1 MPITNRFSTT
11 TNGAL
16 AITGNT
22 LGLSKI
28 SNQNRAGTIGAIGA
42 FITTNTA
49 LQVPTFPAGTTL
61 TYTQNSSTA
70 ILNIPAGSTILYAE
84 LVWGGNYLS
93 RDQNITSVLGNPVS
107 FTTPVSTY
115 SITPSAVTASN
126 QTFVSNSIT
135 FGFYTRS
142 ADVTTLI
149 QAGGSGS
156 YTTGAVPGLVDPLDA
171 SNGSINSA
179 GWTLIVAYQNGT
191 LPARNLTIY
200 VAGNRVS
207 AETGSADV
215 SVSGFLT
222 PSGGPVSGRLF
233 LSSTEGDADLTGD
246 QALFGPNFS
255 SLNALSG
262 PNNAINNFFGS
273 QVNNAA
279 GNLDT
284 TGTFGTRNQSA
295 STSTNIS
302 AGRQGWD
309 ITSIDI
315 SPYLTNS
322 QVSAAIR
329 LTTNGDAYM
338 LNTVGLQINI
348 NSPNIQ
354 ATKSVNKSVAAIGD
368 ILTYTVTIPNTGLLP
383 ANNAIFIDSLPS
395 GTSFIPGTVTVD
407 NVPQTNANPAA
418 GISLGTINNGASRTV
433 TFQATVVSLPS
444 QNPISNTANITFQY
458 TPIAGGTTFNGLATS
473 NSAGTQINLADIN
486 GTKSVNKL
494 FTDIG
499 ETLTYSIALANIGNI
514 AATNVIFTDPIPSG
528 TTFIPGSVTVNGV
541 TQAGA
546 NPANGISIGSI
557 AANSTTTISFQVL
570 VPSIPQTNPILN
582 SGTTTYQYIP
592 VPNQPAVS
600 GTDKTNIVSTQV
612 NNATVTMTKA
622 VDKNFADIGDTLTYT
637 VSFTG
642 TGNTN
647 ANNVIFTDVIPTG
660 TTFVLNSLT
669 IDGTTQVGANP
680 ANGVNIGSIPSG
692 TTKNVAFQVVVNTIP
707 ASNVVSNGSSAS
719 YQYTVNPSQS
729 PVTKNISS
737 NLVSTQIN
745 NANVTLTKSTNK
757 QFATI
762 GETISYTILITNSG
776 NTAANNVQ
784 LTDPLPNGTILT
796 PGTVTLNGVLQNVDS
811 LVALPI
817 GTIPGGATFT
827 LSFQVTVINI
837 TTPNPIINNAFA
849 SYLYTVNPNL
859 PPTSKTA
866 NSNSV
871 TSTIRLANLH
881 ANKSVDK
888 TFAEVGDVLTYTFSL
903 TNDGNVAANNVLLS
917 DSIANGTAFV
927 PNSVIVN
934 GVTQPGATPA
944 SINIGSINANTTIT
958 ASFQVVI
965 TSIPNP
971 NPISNSASIS
981 YNFIVDPNASPV
993 SKNTTSTT
1001 TFTQVNDANVIS
1013 AKTVNRAF
1021 ATVGDTLTYTVTLT
1035 NAGSVSADSPT
1046 FVDTNPDGTT
1056 FIPNTFLINGVLQNN
1071 ADPNIGVPLPSIAA
1085 NGSLTVS
1092 YQVTVTSLPTQ
1103 NPTLNSS
1110 STQYS
1115 FILNP
1120 GDPPTVET
1128 SVSNTVSTQI
1138 NLANVVIVKEVDLT
1152 IADVGQPITYTIS
1165 LANLGNTIANNVIV
1179 TDIIP
1184 NGTTIVPNS
1193 IFIGG
1198 ALQLGADPSTGLPVG
1213 SIPSGGFTTIV
1224 FQIST
1229 NGLPSPNPIQNSAS
1243 LQYSFIAD
1251 PNLPALVRNAASN
1264 IVTTQINTANIVA
1277 TKLTST
1283 NFADVGDVILYATI
1297 LTNNGNIPAAN
1308 VTFTDIIPAGTL
1320 FIPNTVTINNVPVAN
1335 ANPAT
1340 SISIG
1345 TIGANSSRT
1354 VAFQVFVPTIP
1365 AVNPITNQ
1373 SGTTFQYTYD
1383 PSKPAVM
1390 QMVASNTVQT
1400 TINNASI
1407 AATKSA
1413 DKQFANVNDIIT
1425 YTTTLT
1431 NNGNTLAS
1439 NVIFTDV
1446 IPNGTSFIANSVTV
1460 NGNTLP
1466 NVNPASGIAIDPINP
1481 NANTLISFQVQVNS
1495 IPNPNPIP
1503 NQSNTTYQYVVD
1515 PNLPPAS
1522 ANTLSNVIT
1531 TQINNA
1537 TIVATKSVNTPTAAI
1552 GDIVT
1557 YTIAVTNTGNTPAS
1571 ATVLTDGLGAG
1582 ASFIQN
1588 SVTINN
1594 VPQPGLDP
1602 SLGIHLADIS
1612 PGDTVFITFQ
1622 AQILAIPPSG
1632 TLTNNALVNYEYTVN
1647 PNQSPA
1653 VNSTITNTTVTPI
1666 IDATLSINK
1675 TVNSTFATIGD
1686 TLTFTSTITNSG
1698 NTTANNVIFTDVI
1711 PNGTTFIPNSFTV
1724 NGTTITNANPQNGIN
1739 IGNLNSN
1746 ASATLSFQVNITTLP
1761 NPNPIPNKSSL
1772 QYSFIVDINE
1782 PPVSR
1787 TVQSNKTFTQV
1798 NTASVIATKTASS
1811 AFAAVGDTITYTT
1824 ILTNS
1829 GNTSAN
1835 TPVFID
1841 ILPPELSFVPD
1852 SVQINTIP
1860 QLGFRPD
1867 SEISLDSIPVGGTT
1881 TISFQAIVGSI
1892 PATNPT
1898 LNQSSTTYS
1907 IIIDPTQP
1915 PVIETATSNPT
1926 LVQIN
1931 EAIIQA
1937 TKSVDRLFSD
1947 VAPGNSFL
1955 TYTVLLD
1962 NIGNATATNIIFTDP
1977 IPNNTVFIEDSVR
1990 VGGVLLPGVNPAN
2003 GIPIGDII
2011 AEDFINVT
2019 FRVQVVSI
2027 PNPIFTIGPGGPN
2040 SPVVN
2045 SASINYQFMTGPNL
2059 PLVSRSTTSNPVSTQ
2074 INSGEIVA
2082 IKSVNKTFATIGD
2095 TISYTIT
2102 LSNPGNV
2109 TSQNIIFTDTLP
2121 DGTTFISGTLTND
2134 LSGTLTNDSGTQQIG
2149 NPANGIQ
2156 IGNINPNGTAV
2167 ITLNVLVTNIPS
2179 INPISNSSSVQF
2191 AHVVDPSQP
2200 AVSQTNVSNTVS
2212 TTINSAI
2219 LTTKK
2224 SADKSIISVGDTITY
2239 TTTIRNTGN
2248 TAATNITFT
2257 SAIPANTT
2265 FIPNSVTINSVQQSG
2280 AQPALGVNIPN
2291 IAPGET
2297 VTVTFQVNVISVS
2310 PSSSIMGNDTIL
2322 YSYTVDPNSAPAT
2335 TSTSTNIAT
2344 NPVLDAMITMVKSVD
2359 QTLVT
2364 LGDTITYTTIL
2375 TNNGNTNATN
2385 ITFTDLI
2392 PNGTTFITDSVTI
2405 NGLTQ
2410 IGLNPNTGI
2419 TIGSIAPNSSISIAF
2434 QVTATSTPV
2443 QNPIANSATASYT
2456 FIADPNAPI
2465 VSRNVTSN
2473 TVFTTINTANILSLK
2488 QVDKSFSRIG
2498 DTLTYT
2504 VVLTNNGNS
2513 SAQNVIFTDTVPSVT
2528 TFIANTFSING
2539 VPQSGADPS
2548 NGVNIGTI
2556 TAGTTVTVSF
2566 QVTVTSLPTA
2576 NPIVNFSSTS
2586 YQLVSPPD
2594 SETSISNPV
2603 STQINEAILS
2613 MTKNESVSFADIGQ
2627 TAFYTTSITNV
2638 GNTDATNIVFTDA
2651 LPSGLTF
2658 VPNTLT
2664 VDGVLQ
2670 PNADPN
2676 TGVLLATL
2684 PPNEIYSIVFQVTVN
2699 NIPPSNPAPN
2709 TASTTYEFT
2718 VDPVNPP
2725 VSSAATSN
2733 TTLLQINNA
2742 TIISTKTANLT
2753 FADVGNT
2760 ITFTLNLPNTGNVT
2774 ATDVTIIDILDSN
2787 LSFVPNSFTANGQT
2801 IPNADLSTGV
2811 NIGSINGG
2819 NTAIV
2824 TFQATVITLPTL
2836 NPISNSASITYHY
2849 VVDPSQPPITT
2860 SNQSNT
2866 TTTQINSAIL
2876 TAQKNSNVS
2885 TVDIGQDITYTVT
2898 ITNSG
2903 NVSATN
2909 VIFTDLIPDGT
2920 SFEPNSFT
2928 LNGTSIPNADII
2940 TGVPIGDI
2948 APNESVIVAFH
2959 IIANEIPPINPITN
2973 QASVSFQHIVNPAN
2987 PPVSKNII
2995 SNNVTTKIESA
3006 ILNTIKIGDK
3016 TFATIGDTITY
3027 TTTITNTGNIP
3038 ANNAIFSDPLP
3049 SWTQFVAGSV
3059 IVDGTPLPSA
3069 SIINGVGIN
3078 TINPNQT
3085 VTIIFQVQIVS
3096 NPTTFTPELQNLGF
3110 VNFQYNVGNVLLA
3123 QPGNVETNVFVTSIN
3138 TAILSAVKTAN
3149 TAFANIG
3156 DTITYTVSIQNNGN
3170 TNATNVNFSDPVPTG
3185 TTFVENSF
3193 AVNGSTIPG
3202 ANPNN
3207 GVNIGTVSAGSSLTV
3222 TFQVIVTSTPPS
3234 NPITN
3239 VASIQYAFI
3248 VDPASPPVT
3257 GTINSNS
3264 ASTQINNATVTTVL
3278 QANRSI
3284 VSIGDVITYT
3294 ATLTNTGNFP
3304 ANSVLLIN
3312 GVPEGALFVPNSVT
3326 LNGISLPD
3334 ASPTLGI
3341 PVGIIAPG
3349 DSATITFQ
3357 FLASSIPPQGA
3368 IINQALTSYTYIVDP
3383 SQPPVTA
3390 TSSSNTVNTAVVDA
3404 SLSVIKSTDS
3414 LVQSTDGIITY
3425 TVVVQNNGNTTA
3437 NTVTLTDLVPEGTAF
3452 IPNSVTINSVSV
3464 PGADPNVGIPLNSIT
3479 PSEIVTVT
3487 FQVIVQSIPSV
3498 NPISNT
3504 ARIDYTFIAD
3514 PTAPII
3520 SRTITSNPAFTQI
3533 SDATILS
3540 LKAVNAPQTTTGD
3553 ILTYTITLENTG
3565 NIPATNLIFSD
3576 TIPQDTTFVENS
3588 FTLNGTAIL
3597 GANPNVGVTLPT
3609 LAANATHLISFQI
3622 LIKDSFSRESIT
3634 NQSNTTYT
3642 IQPDPGQPPITETST
3657 SNIVITNFVQAQL
3670 TITKTSNPTTVDI
3683 GGTILYIS
3691 EVKNIGNVDAINI
3704 VFTDSIPA
3712 GTTFVPD
3719 SVTINGVL
3727 QPGLNPENGIPIGT
3741 IPANSSKTILFQVQ
3755 TNNPPTE
3762 TEIVNQS
3769 SATYQYVSIPTA
3781 PPVNRSA
3788 NSNIVTTS
3796 LQNANIISVKSADVT
3811 FASIGQIITY
3821 TNTLQNIGTVP
3832 ANNTVFIDNI
3842 PEGTIFI
3849 EDSLAINNV
3858 IQPGANPENGVT
3870 LGTIQPNETV
3880 TISFQVQLTNI
3891 PVGNVVINISDTS
3904 YEYQID
3910 PSSQIIQRRSLS
3922 NAVNTE
3928 VRTANVSA
3936 IKSANRSITRIGQII
3951 TYTVAVTNAGTIPI
3965 TNTLL
3970 LDAIASGTTFVPNS
3984 ILVDGVPRLNENP
3997 ITGIN
4002 LDIILPNNTIIV
4014 TFQVSVVSIPPQNN
4028 INNIA
4033 VIHYEYRPDPS
4044 TPPISET
4051 TSSNATNIQ
4060 FIDAILIATKST
4072 NTVLAN
4078 IDETIEYT
4086 VFIQNNGSATTNSIF
4101 FTDTIADGTV
4111 FIPGS
4116 VVVNNTVLPAAD
4128 PNIGFSIPNV
4138 AAGQMATITFQVSVT
4153 NLPAVNPTPNTA
4165 NVVYDFIFNPDFAPI
4180 QKSTT
4185 SNTTFVQINDADIV
4199 SLKTVDL
4206 TSVTIGDILTYTTTL
4221 TNTGN
4226 TDATAVVFTDNIPN
4240 GTTFIDGSVLVNNIP
4255 QLNANPSAGIL
4266 VGTIAPNISIPV
4278 TFSVTVVALPASGHV
4293 QNQSTSRYT
4302 INVEEQISTSNI
4314 TFTEVISANVIA
4326 TKTTPIQYADLQTII
4341 PYTISI
4347 TNNGNIQVENII
4359 VTDIIPA
4366 NTSFIENSVIVNGNA
4381 RPNDN
4386 PLNGIQIDNIPP
4398 NTTAT
4403 ILFQVRVTS
4412 IPQTNPISNTST
4424 IEYEYT
4430 VPNRPPITET
4440 IISSAALT
4448 EINHANLNSN
4458 KAVDLAFATV
4468 GDTLTYTITLN
4479 QTGNVA
4485 VNDVIIQDIIPQGTT
4500 FIENSV
4506 IVNGETLP
4514 GVNPVSGI
4522 PIGTITIGGDAIV
4535 SFQVTVTSIPTPN
4548 ELNNNAIT
4556 TFNYIVNPNNVP
4568 VTNTTTTNTVK
4579 TTVQN
4584 DNVIAFKSADVTNAL
4599 PGQTLTY
4606 TITITNS
4613 GNVTIEDLL
4622 AIDAVPIDTTFV
4634 AGSVTINGIN
4644 QPNENPE
4651 NGITLGNLAPN
4662 EFVIIT
4668 FQVTISSSTLQSTIN
4683 NDASVSYTVI
4693 IDPTKPP
4700 ITITKQTNTV
4710 TTTVIDP
4717 MVRIEKTADKSIVVI
4732 GDIITFT
4739 LAVFNHSPIPTI
4751 STSVIDTIPAGTTFI
4766 ENSVTINGTP
4776 VPNVRPDTGINIG
4789 SLSAGTVATITFQVL
4804 ATSIPSNST
4813 IINSATVT
4821 AAFQLTPQD
4830 PIITFIVNSNIV
4842 RIPVQFITAT
4852 VTKNASVSSA
4862 YLNQYFDYTV
4872 RITNTSEISLSNISL
4887 QDTIPAGLQ
4896 FINGTVFINGER
4908 SPLANPNI
4916 GFLVA
4921 TNLEPNETI
4930 IVLFTVQVISPPVN
4944 NPFKNT
4950 ANISLQLQV
4959 SPTDPPI
4966 TVTVTSNE
4974 NIVTFVPENPDEALP
4989 NLNCF
4994 FDGERF
5000 IRITPRNVRNYL
5012 WTWIWWK

>member
-42 FITTNTA
+42 FATTNTA

-61 TYTQNSSTA
+61 NYTQNSSTA

-156 YTTGAVPGLVDPLDA
+156 YTTGAVPGLVDPIDA
-171 SNGSINSA
+171 SNGTINSA

-262 PNNAINNFFGS
+262 PNNAVNNFFGS

-295 STSTNIS
+295 STGTNIS

-368 ILTYTVTIPNTGLLP
+368 VVTYTVTIPNTGLLP
-383 ANNAIFIDSLPS
+383 ANNVIFIDNLPT

-418 GISLGTINNGASRTV
+418 GISLGTINNSASRTV
-433 TFQATVVSLPS
+433 TFQATVVSLPNP
-444 QNPISNTANITFQY
+444 NPISNTANITFQY

-514 AATNVIFTDPIPSG
+514 AATNVIYTDPIPSG

-557 AANSTTTISFQVL
+557 AANSTTTISFQVF

-600 GTDKTNIVSTQV
+600 GTDTTNIVSTQV

-680 ANGVNIGSIPSG
+680 ANGVNIGSIPTG
-692 TTKNVAFQVVVNTIP
+692 TTKNVSFQVVVNTIP
-707 ASNVVSNGSSAS
+707 ASNGVSNGSSAS
-719 YQYTVNPSQS
+719 YQYIVNPSQS

-776 NTAANNVQ
+776 NTTATNVQ

-837 TTPNPIINNAFA
+837 TTQNPIINNALA
-849 SYLYTVNPNL
+849 SYLYTVNPSL

-871 TSTIRLANLH
+871 TSTIRLANLQ
-881 ANKSVDK
+881 ATKSVDK
-888 TFAEVGDVLTYTFSL
+888 TFAEVGDVLTYTFAL
-903 TNDGNVAANNVLLS
+903 TNNGNVTANNVLLS
-917 DSIANGTAFV
+917 DSIANGTSFV

-958 ASFQVVI
+958 ASFQVLI

-1013 AKTVNRAF
+1013 AKTVDKGF
-1021 ATVGDTLTYTVTLT
+1021 ATVGDVLTYTVVLT

-1046 FVDTNPDGTT
+1046 FVDPNPDGTT
-1056 FIPNTFLINGVLQNN
+1056 FIQNTFLINGVLQNN
-1071 ADPNIGVPLPSIAA
+1071 ADPNVGVPLPSIPA
-1085 NGSLTVS
+1085 NSSLTVS

-1120 GDPPTVET
+1120 GDPPTIET
-1128 SVSNTVSTQI
+1128 SLSNTVSTQI
-1138 NLANVVIVKEVDLT
+1138 NLANVVIVKQVDLT

-1165 LANLGNTIANNVIV
+1165 LANPGNTPANNVVV
-1179 TDIIP
+1179 TDILP
-1184 NGTTIVPNS
+1184 PGTTLIPNS

-1198 ALQLGADPSTGLPVG
+1198 TLQLGADPSVGLQIG
-1213 SIPSGGFTTIV
+1213 TIPAGGITTIV

-1229 NGLPSPNPIQNSAS
+1229 NGIPSPNPVQNSAA

-1251 PNLPALVRNAASN
+1251 PNSPAVVRNATSN

-1283 NFADVGDVILYATI
+1283 NFADVGDIITYATI
-1297 LTNNGNIPAAN
+1297 LTNNGNIPTSN
-1308 VTFTDIIPAGTL
+1308 VTFTDIIPAGTIFL
-1320 FIPNTVTINNVPVAN
+1320 PNTVTINGVPIAN
-1335 ANPAT
+1335 ANPANG
-1340 SISIG
+1340 ILIG

-1354 VAFQVFVPTIP
+1354 VSFQVSVPTIP
-1365 AVNPITNQ
+1365 RANPLTNQ
-1373 SGTTFQYTYD
+1373 SSTTFQYTYD
-1383 PSKPAVM
+1383 PSKPVVT

-1400 TINNASI
+1400 TIDNATI
-1407 AATKSA
+1407 ASVKSA

-1446 IPNGTSFIANSVTV
+1446 IPNGTSFIPNSVTV

-1466 NVNPASGIAIDPINP
+1466 NTNPASGIAIDPINP
-1481 NANTLISFQVQVNS
+1481 NTSATISFQVIVNS
-1495 IPNPNPIP
+1495 IPSPNPIP
-1503 NQSNTTYQYVVD
+1503 NQSNTTYQYIVN

-1522 ANTLSNVIT
+1522 ANAQSNLIT

-1557 YTIAVTNTGNTPAS
+1557 YTIAVTNTGNIPAS

-1582 ASFIQN
+1582 ASFVPN
-1588 SVTINN
+1588 SVTIDNI
-1594 VPQPGLDP
+1594 PQPGLDP
-1602 SLGIHLADIS
+1602 SLGIHLADIP

-1666 IDATLSINK
+1666 IDATLVLNK
-1675 TVNSTFATIGD
+1675 NASTTFATIGD
-1686 TLTFTSTITNSG
+1686 TITFTSSVTNTG
-1698 NTTANNVIFTDVI
+1698 NTTANNIVFTDTI
-1711 PNGTTFIPNSFTV
+1711 PNGTAFVPNSFNI
-1724 NGTTITNANPQNGIN
+1724 NGVTIPNANPQNGIN
-1739 IGNLNSN
+1739 IGNLNAN
-1746 ASATLSFQVNITTLP
+1746 ASSTLSFQVNITTLP
-1761 NPNPIPNKSSL
+1761 APNPIPNKSSL

-1824 ILTNS
+1824 TLTNS
-1829 GNTSAN
+1829 GNTTAN

-1852 SVQINTIP
+1852 SVQINSIP

-1867 SEISLDSIPVGGTT
+1867 SGISLDSIPVGGTT

-1907 IIIDPTQP
+1907 IIVDPTQP
-1915 PVIETATSNPT
+1915 PVTETATSNPT

-1947 VAPGNSFL
+1947 IAPGNSFL
-1955 TYTVLLD
+1955 TYTVLLE
-1962 NIGNATATNIIFTDP
+1962 NVGNTTATNIIFTDP
-1977 IPNNTVFIEDSVR
+1977 IPNNVVFIEDSVR

-2011 AEDFINVT
+2011 AGDFINVT

-2045 SASINYQFMTGPNL
+2045 GASIDYQFMTGPNL
-2059 PLVSRSTTSNPVSTQ
+2059 PLVSRNTTSNSVSTQ

-2082 IKSVNKTFATIGD
+2082 IKSVDKTFATIGD

-2109 TSQNIIFTDTLP
+2109 TSQKIIFTDTLP

-2134 LSGTLTNDSGTQQIG
+2134 SGTQQIG
-2149 NPANGIQ
+2149 NPSNGIQ

-2179 INPISNSSSVQF
+2179 INPISNFSSVQF
-2191 AHVVDPSQP
+2191 QHIVDPSQP
-2200 AVSQTNVSNTVS
+2200 VITQTASSNTVT

-2219 LTTKK
+2219 LTTTKN
-2224 SADKSIISVGDTITY
+2224 ADKSIISVGDTITY
-2239 TTTIRNTGN
+2239 TSTITNTGN
-2248 TAATNITFT
+2248 TTATNITFT

-2265 FIPNSVTINSVQQSG
+2265 FIPNSFTINGMQQFG
-2280 AQPALGVNIPN
+2280 ARPALGVTIPN
-2291 IAPGET
+2291 IAPGAT
-2297 VTVTFQVNVISVS
+2297 VTVTFQVNVISVP

-2322 YSYTVDPNSAPAT
+2322 YSYTVDPSAAPIT
-2335 TSTSTNIAT
+2335 TSTSTNIVT

-2359 QTLVT
+2359 QTIVT

-2375 TNNGNTNATN
+2375 TNTGNTNATN

-2392 PNGTTFITDSVTI
+2392 PDGTTFIPNSVTI
-2405 NGLTQ
+2405 NGSTH
-2410 IGLNPNTGI
+2410 IGLDPNTGI
-2419 TIGSIAPNSSISIAF
+2419 TIGSIAPNNSISIAF

-2443 QNPIANSATASYT
+2443 QNPIANAATASYS
-2456 FIADPNAPI
+2456 FIADPNTPI
-2465 VSRNVTSN
+2465 VSRTATSN
-2473 TVFTTINTANILSLK
+2473 TVFTTINTATILSSK
-2488 QVDKSFSRIG
+2488 QVDKTYSQIG
-2498 DTLTYT
+2498 DTITYT
-2504 VVLTNNGNS
+2504 VALTNNGNS
-2513 SAQNVIFTDTVPSVT
+2513 SAQNVIFTDTAPSGT
-2528 TFIANTFSING
+2528 TFIANSFSING
-2539 VPQSGADPS
+2539 IPQIGANPT
-2548 NGVNIGTI
+2548 NGVNIGPI
-2556 TAGTTVTVSF
+2556 TAGSTVNISF
-2566 QVTVTSLPTA
+2566 QVNVSSFPTE
-2576 NPIVNFSSTS
+2576 NTIVNFSSTS

-2594 SETSISNPV
+2594 TETSISNPV
-2603 STQINEAILS
+2603 STQVTEAILS
-2613 MTKNESVSFADIGQ
+2613 MTKNESVSYVDIGQ

-2638 GNTDATNIVFTDA
+2638 GNTDATNIIFTDV

-2670 PNADPN
+2670 PNANPN
-2676 TGVLLATL
+2676 TGVLLAAL
-2684 PPNEIYSIVFQVTVN
+2684 PPNEIYSIVFQVTVSS
-2699 NIPPSNPAPN
+2699 IPPINPAPN

-2725 VSSAATSN
+2725 VSSSATSN

-2742 TIISTKTANLT
+2742 NIISTKTADLT

-2774 ATDVTIIDILDSN
+2774 ATDVTVIDILDSN
-2787 LSFVPNSFTANGQT
+2787 LSFVPNSFTVNGQT

-2819 NTAIV
+2819 NAAIV
-2824 TFQATVITLPTL
+2824 TFQATVTTLPTL

-2849 VVDPSQPPITT
+2849 VVDPSQPSITT

-2885 TVDIGQDITYTVT
+2885 TVDIGQDIVYSVT

-2928 LNGTSIPNADII
+2928 LNGTSIPTADIV

-2948 APNESVIVAFH
+2948 APNQSVIVAFN
-2959 IIANEIPPINPITN
+2959 IIADEIPPINPITN
-2973 QASVSFQHIVNPAN
+2973 QASVNFQHIVNPAN
-2987 PPVSKNII
+2987 PSVSKNIT
-2995 SNNVTTKIESA
+2995 STTVSTKIESA

-3016 TFATIGDTITY
+3016 AFATIGDTITY
-3027 TTTITNTGNIP
+3027 TTTITNTGNIL
-3038 ANNAIFSDPLP
+3038 ANNVIFSDPLP

-3059 IVDGTPLPSA
+3059 VVDGTSLPSA
-3069 SIINGVGIN
+3069 SIIDGVGIN

-3110 VNFQYNVGNVLLA
+3110 VNFQYNVGNALQA

-3138 TAILSAVKTAN
+3138 SAILSAVKTAS

-3156 DTITYTVSIQNNGN
+3156 DTITYTVLIQNSGN
-3170 TNATNVNFSDPVPTG
+3170 TNATNVNFSDLIPAG

-3193 AVNGSTIPG
+3193 AVNGNTIPG

-3207 GVNIGTVSAGSSLTV
+3207 GVNIGTVSAGSSLAV

-3248 VDPASPPVT
+3248 VDPAAPPVT

-3278 QANRSI
+3278 EANRTI
-3284 VSIGDVITYT
+3284 VSTLDIITYT
-3294 ATLTNTGNFP
+3294 AILTNTGNFP

-3357 FLASSIPPQGA
+3357 FLASSIPSQGA

-3390 TSSSNTVNTAVVDA
+3390 TSSSNTVSTAVVDA
-3404 SLSVIKSTDS
+3404 SLSAIKNTDS
-3414 LVQSTDGIITY
+3414 LVQSTNGTITY
-3425 TVVVQNNGNTTA
+3425 TVVIQNKGNTTA

-3452 IPNSVTINSVSV
+3452 IPNSVTINGVSA
-3464 PGADPNVGIPLNSIT
+3464 PGTDPNVGIPLNSIV
-3479 PSEIVTVT
+3479 PSDIITIT

-3498 NPISNT
+3498 NPISNI
-3504 ARIDYTFIAD
+3504 ARIAYTFIAD

-3533 SDATILS
+3533 SDANVLS
-3540 LKAVNAPQTTTGD
+3540 LKAVNAQQATIGD

-3565 NIPATNLIFSD
+3565 NIQATNLIFSD
-3576 TIPQDTTFVENS
+3576 TISEGTTFVDNS

-3597 GANPNVGVTLPT
+3597 GANPNAGVTLPN

-3622 LIKDSFSRESIT
+3622 LINDPFSQQSIT

-3683 GGTILYIS
+3683 GGTIHYIS

-3704 VFTDSIPA
+3704 IFTDSIPA

-3727 QPGLNPENGIPIGT
+3727 QPGANPENGISIGT
-3741 IPANSSKTILFQVQ
+3741 IPPNSSKTILFQVQ

-3788 NSNIVTTS
+3788 TSNIVTTS
-3796 LQNANIISVKSADVT
+3796 LQNANIISVKQGDVT
-3811 FASIGQIITY
+3811 FVSIGQNITY

-3849 EDSLAINNV
+3849 EDSLSINNV
-3858 IQPGANPENGVT
+3858 IQPGANPENGIA
-3870 LGTIQPNETV
+3870 LGTIQPDETV
-3880 TISFQVQLTNI
+3880 TISFQVQLTSI
-3891 PVGNVVINISDTS
+3891 PPGNTVINISDTS
-3904 YEYQID
+3904 YEYQIE
-3910 PSSQIIQRRSLS
+3910 PSSPIIQRRSLS

-3951 TYTVAVTNAGTIPI
+3951 TYTVAVTNAGTVPI

-3970 LDAIASGTTFVPNS
+3970 IDAIAAGTTFIPNS
-3984 ILVDGVPRLNENP
+3984 ILVDGIPRPNENP
-3997 ITGIN
+3997 ITGITLN
-4002 LDIILPNNTIIV
+4002 IILPNNTIIV
-4014 TFQVSVVSIPPQNN
+4014 TFQVNVVSIPPQNN

-4044 TPPISET
+4044 TPAISET

-4060 FIDAILIATKST
+4060 FIDAILIATKSA

-4086 VFIQNNGSATTNSIF
+4086 VLIQNNGSTTTNSIF
-4101 FTDTIADGTV
+4101 FTDTIEDGTV

-4116 VVVNNTVLPAAD
+4116 VIVNNTAFPAAD
-4128 PNIGFSIPNV
+4128 PNIGFSIPNI
-4138 AAGQMATITFQVSVT
+4138 ASGQVATITFQVSVT

-4165 NVVYDFIFNPDFAPI
+4165 NIAYDFIFNPDFAPI

-4226 TDATAVVFTDNIPN
+4226 TDATAVVFTDNIPG
-4240 GTTFIDGSVLVNNIP
+4240 GTTFIDGSVLVNNTP
-4255 QLNANPSAGIL
+4255 QLNANPSTGIL

-4278 TFSVTVVALPASGHV
+4278 TFSVTVIALPASGHV

-4302 INVEEQISTSNI
+4302 INGEEQISTSNI
-4314 TFTEVISANVIA
+4314 TFTEVITATIVA

-4386 PLNGIQIDNIPP
+4386 PLSGIQIDNIPP

-4424 IEYEYT
+4424 IEFQYT
-4430 VPNRPPITET
+4430 LPDRPPITET
-4440 IISSAALT
+4440 IISSAAVT
-4448 EINHANLNSN
+4448 EINHTTLNSN

-4485 VNDVIIQDIIPQGTT
+4485 ANDVVIQDIIP
-4500 FIENSV
+4500 E
-4506 IVNGETLP
+4506 
-4514 GVNPVSGI
+4514 
-4522 PIGTITIGGDAIV
+4522 
-4535 SFQVTVTSIPTPN
+4535 
-4548 ELNNNAIT
+4548 
-4556 TFNYIVNPNNVP
+4556 
-4568 VTNTTTTNTVK
+4568 
-4579 TTVQN
+4579 
-4584 DNVIAFKSADVTNAL
+4584 
-4599 PGQTLTY
+4599 
-4606 TITITNS
+4606 
-4613 GNVTIEDLL
+4613 
-4622 AIDAVPIDTTFV
+4622 
-4634 AGSVTINGIN
+4634 
-4644 QPNENPE
+4644 
-4651 NGITLGNLAPN
+4651 
-4662 EFVIIT
+4662 
-4668 FQVTISSSTLQSTIN
+4668 
-4683 NDASVSYTVI
+4683 
-4693 IDPTKPP
+4693 
-4700 ITITKQTNTV
+4700 
-4710 TTTVIDP
+4710 
-4717 MVRIEKTADKSIVVI
+4717 
-4732 GDIITFT
+4732 
-4739 LAVFNHSPIPTI
+4739 
-4751 STSVIDTIPAGTTFI
+4751 GTTFI

-4776 VPNVRPDTGINIG
+4776 VPNIRPDTGMNIG
-4789 SLSAGTVATITFQVL
+4789 ALPADTVATITFQVL
-4804 ATSIPSNST
+4804 VTSIPSNST

-4821 AAFQLTPQD
+4821 AAFQLTPQA

-4852 VTKNASVSSA
+4852 VVKNASVSSA

-4872 RITNTSEISLSNISL
+4872 RITNTSEVSLSNVSL

-4896 FINGTVFINGER
+4896 FMNGTVSINGER

-4921 TNLEPNETI
+4921 TNLEPSETI
-4930 IVLFTVQVISPPVN
+4930 IVLFTVQVISTPVN
-4944 NPFKNT
+4944 NQFKNT
-4950 ANISLQLQV
+4950 ANISLQLQA

-4966 TVTVTSNE
+4966 TVTITSNE
-4974 NIVTFVPENPDEALP
+4974 NIVTFVPENPNEAFP
-4989 NLNCF
+4989 NFNCF

-5000 IRITPRNVRNYL
+5000 IRITPRNVGNYL
-5012 WTWIWWK
+5012 WTWIWWD

>member
-1 MPITNRFSTT
+1 P
-11 TNGAL
+11 
-16 AITGNT
+16 
-22 LGLSKI
+22 
-28 SNQNRAGTIGAIGA
+28 
-42 FITTNTA
+42 
-49 LQVPTFPAGTTL
+49 
-61 TYTQNSSTA
+61 
-70 ILNIPAGSTILYAE
+70 
-84 LVWGGNYLS
+84 
-93 RDQNITSVLGNPVS
+93 
-107 FTTPVSTY
+107 
-115 SITPSAVTASN
+115 
-126 QTFVSNSIT
+126 
-135 FGFYTRS
+135 
-142 ADVTTLI
+142 
-149 QAGGSGS
+149 
-156 YTTGAVPGLVDPLDA
+156 
-171 SNGSINSA
+171 
-179 GWTLIVAYQNGT
+179 
-191 LPARNLTIY
+191 
-200 VAGNRVS
+200 
-207 AETGSADV
+207 
-215 SVSGFLT
+215 
-222 PSGGPVSGRLF
+222 
-233 LSSTEGDADLTGD
+233 
-246 QALFGPNFS
+246 
-255 SLNALSG
+255 
-262 PNNAINNFFGS
+262 
-273 QVNNAA
+273 
-279 GNLDT
+279 
-284 TGTFGTRNQSA
+284 
-295 STSTNIS
+295 
-302 AGRQGWD
+302 
-309 ITSIDI
+309 
-315 SPYLTNS
+315 
-322 QVSAAIR
+322 
-329 LTTNGDAYM
+329 
-338 LNTVGLQINI
+338 
-348 NSPNIQ
+348 
-354 ATKSVNKSVAAIGD
+354 
-368 ILTYTVTIPNTGLLP
+368 
-383 ANNAIFIDSLPS
+383 
-395 GTSFIPGTVTVD
+395 
-407 NVPQTNANPAA
+407 
-418 GISLGTINNGASRTV
+418 
-433 TFQATVVSLPS
+433 
-444 QNPISNTANITFQY
+444 
-458 TPIAGGTTFNGLATS
+458 
-473 NSAGTQINLADIN
+473 
-486 GTKSVNKL
+486 
-494 FTDIG
+494 
-499 ETLTYSIALANIGNI
+499 
-514 AATNVIFTDPIPSG
+514 
-528 TTFIPGSVTVNGV
+528 
-541 TQAGA
+541 
-546 NPANGISIGSI
+546 
-557 AANSTTTISFQVL
+557 
-570 VPSIPQTNPILN
+570 
-582 SGTTTYQYIP
+582 
-592 VPNQPAVS
+592 
-600 GTDKTNIVSTQV
+600 
-612 NNATVTMTKA
+612 
-622 VDKNFADIGDTLTYT
+622 
-637 VSFTG
+637 
-642 TGNTN
+642 
-647 ANNVIFTDVIPTG
+647 
-660 TTFVLNSLT
+660 
-669 IDGTTQVGANP
+669 
-680 ANGVNIGSIPSG
+680 
-692 TTKNVAFQVVVNTIP
+692 
-707 ASNVVSNGSSAS
+707 
-719 YQYTVNPSQS
+719 
-729 PVTKNISS
+729 
-737 NLVSTQIN
+737 
-745 NANVTLTKSTNK
+745 
-757 QFATI
+757 
-762 GETISYTILITNSG
+762 
-776 NTAANNVQ
+776 
-784 LTDPLPNGTILT
+784 
-796 PGTVTLNGVLQNVDS
+796 
-811 LVALPI
+811 
-817 GTIPGGATFT
+817 
-827 LSFQVTVINI
+827 
-837 TTPNPIINNAFA
+837 
-849 SYLYTVNPNL
+849 
-859 PPTSKTA
+859 
-866 NSNSV
+866 
-871 TSTIRLANLH
+871 
-881 ANKSVDK
+881 
-888 TFAEVGDVLTYTFSL
+888 
-903 TNDGNVAANNVLLS
+903 
-917 DSIANGTAFV
+917 
-927 PNSVIVN
+927 
-934 GVTQPGATPA
+934 
-944 SINIGSINANTTIT
+944 
-958 ASFQVVI
+958 
-965 TSIPNP
+965 
-971 NPISNSASIS
+971 
-981 YNFIVDPNASPV
+981 
-993 SKNTTSTT
+993 
-1001 TFTQVNDANVIS
+1001 
-1013 AKTVNRAF
+1013 
-1021 ATVGDTLTYTVTLT
+1021 
-1035 NAGSVSADSPT
+1035 
-1046 FVDTNPDGTT
+1046 
-1056 FIPNTFLINGVLQNN
+1056 
-1071 ADPNIGVPLPSIAA
+1071 
-1085 NGSLTVS
+1085 
-1092 YQVTVTSLPTQ
+1092 
-1103 NPTLNSS
+1103 
-1110 STQYS
+1110 
-1115 FILNP
+1115 
-1120 GDPPTVET
+1120 
-1128 SVSNTVSTQI
+1128 
-1138 NLANVVIVKEVDLT
+1138 
-1152 IADVGQPITYTIS
+1152 
-1165 LANLGNTIANNVIV
+1165 
-1179 TDIIP
+1179 
-1184 NGTTIVPNS
+1184 
-1193 IFIGG
+1193 
-1198 ALQLGADPSTGLPVG
+1198 
-1213 SIPSGGFTTIV
+1213 
-1224 FQIST
+1224 
-1229 NGLPSPNPIQNSAS
+1229 
-1243 LQYSFIAD
+1243 
-1251 PNLPALVRNAASN
+1251 
-1264 IVTTQINTANIVA
+1264 
-1277 TKLTST
+1277 
-1283 NFADVGDVILYATI
+1283 
-1297 LTNNGNIPAAN
+1297 
-1308 VTFTDIIPAGTL
+1308 
-1320 FIPNTVTINNVPVAN
+1320 
-1335 ANPAT
+1335 
-1340 SISIG
+1340 
-1345 TIGANSSRT
+1345 
-1354 VAFQVFVPTIP
+1354 
-1365 AVNPITNQ
+1365 NPITNQ
-1373 SGTTFQYTYD
+1373 SSTTFQYMYD
-1383 PSKPAVM
+1383 ASKPIVT

-1446 IPNGTSFIANSVTV
+1446 IPNGTSFIPNSVTV

-1481 NANTLISFQVQVNS
+1481 NANTTISFQVQVNS

-1515 PNLPPAS
+1515 PNLPPVS
-1522 ANTLSNVIT
+1522 TNTLSNVIII
-1531 TQINNA
+1531 QINNA

-1557 YTIAVTNTGNTPAS
+1557 YTIAVTNTGNIPAS
-1571 ATVLTDGLGAG
+1571 ATVLTDGFGAG

-1602 SLGIHLADIS
+1602 SLGVHLADIS
-1612 PGDTVFITFQ
+1612 PGDTIFITFQ

-1653 VNSTITNTTVTPI
+1653 VGSTVTNTTVTPI

-1686 TLTFTSTITNSG
+1686 TLTFTAIITNSG

-1711 PNGTTFIPNSFTV
+1711 PNGTSFIPNSFTV
-1724 NGTTITNANPQNGIN
+1724 NGTTIPNANPQNGIN
-1739 IGNLNSN
+1739 IGNLNAN
-1746 ASATLSFQVNITTLP
+1746 ASATLSFQVNITSLP
-1761 NPNPIPNKSSL
+1761 NPNPIPNQSSL
-1772 QYSFIVDINE
+1772 QYSFIVGINE

-1824 ILTNS
+1824 TLTNS
-1829 GNTSAN
+1829 GNTTAN

-1867 SEISLDSIPVGGTT
+1867 SGISLDSIPVGGTT

-1892 PATNPT
+1892 PVTNPT

-1907 IIIDPTQP
+1907 IIVDPTQP
-1915 PVIETATSNPT
+1915 PVTETATSNPT

-1955 TYTVLLD
+1955 TYTVLLE
-1962 NIGNATATNIIFTDP
+1962 NIGNTTATNIIFTDP
-1977 IPNNTVFIEDSVR
+1977 IPNNTVFIADSVR

-2003 GIPIGDII
+2003 GVPIGDII
-2011 AEDFINVT
+2011 AGDFTNIT

-2045 SASINYQFMTGPNL
+2045 GASIDYQFMTGPNL

-2074 INSGEIVA
+2074 INSGEITLV
-2082 IKSVNKTFATIGD
+2082 KSVDKTFATIGD

-2109 TSQNIIFTDTLP
+2109 TSQNIIFTDILP
-2121 DGTTFISGTLTND
+2121 DGTTFI
-2134 LSGTLTNDSGTQQIG
+2134 SGTLTNDSGTQQIG

-2191 AHVVDPSQP
+2191 SYVVDPSQP
-2200 AVSQTNVSNTVS
+2200 SVSQMNVSNAVS

-2219 LTTKK
+2219 LTTQK
-2224 SADKSIISVGDTITY
+2224 SADKSIVSVGDTITY
-2239 TTTIRNTGN
+2239 TTTITNTGN

-2257 SAIPANTT
+2257 SAIPASIT
-2265 FIPNSVTINSVQQSG
+2265 FIPNSFTINGVQQSG
-2280 AQPALGVNIPN
+2280 AQPALGVTIPN

-2297 VTVTFQVNVISVS
+2297 VTGTFQVNVISVP
-2310 PSSSIMGNDTIL
+2310 PSNSIMGNDTIL
-2322 YSYTVDPNSAPAT
+2322 YSYTVDPNGTPIT
-2335 TSTSTNIAT
+2335 TSISTNIVT

-2375 TNNGNTNATN
+2375 TNSGNTNATN

-2392 PNGTTFITDSVTI
+2392 PDGTTFITDSVTI
-2405 NGLTQ
+2405 DGITQ

-2419 TIGSIAPNSSISIAF
+2419 TIGLIAPNSSISIAF

-2465 VSRNVTSN
+2465 VSRNATSN

-2488 QVDKSFSRIG
+2488 QVDKSFSHIG

-2566 QVTVTSLPTA
+2566 QVTVTSLPNQ

-2594 SETSISNPV
+2594 AETSISNPV

-2638 GNTDATNIVFTDA
+2638 GNTDATNIVFTDT

-2670 PNADPN
+2670 PNANPN

-2699 NIPPSNPAPN
+2699 SIPPINPAPN
-2709 TASTTYEFT
+2709 TAATTYEFI

-2742 TIISTKTANLT
+2742 TIISTKTADLT
-2753 FADVGNT
+2753 FADIGNT
-2760 ITFTLNLPNTGNVT
+2760 ITFTLNLPNTGNT
-2774 ATDVTIIDILDSN
+2774 AATDVTIIDILDSN
-2787 LSFVPNSFTANGQT
+2787 LSFVPNSFTVNGQT

-2811 NIGSINGG
+2811 NIGAINGG
-2819 NTAIV
+2819 NAAIV
-2824 TFQATVITLPTL
+2824 TFQATVTTLPTL

-2849 VVDPSQPPITT
+2849 VVDPSQPSITT

-2866 TTTQINSAIL
+2866 TTIQINSAIL

-2928 LNGTSIPNADII
+2928 LNGTTIPNANII

-2959 IIANEIPPINPITN
+2959 IIANEIPAINPITN

-2987 PPVSKNII
+2987 PPVSKNIT

-3038 ANNAIFSDPLP
+3038 ANNVIFSDPLP
-3049 SWTQFVAGSV
+3049 SWTQFVTGSV
-3059 IVDGTPLPSA
+3059 VVDGTPLPSA
-3069 SIINGVGIN
+3069 SITSGIGIN
-3078 TINPNQT
+3078 TVNPDQT

-3096 NPTTFTPELQNLGF
+3096 NPTTFTPQLQNLGF
-3110 VNFQYNVGNVLLA
+3110 VNFQYNVGNALLA
-3123 QPGNVETNVFVTSIN
+3123 QPGNVETNVFVTSIHS
-3138 TAILSAVKTAN
+3138 AILSAVKTAS

-3156 DTITYTVSIQNNGN
+3156 DTITYTVLIQNSGN
-3170 TNATNVNFSDPVPTG
+3170 TNATNLNFSDLIPAG

-3207 GVNIGTVSAGSSLTV
+3207 GVNIGTVNASSSLTV

-3248 VDPASPPVT
+3248 VDPAAPPII
-3257 GTINSNS
+3257 GTITSNS

-3278 QANRSI
+3278 EANRTI
-3284 VSIGDVITYT
+3284 VSTLDIITYT

-3404 SLSVIKSTDS
+3404 SLSVIKNTDS
-3414 LVQSTDGIITY
+3414 LVQSTDGTITY

-3452 IPNSVTINSVSV
+3452 IPDSVTINGVSA
-3464 PGADPNVGIPLNSIT
+3464 PGTDPNVGISLNSIA

-3498 NPISNT
+3498 NPISNI

-3533 SDATILS
+3533 SDANVLS
-3540 LKAVNAPQTTTGD
+3540 LKAVNAQQATTGD

-3576 TIPQDTTFVENS
+3576 TLPEGTTFVDNS
-3588 FTLNGTAIL
+3588 FTLNGTTIL
-3597 GANPNVGVTLPT
+3597 GANPNVGVTLPN

-3622 LIKDSFSRESIT
+3622 LINDPFSQQLIT

-3670 TITKTSNPTTVDI
+3670 TVTKTSNPITVDI

-3691 EVKNIGNVDAINI
+3691 EVKNTGNVDAINI
-3704 VFTDSIPA
+3704 TFTDSIPA

-3727 QPGLNPENGIPIGT
+3727 QPDANPENGIPIGT
-3741 IPANSSKTILFQVQ
+3741 IPPNSSKTILFQVQ

-3769 SATYQYVSIPTA
+3769 SVNYQYVSIPTA

-3796 LQNANIISVKSADVT
+3796 LQNANIISVKQADVT
-3811 FASIGQIITY
+3811 FVSIGQNITY

-3849 EDSLAINNV
+3849 EDSLSINNV
-3858 IQPGANPENGVT
+3858 IQPGVNPENGVT

-3891 PVGNVVINISDTS
+3891 PEGNTVINISDTS

-3910 PSSQIIQRRSLS
+3910 PSSPIIQRRSLS

-3951 TYTVAVTNAGTIPI
+3951 TYTVAVTNAGTVPI

-3970 LDAIASGTTFVPNS
+3970 IDAIAAGTTFVPNS
-3984 ILVDGVPRLNENP
+3984 ILVDGIPRPNENP
-3997 ITGIN
+3997 ITGIT

-4014 TFQVSVVSIPPQNN
+4014 TFQVNVVSAPSQNN

-4033 VIHYEYRPDPS
+4033 VIHYEYQPDPS
-4044 TPPISET
+4044 LPPISET
-4051 TSSNATNIQ
+4051 TSSNTTNIQ
-4060 FIDAILIATKST
+4060 FIDAILIATKSA
-4072 NTVLAN
+4072 NTVLAT

-4086 VFIQNNGSATTNSIF
+4086 VLIQNNGSTTTNSIF
-4101 FTDTIADGTV
+4101 FTDIIEDGTV

-4116 VVVNNTVLPAAD
+4116 VTVNNTVLPAAD
-4128 PNIGFSIPNV
+4128 PNIGFSIPNI
-4138 AAGQMATITFQVSVT
+4138 ASGQLTTITFQVSVT

-4165 NVVYDFIFNPDFAPI
+4165 NIVYDFIFNPDFAPI

-4226 TDATAVVFTDNIPN
+4226 TDATAVVFTDNIPI

-4255 QLNANPSAGIL
+4255 QLNANPSTGIL
-4266 VGTIAPNISIPV
+4266 VGTIAPNTSIPV
-4278 TFSVTVVALPASGHV
+4278 TFSVTVVSLPAASGRI

-4302 INVEEQISTSNI
+4302 INSEEQISTSNI
-4314 TFTEVISANVIA
+4314 TFTEVISANIIA

-4366 NTSFIENSVIVNGNA
+4366 NTSFIENSVIVNGSA

-4386 PLNGIQIDNIPP
+4386 PLSGIQLDNIPP

-4424 IEYEYT
+4424 IEYQYT
-4430 VPNRPPITET
+4430 LPNQPPITET
-4440 IISSAALT
+4440 IISLAAVT
-4448 EINHANLNSN
+4448 TINHATLNSN
-4458 KAVDLAFATV
+4458 KTVDLAFATV
-4468 GDTLTYTITLN
+4468 GDALTYTITLN

-4485 VNDVIIQDIIPQGTT
+4485 VNDVIIQDMIPQGTT

-4522 PIGTITIGGDAIV
+4522 PIGTIIVDGDAIV
-4535 SFQVTVTSIPTPN
+4535 SFQVTVTTIPTPN

-4568 VTNTTTTNTVK
+4568 VTNTTTTNTVT

-4584 DNVIAFKSADVTNAL
+4584 DNVIAIKSVDVTNAL
-4599 PGQTLTY
+4599 PAQTLTY
-4606 TITITNS
+4606 TITIMNS

-4622 AIDAVPIDTTFV
+4622 VIDTIPIDTTFV

-4662 EFVIIT
+4662 DSVIIT
-4668 FQVTISSSTLQSTIN
+4668 FQVTISSSTLQPTIN
-4683 NDASVSYTVI
+4683 NDATVSYTVI
-4693 IDPTKPP
+4693 IDPDEPP

-4710 TTTVIDP
+4710 TTTLIEP
-4717 MVRIEKTADKSIVVI
+4717 IINIEKTADKSIVVI
-4732 GDIITFT
+4732 GDVITFI
-4739 LAVFNHSPIPTI
+4739 LEVFNDSTIPTI

-4766 ENSVTINGTP
+4766 ENSVTINGTS

-4804 ATSIPSNST
+4804 VTSIPSNST

-4842 RIPVQFITAT
+4842 RIPVQFITTT

-4872 RITNTSEISLSNISL
+4872 RITNTSKISLSNISL

-4930 IVLFTVQVISPPVN
+4930 IVLFTVQVISPPVTN
-4944 NPFKNT
+4944 EFKNT

-4974 NIVTFVPENPDEALP
+4974 NIVTFVPENPDETLP

-5000 IRITPRNVRNYL
+5000 IRITPRNIRNYL
-5012 WTWIWWK
+5012 WAWIWWQ

>member
-42 FITTNTA
+42 FVTTNTA
-49 LQVPTFPAGTTL
+49 LQVTTFPAGTTL
-61 TYTQNSSTA
+61 NYTQNSSTA

-126 QTFVSNSIT
+126 QTFVSGSVT

-142 ADVTTLI
+142 ADVTSLV
-149 QAGGSGS
+149 QAA
-156 YTTGAVPGLVDPLDA
+156 YTTGSVPGLVDPLDA
-171 SNGSINSA
+171 SNGAINSS
-179 GWTLIVAYQNGT
+179 GWTLIVAYQNGS

-207 AETGSADV
+207 VETGSADV

-222 PSGGPVSGRLF
+222 PAGGPVSGRLF
-233 LSSTEGDADLTGD
+233 ISSTEGDADLTGD
-246 QALFGPNFS
+246 QALFGQNFS

-262 PNNAINNFFGS
+262 PNNAVNNFFGS
-273 QVNNAA
+273 QINNAA

-368 ILTYTVTIPNTGLLP
+368 VLTYTVTVPNTGLLP
-383 ANNAIFIDSLPS
+383 ANNVTFIDILPN
-395 GTSFIPGTVTVD
+395 GTSFIPGSVTID
-407 NVPQTNANPAA
+407 NVPQTNANPIA
-418 GISLGTINNGASRTV
+418 GISLGTINNNASRTI

-444 QNPISNTANITFQY
+444 QNPISNTATITFQY
-458 TPIAGGTTFNGLATS
+458 TPIAGGTTFNGIATS

-499 ETLTYSIALANIGNI
+499 ETLTYSISLANVGNI
-514 AATNVIFTDPIPSG
+514 AATNVIYTDPIPSG

-541 TQAGA
+541 TQTGV
-546 NPANGISIGSI
+546 NPANGISVGTI
-557 AANSTTTISFQVL
+557 AANSTATIAFQVT
-570 VPSIPQTNPILN
+570 VPTIPQTNPILN
-582 SGTTTYQYIP
+582 SGTTTYQYVPI
-592 VPNQPAVS
+592 PNQPVVNGS
-600 GTDKTNIVSTQV
+600 DTTNTVSTQV
-612 NNATVTMTKA
+612 NNATVTMAKA

-637 VSFTG
+637 VSFVG
-642 TGNTN
+642 TGNTT
-647 ANNVIFTDVIPTG
+647 ANNVIFTDIIPTG

-680 ANGVNIGSIPSG
+680 ANGVNIGSIPTG
-692 TTKNVAFQVVVNTIP
+692 TTKNISFQVVVNTIP

-745 NANVTLTKSTNK
+745 NANLTLTKSTNK

-796 PGTVTLNGVLQNVDS
+796 LGSVTLNGVLQNVDS

-837 TTPNPIINNAFA
+837 TAQNPIINNAFA
-849 SYLYTVNPNL
+849 SYIYTVNPSL
-859 PPTSKTA
+859 PPTSKTT

-881 ANKSVDK
+881 AIKSVDK
-888 TFAEVGDVLTYTFSL
+888 TFAEVGDVLTYTFAL

-917 DSIANGTAFV
+917 DSIANGTSFV
-927 PNSVIVN
+927 PNSVMIN
-934 GVTQPGATPA
+934 GVTQPGVTPA
-944 SINIGSINANTTIT
+944 SINIGSINAGTTIT
-958 ASFQVVI
+958 ASFQVLI

-993 SKNTTSTT
+993 SANTTSTT

-1013 AKTVNRAF
+1013 AKTVDRAF
-1021 ATVGDTLTYTVTLT
+1021 ATVGDILTYTVILT

-1046 FVDTNPDGTT
+1046 FVDTNPDGTI
-1056 FIPNTFLINGVLQNN
+1056 FIPNTFLINGVFQNN
-1071 ADPNIGVPLPSIAA
+1071 ADPNIGVPLPSIPA

-1103 NPTLNSS
+1103 NPTINSS

-1120 GDPPTVET
+1120 GDPPTIEI
-1128 SVSNTVSTQI
+1128 SLSNTVSTQI

-1165 LANLGNTIANNVIV
+1165 LANLGNTTANTVVV
-1179 TDIIP
+1179 TDILP
-1184 NGTTIVPNS
+1184 PGTTLVPNS

-1198 ALQLGADPSTGLPVG
+1198 ALQLGADPSAGLQVG
-1213 SIPSGGFTTIV
+1213 TIPAGGITTIV
-1224 FQIST
+1224 FQISA
-1229 NGLPSPNPIQNSAS
+1229 NGIPSPNPIQNSAS

-1251 PNLPALVRNAASN
+1251 PSLPAVVQNASSN
-1264 IVTTQINTANIVA
+1264 IVTTQINTATIVA
-1277 TKLTST
+1277 NKLTST
-1283 NFADVGDVILYATI
+1283 NFADVGDSITYATV
-1297 LTNNGNIPAAN
+1297 LTNNGNIPATN
-1308 VTFTDIIPAGTL
+1308 VIFTDVIPSGTL
-1320 FIPNTVTINNVPVAN
+1320 FIPDSVAIDNVPVAN
-1335 ANPAT
+1335 VNPANG
-1340 SISIG
+1340 ISLG

-1354 VAFQVFVPTIP
+1354 VSFQVNVPAIP
-1365 AVNPITNQ
+1365 SINPITNQ

-1390 QMVASNTVQT
+1390 QMTSSNTVQT
-1400 TINNASI
+1400 TINNATV

-1431 NNGNTLAS
+1431 NNGNILAS

-1446 IPNGTSFIANSVTV
+1446 IPNGTSFIPNSVTV
-1460 NGNTLP
+1460 NGNILP
-1466 NVNPASGIAIDPINP
+1466 NTNPANGIAIDPINP
-1481 NANTLISFQVQVNS
+1481 NANTIISFQIKVNS

-1503 NQSNTTYQYVVD
+1503 NQSNTTYQYVVN
-1515 PNLPPAS
+1515 PSLPPAS
-1522 ANTLSNVIT
+1522 ANALSNLIT

-1537 TIVATKSVNTPTAAI
+1537 TIVATKSVNIPTAAI

-1557 YTIAVTNTGNTPAS
+1557 YTIAVTNTGNIPAS

-1582 ASFIQN
+1582 ASFVQN

-1594 VPQPGLDP
+1594 IPQPGLDP
-1602 SLGIHLADIS
+1602 SLGVHLADIP
-1612 PGDTVFITFQ
+1612 PGNTVFIGFQ
-1622 AQILAIPPSG
+1622 AKILAIPPSG

-1647 PNQSPA
+1647 PNQSSA
-1653 VNSTITNTTVTPI
+1653 VGSTITNTTVTPI

-1686 TLTFTSTITNSG
+1686 TLTFTSTVTNSG
-1698 NTTANNVIFTDVI
+1698 NTTANNVIFTDLI
-1711 PNGTTFIPNSFTV
+1711 PNGTTFIPNSFMV
-1724 NGTTITNANPQNGIN
+1724 NGTTIPNANPQNGIN
-1739 IGNLNSN
+1739 IGNITTNSIV
-1746 ASATLSFQVNITTLP
+1746 TLSFQVNITAIP
-1761 NPNPIPNKSSL
+1761 NPNPIPNQSSL

-1798 NTASVIATKTASS
+1798 NSASVIASKIASS
-1811 AFAAVGDTITYTT
+1811 AFAAIGDTITYTT
-1824 ILTNS
+1824 TLTNS
-1829 GNTSAN
+1829 GNTTAN

-1867 SEISLDSIPVGGTT
+1867 SGVPLDPIPVGGLT

-1892 PATNPT
+1892 PSSNPT

-1907 IIIDPTQP
+1907 IIVDPTEP
-1915 PVIETATSNPT
+1915 PITETATSNPV

-1955 TYTVLLD
+1955 TYTVLLE
-1962 NIGNATATNIIFTDP
+1962 NIGNTTATNIIFTDL

-2045 SASINYQFMTGPNL
+2045 GASINYQFMTGPNL
-2059 PLVSRSTTSNPVSTQ
+2059 PLVSRSTTSNSVSTQ
-2074 INSGEIVA
+2074 INSGEIALV
-2082 IKSVNKTFATIGD
+2082 KSVDKTFATIGD

-2121 DGTTFISGTLTND
+2121 DGTTFISGTLT
-2134 LSGTLTNDSGTQQIG
+2134 SDSGTQQIG
-2149 NPANGIQ
+2149 NPASRIQ
-2156 IGNINPNGTAV
+2156 IGNINPGGTAT
-2167 ITLNVLVTNIPS
+2167 ITINVLVTNIPS
-2179 INPISNSSSVQF
+2179 INPISNSSSIQF
-2191 AHVVDPSQP
+2191 QHIVDPSQP
-2200 AVSQTNVSNTVS
+2200 AITQTASSNTVT

-2219 LTTKK
+2219 LTTTK
-2224 SADKSIISVGDTITY
+2224 SVDKSIISVGDTVTY
-2239 TTTIRNTGN
+2239 TTTITNTGN
-2248 TAATNITFT
+2248 TPATNVTFT
-2257 SAIPANTT
+2257 SAIPASTT
-2265 FIPNSVTINSVQQSG
+2265 FIPNSVTINGIQQPG

-2297 VTVTFQVNVISVS
+2297 VTVTFQVNVISVP
-2310 PSSSIMGNDTIL
+2310 PSNSIMGNDTIL
-2322 YSYTVDPNSAPAT
+2322 YSYTVDPNGTPVT

-2364 LGDTITYTTIL
+2364 LGDTITYTTVL
-2375 TNNGNTNATN
+2375 TNSGNTNATN

-2392 PNGTTFITDSVTI
+2392 PDGTTFITDSVTI
-2405 NGLTQ
+2405 DGITQ

-2419 TIGSIAPNSSISIAF
+2419 TIGAIAPNNSISIAF

-2443 QNPIANSATASYT
+2443 QNPIANSASASYT

-2465 VSRNVTSN
+2465 VSRTVISN
-2473 TVFTTINTANILSLK
+2473 TVFTTINTATILSSK

-2504 VVLTNNGNS
+2504 VTLTNNGNS
-2513 SAQNVIFTDTVPSVT
+2513 SAQNVIFTDTMPSGT
-2528 TFIANTFSING
+2528 TFITNTFSING
-2539 VPQSGADPS
+2539 IPQSGANPT
-2548 NGVNIGTI
+2548 NGVNIGPI

-2566 QVTVTSLPTA
+2566 QVNVTSLPTV
-2576 NPIVNFSSTS
+2576 NPVVNFSSTS

-2594 SETSISNPV
+2594 AETSISNPV
-2603 STQINEAILS
+2603 STQIREAILS

-2638 GNTDATNIVFTDA
+2638 GNTDATNIVFTDV

-2664 VDGVLQ
+2664 VDGILQ
-2670 PNADPN
+2670 PGANPN
-2676 TGVLLATL
+2676 TGVVLAAL

-2699 NIPPSNPAPN
+2699 SIPPINPAPN
-2709 TASTTYEFT
+2709 TASTNYEFT
-2718 VDPVNPP
+2718 VDPNNPP
-2725 VSSAATSN
+2725 VSSTANSN
-2733 TTLLQINNA
+2733 STLLQINNA

-2753 FADVGNT
+2753 FADVGDT
-2760 ITFTLNLPNTGNVT
+2760 ITFTLNLPNTGNVA

-2787 LSFVPNSFTANGQT
+2787 LTFVPNSFTVNGQT
-2801 IPNADLSTGV
+2801 IQNADLSTGV

-2819 NTAIV
+2819 NAAIV
-2824 TFQATVITLPTL
+2824 TFQATVTTLPTL
-2836 NPISNSASITYHY
+2836 NPITNSASSTYHY
-2849 VVDPSQPPITT
+2849 VVDPNQPPTIT

-2866 TTTQINSAIL
+2866 TTTQINTAIL
-2876 TAQKNSNVS
+2876 TAQKSTNVS
-2885 TVDIGQDITYTVT
+2885 TVDIGQDIVYTVT

-2928 LNGTSIPNADII
+2928 LNGTSIPNANII

-2948 APNESVIVAFH
+2948 APNQSVIVAFH
-2959 IIANEIPPINPITN
+2959 INANEIPPINPITN

-2987 PPVSKNII
+2987 PPVSKNIT

-3006 ILNTIKIGDK
+3006 ILTTIKIGDK

-3038 ANNAIFSDPLP
+3038 ANNVIFSDPLP
-3049 SWTQFVAGSV
+3049 TWTQFVAGSV
-3059 IVDGTPLPSA
+3059 IVDGTSLPSV
-3069 SIINGVGIN
+3069 SIIDGVGIN
-3078 TINPNQT
+3078 TINPNQI
-3085 VTIIFQVQIVS
+3085 VTIVFQVQIVS

-3110 VNFQYNVGNVLLA
+3110 VNFQYNVGNSLQA

-3138 TAILSAVKTAN
+3138 SVILSAVKTAN

-3156 DTITYTVSIQNNGN
+3156 DTITYTVLIQNSGN
-3170 TNATNVNFSDPVPTG
+3170 TNATNLNFSDIIPAG

-3193 AVNGSTIPG
+3193 SVNGSTIPG

-3207 GVNIGTVSAGSSLTV
+3207 GVNIGTVNADSSLTV

-3248 VDPASPPVT
+3248 VDPTAPPVT
-3257 GTINSNS
+3257 GTISSNS

-3278 QANRSI
+3278 EANRTI

-3312 GVPEGALFVPNSVT
+3312 GVPVGAVFVPNSVT
-3326 LNGISLPD
+3326 LNGIPLPD

-3368 IINQALTSYTYIVDP
+3368 IINQAITSYTYIVDP

-3404 SLSVIKSTDS
+3404 SLSATKNTDS
-3414 LVQSTDGIITY
+3414 LVQSTNGTITY
-3425 TVVVQNNGNTTA
+3425 TVVVRNNGNTTT
-3437 NTVTLTDLVPEGTAF
+3437 NTVILTDLVPEGTAL
-3452 IPNSVTINSVSV
+3452 IPNSVTINTVSV
-3464 PGADPNVGIPLNSIT
+3464 PGADPNVGIPLNAIA

-3487 FQVIVQSIPSV
+3487 FQVIVQFIPSV

-3514 PTAPII
+3514 PTTPII
-3520 SRTITSNPAFTQI
+3520 SRTIMSNPAFTQI

-3540 LKAVNAPQTTTGD
+3540 LKAVNVQQATTGD
-3553 ILTYTITLENTG
+3553 ILTYTITLENNG
-3565 NIPATNLIFSD
+3565 NISATNLSFLDSTPD
-3576 TIPQDTTFVENS
+3576 GTTFVENS
-3588 FTLNGTAIL
+3588 FTLNGTAIP
-3597 GANPNVGVTLPT
+3597 GANPNVGVTLPN

-3622 LIKDSFSRESIT
+3622 LINDPFSQESIT

-3670 TITKTSNPTTVDI
+3670 TITKTSNPITVDI

-3704 VFTDSIPA
+3704 IFTDSIPA

-3727 QPGLNPENGIPIGT
+3727 QPGVNPENGIPIET
-3741 IPANSSKTILFQVQ
+3741 IPSNSSKTILFQVH

-3769 SATYQYVSIPTA
+3769 SANYQYASIPTA

-3788 NSNIVTTS
+3788 NSNVVTTS

-3811 FASIGQIITY
+3811 FISIGQNITY

-3849 EDSLAINNV
+3849 EDSLSINNV
-3858 IQPGANPENGVT
+3858 IQPGTNPENGVT

-3880 TISFQVQLTNI
+3880 TISFQVQLTSI
-3891 PVGNVVINISDTS
+3891 PSGNTVINISDTS

-3910 PSSQIIQRRSLS
+3910 PSSPIIQRRSLS

-3951 TYTVAVTNAGTIPI
+3951 TYTVAVTNSGTVPI

-3970 LDAIASGTTFVPNS
+3970 IDAIAAGTTFVPNS
-3984 ILVDGVPRLNENP
+3984 ILVDGIPRPDENP
-3997 ITGIN
+3997 ITGIA

-4014 TFQVSVVSIPPQNN
+4014 TFQVNVVSIPSQNN

-4033 VIHYEYRPDPS
+4033 VIHYEYKPDPS
-4044 TPPISET
+4044 LPPISET
-4051 TSSNATNIQ
+4051 TSSNSTNIQ
-4060 FIDAILIATKST
+4060 FIDAILIATKSA
-4072 NTVLAN
+4072 NKVLAN

-4086 VFIQNNGSATTNSIF
+4086 VFIQNNGSTTTNSIF

-4116 VVVNNTVLPAAD
+4116 VIVNNTVLPAAD
-4128 PNIGFSIPNV
+4128 PNIGFSIPNI
-4138 AAGQMATITFQVSVT
+4138 ASGQSTTITFQVSVT

-4165 NVVYDFIFNPDFAPI
+4165 NIVYDFIFNPDFAPI

-4226 TDATAVVFTDNIPN
+4226 TDATAVVFTDNIPD

-4266 VGTIAPNISIPV
+4266 VGTIAPDISIPV
-4278 TFSVTVVALPASGHV
+4278 TFSVTVVALPASGHI

-4302 INVEEQISTSNI
+4302 INGEEKISTSNI

-4341 PYTISI
+4341 PYTIPI
-4347 TNNGNIQVENII
+4347 INNGNIQVENII

-4386 PLNGIQIDNIPP
+4386 PLSGIQIDNIPP

-4412 IPQTNPISNTST
+4412 IPQINPISNTST

-4430 VPNRPPITET
+4430 LPNRPPITET
-4440 IISSAALT
+4440 IISAAAVT
-4448 EINHANLNSN
+4448 EINHANLTSN

-4479 QTGNVA
+4479 QTGNVSA
-4485 VNDVIIQDIIPQGTT
+4485 NDVIIQDIIPQGTT

-4514 GVNPVSGI
+4514 GVNPISGI
-4522 PIGTITIGGDAIV
+4522 PIGTIIVGESAIA

-4548 ELNNNAIT
+4548 ELNNQAIT
-4556 TFNYIVNPNNVP
+4556 TFKYIVNPNNLP
-4568 VTNTTTTNTVK
+4568 VTNMTTTNTAT

-4584 DNVIAFKSADVTNAL
+4584 DNVVAIKSVNTTNAL
-4599 PGQTLTY
+4599 PSQTLTY
-4606 TITITNS
+4606 TITISNS

-4622 AIDAVPIDTTFV
+4622 AIDTVPVDTTFV
-4634 AGSVTINGIN
+4634 TNSVTINGIN
-4644 QPNENPE
+4644 QPNANPE

-4662 EFVIIT
+4662 ESVIIT
-4668 FQVTISSSTLQSTIN
+4668 FQITISSLTLQSAIN
-4683 NDASVSYTVI
+4683 NDASVSYTVT
-4693 IDPTKPP
+4693 IDPNEPP

-4710 TTTVIDP
+4710 TTALIDP
-4717 MVRIEKTADKSIVVI
+4717 MVRIEKNADKSIFVI

-4739 LAVFNHSPIPTI
+4739 LEIFNHSPIPTVN
-4751 STSVIDTIPAGTTFI
+4751 TSVLDMIPAGTTFI
-4766 ENSVTINGTP
+4766 ENSVTINGTQI
-4776 VPNVRPDTGINIG
+4776 PNIRPDTGINIG
-4789 SLSAGTVATITFQVL
+4789 ALPADGVATITFKVL
-4804 ATSIPSNST
+4804 VTSIPSNST

-4852 VTKNASVSSA
+4852 VLKNASVSSA

-4872 RITNTSEISLSNISL
+4872 HITNTSEFSITNISL
-4887 QDTIPAGLQ
+4887 QDTIPAGLR
-4896 FINGTVFINGER
+4896 FIGR
-4908 SPLANPNI
+4908 SVIVDGISLPLADPNF

-4921 TNLEPNETI
+4921 TNFEPNEVI
-4930 IVLFTVQVISPPVN
+4930 IVSFTVQVMDQPVN
-4944 NPFKNT
+4944 NKFINT
-4950 ANISLQLQV
+4950 ANISLQLQT
-4959 SPTDPPI
+4959 SPAEPPI
-4966 TVTVTSNE
+4966 TITIVSNE
-4974 NIVTFVPENPDEALP
+4974 NIVSFLPPNIERVLP
-4989 NLNCF
+4989 NLSCF

-5000 IRITPRNVRNYL
+5000 IRITPRNIRKYFGP
-5012 WTWIWWK
+5012 WIWWN

>member
-28 SNQNRAGTIGAIGA
+28 SNLNRAGTIGAIGA
-42 FITTNTA
+42 FVTTNTA
-49 LQVPTFPAGTTL
+49 LQVTTFPAGTTL
-61 TYTQNSSTA
+61 NYTQNSSTA

-126 QTFVSNSIT
+126 QTFVSGSVT

-142 ADVTTLI
+142 ADVTSLV
-149 QAGGSGS
+149 QAAGSGS
-156 YTTGAVPGLVDPLDA
+156 YTTGSVPGLVDPLDA
-171 SNGSINSA
+171 SNGAINSA
-179 GWTLIVAYQNGT
+179 GWTLIVAYQNGS

-207 AETGSADV
+207 VETGSADV

-222 PSGGPVSGRLF
+222 PAGGPVSGRLF

-262 PNNAINNFFGS
+262 PNNAVNNFFGS
-273 QVNNAA
+273 QINNAA

-368 ILTYTVTIPNTGLLP
+368 ILTYTVTVPNTGLLP
-383 ANNAIFIDSLPS
+383 ANNVIFTDILPN
-395 GTSFIPGTVTVD
+395 GTSFIPGTVTID
-407 NVPQTNANPAA
+407 NVAQTNANPAA
-418 GISLGTINNGASRTV
+418 GISLGTINNNASRTV
-433 TFQATVVSLPS
+433 TFQATVVSLPN

-473 NSAGTQINLADIN
+473 NSAGTQINLVDIN
-486 GTKSVNKL
+486 GTKSVNKI

-499 ETLTYSIALANIGNI
+499 ETLTYSISLANIGNI
-514 AATNVIFTDPIPSG
+514 AATSAVYTDPIPSG
-528 TTFIPGSVTVNGV
+528 TTFIPGSVTVNGI

-557 AANSTTTISFQVL
+557 AANSTTTISFQVF

-592 VPNQPAVS
+592 VPNQPAVN
-600 GTDKTNIVSTQV
+600 GTDTTNIVSTQV
-612 NNATVTMTKA
+612 NNATVTMTKT
-622 VDKNFADIGDTLTYT
+622 VDKNYADIGDTLTYT
-637 VSFTG
+637 VAFTG

-647 ANNVIFTDVIPTG
+647 ANNVIFTDAIPTG

-680 ANGVNIGSIPSG
+680 ANSVNIGSIATG
-692 TTKNVAFQVVVNTIP
+692 TTKNVSFQVVVNTIP
-707 ASNVVSNGSSAS
+707 VSNVVSNGSSAS

-729 PVTKNISS
+729 PVTKNIAS
-737 NLVSTQIN
+737 NVVTTQIN
-745 NANVTLTKSTNK
+745 NANLTLTKSTNK

-762 GETISYTILITNSG
+762 GDTISYTVLITNSG
-776 NTAANNVQ
+776 NTAATNVQ

-796 PGTVTLNGVLQNVDS
+796 PGTVTLNGVLQNVNS
-811 LVALPI
+811 LIALPI

-837 TTPNPIINNAFA
+837 TSQNPIINNAFA
-849 SYLYTVNPNL
+849 SYIYTVNPSL

-871 TSTIRLANLH
+871 TSTIRLANVH
-881 ANKSVDK
+881 ANKSVSQ
-888 TFAEVGDVLTYTFSL
+888 TFAEVGDVLTYTFAL
-903 TNDGNVAANNVLLS
+903 TNDGNVAANHVLLS
-917 DSIANGTAFV
+917 DSIANGTSFV

-944 SINIGSINANTTIT
+944 SINIGSINANTTIA
-958 ASFQVVI
+958 ASFQVLI

-1013 AKTVNRAF
+1013 AKTVDRAF
-1021 ATVGDTLTYTVTLT
+1021 ATVGDILTYTVILT

-1071 ADPNIGVPLPSIAA
+1071 ADPNIGVPLPSIPA

-1103 NPTLNSS
+1103 NPTINSS

-1120 GDPPTVET
+1120 GDPPIIET
-1128 SVSNTVSTQI
+1128 SLSNTVSTQI
-1138 NLANVVIVKEVDLT
+1138 NLANVVIVKEADLT

-1165 LANLGNTIANNVIV
+1165 LANLGNTTANNVVV
-1179 TDIIP
+1179 TDILP
-1184 NGTTIVPNS
+1184 AGTTLVPNS

-1198 ALQLGADPSTGLPVG
+1198 ASQLGADPSTGLQVG
-1213 SIPSGGFTTIV
+1213 SIPAGGFTTIV
-1224 FQIST
+1224 FQISA
-1229 NGLPSPNPIQNSAS
+1229 NGIPSPNPVQNSAS

-1251 PNLPALVRNAASN
+1251 PNLPAVVKNATSN

-1283 NFADVGDVILYATI
+1283 NFADVGDSITYTTT
-1297 LTNNGNIPAAN
+1297 LTNNGNISASN
-1308 VTFTDIIPAGTL
+1308 VTFTDIIPTGTI
-1320 FIPNTVTINNVPVAN
+1320 FIPNTVTINNVPIAN
-1335 ANPAT
+1335 ANPANG
-1340 SISIG
+1340 IFIG

-1354 VAFQVFVPTIP
+1354 IAFQVFVPNIP

-1373 SGTTFQYTYD
+1373 SNTSFQYTYD

-1407 AATKSA
+1407 AAIKSA

-1446 IPNGTSFIANSVTV
+1446 IPNGTSFIPNSVTV
-1460 NGNTLP
+1460 NGNMLP
-1466 NVNPASGIAIDPINP
+1466 NVNPANGIAIAPINP
-1481 NANTLISFQVQVNS
+1481 NANTTISFQVIVNS

-1503 NQSNTTYQYVVD
+1503 NQSNTAYQYVVN
-1515 PNLPPAS
+1515 PNLPLTS
-1522 ANTLSNVIT
+1522 SNTLSNVIT

-1557 YTIAVTNTGNTPAS
+1557 YTIAVTNTGNIPAS
-1571 ATVLTDGLGAG
+1571 ANVLTDGLGAG

-1602 SLGIHLADIS
+1602 SLGIHLADIP
-1612 PGDTVFITFQ
+1612 PGNTVFIAFQ

-1653 VNSTITNTTVTPI
+1653 VGSTITNTTVTPI

-1686 TLTFTSTITNSG
+1686 ALTFTSTITNSG
-1698 NTTANNVIFTDVI
+1698 NTTANNVIFTDLI
-1711 PNGTTFIPNSFTV
+1711 PDGTTFIPNSFTV
-1724 NGTTITNANPQNGIN
+1724 NGTTIPNANPQNGIN
-1739 IGNLNSN
+1739 IGNINSN
-1746 ASATLSFQVNITTLP
+1746 ASVVLSFQVNITTIP

-1787 TVQSNKTFTQV
+1787 TVKSNKTFTQV

-1824 ILTNS
+1824 TLTNN
-1829 GNTSAN
+1829 GNTTAN

-1841 ILPPELSFVPD
+1841 ILPPELSSVPD

-1867 SEISLDSIPVGGTT
+1867 NGVPLDPIPVGGTT

-1892 PATNPT
+1892 PASNPT
-1898 LNQSSTTYS
+1898 MNQSSTTYS
-1907 IIIDPTQP
+1907 IIVDPTEP
-1915 PVIETATSNPT
+1915 PVTETATSNPV

-1937 TKSVDRLFSD
+1937 TKSVDRIFSD

-1955 TYTVLLD
+1955 TYTVLLE
-1962 NIGNATATNIIFTDP
+1962 NIGNTTATNIIFTDP

-2011 AEDFINVT
+2011 AGDFINVT

-2045 SASINYQFMTGPNL
+2045 GSSINYQFMTGPNL
-2059 PLVSRSTTSNPVSTQ
+2059 PLVSRSTTSNSVSTQ

-2082 IKSVNKTFATIGD
+2082 VKSADKNFATIGD

-2102 LSNPGNV
+2102 LNNPGNV
-2109 TSQNIIFTDTLP
+2109 TSQNIIFTDILP
-2121 DGTTFISGTLTND
+2121 NGTTFISGTLI
-2134 LSGTLTNDSGTQQIG
+2134 NDSGTQQIG
-2149 NPANGIQ
+2149 NPASGIQ
-2156 IGNINPNGTAV
+2156 IGNINPGSTAT
-2167 ITLNVLVTNIPS
+2167 ITINVLVTNIPS
-2179 INPISNSSSVQF
+2179 INPISNSSSIQF
-2191 AHVVDPSQP
+2191 QHIVDPSQP
-2200 AVSQTNVSNTVS
+2200 AITQTTSSNTVT

-2219 LTTKK
+2219 LTTTK
-2224 SADKSIISVGDTITY
+2224 SADKSIVSVGDTITY
-2239 TTTIRNTGN
+2239 TTTITNTGN
-2248 TAATNITFT
+2248 TPATNITFT
-2257 SAIPANTT
+2257 SAIPASTT
-2265 FIPNSVTINSVQQSG
+2265 FIPNSVTINGVQQLG

-2297 VTVTFQVNVISVS
+2297 VTVTFQVNVISVPS
-2310 PSSSIMGNDTIL
+2310 SSSIMGNDTIL
-2322 YSYTVDPNSAPAT
+2322 YSYTVNPNGAPAT
-2335 TSTSTNIAT
+2335 TSTSTNIVT
-2344 NPVLDAMITMVKSVD
+2344 TPVLDAMITMVKSVD

-2364 LGDTITYTTIL
+2364 LGDPITYTTIL
-2375 TNNGNTNATN
+2375 TNSGNTTATN

-2392 PNGTTFITDSVTI
+2392 PDGTTFITDSVTI
-2405 NGLTQ
+2405 NGITQ

-2419 TIGSIAPNSSISIAF
+2419 TIGSITPNSSISIAF

-2443 QNPIANSATASYT
+2443 QNPIANSATASYS

-2473 TVFTTINTANILSLK
+2473 TTFTTINTATILSSK
-2488 QVDKSFSRIG
+2488 QVDKVFSHIG

-2504 VVLTNNGNS
+2504 VALTNNGNS
-2513 SAQNVIFTDTVPSVT
+2513 SAQNVIFTDTTPSGT

-2539 VPQSGADPS
+2539 IPQSGANPT
-2548 NGVNIGTI
+2548 NGVNIGPI
-2556 TAGTTVTVSF
+2556 TAGSTVNVSF
-2566 QVTVTSLPTA
+2566 QVNVTSLLTE

-2594 SETSISNPV
+2594 AETSISNPV
-2603 STQINEAILS
+2603 STQIREAILS

-2638 GNTDATNIVFTDA
+2638 GNTDATNIVFTDV
-2651 LPSGLTF
+2651 LPSGLTI

-2670 PNADPN
+2670 PNANPN
-2676 TGVLLATL
+2676 TGVSLAAL

-2699 NIPPSNPAPN
+2699 SIPPINPAPN

-2718 VDPVNPP
+2718 VDPGNPP
-2725 VSSAATSN
+2725 VSNTASSN

-2742 TIISTKTANLT
+2742 NIISTKTANLT

-2760 ITFTLNLPNTGNVT
+2760 ITFTLNLPNTGNVA

-2787 LSFVPNSFTANGQT
+2787 LSFIPNSFTVNGQT

-2824 TFQATVITLPTL
+2824 TFQATVTTLPTL
-2836 NPISNSASITYHY
+2836 NPISNFASTIYHY
-2849 VVDPSQPPITT
+2849 VVDPSQSPITT

-2876 TAQKNSNVS
+2876 TAQKNSNAE
-2885 TVDIGQDITYTVT
+2885 TVDIGQDIVYSVT

-2909 VIFTDLIPDGT
+2909 VIFTDLIPAGT

-2928 LNGTSIPNADII
+2928 LNGISIPNANII

-2948 APNESVIVAFH
+2948 APNQSVIVAFH
-2959 IIANEIPPINPITN
+2959 INANEIPPINPISN

-2987 PPVSKNII
+2987 PPVSKNIT

-3006 ILNTIKIGDK
+3006 ILNTIKIGNK
-3016 TFATIGDTITY
+3016 AFATIGDTITY

-3038 ANNAIFSDPLP
+3038 ANNVIFSDPLP
-3049 SWTQFVAGSV
+3049 TWTQFVAGSV
-3059 IVDGTPLPSA
+3059 VVDGTPLPSA
-3069 SIINGVGIN
+3069 SIISGVGIN
-3078 TINPNQT
+3078 TITPNQI
-3085 VTIIFQVQIVS
+3085 VTIMFQVQIVS

-3110 VNFQYNVGNVLLA
+3110 VNFQYNVGNSLQA

-3138 TAILSAVKTAN
+3138 SAILSAVKTAN

-3156 DTITYTVSIQNNGN
+3156 DTITYTVLIQNSGN
-3170 TNATNVNFSDPVPTG
+3170 TNATNLNFSDLIPAG

-3193 AVNGSTIPG
+3193 SVNGSIIPG

-3207 GVNIGTVSAGSSLTV
+3207 GVNIGTVSTNSSLTV

-3239 VASIQYAFI
+3239 VASIPFTFI
-3248 VDPASPPVT
+3248 VDPAAPPVT
-3257 GTINSNS
+3257 STINSNG

-3278 QANRSI
+3278 EANRSI
-3284 VSIGDVITYT
+3284 VSIGDIITYT
-3294 ATLTNTGNFP
+3294 AALTNTGNFP

-3312 GVPEGALFVPNSVT
+3312 GVPVGAVFVPNSVT
-3326 LNGISLPD
+3326 LNGTSLPD
-3334 ASPTLGI
+3334 VSPALGI

-3349 DSATITFQ
+3349 DFATITFQ

-3368 IINQALTSYTYIVDP
+3368 IINQAITNYTYIVDP

-3404 SLSVIKSTDS
+3404 SLSVIKNTDS
-3414 LVQSTDGIITY
+3414 LVQSTNGTITY
-3425 TVVVQNNGNTTA
+3425 TIVVQNNGNTTA

-3452 IPNSVTINSVSV
+3452 IQNSVTINNISV
-3464 PGADPNVGIPLNSIT
+3464 PGTDPNVGIPLNPIA

-3487 FQVIVQSIPSV
+3487 FQVIVQSIPNV

-3533 SDATILS
+3533 SDANILS
-3540 LKAVNAPQTTTGD
+3540 LKAVNAQQATTGD
-3553 ILTYTITLENTG
+3553 ILTYTITLENSG
-3565 NIPATNLIFSD
+3565 NIPTTNLSFLDSTSD
-3576 TIPQDTTFVENS
+3576 GTTFVENS
-3588 FTLNGTAIL
+3588 FTLNGTTIP
-3597 GANPNVGVTLPT
+3597 GANPNVGVTLPN
-3609 LAANATHLISFQI
+3609 LAANGTHLISFQI
-3622 LIKDSFSRESIT
+3622 LINNSFSQDSIT

-3642 IQPDPGQPPITETST
+3642 IQPDPSQPPITETST

-3670 TITKTSNPTTVDI
+3670 TITKTSNPITVDI
-3683 GGTILYIS
+3683 GGIILYIS

-3704 VFTDSIPA
+3704 MFTDSIPA

-3727 QPGLNPENGIPIGT
+3727 QPGVNPENGIPIGI

-3811 FASIGQIITY
+3811 FVSIGQIITY
-3821 TNTLQNIGTVP
+3821 TNTLQNIGTIP

-3849 EDSLAINNV
+3849 EDSLSINNV

-3891 PVGNVVINISDTS
+3891 PSGNTVINISDTS

-3910 PSSQIIQRRSLS
+3910 PSSPIIQRRSLS

-3951 TYTVAVTNAGTIPI
+3951 TYTVAVTNSGTLPI
-3965 TNTLL
+3965 TDTLL
-3970 LDAIASGTTFVPNS
+3970 IDALAAGTTFLPNS
-3984 ILVDGVPRLNENP
+3984 ILVDGIPRPNENP

-4002 LDIILPNNTIIV
+4002 LGIILPNNTIIV
-4014 TFQVSVVSIPPQNN
+4014 TFQVNVVSIPSQNN

-4033 VIHYEYRPDPS
+4033 VIHYEYQPDPS
-4044 TPPISET
+4044 LPPISET
-4051 TSSNATNIQ
+4051 TSSNSTNIQ
-4060 FIDAILIATKST
+4060 FIDAILIATKSA
-4072 NTVLAN
+4072 NKVLAN
-4078 IDETIEYT
+4078 INETIEYT
-4086 VFIQNNGSATTNSIF
+4086 ALIQNNGSTTTNSIF
-4101 FTDTIADGTV
+4101 FTDIIEDGTV

-4116 VVVNNTVLPAAD
+4116 VIVNNIVLPAAN
-4128 PNIGFSIPNV
+4128 PNIGFSIPNI
-4138 AAGQMATITFQVSVT
+4138 ASGQSTTITLQVTVT

-4165 NVVYDFIFNPDFAPI
+4165 NIVYDFIFNPDFAPI

-4206 TSVTIGDILTYTTTL
+4206 ISVTIGDILTYTTTL

-4226 TDATAVVFTDNIPN
+4226 TDATAVVFTDNIPD
-4240 GTTFIDGSVLVNNIP
+4240 GTTFIDGSVSVNNIP
-4255 QLNANPSAGIL
+4255 HLNANPSTGIL
-4266 VGTIAPNISIPV
+4266 VGTIAPDISIPV

-4293 QNQSTSRYT
+4293 QNQSASRYT
-4302 INVEEQISTSNI
+4302 INGEEQISTSNI

-4347 TNNGNIQVENII
+4347 INNGNIQVENII

-4386 PLNGIQIDNIPP
+4386 PLSGIPINNIPP

-4403 ILFQVRVTS
+4403 ILFQVRVIS
-4412 IPQTNPISNTST
+4412 MPQTNPISNTSA

-4430 VPNRPPITET
+4430 VPDQPPITET
-4440 IISSAALT
+4440 IISSAAVT

-4479 QTGNVA
+4479 QIGNVA
-4485 VNDVIIQDIIPQGTT
+4485 ANHVIIQDIIPQGTT

-4522 PIGTITIGGDAIV
+4522 PIGTIIVGGNTIA

-4548 ELNNNAIT
+4548 ELSNKAIT
-4556 TFNYIVNPNNVP
+4556 TFNYIVNPNNLP
-4568 VTNTTTTNTVK
+4568 VANTTTTNTVT

-4584 DNVIAFKSADVTNAL
+4584 DNVVAIKSVNATNAL
-4599 PGQTLTY
+4599 PSQTLTY

-4622 AIDAVPIDTTFV
+4622 AIDTVPVDTTFV
-4634 AGSVTINGIN
+4634 IGSVMINGIN
-4644 QPNENPE
+4644 QPNANPE
-4651 NGITLGNLAPN
+4651 NGITLGSLAPN
-4662 EFVIIT
+4662 ESAIIT
-4668 FQVTISSSTLQSTIN
+4668 FQVTISSSTLQPTIN
-4683 NDASVSYTVI
+4683 NNASVSYTVI
-4693 IDPTKPP
+4693 IDPNEPP

-4710 TTTVIDP
+4710 TTTLIDP

-4739 LAVFNHSPIPTI
+4739 LEVFNNSPIPTL
-4751 STSVIDTIPAGTTFI
+4751 STSVLDMIPAGTTFI
-4766 ENSVTINGTP
+4766 ENSVTINGTS
-4776 VPNVRPDTGINIG
+4776 VPNIRPDTGINIG
-4789 SLSAGTVATITFQVL
+4789 ALPADGVATITFKVL
-4804 ATSIPSNST
+4804 VTSIPSNSA

-4830 PIITFIVNSNIV
+4830 PIIIFIVNSNIV
-4842 RIPVQFITAT
+4842 RIPVQFITAA
-4852 VTKNASVSSA
+4852 VIKNASVSSA
-4862 YLNQYFDYTV
+4862 YLNQHFDYTV

-4896 FINGTVFINGER
+4896 FMNGTVFINGER

-4930 IVLFTVQVISPPVN
+4930 IVLFTVQVISPPIN
-4944 NPFKNT
+4944 NEFKNT
-4950 ANISLQLQV
+4950 ANVSLQLQV

-4966 TVTVTSNE
+4966 TVTITSNE
-4974 NIVTFVPENPDEALP
+4974 NIVTFIPETPNETLP

-4994 FDGERF
+4994 FDGEHF
-5000 IRITPRNVRNYL
+5000 IRITPRNIRNYF
-5012 WTWIWWK
+5012 WTWIWWR

>member
-207 AETGSADV
+207 ADTGSADV
-215 SVSGFLT
+215 AVSGFLT
-222 PSGGPVSGRLF
+222 PAGGPVSGRLF
-233 LSSTEGDADLTGD
+233 LSSTEGDADLIGD

-262 PNNAINNFFGS
+262 PNNAVNNFFGS
-273 QVNNAA
+273 QINNAA

-295 STSTNIS
+295 STGTNIS

-383 ANNAIFIDSLPS
+383 ANNAIFIDSLPN

-433 TFQATVVSLPS
+433 TFQATVVSLPN

-514 AATNVIFTDPIPSG
+514 AATNVIYTDPIPSG

-546 NPANGISIGSI
+546 NPANGIPIGSI
-557 AANSTTTISFQVL
+557 AANSTTTVSFQVL

-600 GTDKTNIVSTQV
+600 GTDTTNIVSTQV

-669 IDGTTQVGANP
+669 IDGTIQVGANP

-707 ASNVVSNGSSAS
+707 AANVVSNGSSAS

-776 NTAANNVQ
+776 NAAANNVQ

-796 PGTVTLNGVLQNVDS
+796 LGTVTLNGVLQNVDS

-837 TTPNPIINNAFA
+837 TAQNPIINNAFA
-849 SYLYTVNPNL
+849 SYIYTVNPSL

-881 ANKSVDK
+881 VNKSVDK
-888 TFAEVGDVLTYTFSL
+888 TFAEVGDVLTYTFAL

-934 GVTQPGATPA
+934 SVTQPGVTPA
-944 SINIGSINANTTIT
+944 SINIGNINANTTIT

-971 NPISNSASIS
+971 NPISNSASTS
-981 YNFIVDPNASPV
+981 YNFIVDPNTSPV

-1013 AKTVNRAF
+1013 AKTVDREF
-1021 ATVGDTLTYTVTLT
+1021 ATVGDILTYTVTLT

-1092 YQVTVTSLPTQ
+1092 YQVTVNSLPTQ

-1120 GDPPTVET
+1120 GDPPTIET

-1165 LANLGNTIANNVIV
+1165 LANLGNTTANNVIV

-1198 ALQLGADPSTGLPVG
+1198 TLQLGADPSAGLQVG

-1224 FQIST
+1224 FQISA
-1229 NGLPSPNPIQNSAS
+1229 NGLPSPNPIQNSAA

-1251 PNLPALVRNAASN
+1251 PNLPALVRNTASN

-1320 FIPNTVTINNVPVAN
+1320 FIPNTVTINNVPIAN

-1340 SISIG
+1340 GISIG

-1431 NNGNTLAS
+1431 NNGNTPAS
-1439 NVIFTDV
+1439 NIVFTDA
-1446 IPNGTSFIANSVTV
+1446 IPSGTSFIPNSVTV
-1460 NGNTLP
+1460 NGNILP

-1481 NANTLISFQVQVNS
+1481 NANTIISFQVQVNS

-1557 YTIAVTNTGNTPAS
+1557 YTIAVTNTGNIPAS

-1602 SLGIHLADIS
+1602 SLGVHLADIS

-1653 VNSTITNTTVTPI
+1653 VGSTVTNTTVTPI
-1666 IDATLSINK
+1666 IDATLVINK
-1675 TVNSTFATIGD
+1675 SASTTFATIGD
-1686 TLTFTSTITNSG
+1686 TITFTSSITNTG
-1698 NTTANNVIFTDVI
+1698 NTIANNIIFTDTI
-1711 PNGTTFIPNSFTV
+1711 PNGTTFIPNSFKINGVTV
-1724 NGTTITNANPQNGIN
+1724 PNANPQNGIN

-1782 PPVSR
+1782 P

-1824 ILTNS
+1824 TLTNS
-1829 GNTSAN
+1829 GNTTAN

-1867 SEISLDSIPVGGTT
+1867 SGISLDSIPVGGTT

-1898 LNQSSTTYS
+1898 LNQSSTTYL
-1907 IIIDPTQP
+1907 IIVDPTQP
-1915 PVIETATSNPT
+1915 PVTETATSNPT

-1955 TYTVLLD
+1955 TYTVLLE
-1962 NIGNATATNIIFTDP
+1962 NIGNTTATNIIFTDP

-2011 AEDFINVT
+2011 AGDFTNVT

-2045 SASINYQFMTGPNL
+2045 GASIDYQFMTGPNL
-2059 PLVSRSTTSNPVSTQ
+2059 PLVSRNTTSNPVSTQ

-2082 IKSVNKTFATIGD
+2082 IKSVDKTFATIGD

-2102 LSNPGNV
+2102 LNNPGNV
-2109 TSQNIIFTDTLP
+2109 TSQNIIFTDILP
-2121 DGTTFISGTLTND
+2121 DGTTFI
-2134 LSGTLTNDSGTQQIG
+2134 SGTLTNDSGTQQIG

-2191 AHVVDPSQP
+2191 SHVVDPSQP
-2200 AVSQTNVSNTVS
+2200 AVSQTNVSNTIS

-2219 LTTKK
+2219 LTTQK
-2224 SADKSIISVGDTITY
+2224 SVDKSIISVGDTLTY
-2239 TTTIRNTGN
+2239 TTTITNTGN
-2248 TAATNITFT
+2248 TPATNITFT
-2257 SAIPANTT
+2257 SAIPPSTT
-2265 FIPNSVTINSVQQSG
+2265 FIPDSVTINVIQQLG

-2297 VTVTFQVNVISVS
+2297 VTVTFQVNVISVP

-2322 YSYTVDPNSAPAT
+2322 YSYTVDPNGTPAT
-2335 TSTSTNIAT
+2335 TSTSTNIVT
-2344 NPVLDAMITMVKSVD
+2344 NPVLDAMITMIKSVD

-2392 PNGTTFITDSVTI
+2392 PDGTTFITDSVTI
-2405 NGLTQ
+2405 NGITQ

-2443 QNPIANSATASYT
+2443 QNPIANSASASYT

-2473 TVFTTINTANILSLK
+2473 TTFTTINTATILSSK
-2488 QVDKSFSRIG
+2488 QVDKAFSHIG

-2504 VVLTNNGNS
+2504 VTLTNNGNS
-2513 SAQNVIFTDTVPSVT
+2513 SAQNVIFTDAMSSGT
-2528 TFIANTFSING
+2528 TFITNSFSING
-2539 VPQSGADPS
+2539 IPQSGADPT
-2548 NGVNIGTI
+2548 NGVNIGPI
-2556 TAGTTVTVSF
+2556 TAGATVTVSF
-2566 QVTVTSLPTA
+2566 QVNVTSLPTQ

-2594 SETSISNPV
+2594 AETSISNPV
-2603 STQINEAILS
+2603 STQIKEAILS

-2638 GNTDATNIVFTDA
+2638 GNSDATNIVFTDA

-2709 TASTTYEFT
+2709 TAATTYEFT

-2725 VSSAATSN
+2725 ISSAATSN

-2742 TIISTKTANLT
+2742 TIISTKTADLT
-2753 FADVGNT
+2753 FADIGNT

-2774 ATDVTIIDILDSN
+2774 ATDVTIIDILNSN
-2787 LSFVPNSFTANGQT
+2787 LSFVPNSFTVNGQT
-2801 IPNADLSTGV
+2801 ILNADLSTGV

-2836 NPISNSASITYHY
+2836 NPISNSASTTYHY
-2849 VVDPSQPPITT
+2849 VVDPNQPPITT

-2928 LNGTSIPNADII
+2928 LNGTSIPNADVI

-2959 IIANEIPPINPITN
+2959 IFANGIPPINPITN

-3069 SIINGVGIN
+3069 SIIDGVGIN

-3110 VNFQYNVGNVLLA
+3110 VNFQYNVGNALQA

-3138 TAILSAVKTAN
+3138 SAILSAVKTAN

-3156 DTITYTVSIQNNGN
+3156 DTITYTVLIQNSGN
-3170 TNATNVNFSDPVPTG
+3170 TNATNVNFSDMVPAG

-3207 GVNIGTVSAGSSLTV
+3207 GVNVGTVSAGSSLTV

-3278 QANRSI
+3278 QANRTI

-3414 LVQSTDGIITY
+3414 LVQSTDGTITY

-3464 PGADPNVGIPLNSIT
+3464 PGANPNVGIPLNSIA
-3479 PSEIVTVT
+3479 PSENVTVT

-3540 LKAVNAPQTTTGD
+3540 LKGVNSQQATTGD

-3576 TIPQDTTFVENS
+3576 TISQNTTFVENS
-3588 FTLNGTAIL
+3588 FTLNGTTIL

-3622 LIKDSFSRESIT
+3622 LINDSFSQESIT

-3704 VFTDSIPA
+3704 NFTDFIPA

-3727 QPGLNPENGIPIGT
+3727 QPGVNPENGIPIGT

-3762 TEIVNQS
+3762 TEIANQS

-3796 LQNANIISVKSADVT
+3796 LQNANIISVKSADVN
-3811 FASIGQIITY
+3811 FISIGQIITY

-3858 IQPGANPENGVT
+3858 TQPGANPENGVT

-3891 PVGNVVINISDTS
+3891 PEGNTVINISDTS

-3910 PSSQIIQRRSLS
+3910 PSSPIIQRRSLS

-3984 ILVDGVPRLNENP
+3984 ILVDGVPRPNENP

-4014 TFQVSVVSIPPQNN
+4014 TFQVSVVSIPLQNN

-4044 TPPISET
+4044 GPPISET
-4051 TSSNATNIQ
+4051 TSSNSTNIQ
-4060 FIDAILIATKST
+4060 FIDAILIATKSA

-4086 VFIQNNGSATTNSIF
+4086 VFIQNNGSTTTNSIF

-4116 VVVNNTVLPAAD
+4116 VIVNNTVLPAAD

-4165 NVVYDFIFNPDFAPI
+4165 NIVYDFIFNPDFAPI

-4185 SNTTFVQINDADIV
+4185 SNTTFVQINDADII

-4226 TDATAVVFTDNIPN
+4226 TDATTVVFTDNIPD

-4255 QLNANPSAGIL
+4255 QLNANPSVGIL

-4347 TNNGNIQVENII
+4347 INNGNIQVENII

-4430 VPNRPPITET
+4430 VPDRPPITET
-4440 IISSAALT
+4440 IISSAAAT

-4514 GVNPVSGI
+4514 GANPVSGI
-4522 PIGTITIGGDAIV
+4522 PIGTIIVGGDAIV

-4556 TFNYIVNPNNVP
+4556 TFNYIVSPNNVP
-4568 VTNTTTTNTVK
+4568 VTNTTITNTVT

-4584 DNVIAFKSADVTNAL
+4584 DNVIAIKSVDVTNAL
-4599 PGQTLTY
+4599 PAQTLTY

-4622 AIDAVPIDTTFV
+4622 AIDTVPIDTTFV

-4662 EFVIIT
+4662 DSVIIT
-4668 FQVTISSSTLQSTIN
+4668 FQVTISSSTLQPTIN

-4789 SLSAGTVATITFQVL
+4789 SLPADSVATITFQVL
-4804 ATSIPSNST
+4804 VTSIPSNST

-4842 RIPVQFITAT
+4842 RIPVQFITTT

-4872 RITNTSEISLSNISL
+4872 RITNTSKISLSNISL

-4944 NPFKNT
+4944 NEFKNT

-4974 NIVTFVPENPDEALP
+4974 NIVTFVSENPDETLP

>member
-1 MPITNRFSTT
+1 
-11 TNGAL
+11 
-16 AITGNT
+16 
-22 LGLSKI
+22 
-28 SNQNRAGTIGAIGA
+28 
-42 FITTNTA
+42 
-49 LQVPTFPAGTTL
+49 
-61 TYTQNSSTA
+61 
-70 ILNIPAGSTILYAE
+70 
-84 LVWGGNYLS
+84 
-93 RDQNITSVLGNPVS
+93 
-107 FTTPVSTY
+107 
-115 SITPSAVTASN
+115 
-126 QTFVSNSIT
+126 
-135 FGFYTRS
+135 
-142 ADVTTLI
+142 
-149 QAGGSGS
+149 
-156 YTTGAVPGLVDPLDA
+156 
-171 SNGSINSA
+171 
-179 GWTLIVAYQNGT
+179 
-191 LPARNLTIY
+191 
-200 VAGNRVS
+200 
-207 AETGSADV
+207 
-215 SVSGFLT
+215 
-222 PSGGPVSGRLF
+222 
-233 LSSTEGDADLTGD
+233 
-246 QALFGPNFS
+246 
-255 SLNALSG
+255 
-262 PNNAINNFFGS
+262 
-273 QVNNAA
+273 
-279 GNLDT
+279 
-284 TGTFGTRNQSA
+284 
-295 STSTNIS
+295 
-302 AGRQGWD
+302 
-309 ITSIDI
+309 
-315 SPYLTNS
+315 
-322 QVSAAIR
+322 
-329 LTTNGDAYM
+329 
-338 LNTVGLQINI
+338 
-348 NSPNIQ
+348 
-354 ATKSVNKSVAAIGD
+354 
-368 ILTYTVTIPNTGLLP
+368 
-383 ANNAIFIDSLPS
+383 
-395 GTSFIPGTVTVD
+395 
-407 NVPQTNANPAA
+407 
-418 GISLGTINNGASRTV
+418 
-433 TFQATVVSLPS
+433 
-444 QNPISNTANITFQY
+444 
-458 TPIAGGTTFNGLATS
+458 
-473 NSAGTQINLADIN
+473 
-486 GTKSVNKL
+486 
-494 FTDIG
+494 
-499 ETLTYSIALANIGNI
+499 
-514 AATNVIFTDPIPSG
+514 
-528 TTFIPGSVTVNGV
+528 
-541 TQAGA
+541 
-546 NPANGISIGSI
+546 
-557 AANSTTTISFQVL
+557 
-570 VPSIPQTNPILN
+570 
-582 SGTTTYQYIP
+582 
-592 VPNQPAVS
+592 
-600 GTDKTNIVSTQV
+600 
-612 NNATVTMTKA
+612 
-622 VDKNFADIGDTLTYT
+622 
-637 VSFTG
+637 
-642 TGNTN
+642 
-647 ANNVIFTDVIPTG
+647 
-660 TTFVLNSLT
+660 
-669 IDGTTQVGANP
+669 
-680 ANGVNIGSIPSG
+680 
-692 TTKNVAFQVVVNTIP
+692 
-707 ASNVVSNGSSAS
+707 
-719 YQYTVNPSQS
+719 
-729 PVTKNISS
+729 
-737 NLVSTQIN
+737 
-745 NANVTLTKSTNK
+745 
-757 QFATI
+757 
-762 GETISYTILITNSG
+762 
-776 NTAANNVQ
+776 
-784 LTDPLPNGTILT
+784 
-796 PGTVTLNGVLQNVDS
+796 
-811 LVALPI
+811 
-817 GTIPGGATFT
+817 
-827 LSFQVTVINI
+827 
-837 TTPNPIINNAFA
+837 
-849 SYLYTVNPNL
+849 
-859 PPTSKTA
+859 
-866 NSNSV
+866 
-871 TSTIRLANLH
+871 
-881 ANKSVDK
+881 
-888 TFAEVGDVLTYTFSL
+888 
-903 TNDGNVAANNVLLS
+903 
-917 DSIANGTAFV
+917 
-927 PNSVIVN
+927 
-934 GVTQPGATPA
+934 
-944 SINIGSINANTTIT
+944 
-958 ASFQVVI
+958 
-965 TSIPNP
+965 
-971 NPISNSASIS
+971 
-981 YNFIVDPNASPV
+981 
-993 SKNTTSTT
+993 
-1001 TFTQVNDANVIS
+1001 
-1013 AKTVNRAF
+1013 
-1021 ATVGDTLTYTVTLT
+1021 
-1035 NAGSVSADSPT
+1035 
-1046 FVDTNPDGTT
+1046 
-1056 FIPNTFLINGVLQNN
+1056 
-1071 ADPNIGVPLPSIAA
+1071 
-1085 NGSLTVS
+1085 
-1092 YQVTVTSLPTQ
+1092 
-1103 NPTLNSS
+1103 
-1110 STQYS
+1110 
-1115 FILNP
+1115 
-1120 GDPPTVET
+1120 
-1128 SVSNTVSTQI
+1128 
-1138 NLANVVIVKEVDLT
+1138 
-1152 IADVGQPITYTIS
+1152 
-1165 LANLGNTIANNVIV
+1165 
-1179 TDIIP
+1179 
-1184 NGTTIVPNS
+1184 
-1193 IFIGG
+1193 
-1198 ALQLGADPSTGLPVG
+1198 
-1213 SIPSGGFTTIV
+1213 
-1224 FQIST
+1224 
-1229 NGLPSPNPIQNSAS
+1229 
-1243 LQYSFIAD
+1243 
-1251 PNLPALVRNAASN
+1251 
-1264 IVTTQINTANIVA
+1264 
-1277 TKLTST
+1277 
-1283 NFADVGDVILYATI
+1283 
-1297 LTNNGNIPAAN
+1297 
-1308 VTFTDIIPAGTL
+1308 
-1320 FIPNTVTINNVPVAN
+1320 
-1335 ANPAT
+1335 
-1340 SISIG
+1340 
-1345 TIGANSSRT
+1345 
-1354 VAFQVFVPTIP
+1354 
-1365 AVNPITNQ
+1365 
-1373 SGTTFQYTYD
+1373 
-1383 PSKPAVM
+1383 
-1390 QMVASNTVQT
+1390 
-1400 TINNASI
+1400 
-1407 AATKSA
+1407 
-1413 DKQFANVNDIIT
+1413 
-1425 YTTTLT
+1425 
-1431 NNGNTLAS
+1431 
-1439 NVIFTDV
+1439 
-1446 IPNGTSFIANSVTV
+1446 
-1460 NGNTLP
+1460 
-1466 NVNPASGIAIDPINP
+1466 
-1481 NANTLISFQVQVNS
+1481 
-1495 IPNPNPIP
+1495 
-1503 NQSNTTYQYVVD
+1503 
-1515 PNLPPAS
+1515 
-1522 ANTLSNVIT
+1522 
-1531 TQINNA
+1531 
-1537 TIVATKSVNTPTAAI
+1537 
-1552 GDIVT
+1552 
-1557 YTIAVTNTGNTPAS
+1557 
-1571 ATVLTDGLGAG
+1571 
-1582 ASFIQN
+1582 
-1588 SVTINN
+1588 
-1594 VPQPGLDP
+1594 
-1602 SLGIHLADIS
+1602 
-1612 PGDTVFITFQ
+1612 
-1622 AQILAIPPSG
+1622 
-1632 TLTNNALVNYEYTVN
+1632 
-1647 PNQSPA
+1647 
-1653 VNSTITNTTVTPI
+1653 
-1666 IDATLSINK
+1666 
-1675 TVNSTFATIGD
+1675 
-1686 TLTFTSTITNSG
+1686 
-1698 NTTANNVIFTDVI
+1698 
-1711 PNGTTFIPNSFTV
+1711 
-1724 NGTTITNANPQNGIN
+1724 
-1739 IGNLNSN
+1739 
-1746 ASATLSFQVNITTLP
+1746 
-1761 NPNPIPNKSSL
+1761 
-1772 QYSFIVDINE
+1772 
-1782 PPVSR
+1782 
-1787 TVQSNKTFTQV
+1787 
-1798 NTASVIATKTASS
+1798 
-1811 AFAAVGDTITYTT
+1811 
-1824 ILTNS
+1824 
-1829 GNTSAN
+1829 
-1835 TPVFID
+1835 
-1841 ILPPELSFVPD
+1841 
-1852 SVQINTIP
+1852 
-1860 QLGFRPD
+1860 
-1867 SEISLDSIPVGGTT
+1867 
-1881 TISFQAIVGSI
+1881 
-1892 PATNPT
+1892 
-1898 LNQSSTTYS
+1898 
-1907 IIIDPTQP
+1907 
-1915 PVIETATSNPT
+1915 SNPT

-1955 TYTVLLD
+1955 TYTVLLE
-1962 NIGNATATNIIFTDP
+1962 NIGNTTATNIIFTDP
-1977 IPNNTVFIEDSVR
+1977 IPNNTVFIADSVR

-2003 GIPIGDII
+2003 GVPIGDII
-2011 AEDFINVT
+2011 AGDFTNIT

-2045 SASINYQFMTGPNL
+2045 GASIDYQFMTGPNL

-2074 INSGEIVA
+2074 INSGEITLV
-2082 IKSVNKTFATIGD
+2082 KSVDKTFATIGD

-2109 TSQNIIFTDTLP
+2109 TSQNIIFTDILP
-2121 DGTTFISGTLTND
+2121 DGTTFI
-2134 LSGTLTNDSGTQQIG
+2134 SGTLTNDSGTQQIG

-2191 AHVVDPSQP
+2191 SHVVDPSQP
-2200 AVSQTNVSNTVS
+2200 SVSQMNVSNAVS

-2219 LTTKK
+2219 LTTQK
-2224 SADKSIISVGDTITY
+2224 SADKSIVSVGDTITY
-2239 TTTIRNTGN
+2239 TTTITNTGN

-2257 SAIPANTT
+2257 SAIPASIT
-2265 FIPNSVTINSVQQSG
+2265 FIPNSFTINGVQQSG
-2280 AQPALGVNIPN
+2280 AQPALGVTIPN

-2297 VTVTFQVNVISVS
+2297 VTVTFQVNVISVP
-2310 PSSSIMGNDTIL
+2310 PSNSIMGNDTIL
-2322 YSYTVDPNSAPAT
+2322 YSYTVDPNGTPIT
-2335 TSTSTNIAT
+2335 TSISTNIVT

-2375 TNNGNTNATN
+2375 TNSGNTNATN

-2392 PNGTTFITDSVTI
+2392 PDGTTFITDSVTI
-2405 NGLTQ
+2405 DGITQ

-2419 TIGSIAPNSSISIAF
+2419 TIGLIAPNSSISIAF

-2488 QVDKSFSRIG
+2488 QVDKSFSHIG

-2566 QVTVTSLPTA
+2566 QVTVTSLPNQ

-2594 SETSISNPV
+2594 AETSISNPV

-2627 TAFYTTSITNV
+2627 TAFYTTSITNI

-2670 PNADPN
+2670 PNANPN

-2699 NIPPSNPAPN
+2699 SIPPINPAPN
-2709 TASTTYEFT
+2709 TAATTYEFI

-2733 TTLLQINNA
+2733 STLLQINNA
-2742 TIISTKTANLT
+2742 TIISTKTADLT
-2753 FADVGNT
+2753 FADIGNT
-2760 ITFTLNLPNTGNVT
+2760 ITFTLNLPNTGNT
-2774 ATDVTIIDILDSN
+2774 AATDVTIIDILDSN
-2787 LSFVPNSFTANGQT
+2787 LSFVPNSFTVNGQT

-2811 NIGSINGG
+2811 NIGAINGG
-2819 NTAIV
+2819 NAAIV
-2824 TFQATVITLPTL
+2824 TFQATVTTLPTL

-2849 VVDPSQPPITT
+2849 VVDPSQPSITT

-2898 ITNSG
+2898 ITNSS

-2928 LNGTSIPNADII
+2928 LNGTTIPNANII

-2959 IIANEIPPINPITN
+2959 IIANEIPAINPITN
-2973 QASVSFQHIVNPAN
+2973 QASVRFQHIVNPAN
-2987 PPVSKNII
+2987 PPVSKNIT

-3038 ANNAIFSDPLP
+3038 ANNVIFSDPLP
-3049 SWTQFVAGSV
+3049 SWTQFVTGSV
-3059 IVDGTPLPSA
+3059 VVEGTPLPSA
-3069 SIINGVGIN
+3069 SIIDGVGIN
-3078 TINPNQT
+3078 TISPNQT

-3096 NPTTFTPELQNLGF
+3096 NPTTFTPQLQNLGF
-3110 VNFQYNVGNVLLA
+3110 VNFQYNVGNALQA
-3123 QPGNVETNVFVTSIN
+3123 QPGNVETNVFVTSIHS
-3138 TAILSAVKTAN
+3138 AILSAVKTAS

-3156 DTITYTVSIQNNGN
+3156 DTITYTVLIQNSGN
-3170 TNATNVNFSDPVPTG
+3170 TNATNLNFSDLIPAG

-3207 GVNIGTVSAGSSLTV
+3207 GVNIGTVNASSSLTV

-3248 VDPASPPVT
+3248 VDPAAPPII
-3257 GTINSNS
+3257 GTITSNS

-3278 QANRSI
+3278 EANRTI
-3284 VSIGDVITYT
+3284 VSIRDIITYT

-3404 SLSVIKSTDS
+3404 SLSVIKNTDS
-3414 LVQSTDGIITY
+3414 LVQSTDGTITY

-3452 IPNSVTINSVSV
+3452 IPDSVTINGVSA
-3464 PGADPNVGIPLNSIT
+3464 PGTDPNVGISLNSIA

-3498 NPISNT
+3498 NPISNI

-3533 SDATILS
+3533 SDANVLS
-3540 LKAVNAPQTTTGD
+3540 LKAVNAQQATTGD

-3576 TIPQDTTFVENS
+3576 TLPEGTTFVDNS
-3588 FTLNGTAIL
+3588 FTLNGTTIL
-3597 GANPNVGVTLPT
+3597 GANPNVGVTLPN

-3622 LIKDSFSRESIT
+3622 LINDPFSQQLIT

-3670 TITKTSNPTTVDI
+3670 TVTKTSNPITVDI

-3691 EVKNIGNVDAINI
+3691 EVKNTGNVDAINI
-3704 VFTDSIPA
+3704 TFTDSIPA

-3727 QPGLNPENGIPIGT
+3727 QPDANPENGIPIGT
-3741 IPANSSKTILFQVQ
+3741 IPPNSSKTILFQVQ

-3769 SATYQYVSIPTA
+3769 SVNYQYVSIPTA

-3796 LQNANIISVKSADVT
+3796 LQNANIISVKQADVT
-3811 FASIGQIITY
+3811 FVSIGQNITY

-3849 EDSLAINNV
+3849 EDSLSINNV
-3858 IQPGANPENGVT
+3858 IQPGVNPENGVT

-3891 PVGNVVINISDTS
+3891 PEGNTVINISDTS

-3910 PSSQIIQRRSLS
+3910 PSSPIIQRRSLS

-3951 TYTVAVTNAGTIPI
+3951 TYTVAVTNAGTVPI

-3970 LDAIASGTTFVPNS
+3970 IDAIAAGTTFVPNS
-3984 ILVDGVPRLNENP
+3984 ILVDGIPRPNENP
-3997 ITGIN
+3997 ITGIT

-4014 TFQVSVVSIPPQNN
+4014 TFQVNVVSAPSQNN

-4033 VIHYEYRPDPS
+4033 VIHYEYQPDPS
-4044 TPPISET
+4044 LPPISET
-4051 TSSNATNIQ
+4051 TSSNTTNIQ
-4060 FIDAILIATKST
+4060 FIDAILIATKSA
-4072 NTVLAN
+4072 NTVLAT

-4086 VFIQNNGSATTNSIF
+4086 VLIQNNGSTTTNSIF
-4101 FTDTIADGTV
+4101 FTDIIEDGTV

-4116 VVVNNTVLPAAD
+4116 VTVNNTVLPAAD
-4128 PNIGFSIPNV
+4128 PNIGFSIPNI
-4138 AAGQMATITFQVSVT
+4138 ASGQLTTITFQVSVT
-4153 NLPAVNPTPNTA
+4153 NLPVVNPTPNTA
-4165 NVVYDFIFNPDFAPI
+4165 NIVYDFIFNPDFAPI

-4221 TNTGN
+4221 TNIGN
-4226 TDATAVVFTDNIPN
+4226 ADATAVVFTDNIPI

-4255 QLNANPSAGIL
+4255 QLNANPSTGIL
-4266 VGTIAPNISIPV
+4266 VGTIAPNTSIPV
-4278 TFSVTVVALPASGHV
+4278 TFSVTVVSLPAASGRI

-4302 INVEEQISTSNI
+4302 INSEEQISTSNI
-4314 TFTEVISANVIA
+4314 TFTEVISANIIA

-4366 NTSFIENSVIVNGNA
+4366 NTSFIENSVIVNGSA

-4386 PLNGIQIDNIPP
+4386 PLSGIQLDNIPP

-4424 IEYEYT
+4424 IKFQYT
-4430 VPNRPPITET
+4430 LPDRPPITET
-4440 IISSAALT
+4440 IISSAAVT
-4448 EINHANLNSN
+4448 EINHATLNSN

-4485 VNDVIIQDIIPQGTT
+4485 ANDVVIQDIIPQGTT

-4506 IVNGETLP
+4506 IVNGKTLP

-4522 PIGTITIGGDAIV
+4522 PIDTIIVGGDAIA
-4535 SFQVTVTSIPTPN
+4535 SFQVFVTSIPTPN

-4556 TFNYIVNPNNVP
+4556 TFNYTVNPNNAP
-4568 VTNTTTTNTVK
+4568 VTNTTTTNTVT

-4584 DNVIAFKSADVTNAL
+4584 DNVIAIKAVDFTSAL

-4613 GNVTIEDLL
+4613 GNITIEDLL
-4622 AIDAVPIDTTFV
+4622 LVDTAPVDTTFV
-4634 AGSVTINGIN
+4634 IGSVTINGIN
-4644 QPNENPE
+4644 QPNTNPE
-4651 NGITLGNLAPN
+4651 NGITLGTLAPN
-4662 EFVIIT
+4662 ESVIIT

-4683 NDASVSYTVI
+4683 NDATVSYTVI
-4693 IDPTKPP
+4693 IDPDEPP

-4710 TTTVIDP
+4710 TTTLIEP
-4717 MVRIEKTADKSIVVI
+4717 IINIEKTADKSIVVI
-4732 GDIITFT
+4732 GDVITFT
-4739 LAVFNHSPIPTI
+4739 LEVFNDSTIPTI

-4766 ENSVTINGTP
+4766 ENSVTINGTS

-4804 ATSIPSNST
+4804 VTSIPSNST

-4842 RIPVQFITAT
+4842 RIPVQFITTT

-4872 RITNTSEISLSNISL
+4872 RITNTSKISLSNISL

-4930 IVLFTVQVISPPVN
+4930 IVLFTVQVISPPVTN
-4944 NPFKNT
+4944 EFKNT

-4974 NIVTFVPENPDEALP
+4974 NIVTFVPENPDETLP

-5000 IRITPRNVRNYL
+5000 IRITPRNIRNYL
-5012 WTWIWWK
+5012 WAWIWWQ

>member
-383 ANNAIFIDSLPS
+383 ANNAIFIDSLPN

-433 TFQATVVSLPS
+433 TFQATVVSLPN

-514 AATNVIFTDPIPSG
+514 AATNVIYTDPIPSG

-546 NPANGISIGSI
+546 NPANGIPIGSI
-557 AANSTTTISFQVL
+557 AANSTTTVSFQVL

-600 GTDKTNIVSTQV
+600 GTDTTNIVSTQV

-692 TTKNVAFQVVVNTIP
+692 TTKNVAFQVVVNTLP

-784 LTDPLPNGTILT
+784 LTDPLPNGTILN

-837 TTPNPIINNAFA
+837 TAQNPIINNAFA
-849 SYLYTVNPNL
+849 SYIYTVNPSL

-881 ANKSVDK
+881 VNKSVDK
-888 TFAEVGDVLTYTFSL
+888 TFAEVSDVLTYTFAL

-934 GVTQPGATPA
+934 GVTQPGVTPT

-1092 YQVTVTSLPTQ
+1092 YQVTITSLPTQ

-1120 GDPPTVET
+1120 GDPPTIET

-1184 NGTTIVPNS
+1184 NGSTIVPNS

-1198 ALQLGADPSTGLPVG
+1198 TLQQGADPSTGLQVG

-1224 FQIST
+1224 FQISA

-1243 LQYSFIAD
+1243 LQYSFITD

-1283 NFADVGDVILYATI
+1283 NFADIGDVILYATI

-1340 SISIG
+1340 GISIG

-1407 AATKSA
+1407 AATKSV

-1439 NVIFTDV
+1439 NIVFTDA
-1446 IPNGTSFIANSVTV
+1446 IPSGTSFIPNSVTV
-1460 NGNTLP
+1460 NGNILP

-1481 NANTLISFQVQVNS
+1481 NANTIISFQVQVNS

-1557 YTIAVTNTGNTPAS
+1557 YTIAVANTGNTPAS

-1867 SEISLDSIPVGGTT
+1867 SGISLDSIPVGGTT

-1915 PVIETATSNPT
+1915 PVTETATSNPT

-2011 AEDFINVT
+2011 AGDFINVT

-2045 SASINYQFMTGPNL
+2045 STSINYQFMTGPNL

-2134 LSGTLTNDSGTQQIG
+2134 SGTQQIG

-2200 AVSQTNVSNTVS
+2200 AVSQTNVSNAVS

-2224 SADKSIISVGDTITY
+2224 SADKSIVSVGDTITY
-2239 TTTIRNTGN
+2239 TTTITNTGN

-2257 SAIPANTT
+2257 SAIPASTT
-2265 FIPNSVTINSVQQSG
+2265 FIPNSVTINGVQQSS

-2297 VTVTFQVNVISVS
+2297 VTVTFQVNVISVP

-2322 YSYTVDPNSAPAT
+2322 YSYTVNPNSAPAT

-2344 NPVLDAMITMVKSVD
+2344 NPVLNAMITMVKSVD

-2473 TVFTTINTANILSLK
+2473 TVFTTINTATILSLK

-2504 VVLTNNGNS
+2504 VALTNNGNS
-2513 SAQNVIFTDTVPSVT
+2513 SAQNVIFTDTVPSGT

-2539 VPQSGADPS
+2539 VPQSEADPS
-2548 NGVNIGTI
+2548 NGVNIGII

-2566 QVTVTSLPTA
+2566 QVTVTSLPTE

-2603 STQINEAILS
+2603 STQIKEAILS

-2627 TAFYTTSITNV
+2627 TAFYTTSITNI

-2670 PNADPN
+2670 PNANPN

-2699 NIPPSNPAPN
+2699 SIPPSNPAPN
-2709 TASTTYEFT
+2709 IASTTYEFT
-2718 VDPVNPP
+2718 VNPSNPP
-2725 VSSAATSN
+2725 ASSAATSN

-2742 TIISTKTANLT
+2742 TIITTKTANLT
-2753 FADVGNT
+2753 FADIGNT

-2836 NPISNSASITYHY
+2836 NPISISNSASTTYHY

-2898 ITNSG
+2898 ITNGG

-2959 IIANEIPPINPITN
+2959 IIANEIPPINPLTN

-3110 VNFQYNVGNVLLA
+3110 VNFQYNVGNALLA

-3414 LVQSTDGIITY
+3414 LVQSTDGTITY

-3464 PGADPNVGIPLNSIT
+3464 PDADPNVGIPLNSIA
-3479 PSEIVTVT
+3479 PSENVTVT

-3540 LKAVNAPQTTTGD
+3540 LKAVNAPQATTGD

-3565 NIPATNLIFSD
+3565 NIPAANLIFSD

-3597 GANPNVGVTLPT
+3597 DANPNVGVTLPT
-3609 LAANATHLISFQI
+3609 LAANDTHLISFQI
-3622 LIKDSFSRESIT
+3622 LINDSFSRESIT

-3811 FASIGQIITY
+3811 FVSIGQIITY

-3858 IQPGANPENGVT
+3858 TQPGANPENGVT

-3891 PVGNVVINISDTS
+3891 PEGNTVINISDTS

-3910 PSSQIIQRRSLS
+3910 PSSPIIQRRSLS

-3984 ILVDGVPRLNENP
+3984 ILVDGVPRPNENP

-4044 TPPISET
+4044 GPPISET
-4051 TSSNATNIQ
+4051 TSSNSTNIQ
-4060 FIDAILIATKST
+4060 FIDAILIATKSA

-4086 VFIQNNGSATTNSIF
+4086 VFIQNNGSTTTNSIF

-4116 VVVNNTVLPAAD
+4116 VIVNNTVLPAAD

-4138 AAGQMATITFQVSVT
+4138 VAGQMATITFQVSVT

-4165 NVVYDFIFNPDFAPI
+4165 NIVYDFIFNPDFAPI

-4185 SNTTFVQINDADIV
+4185 SNTTFVQINDADII

-4226 TDATAVVFTDNIPN
+4226 TDATTVVFTDNIPD

-4717 MVRIEKTADKSIVVI
+4717 MVRIEKTTDKSIVVI

-4789 SLSAGTVATITFQVL
+4789 SLPADSVATITFQVL
-4804 ATSIPSNST
+4804 VTSIPSNST

-4842 RIPVQFITAT
+4842 RIPVQFITTT

-4872 RITNTSEISLSNISL
+4872 RITNTSKISLSNISL

-4944 NPFKNT
+4944 NEFKNT

-4974 NIVTFVPENPDEALP
+4974 NIVTFVSENPDETLP

>member
-383 ANNAIFIDSLPS
+383 ANNAIFIDSLPN

-433 TFQATVVSLPS
+433 TFQATVVSLPN

-514 AATNVIFTDPIPSG
+514 AATNVIYTDPIPSG

-546 NPANGISIGSI
+546 NPANGIPIGSI
-557 AANSTTTISFQVL
+557 AANSTTTVSFQVL

-600 GTDKTNIVSTQV
+600 GTDTTNIVSTQV

-669 IDGTTQVGANP
+669 IDGTTQVGATP

-784 LTDPLPNGTILT
+784 LTDPLPNGTILN

-837 TTPNPIINNAFA
+837 TAQNPIINNAFA
-849 SYLYTVNPNL
+849 SYIYTVNPSL

-881 ANKSVDK
+881 VNKSVDK
-888 TFAEVGDVLTYTFSL
+888 TFAEVSDVLTYTFAL

-934 GVTQPGATPA
+934 GVTQPGVTPT

-1092 YQVTVTSLPTQ
+1092 YQVTITSLPTQ

-1120 GDPPTVET
+1120 GDPPTIET

-1184 NGTTIVPNS
+1184 NGSTIVPNS

-1198 ALQLGADPSTGLPVG
+1198 TLQQGADPSTGLQVG

-1224 FQIST
+1224 FQISA

-1243 LQYSFIAD
+1243 LQYSFITD

-1283 NFADVGDVILYATI
+1283 NFADIGDVILYATI

-1340 SISIG
+1340 GISIG

-1365 AVNPITNQ
+1365 AVNPISNQ

-1407 AATKSA
+1407 AATKSV

-1439 NVIFTDV
+1439 NIVFTDA
-1446 IPNGTSFIANSVTV
+1446 IPSGTSFIPNSVTV
-1460 NGNTLP
+1460 NGNILP

-1481 NANTLISFQVQVNS
+1481 NANTIISFQVQVNS

-1557 YTIAVTNTGNTPAS
+1557 YTIAVANTGNTPAS

-1867 SEISLDSIPVGGTT
+1867 SGISLDSIPVGGTT

-1915 PVIETATSNPT
+1915 PVTETATSNPT

-2011 AEDFINVT
+2011 AGDFINVT

-2121 DGTTFISGTLTND
+2121 DGTTFISGTF
-2134 LSGTLTNDSGTQQIG
+2134 TNDSGTQQIG

-2200 AVSQTNVSNTVS
+2200 AVSQTNVSNAVS

-2224 SADKSIISVGDTITY
+2224 SADKSIVSVGDTITY
-2239 TTTIRNTGN
+2239 TTTITNTGN

-2257 SAIPANTT
+2257 SAIPASTT
-2265 FIPNSVTINSVQQSG
+2265 FIPNSVTINGVQQSS

-2297 VTVTFQVNVISVS
+2297 VTVTFQVNVISVP

-2322 YSYTVDPNSAPAT
+2322 YSYTVNPNSAPAT

-2344 NPVLDAMITMVKSVD
+2344 NPVLNAMITMVKSVD

-2473 TVFTTINTANILSLK
+2473 TVFTTINTATILSLK

-2504 VVLTNNGNS
+2504 VALTNNGNS
-2513 SAQNVIFTDTVPSVT
+2513 SAQNVIFTDTVPSGT

-2539 VPQSGADPS
+2539 VPQSEADPS
-2548 NGVNIGTI
+2548 NGVNIGII

-2566 QVTVTSLPTA
+2566 QVTVTSLPTE

-2603 STQINEAILS
+2603 STQIKEAILS

-2627 TAFYTTSITNV
+2627 TAFYTTSITNI

-2670 PNADPN
+2670 PNANPN

-2699 NIPPSNPAPN
+2699 SIPPSNPAPN

-2718 VDPVNPP
+2718 VNPSNPP
-2725 VSSAATSN
+2725 ASSAATSN

-2742 TIISTKTANLT
+2742 TIITTKTANLT
-2753 FADVGNT
+2753 FADIGNT

-2836 NPISNSASITYHY
+2836 NPISISNSASTTYHY

-2898 ITNSG
+2898 ITNGG

-2959 IIANEIPPINPITN
+2959 IIANEIPPINPLTN

-3110 VNFQYNVGNVLLA
+3110 VNFQYNIGNALLA

-3294 ATLTNTGNFP
+3294 ASLTNTGNFP

-3414 LVQSTDGIITY
+3414 LVQSTDGTITY

-3464 PGADPNVGIPLNSIT
+3464 PGANPNVGIPLNSIA
-3479 PSEIVTVT
+3479 PSENVTVT

-3540 LKAVNAPQTTTGD
+3540 LKAVNAPQATTGD

-3565 NIPATNLIFSD
+3565 NIPAANLIFSD

-3597 GANPNVGVTLPT
+3597 DANPNVGVTLPT
-3609 LAANATHLISFQI
+3609 LAANDTHLISFQI
-3622 LIKDSFSRESIT
+3622 LINDSFSRESIT

-3811 FASIGQIITY
+3811 FVSIGQIITY

-3858 IQPGANPENGVT
+3858 TQPGANPENGVT

-3891 PVGNVVINISDTS
+3891 PEGNTVINISDTS

-3910 PSSQIIQRRSLS
+3910 PSSPIIQRRSLS

-3984 ILVDGVPRLNENP
+3984 ILVDGVPRPNENP

-4044 TPPISET
+4044 GPPISET
-4051 TSSNATNIQ
+4051 TSSNSTNIQ
-4060 FIDAILIATKST
+4060 FIDAILIATKSA

-4086 VFIQNNGSATTNSIF
+4086 VFIQNNGSTTTNSIF

-4116 VVVNNTVLPAAD
+4116 VIVNNTVLPAAD

-4138 AAGQMATITFQVSVT
+4138 VAGQMATITFQVSVT

-4165 NVVYDFIFNPDFAPI
+4165 NIVYDFIFNPDFAPI

-4185 SNTTFVQINDADIV
+4185 SNTTFVQINDADII

-4226 TDATAVVFTDNIPN
+4226 TDATTVVFTDNIPD

-4717 MVRIEKTADKSIVVI
+4717 MVRIEKTTDKSIVVI

-4789 SLSAGTVATITFQVL
+4789 SLPADSVATITFQVL
-4804 ATSIPSNST
+4804 VTSIPSNST

-4842 RIPVQFITAT
+4842 RIPVQFITTT

-4872 RITNTSEISLSNISL
+4872 RITNTSKISLSNISL

-4974 NIVTFVPENPDEALP
+4974 NIVTFVSENPDETLP

>member
-28 SNQNRAGTIGAIGA
+28 SNLNRAGTIGAIGA
-42 FITTNTA
+42 FATTNTA
-49 LQVPTFPAGTTL
+49 LQVTTFPAGTTL
-61 TYTQNSSTA
+61 NYTQNSSTA

-115 SITPSAVTASN
+115 SITPSTVTASN
-126 QTFVSNSIT
+126 QTFVSGSVT

-142 ADVTTLI
+142 ADVTSLV

-156 YTTGAVPGLVDPLDA
+156 YTTGSVPGLVDPLDA
-171 SNGSINSA
+171 SNGAINSS
-179 GWTLIVAYQNGT
+179 GWTLIVAYQNGS

-207 AETGSADV
+207 ADTGSADV

-222 PSGGPVSGRLF
+222 PAGGPVSGRLF

-262 PNNAINNFFGS
+262 PNNAINNFFAS
-273 QVNNAA
+273 QINNAT

-284 TGTFGTRNQSA
+284 TGTFGTRNQSGA
-295 STSTNIS
+295 TNTNIS

-338 LNTVGLQINI
+338 LNTVGLQIDI

-354 ATKSVNKSVAAIGD
+354 ATKSVNKSVATIGD
-368 ILTYTVTIPNTGLLP
+368 VLTYTVTIPNTGLLP
-383 ANNAIFIDSLPS
+383 ANNAIFIDSLPN
-395 GTSFIPGTVTVD
+395 GTSFLPGSVTID
-407 NVPQTNANPAA
+407 NVPQTNANPLA
-418 GISLGTINNGASRTV
+418 GISLGTINNSTSRTV

-473 NSAGTQINLADIN
+473 NAAGTQINLATIN

-494 FTDIG
+494 FADISD
-499 ETLTYSIALANIGNI
+499 TLTYSISLANAGNI
-514 AATNVIFTDPIPSG
+514 AATNVIYTDPIPNG

-541 TQAGA
+541 IQAGA
-546 NPANGISIGSI
+546 NPANGISVGTI
-557 AANSTTTISFQVL
+557 AANSTTTISFQAFI
-570 VPSIPQTNPILN
+570 PSIPQTNPILN

-600 GTDKTNIVSTQV
+600 GTNTTNTVSTQV
-612 NNATVTMTKA
+612 NNATVTMAKT
-622 VDKNFADIGDTLTYT
+622 VDKNYADIGDTLTYT
-637 VSFTG
+637 VAFTG

-647 ANNVIFTDVIPTG
+647 ANNVIFTDAIPTG

-680 ANGVNIGSIPSG
+680 ANGVNIGSIPTG
-692 TTKNVAFQVVVNTIP
+692 TTKNVSFQVVVNTIP
-707 ASNVVSNGSSAS
+707 PANIVSNGSSAS

-729 PVTKNISS
+729 PVTKNIAS
-737 NLVSTQIN
+737 NVVTTQIN
-745 NANVTLTKSTNK
+745 NANLTLTKSTNK

-762 GETISYTILITNSG
+762 GDTISYTVLITNSG
-776 NTAANNVQ
+776 NTAATNVQ

-796 PGTVTLNGVLQNVDS
+796 PGTVTLNGVLQNVAS
-811 LVALPI
+811 LIALPI

-837 TTPNPIINNAFA
+837 TSQNPIINNAFA
-849 SYLYTVNPNL
+849 SYIYTVNPSL

-881 ANKSVDK
+881 AIKSVDK
-888 TFAEVGDVLTYTFSL
+888 TFAEVGDVLTYTFAL

-917 DSIANGTAFV
+917 DSIANGTSFV

-958 ASFQVVI
+958 ASFQVLI

-1001 TFTQVNDANVIS
+1001 TFSQVNDANVIS
-1013 AKTVNRAF
+1013 AKTVDRAF
-1021 ATVGDTLTYTVTLT
+1021 ATVGDILTYTVILT

-1071 ADPNIGVPLPSIAA
+1071 ADPNIGVPLPSIPA

-1092 YQVTVTSLPTQ
+1092 YQVTVTSLPAQ
-1103 NPTLNSS
+1103 NPTINSS

-1120 GDPPTVET
+1120 GDPPIIET
-1128 SVSNTVSTQI
+1128 SLSNTVSTQI
-1138 NLANVVIVKEVDLT
+1138 NLANVIIVKQVDLT
-1152 IADVGQPITYTIS
+1152 IADVGQPITYTIA
-1165 LANLGNTIANNVIV
+1165 LANPGNTPANNVVV
-1179 TDIIP
+1179 TDILP
-1184 NGTTIVPNS
+1184 PGTSLVPNS

-1198 ALQLGADPSTGLPVG
+1198 ALQLGADPSVGLQVG
-1213 SIPSGGFTTIV
+1213 TIPAGGITTIV
-1224 FQIST
+1224 FQISA
-1229 NGLPSPNPIQNSAS
+1229 NSLPSPNPVQNSAA

-1251 PNLPALVRNAASN
+1251 PNLPAVVRNATSN

-1283 NFADVGDVILYATI
+1283 NFADVGDVITYATI
-1297 LTNNGNIPAAN
+1297 LTNNGNIPASN
-1308 VTFTDIIPAGTL
+1308 VTFTDIIPAGTIFL
-1320 FIPNTVTINNVPVAN
+1320 PNTVTINGVPIAN
-1335 ANPAT
+1335 ANPANG
-1340 SISIG
+1340 IFIG

-1354 VAFQVFVPTIP
+1354 VAFQISVPTIP

-1400 TINNASI
+1400 TINNATI
-1407 AATKSA
+1407 TAIKST
-1413 DKQFANVNDIIT
+1413 DKQFANINDIIT

-1431 NNGNTLAS
+1431 NTGNTLAS

-1446 IPNGTSFIANSVTV
+1446 IPNGTSFIPNSVTV
-1460 NGNTLP
+1460 NGNILP
-1466 NVNPASGIAIDPINP
+1466 NVNPANGIAIDPINP
-1481 NANTLISFQVQVNS
+1481 NASTIISFQVQVNS
-1495 IPNPNPIP
+1495 LPNPNPIP
-1503 NQSNTTYQYVVD
+1503 NQSNTAYQYVVN
-1515 PNLPPAS
+1515 PNLPPTS
-1522 ANTLSNVIT
+1522 ANALSNVIT

-1557 YTIAVTNTGNTPAS
+1557 YTIAVTNTGNIPAS
-1571 ATVLTDGLGAG
+1571 ANVLTDGLGAG

-1602 SLGIHLADIS
+1602 SLGIHLADIP

-1653 VNSTITNTTVTPI
+1653 VGSTITNTTVTPI

-1698 NTTANNVIFTDVI
+1698 NTTANNVIFTDLI
-1711 PNGTTFIPNSFTV
+1711 PDGTTFIPNSFTV
-1724 NGTTITNANPQNGIN
+1724 NGTTIPNVNPQNGIN
-1739 IGNLNSN
+1739 IGNINSN
-1746 ASATLSFQVNITTLP
+1746 ASITLSFQVNITTIP

-1787 TVQSNKTFTQV
+1787 TVKSNKTFTQV
-1798 NTASVIATKTASS
+1798 NTASVIATKTAGS

-1824 ILTNS
+1824 TLTNS
-1829 GNTSAN
+1829 GNTTAN

-1867 SEISLDSIPVGGTT
+1867 SGIPLDPIPVGGTT
-1881 TISFQAIVGSI
+1881 TITFQAIVGSI
-1892 PATNPT
+1892 PASNPT
-1898 LNQSSTTYS
+1898 MNQSSTTYS
-1907 IIIDPTQP
+1907 IIIDPTEP
-1915 PVIETATSNPT
+1915 PVTETATSNPV

-1955 TYTVLLD
+1955 TYTVLLE
-1962 NIGNATATNIIFTDP
+1962 NVGNATATNIIFTDP

-2011 AEDFINVT
+2011 AGDFINVT

-2045 SASINYQFMTGPNL
+2045 GASINYQFMTGPNL
-2059 PLVSRSTTSNPVSTQ
+2059 PLVSRSTTSNSVSTQ

-2082 IKSVNKTFATIGD
+2082 VKSADKNFATIGD

-2102 LSNPGNV
+2102 LNNPGNV
-2109 TSQNIIFTDTLP
+2109 TSQNIIFTDILP
-2121 DGTTFISGTLTND
+2121 DGTTYI
-2134 LSGTLTNDSGTQQIG
+2134 SGTLTNDSGTQQIG
-2149 NPANGIQ
+2149 NPASGIQ
-2156 IGNINPNGTAV
+2156 IGNINPSGTAV
-2167 ITLNVLVTNIPS
+2167 ITINALVTNIPS
-2179 INPISNSSSVQF
+2179 INPTSNSSSVQF
-2191 AHVVDPSQP
+2191 QHIVDPSQP
-2200 AVSQTNVSNTVS
+2200 VITQTASSNTVT

-2219 LTTKK
+2219 LTTTK
-2224 SADKSIISVGDTITY
+2224 SADKSIVSVGDTITY
-2239 TTTIRNTGN
+2239 TTTITNTGN
-2248 TAATNITFT
+2248 TPATNITFT
-2257 SAIPANTT
+2257 SAIPASTT
-2265 FIPNSVTINSVQQSG
+2265 FIPNSVTINGVQQPG

-2291 IAPGET
+2291 IAPGQT
-2297 VTVTFQVNVISVS
+2297 ITVTFQVNVISIP

-2322 YSYTVDPNSAPAT
+2322 YSYTVDPNGAPAT
-2335 TSTSTNIAT
+2335 TSTSTNIVT
-2344 NPVLDAMITMVKSVD
+2344 TPVLDAMITMVKSVD

-2364 LGDTITYTTIL
+2364 LSDTITYTTIL

-2385 ITFTDLI
+2385 ITFIDLI
-2392 PNGTTFITDSVTI
+2392 PDGTTFITDSVTI
-2405 NGLTQ
+2405 NGITQ

-2473 TVFTTINTANILSLK
+2473 TTFTTINTATILSSK
-2488 QVDKSFSRIG
+2488 QVDKAFSHIG

-2504 VVLTNNGNS
+2504 VTLTNNGNS
-2513 SAQNVIFTDTVPSVT
+2513 SAQNVIFTDIMPSGT

-2539 VPQSGADPS
+2539 IPQSGANPT
-2548 NGVNIGTI
+2548 NGVNIGPI
-2556 TAGTTVTVSF
+2556 TAGNTVTVSF
-2566 QVTVTSLPTA
+2566 QVTVTSLPTE
-2576 NPIVNFSSTS
+2576 NPVVNFSSTS

-2594 SETSISNPV
+2594 AETSISNPV
-2603 STQINEAILS
+2603 STQIKEAILS

-2627 TAFYTTSITNV
+2627 TAFYTTSIANV
-2638 GNTDATNIVFTDA
+2638 GNTDATNIVFTDV

-2658 VPNTLT
+2658 IPNTLT
-2664 VDGVLQ
+2664 VDGILQ

-2676 TGVLLATL
+2676 TGVLLAAL

-2699 NIPPSNPAPN
+2699 SIPPSNPAPN
-2709 TASTTYEFT
+2709 IASTTYAFT
-2718 VDPVNPP
+2718 VDPGNPP

-2742 TIISTKTANLT
+2742 NIISTKTADLT

-2760 ITFTLNLPNTGNVT
+2760 ITFTLNLPNTGNTT
-2774 ATDVTIIDILDSN
+2774 ATDVTIIDILNSN
-2787 LSFVPNSFTANGQT
+2787 LTFVPNSFTVNGQT

-2811 NIGSINGG
+2811 NIGSIPGG

-2824 TFQATVITLPTL
+2824 TFQATVTTLPTL
-2836 NPISNSASITYHY
+2836 NPISNFASTTYHY
-2849 VVDPSQPPITT
+2849 VVDPSQSPITT

-2876 TAQKNSNVS
+2876 TAQKNSNAE
-2885 TVDIGQDITYTVT
+2885 TVDIGQDIVYSVT

-2909 VIFTDLIPDGT
+2909 VIFTDLIPAGT

-2928 LNGTSIPNADII
+2928 LNGISIPNANII

-2948 APNESVIVAFH
+2948 APNQSVIVAFH
-2959 IIANEIPPINPITN
+2959 INANEIPPINPISN

-2987 PPVSKNII
+2987 PPVSKNIT

-3016 TFATIGDTITY
+3016 AFATIGDTITY

-3038 ANNAIFSDPLP
+3038 ANNVIFSDPLP
-3049 SWTQFVAGSV
+3049 TWTQFVAGSV
-3059 IVDGTPLPSA
+3059 VVDGTPLLSA
-3069 SIINGVGIN
+3069 SIISGVGIN
-3078 TINPNQT
+3078 TITPNQI
-3085 VTIIFQVQIVS
+3085 VTIIFQVQVVS

-3110 VNFQYNVGNVLLA
+3110 VNFQYNVGNSLQA

-3138 TAILSAVKTAN
+3138 SAILSAVKTAN

-3156 DTITYTVSIQNNGN
+3156 DTITYTVLIQNSGN
-3170 TNATNVNFSDPVPTG
+3170 TNATNLNFSDLIPAG

-3193 AVNGSTIPG
+3193 SVNGSIIPG

-3207 GVNIGTVSAGSSLTV
+3207 GVNIGTVSTNSSLTV
-3222 TFQVIVTSTPPS
+3222 TFQVIVASTPPS

-3239 VASIQYAFI
+3239 VASIQFTFI
-3248 VDPASPPVT
+3248 VDPTAPPVT

-3278 QANRSI
+3278 EANRSI
-3284 VSIGDVITYT
+3284 VSIGDIITYT

-3326 LNGISLPD
+3326 LNGISLPN

-3341 PVGIIAPG
+3341 PVGIIVPG

-3404 SLSVIKSTDS
+3404 SLSAMKNTDS
-3414 LVQSTDGIITY
+3414 LVQSTNGTITY

-3437 NTVTLTDLVPEGTAF
+3437 NTVTLTDLVPGGTAF
-3452 IPNSVTINSVSV
+3452 IPNSVTINGVSA
-3464 PGADPNVGIPLNSIT
+3464 PGADPNVGIPLNSIA

-3504 ARIDYTFIAD
+3504 ALIDYTFVAD

-3520 SRTITSNPAFTQI
+3520 SRTITSNPASTQI
-3533 SDATILS
+3533 SDATIIS
-3540 LKAVNAPQTTTGD
+3540 LKAVNAQQATTSD
-3553 ILTYTITLENTG
+3553 ILTYTITLENSG
-3565 NIPATNLIFSD
+3565 NIPTTNLSFLDSTSD
-3576 TIPQDTTFVENS
+3576 GTTFVENS
-3588 FTLNGTAIL
+3588 FTLNGTTIP
-3597 GANPNVGVTLPT
+3597 GANPNAGVILPD

-3622 LIKDSFSRESIT
+3622 LINNSFSQDSIT
-3634 NQSNTTYT
+3634 NQSTTTYA
-3642 IQPDPGQPPITETST
+3642 IQPNPGQPPITETST

-3670 TITKTSNPTTVDI
+3670 TITKTSNPITVDI

-3691 EVKNIGNVDAINI
+3691 EVKNTGNVDAINI
-3704 VFTDSIPA
+3704 IFTDSIPV

-3727 QPGLNPENGIPIGT
+3727 QPGTNPENGIAIGT
-3741 IPANSSKTILFQVQ
+3741 ITPNSSKTILFQVQ

-3762 TEIVNQS
+3762 TEIINQS
-3769 SATYQYVSIPTA
+3769 SANYQYVSIPST

-3788 NSNIVTTS
+3788 SSNIVTTS
-3796 LQNANIISVKSADVT
+3796 LQNANIISVKQANVT
-3811 FASIGQIITY
+3811 FVSIGQNITY
-3821 TNTLQNIGTVP
+3821 TNTLQNIGTIP

-3849 EDSLAINNV
+3849 EDSLSINNV
-3858 IQPGANPENGVT
+3858 MQPGANPEIGVT
-3870 LGTIQPNETV
+3870 LGTIQADETV
-3880 TISFQVQLTNI
+3880 TISFKVQLTSI
-3891 PVGNVVINISDTS
+3891 PSGNTVINISDTS

-3910 PSSQIIQRRSLS
+3910 PSSPIIQRRSLS

-3951 TYTVAVTNAGTIPI
+3951 TYTVAVTNAGTVPI

-3970 LDAIASGTTFVPNS
+3970 IDAIAAGTTFVPNS
-3984 ILVDGVPRLNENP
+3984 ILVDGIPRPNENP
-3997 ITGIN
+3997 STGIN

-4014 TFQVSVVSIPPQNN
+4014 TFQVNVTSIPSQNN

-4033 VIHYEYRPDPS
+4033 VIHYEYQPEQS
-4044 TPPISET
+4044 APPISET
-4051 TSSNATNIQ
+4051 TSSNTTNIQ
-4060 FIDAILIATKST
+4060 FIDVILIATKSA
-4072 NTVLAN
+4072 NKVLAN
-4078 IDETIEYT
+4078 IDETVEYT
-4086 VFIQNNGSATTNSIF
+4086 VFIQNNGSTATNSIF
-4101 FTDTIADGTV
+4101 FTDTIEDGTV

-4116 VVVNNTVLPAAD
+4116 VTVNNTVLPAAD
-4128 PNIGFSIPNV
+4128 PNIGFSIPNI
-4138 AAGQMATITFQVSVT
+4138 ASGQATTITFQVSVT

-4165 NVVYDFIFNPDFAPI
+4165 NIVYDFIFNPDFAPI

-4221 TNTGN
+4221 TNIGN
-4226 TDATAVVFTDNIPN
+4226 TDAIAVVFTDNIPD
-4240 GTTFIDGSVLVNNIP
+4240 GTTFIDGSVLVNHIP

-4266 VGTIAPNISIPV
+4266 VGTIAPNASIPV
-4278 TFSVTVVALPASGHV
+4278 TFSVTVVSLPASSRI

-4302 INVEEQISTSNI
+4302 ISGDEQISTSNI
-4314 TFTEVISANVIA
+4314 TFTEVISANVLAI
-4326 TKTTPIQYADLQTII
+4326 KTTPIQYADLQTII

-4359 VTDIIPA
+4359 VTDIIPS
-4366 NTSFIENSVIVNGNA
+4366 NTSFIENSVIVNGTA

-4424 IEYEYT
+4424 IEYQYT
-4430 VPNRPPITET
+4430 IPNQPPITET
-4440 IISSAALT
+4440 ILSSAAVT
-4448 EINHANLNSN
+4448 AIHHANLNSN

-4485 VNDVIIQDIIPQGTT
+4485 ANDVIIQDMIPQGTT
-4500 FIENSV
+4500 FVENSV
-4506 IVNGETLP
+4506 VVNGETLP

-4522 PIGTITIGGDAIV
+4522 PIGSITIGGNAIA

-4548 ELNNNAIT
+4548 ELTNQAIT
-4556 TFNYIVNPNNVP
+4556 TFNYIVNPNNLP
-4568 VTNTTTTNTVK
+4568 VTNTTTTNTVT

-4584 DNVIAFKSADVTNAL
+4584 DNVIAIKSVNATNAL
-4599 PGQTLTY
+4599 PSQTLTY

-4613 GNVTIEDLL
+4613 GNVTIEDLFVV
-4622 AIDAVPIDTTFV
+4622 DTVPVDTTFV
-4634 AGSVTINGIN
+4634 TSSVTINGIN
-4644 QPNENPE
+4644 QPNANPE

-4662 EFVIIT
+4662 ESAIIT
-4668 FQVTISSSTLQSTIN
+4668 FQVTISSSTLQPTIN
-4683 NDASVSYTVI
+4683 NNASVSYTVT
-4693 IDPTKPP
+4693 IDPDEPP

-4710 TTTVIDP
+4710 TTTLIEP
-4717 MVRIEKTADKSIVVI
+4717 MISIEKTADKSIVVI

-4739 LAVFNHSPIPTI
+4739 LDVFNHSPIPTV
-4751 STSVIDTIPAGTTFI
+4751 STSVLDMIPAGTTFI
-4766 ENSVTINGTP
+4766 ENSVTINGTS
-4776 VPNVRPDTGINIG
+4776 VPNIRPDTGINIG
-4789 SLSAGTVATITFQVL
+4789 ALPADGVATITFKVL
-4804 ATSIPSNST
+4804 VTSIPSNSA

-4830 PIITFIVNSNIV
+4830 PIIIFIVNSNIV
-4842 RIPVQFITAT
+4842 RIPVQFITAA
-4852 VTKNASVSSA
+4852 VIKNASVSSA

-4896 FINGTVFINGER
+4896 FMNGTVFINGER

-4930 IVLFTVQVISPPVN
+4930 IVLFTVQVISPPIN
-4944 NPFKNT
+4944 NEFKNT

-4974 NIVTFVPENPDEALP
+4974 NIVTFISENPDETLP

-5000 IRITPRNVRNYL
+5000 IRITPRNIRNYF
-5012 WTWIWWK
+5012 WAWIWWK

>member
-28 SNQNRAGTIGAIGA
+28 SNLNRAGTIGAIGA
-42 FITTNTA
+42 FVTTNTA
-49 LQVPTFPAGTTL
+49 LQVTTFPAGTTL
-61 TYTQNSSTA
+61 NYTQNSSTA

-126 QTFVSNSIT
+126 QTFVSGSVT

-142 ADVTTLI
+142 ADVTSLV
-149 QAGGSGS
+149 QAAGSGS
-156 YTTGAVPGLVDPLDA
+156 YTTGSVPGLVDPLDA
-171 SNGSINSA
+171 SNGAINSA
-179 GWTLIVAYQNGT
+179 GWTLIVAYQNGS

-207 AETGSADV
+207 VETGSADV

-222 PSGGPVSGRLF
+222 PAGGPVSGRL
-233 LSSTEGDADLTGD
+233 LISSTEGDADLTGD

-262 PNNAINNFFGS
+262 PNNAVNNFFGS
-273 QVNNAA
+273 QINNVA

-354 ATKSVNKSVAAIGD
+354 ATKSVNKSVATIGD
-368 ILTYTVTIPNTGLLP
+368 ILTYTVTVPNTGLLP
-383 ANNAIFIDSLPS
+383 ANNVTFTDVLPN
-395 GTSFIPGTVTVD
+395 GTSFIPGSVTID
-407 NVPQTNANPAA
+407 NVPQTNANPVA
-418 GISLGTINNGASRTV
+418 GISLGTINNGSSRTV
-433 TFQATVVSLPS
+433 AFQATVVSLPS

-458 TPIAGGTTFNGLATS
+458 TPIAGGTTFNGIATS

-486 GTKSVNKL
+486 GTKSVNKI

-514 AATNVIFTDPIPSG
+514 AATNVIYTDPIPSG

-541 TQAGA
+541 TQGGA
-546 NPANGISIGSI
+546 NPANGIAIGSI
-557 AANSTTTISFQVL
+557 AANSTTTISFQVF

-600 GTDKTNIVSTQV
+600 GTDITNTVSTQV

-622 VDKNFADIGDTLTYT
+622 VDKNYADIGDTLTYT
-637 VSFTG
+637 VAFTG

-680 ANGVNIGSIPSG
+680 ANGVNIGSIATG
-692 TTKNVAFQVVVNTIP
+692 TTKNVSFQVVVNTIP

-745 NANVTLTKSTNK
+745 NANLSLTKSTNK
-757 QFATI
+757 QFVTI

-796 PGTVTLNGVLQNVDS
+796 LGSVTLNGVLQNVDS

-837 TTPNPIINNAFA
+837 TAQNPIINNAFS
-849 SYLYTVNPNL
+849 SYIYTVNPSL

-881 ANKSVDK
+881 ANKSVSQ
-888 TFAEVGDVLTYTFSL
+888 TFAEVGDVLTYTFAL
-903 TNDGNVAANNVLLS
+903 TNDGNVTANNVLLS

-927 PNSVIVN
+927 PNSVIIN

-944 SINIGSINANTTIT
+944 SINIGSINANTTST
-958 ASFQVVI
+958 ASFQVLI

-971 NPISNSASIS
+971 NPILNSASIS

-993 SKNTTSTT
+993 STNTTTNT
-1001 TFTQVNDANVIS
+1001 TFIQVNDANVIS
-1013 AKTVNRAF
+1013 AKSVDRAF
-1021 ATVGDTLTYTVTLT
+1021 ATVGDILTYTVILT
-1035 NAGSVSADSPT
+1035 NAGSFSADSPT

-1071 ADPNIGVPLPSIAA
+1071 ADPNAGVPLPSIPA

-1092 YQVTVTSLPTQ
+1092 YQVTVTSLPAQ
-1103 NPTLNSS
+1103 NPTINSS

-1120 GDPPTVET
+1120 GDPPTIEI
-1128 SVSNTVSTQI
+1128 SLSNTVSTQI

-1165 LANLGNTIANNVIV
+1165 LANLGNTPANNVVV

-1184 NGTTIVPNS
+1184 TGTTIVPNS

-1198 ALQLGADPSTGLPVG
+1198 ALQLGADPSAGLQVG
-1213 SIPSGGFTTIV
+1213 TIPAGGITTIV
-1224 FQIST
+1224 FQISA
-1229 NGLPSPNPIQNSAS
+1229 NSLPSPNPVQNSAA

-1251 PNLPALVRNAASN
+1251 PNLPAVVRNATSN
-1264 IVTTQINTANIVA
+1264 IVTTQINTANLVA

-1283 NFADVGDVILYATI
+1283 NFADVGDVIIYATI
-1297 LTNNGNIPAAN
+1297 LTNNGNIPATN
-1308 VTFTDIIPAGTL
+1308 VTFTDIIPDGTIFL
-1320 FIPNTVTINNVPVAN
+1320 PNTVTINGVPIAN
-1335 ANPAT
+1335 ANPANG
-1340 SISIG
+1340 ILIG

-1354 VAFQVFVPTIP
+1354 VSFQVFVPTIP

-1383 PSKPAVM
+1383 PSKPAIM

-1400 TINNASI
+1400 TINNATITS
-1407 AATKSA
+1407 AKSA

-1431 NNGNTLAS
+1431 NIGNTLAS

-1446 IPNGTSFIANSVTV
+1446 IPSGTSFIPNSVTV
-1460 NGNTLP
+1460 NGTTLS
-1466 NVNPASGIAIDPINP
+1466 NANPANGIAIDPINP
-1481 NANTLISFQVQVNS
+1481 NANTTISFQVQVNS

-1503 NQSNTTYQYVVD
+1503 NQSNTTYQYFLN
-1515 PNLPPAS
+1515 PNLPPTSSNA
-1522 ANTLSNVIT
+1522 LSNVIT

-1537 TIVATKSVNTPTAAI
+1537 TIIATKSVNTPTAAI

-1557 YTIAVTNTGNTPAS
+1557 YTIAVTNTGNIPAS

-1594 VPQPGLDP
+1594 VTQPGLDP
-1602 SLGIHLADIS
+1602 SLGIHLADIP
-1612 PGDTVFITFQ
+1612 PGDTIFITFQ

-1632 TLTNNALVNYEYTVN
+1632 TLTNNALVNYEYNVN

-1653 VNSTITNTTVTPI
+1653 VGSTITNTTITPI

-1686 TLTFTSTITNSG
+1686 TLTFTSTIINSG
-1698 NTTANNVIFTDVI
+1698 NTTANNVIFTDLL
-1711 PNGTTFIPNSFTV
+1711 PDGTTFIPNSFTV
-1724 NGTTITNANPQNGIN
+1724 NGTTIPNANPQNGIN
-1739 IGNLNSN
+1739 IGNINSN
-1746 ASATLSFQVNITTLP
+1746 ASVILSFQVNITTIP
-1761 NPNPIPNKSSL
+1761 NPNPIPNRSSL

-1811 AFAAVGDTITYTT
+1811 TFAAVGDTITYTT
-1824 ILTNS
+1824 TLTNS
-1829 GNTSAN
+1829 GNTTAN

-1852 SVQINTIP
+1852 SLQINTSP

-1867 SEISLDSIPVGGTT
+1867 SGISLDPIPVGGTT

-1907 IIIDPTQP
+1907 IIVDPTQP
-1915 PVIETATSNPT
+1915 PVTETATSNPT

-1947 VAPGNSFL
+1947 IAPGNSFL
-1955 TYTVLLD
+1955 TYTVLLE
-1962 NIGNATATNIIFTDP
+1962 NIGNTTATNITFTDP

-2011 AEDFINVT
+2011 AGDFINVT

-2045 SASINYQFMTGPNL
+2045 GASINYQFMTGPNL

-2074 INSGEIVA
+2074 INSGEILA
-2082 IKSVNKTFATIGD
+2082 IKSVDKTFAKIGD
-2095 TISYTIT
+2095 TLSYTIS

-2109 TSQNIIFTDTLP
+2109 TSQNILFTDILP
-2121 DGTTFISGTLTND
+2121 DGTTFISGTLV
-2134 LSGTLTNDSGTQQIG
+2134 NDSGAQQIG

-2156 IGNINPNGTAV
+2156 VGNINPGSTIA
-2167 ITLNVLVTNIPS
+2167 ITINVLVTNIPS
-2179 INPISNSSSVQF
+2179 INPISNFSSVQYS
-2191 AHVVDPSQP
+2191 HVVDPSQP
-2200 AVSQTNVSNTVS
+2200 AVSQTNISNTVS

-2219 LTTKK
+2219 LTTTK
-2224 SADKSIISVGDTITY
+2224 SADKSILSVGDTITY
-2239 TTTIRNTGN
+2239 TTTITNTGN

-2265 FIPNSVTINSVQQSG
+2265 FIPNSVTINGMQQLG
-2280 AQPALGVNIPN
+2280 ARPALGVNIPN

-2297 VTVTFQVNVISVS
+2297 VTVTFQVTVISIP
-2310 PSSSIMGNDTIL
+2310 PSSSIMDNDTIL
-2322 YSYTVDPNSAPAT
+2322 YSYTVDPSAAPVT
-2335 TSTSTNIAT
+2335 TSTSTNSVT
-2344 NPVLDAMITMVKSVD
+2344 NPVLDAMITMIKSVD

-2364 LGDTITYTTIL
+2364 LGDTITYTTLL
-2375 TNNGNTNATN
+2375 TNSGNTNATN

-2392 PNGTTFITDSVTI
+2392 PDGTTFVSDSVTI
-2405 NGLTQ
+2405 NGITQ

-2419 TIGSIAPNSSISIAF
+2419 TIGAIAPNSSIAIAF

-2465 VSRNVTSN
+2465 VSRTVTSN
-2473 TVFTTINTANILSLK
+2473 TVFTTINTATILSSK
-2488 QVDKSFSRIG
+2488 QVDRTFSNIG

-2504 VVLTNNGNS
+2504 VALTNNGNS
-2513 SAQNVIFTDTVPSVT
+2513 SAQNVIFTDTVPSGT
-2528 TFIANTFSING
+2528 TFIANSFSINN
-2539 VPQSGADPS
+2539 VPQTGANPA
-2548 NGVNIGTI
+2548 NGVNIGPI
-2556 TAGTTVTVSF
+2556 TAGSTVNVSF
-2566 QVTVTSLPTA
+2566 QVNVTSLPTE

-2594 SETSISNPV
+2594 AETSISNPV
-2603 STQINEAILS
+2603 STQIREAILS
-2613 MTKNESVSFADIGQ
+2613 MTKNESVSFVDIGQ
-2627 TAFYTTSITNV
+2627 TAFYTTSIANV
-2638 GNTDATNIVFTDA
+2638 GNTDATNIVFTDV

-2664 VDGVLQ
+2664 VDGILQ

-2676 TGVLLATL
+2676 TGVLLAAL

-2699 NIPPSNPAPN
+2699 SIPPINPAPN
-2709 TASTTYEFT
+2709 IASTTYEFT
-2718 VDPVNPP
+2718 VDPGNPP
-2725 VSSAATSN
+2725 VSNTASSN
-2733 TTLLQINNA
+2733 TTFLQINNA
-2742 TIISTKTANLT
+2742 NIISTKTANLT

-2760 ITFTLNLPNTGNVT
+2760 ITFTLNLPNTGNVA

-2787 LSFVPNSFTANGQT
+2787 LSFVPNSFTVNGQT
-2801 IPNADLSTGV
+2801 IPSADLSTGV

-2824 TFQATVITLPTL
+2824 TFQATVTTLPTL
-2836 NPISNSASITYHY
+2836 NPISNFASTTYHY
-2849 VVDPSQPPITT
+2849 VVDPSQSPITT

-2876 TAQKNSNVS
+2876 IAQKNSNAE
-2885 TVDIGQDITYTVT
+2885 TVDIGQDIVYSVT

-2909 VIFTDLIPDGT
+2909 VIFTDLIPAGT

-2928 LNGTSIPNADII
+2928 LNGISIPNADII

-2959 IIANEIPPINPITN
+2959 INANEIPPINPITN

-2987 PPVSKNII
+2987 PPVSKNIT
-2995 SNNVTTKIESA
+2995 SNSVTTKIESA
-3006 ILNTIKIGDK
+3006 MLNTIKIGDK
-3016 TFATIGDTITY
+3016 AFATIGDTITY
-3027 TTTITNTGNIP
+3027 TTTITNTGNIS
-3038 ANNAIFSDPLP
+3038 ANNVVFSDPIP
-3049 SWTQFVAGSV
+3049 TWTQFVAGSV
-3059 IVDGTPLPSA
+3059 IVDGTSLPSA
-3069 SIINGVGIN
+3069 SIIDGVGIN
-3078 TINPNQT
+3078 TITPNQI
-3085 VTIIFQVQIVS
+3085 VIIMFQVQIVS

-3110 VNFQYNVGNVLLA
+3110 VNFQYNVGNSLQA

-3138 TAILSAVKTAN
+3138 SAILSAVKTTN

-3156 DTITYTVSIQNNGN
+3156 DTITYTVLIQNSGN
-3170 TNATNVNFSDPVPTG
+3170 TTATNLNFSDLIPAG

-3207 GVNIGTVSAGSSLTV
+3207 GVNIGTISTNSSLTV

-3248 VDPASPPVT
+3248 VDPAAPPVT

-3278 QANRSI
+3278 EANRAI
-3284 VSIGDVITYT
+3284 VSIGDIITYT

-3312 GVPEGALFVPNSVT
+3312 GVPEGALFVQNSVT
-3326 LNGISLPD
+3326 LNGISLPG

-3368 IINQALTSYTYIVDP
+3368 IINQAITSYTYIVDP

-3404 SLSVIKSTDS
+3404 SLSAIKNTDS
-3414 LVQSTDGIITY
+3414 LVQTTDGTITY

-3437 NTVTLTDLVPEGTAF
+3437 NTVTLTDLVPEGTVF
-3452 IPNSVTINSVSV
+3452 IPNSVTINGVSV
-3464 PGADPNVGIPLNSIT
+3464 PGADPNVGIPLNSVA

-3487 FQVIVQSIPSV
+3487 FQVIVQSIPSM
-3498 NPISNT
+3498 NPISNI

-3514 PTAPII
+3514 PTSPII

-3533 SDATILS
+3533 SDANVLS
-3540 LKAVNAPQTTTGD
+3540 LKAVNAQQATTGD

-3576 TIPQDTTFVENS
+3576 TIPEGTTFVENS

-3597 GANPNVGVTLPT
+3597 GANPNVGVALPN
-3609 LAANATHLISFQI
+3609 LVANATHLISFQI
-3622 LIKDSFSRESIT
+3622 LINDSFSQESIT
-3634 NQSNTTYT
+3634 NQSNTTYS
-3642 IQPDPGQPPITETST
+3642 IQPDPSQPPITETST

-3670 TITKTSNPTTVDI
+3670 TITKTSNPITVDI
-3683 GGTILYIS
+3683 GGVILYIS

-3704 VFTDSIPA
+3704 IFTDSIPA
-3712 GTTFVPD
+3712 GTTFVSD

-3727 QPGLNPENGIPIGT
+3727 QPGVNPENGIPLGT

-3769 SATYQYVSIPTA
+3769 SANYQYVSIPTA

-3811 FASIGQIITY
+3811 FVSIGQIITY
-3821 TNTLQNIGTVP
+3821 TNTIQNIGTIP

-3849 EDSLAINNV
+3849 EDSLSINNV

-3870 LGTIQPNETV
+3870 LSTIQPNETV

-3891 PVGNVVINISDTS
+3891 PSGNTVINISDTS

-3910 PSSQIIQRRSLS
+3910 PSSPIIQRRSLS

-3951 TYTVAVTNAGTIPI
+3951 TYTVAVTNAGTVPI

-3970 LDAIASGTTFVPNS
+3970 IDAIAAGTTFVPNS
-3984 ILVDGVPRLNENP
+3984 ILVDGIPRPNENP

-4002 LDIILPNNTIIV
+4002 LGIILPNNTIIV
-4014 TFQVSVVSIPPQNN
+4014 TFQVNVVSIPAQNT

-4033 VIHYEYRPDPS
+4033 VIHYEYQPEPS
-4044 TPPISET
+4044 APPISET
-4051 TSSNATNIQ
+4051 TSSNTTNIQ
-4060 FIDAILIATKST
+4060 FIDAILIATKSA
-4072 NTVLAN
+4072 NKVLAN
-4078 IDETIEYT
+4078 IDDTIEYT
-4086 VFIQNNGSATTNSIF
+4086 VFIQNNGSTTTNSIF
-4101 FTDTIADGTV
+4101 FTDTIEDGTV

-4116 VVVNNTVLPAAD
+4116 VIVNNTVLPAAD
-4128 PNIGFSIPNV
+4128 PNIGFSIPNI
-4138 AAGQMATITFQVSVT
+4138 ASGQSTTITFQVSVT
-4153 NLPAVNPTPNTA
+4153 NLPVVNPTPNTA
-4165 NVVYDFIFNPDFAPI
+4165 NIVYDFIFNPDFAPI

-4226 TDATAVVFTDNIPN
+4226 TDATAVVFTDNIPD

-4255 QLNANPSAGIL
+4255 QLNANPSTGIL
-4266 VGTIAPNISIPV
+4266 VGTIAPDISIPV
-4278 TFSVTVVALPASGHV
+4278 TFSATVVALPASGRI

-4302 INVEEQISTSNI
+4302 INGEEQISTSNI

-4326 TKTTPIQYADLQTII
+4326 TKITPIQYADLQTII

-4347 TNNGNIQVENII
+4347 INNGNIQVENII
-4359 VTDIIPA
+4359 ITDITPA

-4386 PLNGIQIDNIPP
+4386 PLSGIPIDNIPP

-4403 ILFQVRVTS
+4403 ILFQVRVIS

-4430 VPNRPPITET
+4430 VPDRPPITET
-4440 IISSAALT
+4440 IISSAAVT
-4448 EINHANLNSN
+4448 EIHHANLDSN
-4458 KAVDLAFATV
+4458 KTVDLAFATV

-4479 QTGNVA
+4479 QTGNVSA
-4485 VNDVIIQDIIPQGTT
+4485 NDVIIQDIIPQGTT

-4522 PIGTITIGGDAIV
+4522 PIGTIIVGGNAIA

-4548 ELNNNAIT
+4548 ELNNKAIT
-4556 TFNYIVNPNNVP
+4556 TFNYIVNPNNLP
-4568 VTNTTTTNTVK
+4568 VTNTTTTNTVT

-4584 DNVIAFKSADVTNAL
+4584 DNVVAIKSVNAVHAL
-4599 PGQTLTY
+4599 PSQTLTY
-4606 TITITNS
+4606 TITTTNS
-4613 GNVTIEDLL
+4613 GIVTIEDLL
-4622 AIDAVPIDTTFV
+4622 AIDTVPVDTTFLT
-4634 AGSVTINGIN
+4634 GSVTINGIN
-4644 QPNENPE
+4644 QPNANPE

-4662 EFVIIT
+4662 ESVVIT
-4668 FQVTISSSTLQSTIN
+4668 FQVTISSSTLQTAIN
-4683 NDASVSYTVI
+4683 NDAFVSYTVT
-4693 IDPTKPP
+4693 IDPNEPP

-4710 TTTVIDP
+4710 TTTLIDP
-4717 MVRIEKTADKSIVVI
+4717 MINIEKTADKSIVVT

-4739 LAVFNHSPIPTI
+4739 LDVFNHSPIPTI
-4751 STSVIDTIPAGTTFI
+4751 STSILDTIPAGTTFI

-4776 VPNVRPDTGINIG
+4776 VRNIRPDTGINIG
-4789 SLSAGTVATITFQVL
+4789 SLSADGVATITFKVL
-4804 ATSIPSNST
+4804 VTSIPSNST

-4821 AAFQLTPQD
+4821 ASFQLTPQD
-4830 PIITFIVNSNIV
+4830 PIIIFIVNSNIV
-4842 RIPVQFITAT
+4842 RIPVQFITAA
-4852 VTKNASVSSA
+4852 VIKNASVSSA

-4887 QDTIPAGLQ
+4887 QDTIPAGLR
-4896 FINGTVFINGER
+4896 FIGRSVIVDGT
-4908 SPLANPNI
+4908 SLPLANPNF

-4921 TNLEPNETI
+4921 TNFEPNEV
-4930 IVLFTVQVISPPVN
+4930 IVVSFTVQVMDQPVN
-4944 NPFKNT
+4944 NKFINT
-4950 ANISLQLQV
+4950 SNISLQLQT
-4959 SPTDPPI
+4959 SPAEPPI
-4966 TVTVTSNE
+4966 TITIVSNE
-4974 NIVTFVPENPDEALP
+4974 NIVSFLPPDIDLVLP
-4989 NLNCF
+4989 NLSCF

-5000 IRITPRNVRNYL
+5000 IRITPRNIRKYFGP
-5012 WTWIWWK
+5012 WIWRN

>member
-28 SNQNRAGTIGAIGA
+28 SNLNRAGTIGAIGA
-42 FITTNTA
+42 FVTTNTA

-61 TYTQNSSTA
+61 NYTQNSSTA
-70 ILNIPAGSTILYAE
+70 LLNIPAGSTILYAE

-126 QTFVSNSIT
+126 QTFVSGSVT

-142 ADVTTLI
+142 ADVTSLV
-149 QAGGSGS
+149 QAAGSGS
-156 YTTGAVPGLVDPLDA
+156 YTTGSVPGLVDPLDA
-171 SNGSINSA
+171 SNGAINSA
-179 GWTLIVAYQNGT
+179 GWTLIVAYQNGS
-191 LPARNLTIY
+191 LSARNLTIY

-207 AETGSADV
+207 VETGSADV

-222 PSGGPVSGRLF
+222 PAGGPVSGRLF

-262 PNNAINNFFGS
+262 PNNAVNNFFGS
-273 QVNNAA
+273 QINNAA

-354 ATKSVNKSVAAIGD
+354 ATKSVNKSVATIGD
-368 ILTYTVTIPNTGLLP
+368 ILTYTVIVPNTGLLP
-383 ANNAIFIDSLPS
+383 ANNVTFTDVLPN
-395 GTSFIPGTVTVD
+395 GTSFIPGSVTID
-407 NVPQTNANPAA
+407 NVPQTNANPVA
-418 GISLGTINNGASRTV
+418 GISLGTINNGSSRTV
-433 TFQATVVSLPS
+433 AFQATVVSLPS

-499 ETLTYSIALANIGNI
+499 ETLTYSISLANIGNI
-514 AATNVIFTDPIPSG
+514 AATNVIYTDPIPSG

-557 AANSTTTISFQVL
+557 AANSTTTISFQVF

-600 GTDKTNIVSTQV
+600 GTDTTNIVSTQV

-622 VDKNFADIGDTLTYT
+622 VDKNYADIGDTLTYT
-637 VSFTG
+637 VAFTG

-669 IDGTTQVGANP
+669 IDGSTQVGANP
-680 ANGVNIGSIPSG
+680 ANGVNIGSILTG
-692 TTKNVAFQVVVNTIP
+692 TTKSVSFQVVVNTIP
-707 ASNVVSNGSSAS
+707 VSNAVSNGSSAS
-719 YQYTVNPSQS
+719 YQYTVNPSQL
-729 PVTKNISS
+729 PIMKNISS
-737 NLVSTQIN
+737 NVVTTQIN
-745 NANVTLTKSTNK
+745 NANLTLTKSTNK

-784 LTDPLPNGTILT
+784 LTDPLPHGTILT
-796 PGTVTLNGVLQNVDS
+796 LGSVTLNGVLQNVDS

-837 TTPNPIINNAFA
+837 TAQNPIINNAFS
-849 SYLYTVNPNL
+849 SYIYTVNPSL

-881 ANKSVDK
+881 ASKSVDK
-888 TFAEVGDVLTYTFSL
+888 TFAEVGDVLTYTFAL

-917 DSIANGTAFV
+917 DSIANGTSFV

-958 ASFQVVI
+958 ASFQILI

-971 NPISNSASIS
+971 NPILNSASIS

-1001 TFTQVNDANVIS
+1001 TFTQVNEANVIS
-1013 AKTVNRAF
+1013 AKTVDREF
-1021 ATVGDTLTYTVTLT
+1021 ATVGDILTYTVILT

-1071 ADPNIGVPLPSIAA
+1071 ADPNIGVPLPSIPAS
-1085 NGSLTVS
+1085 GLITVS
-1092 YQVTVTSLPTQ
+1092 YQVTVTALPAQ
-1103 NPTLNSS
+1103 NPTTNSS

-1120 GDPPTVET
+1120 GDPPIIET
-1128 SVSNTVSTQI
+1128 SLSNTVSTQI
-1138 NLANVVIVKEVDLT
+1138 NLANLVIVKEVDLT

-1165 LANLGNTIANNVIV
+1165 LANLGNTTANNVVV

-1184 NGTTIVPNS
+1184 PGTTIVPNS

-1198 ALQLGADPSTGLPVG
+1198 ALQLGADPSTGLQVG
-1213 SIPSGGFTTIV
+1213 SIPAGGFTTIV
-1224 FQIST
+1224 FQISA

-1251 PNLPALVRNAASN
+1251 PNLPVVVKNATSN

-1283 NFADVGDVILYATI
+1283 NSADVGDVILYTTI
-1297 LTNNGNIPAAN
+1297 LTNNGNIPASN

-1320 FIPNTVTINNVPVAN
+1320 FIPNTVTINNVPIAN
-1335 ANPAT
+1335 ANPANG
-1340 SISIG
+1340 ILIG

-1354 VAFQVFVPTIP
+1354 VSFQVFVPNIP

-1383 PSKPAVM
+1383 PSKPAVI

-1431 NNGNTLAS
+1431 NSGNTLAS

-1446 IPNGTSFIANSVTV
+1446 IPNGTSFIPNSVTV

-1466 NVNPASGIAIDPINP
+1466 NVNPANGIAIDPINP
-1481 NANTLISFQVQVNS
+1481 NANTTISFQIKVNS
-1495 IPNPNPIP
+1495 IPSPNPIP
-1503 NQSNTTYQYVVD
+1503 NQSNTTYQYIVN

-1522 ANTLSNVIT
+1522 SNTVSNVIT

-1557 YTIAVTNTGNTPAS
+1557 YTIAVTNTGNIPAS

-1602 SLGIHLADIS
+1602 SLGVHLADIP

-1653 VNSTITNTTVTPI
+1653 VGSTITNTTVTPI

-1686 TLTFTSTITNSG
+1686 TLTFTSIITNSG
-1698 NTTANNVIFTDVI
+1698 NTTANNVIFTDLI
-1711 PNGTTFIPNSFTV
+1711 PDGTTFIPNSFTV
-1724 NGTTITNANPQNGIN
+1724 NGTTIPNANPQNGIN
-1739 IGNLNSN
+1739 IGNINSN
-1746 ASATLSFQVNITTLP
+1746 ASVILSFQVNITTIP

-1787 TVQSNKTFTQV
+1787 TVKSNKTFTQV

-1824 ILTNS
+1824 TLTNN
-1829 GNTSAN
+1829 GNTTAN

-1852 SVQINTIP
+1852 SVQINTTP

-1867 SEISLDSIPVGGTT
+1867 NGIPLDPIPVGGTT

-1907 IIIDPTQP
+1907 IIVDPTQP
-1915 PVIETATSNPT
+1915 PVTETATSNPT

-1947 VAPGNSFL
+1947 IAPGNSFL
-1955 TYTVLLD
+1955 TYTVLLE
-1962 NIGNATATNIIFTDP
+1962 NIGNTTATNITFTDP

-2011 AEDFINVT
+2011 AGDFINVT

-2045 SASINYQFMTGPNL
+2045 GASINYQFMTGPNL

-2074 INSGEIVA
+2074 INSGEILAV
-2082 IKSVNKTFATIGD
+2082 KSVDKTFAKIGD
-2095 TISYTIT
+2095 TLSYTIS

-2109 TSQNIIFTDTLP
+2109 TSQNIIFTDILP
-2121 DGTTFISGTLTND
+2121 DGTTFISGTLV
-2134 LSGTLTNDSGTQQIG
+2134 NDSGAQQIG
-2149 NPANGIQ
+2149 NPGNGIQ
-2156 IGNINPNGTAV
+2156 IGNINPSGMAV
-2167 ITLNVLVTNIPS
+2167 ITINALVTNIPS

-2191 AHVVDPSQP
+2191 QHIVDPSQP
-2200 AVSQTNVSNTVS
+2200 VITQTASSNTVT

-2219 LTTKK
+2219 LATSK

-2239 TTTIRNTGN
+2239 TTTITNIGN
-2248 TAATNITFT
+2248 TPATNITFT

-2265 FIPNSVTINSVQQSG
+2265 FIPNSVIINGMQQLG
-2280 AQPALGVNIPN
+2280 ARPALGVNIPN
-2291 IAPGET
+2291 IAPGAT
-2297 VTVTFQVNVISVS
+2297 VTVTFQVTVISVP
-2310 PSSSIMGNDTIL
+2310 PSSSIMDNDTIL
-2322 YSYTVDPNSAPAT
+2322 YSYTVDPSAAPVT
-2335 TSTSTNIAT
+2335 TSTSTNIVT
-2344 NPVLDAMITMVKSVD
+2344 NPVLDAMITMIKSVD

-2364 LGDTITYTTIL
+2364 LGDTITYTTLL
-2375 TNNGNTNATN
+2375 TNSGNTNATN

-2392 PNGTTFITDSVTI
+2392 PDGTTFVSDSVTI
-2405 NGLTQ
+2405 NGITQ
-2410 IGLNPNTGI
+2410 LGLNPNTGI
-2419 TIGSIAPNSSISIAF
+2419 TIGSIAPNSSIAIAF

-2473 TVFTTINTANILSLK
+2473 TTFTTINTATILSSK
-2488 QVDKSFSRIG
+2488 QVDKAFSHIG

-2504 VVLTNNGNS
+2504 VTLTNNGNS
-2513 SAQNVIFTDTVPSVT
+2513 SAQNVIFTDTVPSGT

-2539 VPQSGADPS
+2539 IPQSGANPV
-2548 NGVNIGTI
+2548 NGVNIGSI
-2556 TAGTTVTVSF
+2556 TAGTTVNVSF
-2566 QVTVTSLPTA
+2566 QVTVTSLPTE

-2594 SETSISNPV
+2594 AETSISNPV
-2603 STQINEAILS
+2603 STQIREAILS
-2613 MTKNESVSFADIGQ
+2613 MTKNESLSFADVGQ
-2627 TAFYTTSITNV
+2627 TAFYTTSIANV
-2638 GNTDATNIVFTDA
+2638 GNTDATNIVFTDI

-2664 VDGVLQ
+2664 VDGILQ
-2670 PNADPN
+2670 PDANPN
-2676 TGVLLATL
+2676 TGVTLAAL

-2699 NIPPSNPAPN
+2699 SIPPSNPAPN

-2718 VDPVNPP
+2718 VDPGNPS
-2725 VSSAATSN
+2725 VSNTASSN

-2742 TIISTKTANLT
+2742 NIISTKTANLT

-2760 ITFTLNLPNTGNVT
+2760 ITFTLNLPNTGNAA

-2787 LSFVPNSFTANGQT
+2787 LSFIPNSFTVNGQT

-2824 TFQATVITLPTL
+2824 TFQVTVTTLPTL
-2836 NPISNSASITYHY
+2836 NPISNFASTTYHY
-2849 VVDPSQPPITT
+2849 VVDPSQSPITT

-2876 TAQKNSNVS
+2876 TAQKNSNVE
-2885 TVDIGQDITYTVT
+2885 TVDIGQDIVYSVT

-2909 VIFTDLIPDGT
+2909 VIFTDLIPAGT

-2928 LNGTSIPNADII
+2928 LNGISIPNANII

-2959 IIANEIPPINPITN
+2959 INANEIPPINPITN

-2987 PPVSKNII
+2987 PPVSKNIT
-2995 SNNVTTKIESA
+2995 SNSVTTKIESA

-3016 TFATIGDTITY
+3016 AFATIGDTITY
-3027 TTTITNTGNIP
+3027 TTTITNTGNIS
-3038 ANNAIFSDPLP
+3038 ANNVVFSDPIP
-3049 SWTQFVAGSV
+3049 TWTQFVAGSV
-3059 IVDGTPLPSA
+3059 VVDGTPLPSA
-3069 SIINGVGIN
+3069 SIISGVGIN
-3078 TINPNQT
+3078 TITPNQI
-3085 VTIIFQVQIVS
+3085 VTIMFQVQIIS

-3110 VNFQYNVGNVLLA
+3110 VNFQYNVGNSLQA

-3138 TAILSAVKTAN
+3138 SAILSAVKTAN
-3149 TAFANIG
+3149 TAFSNIG
-3156 DTITYTVSIQNNGN
+3156 DTITYTVLIQNSGN
-3170 TNATNVNFSDPVPTG
+3170 TNATNVNFSDLIPAG

-3193 AVNGSTIPG
+3193 SVNGSIIPG

-3207 GVNIGTVSAGSSLTV
+3207 GVNIGTVSTNSSLTV

-3239 VASIQYAFI
+3239 VASIQFTFI
-3248 VDPASPPVT
+3248 VDPAAPPVT
-3257 GTINSNS
+3257 STINSNG

-3278 QANRSI
+3278 EANRSI
-3284 VSIGDVITYT
+3284 VSIGDIITYT

-3312 GVPEGALFVPNSVT
+3312 GVPVGAVFVPNSVT
-3326 LNGISLPD
+3326 LNGISLPNT
-3334 ASPTLGI
+3334 SPTLGI

-3404 SLSVIKSTDS
+3404 SLSVIKNTDS
-3414 LVQSTDGIITY
+3414 LVQSTNGTITY

-3437 NTVTLTDLVPEGTAF
+3437 NTVNLTDLVPEGTAF

-3464 PGADPNVGIPLNSIT
+3464 PGADPNVGIPLNAIA

-3514 PTAPII
+3514 PTSPII

-3533 SDATILS
+3533 SDANVLS
-3540 LKAVNAPQTTTGD
+3540 LKAVNAQQATTGD

-3576 TIPQDTTFVENS
+3576 TLPEGTTFVENS

-3597 GANPNVGVTLPT
+3597 GANPNVGVALPN
-3609 LAANATHLISFQI
+3609 LVANATHLISFQI
-3622 LIKDSFSRESIT
+3622 LINDSFSQESIT

-3642 IQPDPGQPPITETST
+3642 IQLDPGQPPITETST

-3670 TITKTSNPTTVDI
+3670 TVTKTSNPITVDI

-3704 VFTDSIPA
+3704 IFTDSIPA
-3712 GTTFVPD
+3712 GTTFVSD

-3727 QPGLNPENGIPIGT
+3727 QPGVNPENGIPLGT

-3769 SATYQYVSIPTA
+3769 SGNYQYVSIPTA
-3781 PPVNRSA
+3781 SPVNRSA

-3811 FASIGQIITY
+3811 FVSIGQIITY
-3821 TNTLQNIGTVP
+3821 TNTLQNIGTIP

-3849 EDSLAINNV
+3849 EDSLSINNV

-3870 LGTIQPNETV
+3870 LSTIQPNETV

-3891 PVGNVVINISDTS
+3891 PSGNTVINISDTS

-3910 PSSQIIQRRSLS
+3910 PSSPIIQRRSLS

-3951 TYTVAVTNAGTIPI
+3951 TYTVAVTNAGTVPI
-3965 TNTLL
+3965 TNTLQI
-3970 LDAIASGTTFVPNS
+3970 DAIAAGTTFVPNS
-3984 ILVDGVPRLNENP
+3984 ILVDGIPRPNENP

-4002 LDIILPNNTIIV
+4002 LGIILPNNTIIV
-4014 TFQVSVVSIPPQNN
+4014 TFQVNVVSIPAQNT

-4033 VIHYEYRPDPS
+4033 VIHYEYQPEPS
-4044 TPPISET
+4044 APPISET
-4051 TSSNATNIQ
+4051 TSSNTTNIQ
-4060 FIDAILIATKST
+4060 FIDAILIATKSA
-4072 NTVLAN
+4072 NKVLAN
-4078 IDETIEYT
+4078 IDDTIEYT
-4086 VFIQNNGSATTNSIF
+4086 VFIQNNGSTTTNSIF
-4101 FTDTIADGTV
+4101 FTDTIEDGTV

-4116 VVVNNTVLPAAD
+4116 VTVNNTVLPAAD
-4128 PNIGFSIPNV
+4128 PNIGFFIPNI
-4138 AAGQMATITFQVSVT
+4138 ASGQATTITFQVSVT
-4153 NLPAVNPTPNTA
+4153 NLPALNPMPNTA
-4165 NVVYDFIFNPDFAPI
+4165 NIVYDFIFNPDFAPI

-4199 SLKTVDL
+4199 SLKTVNS
-4206 TSVTIGDILTYTTTL
+4206 TSVTIGNVLTYTTTL
-4221 TNTGN
+4221 TNIGN
-4226 TDATAVVFTDNIPN
+4226 TDATAVVFTDNIPD

-4255 QLNANPSAGIL
+4255 QLNANPSTGIL
-4266 VGTIAPNISIPV
+4266 VGTIAPNVSIPV
-4278 TFSVTVVALPASGHV
+4278 TFSVTVLALPASGRI

-4302 INVEEQISTSNI
+4302 INGEEQISTSNI

-4366 NTSFIENSVIVNGNA
+4366 NTSFIENSVIVNGTA

-4386 PLNGIQIDNIPP
+4386 PLSGIQIDNIPP

-4430 VPNRPPITET
+4430 VPDRPPITET
-4440 IISSAALT
+4440 IISSAAVT
-4448 EINHANLNSN
+4448 EIHHANLNSN
-4458 KAVDLAFATV
+4458 KTVDLAFATV
-4468 GDTLTYTITLN
+4468 DDTLTYTITLN
-4479 QTGNVA
+4479 QTGNVSA
-4485 VNDVIIQDIIPQGTT
+4485 DDVVIQDIIPQGTT

-4506 IVNGETLP
+4506 IVNGETVP

-4522 PIGTITIGGDAIV
+4522 PIGTIIVGGDAIA

-4548 ELNNNAIT
+4548 ELNNKAIT
-4556 TFNYIVNPNNVP
+4556 TFNYIVNPNNLP
-4568 VTNTTTTNTVK
+4568 VTNTTTTNTVT

-4584 DNVIAFKSADVTNAL
+4584 DNVVAIKSVNATNAL
-4599 PGQTLTY
+4599 PSQTLTY

-4622 AIDAVPIDTTFV
+4622 AIDTVPVDTIFIT
-4634 AGSVTINGIN
+4634 GSVTINGIN
-4644 QPNENPE
+4644 QPNANPE
-4651 NGITLGNLAPN
+4651 NGIPLGNLAPN
-4662 EFVIIT
+4662 ESVVIT
-4668 FQVTISSSTLQSTIN
+4668 FQVTISSSTLLPAIN
-4683 NDASVSYTVI
+4683 NDASVSYTVT
-4693 IDPTKPP
+4693 IDPNEPP
-4700 ITITKQTNTV
+4700 ITITKQTNVV
-4710 TTTVIDP
+4710 TTTIVDP
-4717 MVRIEKTADKSIVVI
+4717 MVGIAKIANKSITI
-4732 GDIITFT
+4732 TGDIITFT
-4739 LAVFNHSPIPTI
+4739 LDVFNHSPIPTI
-4751 STSVIDTIPAGTTFI
+4751 STSILDTIPAGTTFI
-4766 ENSVTINGTP
+4766 ENSVTINGILF
-4776 VPNVRPDTGINIG
+4776 PNIRPDTGINIG
-4789 SLSAGTVATITFQVL
+4789 SLSADRVATITFKVL
-4804 ATSIPSNST
+4804 VTSIPSNST

-4842 RIPVQFITAT
+4842 RIPVQFITAA
-4852 VTKNASVSSA
+4852 VIKNASVSSA

-4896 FINGTVFINGER
+4896 FMNGTVFINGER

-4930 IVLFTVQVISPPVN
+4930 IVLFTVQVISPPIN
-4944 NPFKNT
+4944 NEFKNK
-4950 ANISLQLQV
+4950 ANVSLQLQV

-4966 TVTVTSNE
+4966 TVTITSNE
-4974 NIVTFVPENPDEALP
+4974 NIVTFIPENPDETLP

-5000 IRITPRNVRNYL
+5000 IRITPRNIRNYF
-5012 WTWIWWK
+5012 WTWIWWQ

>member
-42 FITTNTA
+42 IGAFVTTNTA

-61 TYTQNSSTA
+61 NYTQNSSTT

-93 RDQNITSVLGNPVS
+93 RDQNITSILGNPVS

-115 SITPSAVTASN
+115 SITPSAITASN
-126 QTFVSNSIT
+126 QTFVSGSVT

-142 ADVTTLI
+142 ADVTSLV
-149 QAGGSGS
+149 QAAGSGS
-156 YTTGAVPGLVDPLDA
+156 YTTGSVPGLVDPLDA
-171 SNGSINSA
+171 SNGAINSS
-179 GWTLIVAYQNGT
+179 GWTLIVAYQNGS

-514 AATNVIFTDPIPSG
+514 AATNVIYTDPIPSG

-637 VSFTG
+637 VSFTA

-776 NTAANNVQ
+776 NAAANSVQ

-837 TTPNPIINNAFA
+837 TTQNPIINNAFA

-888 TFAEVGDVLTYTFSL
+888 TFAEVGDVLTYTFAL

-934 GVTQPGATPA
+934 GVTQPGVTPT

-1013 AKTVNRAF
+1013 AKTVDRAF
-1021 ATVGDTLTYTVTLT
+1021 ATVGDILTYTATLT

-1092 YQVTVTSLPTQ
+1092 YQVTVTSLPIQ
-1103 NPTLNSS
+1103 NPTINSS

-1165 LANLGNTIANNVIV
+1165 LANLGNTIANNVIF

-1198 ALQLGADPSTGLPVG
+1198 ALQLGADPSTGLQVG

-1224 FQIST
+1224 FQISA

-1297 LTNNGNIPAAN
+1297 LTNNGNIHAAN

-1340 SISIG
+1340 GISIG

-1495 IPNPNPIP
+1495 IPNPNPLP

-1787 TVQSNKTFTQV
+1787 TVQSNKTFSQV

-1867 SEISLDSIPVGGTT
+1867 SGISLDSIPVGGTT

-2011 AEDFINVT
+2011 AGDFINVT

-2102 LSNPGNV
+2102 LNNPGNV
-2109 TSQNIIFTDTLP
+2109 TSQNIIFTDTFP
-2121 DGTTFISGTLTND
+2121 DGTTFI
-2134 LSGTLTNDSGTQQIG
+2134 SGTLTNDSGTQQIG

-2179 INPISNSSSVQF
+2179 INPISNYSSVQF

-2224 SADKSIISVGDTITY
+2224 SADKSIVSVGDTITY

-2513 SAQNVIFTDTVPSVT
+2513 SAQNVIFTDTVPSIT

-2586 YQLVSPPD
+2586 YQLVSPPEA
-2594 SETSISNPV
+2594 ETSISNPV
-2603 STQINEAILS
+2603 STQIKEAILS

-2684 PPNEIYSIVFQVTVN
+2684 PPNEIYSIVFQITVN

-2709 TASTTYEFT
+2709 KASTAYEFT

-2836 NPISNSASITYHY
+2836 NPISNSASTTYHY

-2898 ITNSG
+2898 ITNNG

-3078 TINPNQT
+3078 TISPNQT

-3110 VNFQYNVGNVLLA
+3110 VNFQYNVGNALLA

-3304 ANSVLLIN
+3304 ANSILLIN

-3414 LVQSTDGIITY
+3414 LVQSTDGTITY

-3452 IPNSVTINSVSV
+3452 IPNSVTISGVSV

-3498 NPISNT
+3498 NPI
-3504 ARIDYTFIAD
+3504 F
-3514 PTAPII
+3514 
-3520 SRTITSNPAFTQI
+3520 
-3533 SDATILS
+3533 
-3540 LKAVNAPQTTTGD
+3540 
-3553 ILTYTITLENTG
+3553 
-3565 NIPATNLIFSD
+3565 
-3576 TIPQDTTFVENS
+3576 
-3588 FTLNGTAIL
+3588 
-3597 GANPNVGVTLPT
+3597 
-3609 LAANATHLISFQI
+3609 
-3622 LIKDSFSRESIT
+3622 
-3634 NQSNTTYT
+3634 
-3642 IQPDPGQPPITETST
+3642 
-3657 SNIVITNFVQAQL
+3657 
-3670 TITKTSNPTTVDI
+3670 
-3683 GGTILYIS
+3683 
-3691 EVKNIGNVDAINI
+3691 
-3704 VFTDSIPA
+3704 
-3712 GTTFVPD
+3712 
-3719 SVTINGVL
+3719 
-3727 QPGLNPENGIPIGT
+3727 
-3741 IPANSSKTILFQVQ
+3741 
-3755 TNNPPTE
+3755 
-3762 TEIVNQS
+3762 
-3769 SATYQYVSIPTA
+3769 
-3781 PPVNRSA
+3781 
-3788 NSNIVTTS
+3788 
-3796 LQNANIISVKSADVT
+3796 
-3811 FASIGQIITY
+3811 
-3821 TNTLQNIGTVP
+3821 
-3832 ANNTVFIDNI
+3832 
-3842 PEGTIFI
+3842 
-3849 EDSLAINNV
+3849 
-3858 IQPGANPENGVT
+3858 
-3870 LGTIQPNETV
+3870 
-3880 TISFQVQLTNI
+3880 
-3891 PVGNVVINISDTS
+3891 
-3904 YEYQID
+3904 
-3910 PSSQIIQRRSLS
+3910 
-3922 NAVNTE
+3922 
-3928 VRTANVSA
+3928 
-3936 IKSANRSITRIGQII
+3936 
-3951 TYTVAVTNAGTIPI
+3951 
-3965 TNTLL
+3965 
-3970 LDAIASGTTFVPNS
+3970 
-3984 ILVDGVPRLNENP
+3984 
-3997 ITGIN
+3997 
-4002 LDIILPNNTIIV
+4002 
-4014 TFQVSVVSIPPQNN
+4014 
-4028 INNIA
+4028 
-4033 VIHYEYRPDPS
+4033 
-4044 TPPISET
+4044 
-4051 TSSNATNIQ
+4051 
-4060 FIDAILIATKST
+4060 
-4072 NTVLAN
+4072 
-4078 IDETIEYT
+4078 
-4086 VFIQNNGSATTNSIF
+4086 
-4101 FTDTIADGTV
+4101 
-4111 FIPGS
+4111 
-4116 VVVNNTVLPAAD
+4116 
-4128 PNIGFSIPNV
+4128 
-4138 AAGQMATITFQVSVT
+4138 
-4153 NLPAVNPTPNTA
+4153 
-4165 NVVYDFIFNPDFAPI
+4165 
-4180 QKSTT
+4180 
-4185 SNTTFVQINDADIV
+4185 
-4199 SLKTVDL
+4199 
-4206 TSVTIGDILTYTTTL
+4206 
-4221 TNTGN
+4221 
-4226 TDATAVVFTDNIPN
+4226 
-4240 GTTFIDGSVLVNNIP
+4240 
-4255 QLNANPSAGIL
+4255 
-4266 VGTIAPNISIPV
+4266 
-4278 TFSVTVVALPASGHV
+4278 
-4293 QNQSTSRYT
+4293 
-4302 INVEEQISTSNI
+4302 
-4314 TFTEVISANVIA
+4314 
-4326 TKTTPIQYADLQTII
+4326 
-4341 PYTISI
+4341 
-4347 TNNGNIQVENII
+4347 
-4359 VTDIIPA
+4359 
-4366 NTSFIENSVIVNGNA
+4366 
-4381 RPNDN
+4381 
-4386 PLNGIQIDNIPP
+4386 
-4398 NTTAT
+4398 
-4403 ILFQVRVTS
+4403 
-4412 IPQTNPISNTST
+4412 
-4424 IEYEYT
+4424 
-4430 VPNRPPITET
+4430 
-4440 IISSAALT
+4440 
-4448 EINHANLNSN
+4448 
-4458 KAVDLAFATV
+4458 
-4468 GDTLTYTITLN
+4468 
-4479 QTGNVA
+4479 
-4485 VNDVIIQDIIPQGTT
+4485 
-4500 FIENSV
+4500 
-4506 IVNGETLP
+4506 
-4514 GVNPVSGI
+4514 
-4522 PIGTITIGGDAIV
+4522 
-4535 SFQVTVTSIPTPN
+4535 
-4548 ELNNNAIT
+4548 
-4556 TFNYIVNPNNVP
+4556 
-4568 VTNTTTTNTVK
+4568 
-4579 TTVQN
+4579 
-4584 DNVIAFKSADVTNAL
+4584 
-4599 PGQTLTY
+4599 
-4606 TITITNS
+4606 
-4613 GNVTIEDLL
+4613 
-4622 AIDAVPIDTTFV
+4622 
-4634 AGSVTINGIN
+4634 
-4644 QPNENPE
+4644 
-4651 NGITLGNLAPN
+4651 
-4662 EFVIIT
+4662 
-4668 FQVTISSSTLQSTIN
+4668 
-4683 NDASVSYTVI
+4683 
-4693 IDPTKPP
+4693 
-4700 ITITKQTNTV
+4700 
-4710 TTTVIDP
+4710 
-4717 MVRIEKTADKSIVVI
+4717 
-4732 GDIITFT
+4732 
-4739 LAVFNHSPIPTI
+4739 
-4751 STSVIDTIPAGTTFI
+4751 
-4766 ENSVTINGTP
+4766 
-4776 VPNVRPDTGINIG
+4776 
-4789 SLSAGTVATITFQVL
+4789 
-4804 ATSIPSNST
+4804 
-4813 IINSATVT
+4813 
-4821 AAFQLTPQD
+4821 
-4830 PIITFIVNSNIV
+4830 
-4842 RIPVQFITAT
+4842 
-4852 VTKNASVSSA
+4852 
-4862 YLNQYFDYTV
+4862 
-4872 RITNTSEISLSNISL
+4872 
-4887 QDTIPAGLQ
+4887 
-4896 FINGTVFINGER
+4896 
-4908 SPLANPNI
+4908 
-4916 GFLVA
+4916 
-4921 TNLEPNETI
+4921 
-4930 IVLFTVQVISPPVN
+4930 
-4944 NPFKNT
+4944 
-4950 ANISLQLQV
+4950 
-4959 SPTDPPI
+4959 
-4966 TVTVTSNE
+4966 
-4974 NIVTFVPENPDEALP
+4974 
-4989 NLNCF
+4989 
-4994 FDGERF
+4994 
-5000 IRITPRNVRNYL
+5000 
-5012 WTWIWWK
+5012 

>member
-28 SNQNRAGTIGAIGA
+28 SNLNRAGTIGAIGA
-42 FITTNTA
+42 FATTNTA
-49 LQVPTFPAGTTL
+49 LQVTTFPAGTTL
-61 TYTQNSSTA
+61 NYTQNSSTA

-115 SITPSAVTASN
+115 SIPPSTVTASN
-126 QTFVSNSIT
+126 QTFVSGSVT

-142 ADVTTLI
+142 ADVTSLV

-156 YTTGAVPGLVDPLDA
+156 YTTGSVPGLVDPLDA
-171 SNGSINSA
+171 SNGAINSS
-179 GWTLIVAYQNGT
+179 GWTLIVAYQNGS

-207 AETGSADV
+207 ADTGSADV

-222 PSGGPVSGRLF
+222 PAGGPVSGRLF

-262 PNNAINNFFGS
+262 PNNAINNFFAS
-273 QVNNAA
+273 QINNAT

-284 TGTFGTRNQSA
+284 TGTFGTRNQSGA
-295 STSTNIS
+295 TNTNIS

-338 LNTVGLQINI
+338 LNTVGLQIDI

-354 ATKSVNKSVAAIGD
+354 ATKSVNKSVATIGD
-368 ILTYTVTIPNTGLLP
+368 VLTYTVTIPNTGLLP
-383 ANNAIFIDSLPS
+383 ANNAIFIDSLPN
-395 GTSFIPGTVTVD
+395 GTSFLPGSVTID
-407 NVPQTNANPAA
+407 NVPQTNANPLA
-418 GISLGTINNGASRTV
+418 GISLGTINNSTSRTV

-473 NSAGTQINLADIN
+473 NAAGTQINLATIN

-494 FTDIG
+494 FADISD
-499 ETLTYSIALANIGNI
+499 TLTYSISLANAGNI
-514 AATNVIFTDPIPSG
+514 AATNVIYTDPIPNG

-541 TQAGA
+541 IQAGA
-546 NPANGISIGSI
+546 NPANGISVGTI
-557 AANSTTTISFQVL
+557 AANSTTTISFQAFI
-570 VPSIPQTNPILN
+570 PSIPQTNPILN

-600 GTDKTNIVSTQV
+600 GTNTTNTVSTQV
-612 NNATVTMTKA
+612 NNATVTMAKT
-622 VDKNFADIGDTLTYT
+622 VDKNYADIGDTLTYT
-637 VSFTG
+637 VAFTG

-647 ANNVIFTDVIPTG
+647 ANNVIFTDAIPTG

-680 ANGVNIGSIPSG
+680 ANGVNIGSIPTG
-692 TTKNVAFQVVVNTIP
+692 TTKNVSFQVVVNTIP
-707 ASNVVSNGSSAS
+707 PANIVSNGSSAS

-729 PVTKNISS
+729 PVTKNIAS
-737 NLVSTQIN
+737 NVVTTQIN
-745 NANVTLTKSTNK
+745 NANLTLTKSTNK

-762 GETISYTILITNSG
+762 GDTISYTVLITNSG
-776 NTAANNVQ
+776 NTAATNVQ

-796 PGTVTLNGVLQNVDS
+796 PGTVTLNGVLQNVAS
-811 LVALPI
+811 LIALPI

-837 TTPNPIINNAFA
+837 TSQNPIINNAFA
-849 SYLYTVNPNL
+849 SYIYTVNPSL

-881 ANKSVDK
+881 AIKSVDK
-888 TFAEVGDVLTYTFSL
+888 TFAEVGDVLTYTFAL

-917 DSIANGTAFV
+917 DSIANGTSFV

-958 ASFQVVI
+958 ASFQVLI

-1001 TFTQVNDANVIS
+1001 TFSQVNDANVIS
-1013 AKTVNRAF
+1013 AKTVDRAF
-1021 ATVGDTLTYTVTLT
+1021 ATVGDILTYTVILT

-1071 ADPNIGVPLPSIAA
+1071 ADPNIGVPLPSIPA
-1085 NGSLTVS
+1085 NSSLTVS
-1092 YQVTVTSLPTQ
+1092 YQVTVTSLPAQ
-1103 NPTLNSS
+1103 NPTINSS

-1120 GDPPTVET
+1120 GDPPIIET
-1128 SVSNTVSTQI
+1128 SLSNTVSTQI
-1138 NLANVVIVKEVDLT
+1138 NLANVIIVKQVDLT
-1152 IADVGQPITYTIS
+1152 IADVGQPITYTIA
-1165 LANLGNTIANNVIV
+1165 LANPGNTPANNVVV
-1179 TDIIP
+1179 TDILP
-1184 NGTTIVPNS
+1184 PGTSLVPNS

-1198 ALQLGADPSTGLPVG
+1198 ALQLGADPSVGLQVG
-1213 SIPSGGFTTIV
+1213 TIPAGGITTIV
-1224 FQIST
+1224 FQISA
-1229 NGLPSPNPIQNSAS
+1229 NSLPSPNPVQNSAA

-1251 PNLPALVRNAASN
+1251 PNLPAVVRNATSN

-1283 NFADVGDVILYATI
+1283 NFADVGDVITYATI
-1297 LTNNGNIPAAN
+1297 LTNNGNIPASN
-1308 VTFTDIIPAGTL
+1308 VTFTDIIPAGTIFL
-1320 FIPNTVTINNVPVAN
+1320 PNTVTINGVPIAN
-1335 ANPAT
+1335 ANPANG
-1340 SISIG
+1340 IFIG

-1354 VAFQVFVPTIP
+1354 VAFQISVPTIP

-1407 AATKSA
+1407 TATKSA

-1439 NVIFTDV
+1439 NIVFTDA
-1446 IPNGTSFIANSVTV
+1446 IPSGTSFIPNSVTV
-1460 NGNTLP
+1460 NGNTLL

-1481 NANTLISFQVQVNS
+1481 NANTTISFQVQVNS
-1495 IPNPNPIP
+1495 IPNTNPIP
-1503 NQSNTTYQYVVD
+1503 NQSNTTYQYVVN

-1522 ANTLSNVIT
+1522 ANALSNVIT

-1537 TIVATKSVNTPTAAI
+1537 TIIATKSVNTPNAAI
-1552 GDIVT
+1552 GDIVI
-1557 YTIAVTNTGNTPAS
+1557 YTIAVTNTGNIPAS

-1582 ASFIQN
+1582 ASFVQN

-1602 SLGIHLADIS
+1602 SLGIHLADIP

-1653 VNSTITNTTVTPI
+1653 VGSTITNTTVTPI

-1698 NTTANNVIFTDVI
+1698 NTTANNVIFTDLI
-1711 PNGTTFIPNSFTV
+1711 PDGTTFIPNSFTV
-1724 NGTTITNANPQNGIN
+1724 NGTTIPNVNPQNGIN
-1739 IGNLNSN
+1739 IGNINSN
-1746 ASATLSFQVNITTLP
+1746 ASITLSFQVNITTIP

-1787 TVQSNKTFTQV
+1787 TVKSNKTFTQV
-1798 NTASVIATKTASS
+1798 NTASVIATKTAGS

-1824 ILTNS
+1824 TLTNS
-1829 GNTSAN
+1829 GNTTAN

-1867 SEISLDSIPVGGTT
+1867 SGIPLDPIPVGGTT
-1881 TISFQAIVGSI
+1881 TITFQAIVGSI
-1892 PATNPT
+1892 PASNPT
-1898 LNQSSTTYS
+1898 MNQSSTTYS
-1907 IIIDPTQP
+1907 IIIDPTEP
-1915 PVIETATSNPT
+1915 PVTETATSNPV

-1955 TYTVLLD
+1955 TYTVLLE
-1962 NIGNATATNIIFTDP
+1962 NVGNATATNIIFTDP

-2011 AEDFINVT
+2011 AGDFINVT

-2045 SASINYQFMTGPNL
+2045 GASINYQFMTGPNL
-2059 PLVSRSTTSNPVSTQ
+2059 PLVSRSTTSNSVSTQ

-2082 IKSVNKTFATIGD
+2082 VKSADKNFATIGD

-2102 LSNPGNV
+2102 LNNPGNV
-2109 TSQNIIFTDTLP
+2109 TSQNIIFTDILP
-2121 DGTTFISGTLTND
+2121 DGTTYI
-2134 LSGTLTNDSGTQQIG
+2134 SGTLTNDSGTQQIG
-2149 NPANGIQ
+2149 NPASGIQ
-2156 IGNINPNGTAV
+2156 IGNINPSGTAV
-2167 ITLNVLVTNIPS
+2167 ITINALVTNIPS
-2179 INPISNSSSVQF
+2179 INPTSNSSSVQF
-2191 AHVVDPSQP
+2191 QHIVDPSQP
-2200 AVSQTNVSNTVS
+2200 VITQTASSNTVT

-2219 LTTKK
+2219 LTTTK
-2224 SADKSIISVGDTITY
+2224 SADKSIVSVGDTITY
-2239 TTTIRNTGN
+2239 TTTITNTGN
-2248 TAATNITFT
+2248 TPATNITFT
-2257 SAIPANTT
+2257 SAIPASTT
-2265 FIPNSVTINSVQQSG
+2265 FIPNSVTINGVQQPG

-2291 IAPGET
+2291 IAPGQT
-2297 VTVTFQVNVISVS
+2297 ITVTFQVNVISIP

-2322 YSYTVDPNSAPAT
+2322 YSYTVDPNGAPAT
-2335 TSTSTNIAT
+2335 TSTSTNIVT
-2344 NPVLDAMITMVKSVD
+2344 TPVLDAMITMVKSVD

-2364 LGDTITYTTIL
+2364 LSDTITYTTIL

-2385 ITFTDLI
+2385 ITFIDLI
-2392 PNGTTFITDSVTI
+2392 PDGTTFITDSVTI
-2405 NGLTQ
+2405 NGITQ

-2473 TVFTTINTANILSLK
+2473 TTFTTINTATILSSK
-2488 QVDKSFSRIG
+2488 QVDKAFSHIG

-2504 VVLTNNGNS
+2504 VTLTNNGNS
-2513 SAQNVIFTDTVPSVT
+2513 SAQNVIFTDTMPSGT

-2539 VPQSGADPS
+2539 IPQSGANPT
-2548 NGVNIGTI
+2548 NGVNIGPI
-2556 TAGTTVTVSF
+2556 TAGNTVTVSF
-2566 QVTVTSLPTA
+2566 QVTVTSLPTE
-2576 NPIVNFSSTS
+2576 NPVVNFSSTS

-2594 SETSISNPV
+2594 AETSISNPV
-2603 STQINEAILS
+2603 STQIKEAILS

-2627 TAFYTTSITNV
+2627 TAFYTTSIANV
-2638 GNTDATNIVFTDA
+2638 GNTDATNIVFTDV

-2658 VPNTLT
+2658 IPNTLT
-2664 VDGVLQ
+2664 VDGILQ

-2676 TGVLLATL
+2676 TGVLLAAL

-2699 NIPPSNPAPN
+2699 SIPPSNPAPN
-2709 TASTTYEFT
+2709 IASTTYAFT
-2718 VDPVNPP
+2718 VDPGNPP

-2742 TIISTKTANLT
+2742 NIISTKTADLT

-2760 ITFTLNLPNTGNVT
+2760 ITFTLNLPNTGNTT
-2774 ATDVTIIDILDSN
+2774 ATDVTIIDILNSN
-2787 LSFVPNSFTANGQT
+2787 LTFVPNSFTVNGQT

-2811 NIGSINGG
+2811 NIGSIPGG

-2824 TFQATVITLPTL
+2824 TFQATVTTLPTL
-2836 NPISNSASITYHY
+2836 NPISNFASTTYHY
-2849 VVDPSQPPITT
+2849 VVDPSQSPITT

-2876 TAQKNSNVS
+2876 TAQKNSNAE
-2885 TVDIGQDITYTVT
+2885 TVDIGQDIVYSVT

-2909 VIFTDLIPDGT
+2909 VIFTDLIPAGT

-2928 LNGTSIPNADII
+2928 LNGISIPNANII

-2948 APNESVIVAFH
+2948 APNQSVIVAFH
-2959 IIANEIPPINPITN
+2959 INANEIPPINPISN

-2987 PPVSKNII
+2987 PPVSKNIT

-3016 TFATIGDTITY
+3016 AFATIGDTITY

-3038 ANNAIFSDPLP
+3038 ANNVIFSDPLP
-3049 SWTQFVAGSV
+3049 TWTQFVAGSV
-3059 IVDGTPLPSA
+3059 VVDGTPLPSA
-3069 SIINGVGIN
+3069 SIISGVGIN
-3078 TINPNQT
+3078 TITPNQI
-3085 VTIIFQVQIVS
+3085 VTIIFQVQVVS

-3110 VNFQYNVGNVLLA
+3110 VNFQYNVGNSLQA

-3138 TAILSAVKTAN
+3138 SAILSAGKTAN

-3156 DTITYTVSIQNNGN
+3156 DTITYTVLIQNSGN
-3170 TNATNVNFSDPVPTG
+3170 TNATNLNFSDLIPAG

-3193 AVNGSTIPG
+3193 SVNGSIIPG

-3207 GVNIGTVSAGSSLTV
+3207 GVNIGTVSTNSSLTV
-3222 TFQVIVTSTPPS
+3222 TFQVIVASTPPS

-3239 VASIQYAFI
+3239 VASIQFTFI
-3248 VDPASPPVT
+3248 VDPTAPPVT

-3278 QANRSI
+3278 EANRSI
-3284 VSIGDVITYT
+3284 VSIGDIITYT

-3326 LNGISLPD
+3326 LNGISLPN

-3341 PVGIIAPG
+3341 PVGIIVPG

-3404 SLSVIKSTDS
+3404 SLSAMKNTDS
-3414 LVQSTDGIITY
+3414 LVQSTNGTITY

-3437 NTVTLTDLVPEGTAF
+3437 NTVTLTDLVPGGTAF
-3452 IPNSVTINSVSV
+3452 IPNSVTINGVSA
-3464 PGADPNVGIPLNSIT
+3464 PGADPNVGIPLNSIA

-3504 ARIDYTFIAD
+3504 ALIDYTFVAD

-3520 SRTITSNPAFTQI
+3520 SRTITSNPASTQI
-3533 SDATILS
+3533 SDATIIS
-3540 LKAVNAPQTTTGD
+3540 LKAVNAQQATTSD
-3553 ILTYTITLENTG
+3553 ILTYTITLENSG
-3565 NIPATNLIFSD
+3565 NIPTTNLSFLDSTSD
-3576 TIPQDTTFVENS
+3576 GTTFVENS
-3588 FTLNGTAIL
+3588 FTLNGTTIP
-3597 GANPNVGVTLPT
+3597 GANPNAGVILPD

-3622 LIKDSFSRESIT
+3622 LINNSFSQDSIT
-3634 NQSNTTYT
+3634 NQSTTTYA
-3642 IQPDPGQPPITETST
+3642 IQPNPGQPPITETST

-3670 TITKTSNPTTVDI
+3670 TITKTSNPITVDI

-3691 EVKNIGNVDAINI
+3691 EVKNTGNVDAINI
-3704 VFTDSIPA
+3704 IFTDSIPV

-3727 QPGLNPENGIPIGT
+3727 QPGTNPENGIAIGT
-3741 IPANSSKTILFQVQ
+3741 ITPNSSKTILFQVQ

-3762 TEIVNQS
+3762 TEIINQS
-3769 SATYQYVSIPTA
+3769 SANYQYVSIPST

-3788 NSNIVTTS
+3788 SSNIMTTS
-3796 LQNANIISVKSADVT
+3796 LQNANIISVKQANVT
-3811 FASIGQIITY
+3811 FVSIGQNITY
-3821 TNTLQNIGTVP
+3821 TNTLQNIGTIP

-3849 EDSLAINNV
+3849 EDSLSINNV
-3858 IQPGANPENGVT
+3858 MQPGANPEIGVT
-3870 LGTIQPNETV
+3870 LGTIQPDETV
-3880 TISFQVQLTNI
+3880 TISFKVQLTSI
-3891 PVGNVVINISDTS
+3891 PSGNTVINISDTS

-3910 PSSQIIQRRSLS
+3910 PSSPIIQRRSLS

-3951 TYTVAVTNAGTIPI
+3951 TYTVAVTNAGTVPI

-3970 LDAIASGTTFVPNS
+3970 IDAIAAGTTFVPNS
-3984 ILVDGVPRLNENP
+3984 ILVDGIPRPNENP
-3997 ITGIN
+3997 STGIN

-4014 TFQVSVVSIPPQNN
+4014 TFQVNVTSIPSQNN

-4033 VIHYEYRPDPS
+4033 VIHYEYQPEQS
-4044 TPPISET
+4044 APPISET
-4051 TSSNATNIQ
+4051 TSSNTTNIQ
-4060 FIDAILIATKST
+4060 FIDVILIATKSA
-4072 NTVLAN
+4072 NKVLAN
-4078 IDETIEYT
+4078 IDETVEYT
-4086 VFIQNNGSATTNSIF
+4086 VFIQNNGSTATNSIF
-4101 FTDTIADGTV
+4101 FTDTIEDGTV

-4116 VVVNNTVLPAAD
+4116 VTVNNTVLPAAD
-4128 PNIGFSIPNV
+4128 PNIGFSIPNI
-4138 AAGQMATITFQVSVT
+4138 ASGQATTITFQVSVT

-4165 NVVYDFIFNPDFAPI
+4165 NIVYDFIFNPDFAPI

-4221 TNTGN
+4221 TNIGN
-4226 TDATAVVFTDNIPN
+4226 TDAIAVVFTDNIPD
-4240 GTTFIDGSVLVNNIP
+4240 GTTFIDGSVLVNHIP

-4266 VGTIAPNISIPV
+4266 VGTIAPNASIPV
-4278 TFSVTVVALPASGHV
+4278 TFSVTVVSLPASSRI

-4302 INVEEQISTSNI
+4302 ISGDEQISTSNI
-4314 TFTEVISANVIA
+4314 TFTEVISANVLAI
-4326 TKTTPIQYADLQTII
+4326 KTTPIQYADLQTII

-4359 VTDIIPA
+4359 VTDIIPS
-4366 NTSFIENSVIVNGNA
+4366 NTSFIENSVIVNGTA

-4424 IEYEYT
+4424 IEYQYT
-4430 VPNRPPITET
+4430 IPNQPPITET
-4440 IISSAALT
+4440 ILSSAAVT
-4448 EINHANLNSN
+4448 AIHHANLNSN

-4485 VNDVIIQDIIPQGTT
+4485 ANDVIIQDMIPQGTT
-4500 FIENSV
+4500 FVENSV
-4506 IVNGETLP
+4506 VVNGETLP

-4522 PIGTITIGGDAIV
+4522 PIGSITIGGNAIA

-4548 ELNNNAIT
+4548 ELTNQAIT
-4556 TFNYIVNPNNVP
+4556 TFNYIVNPNNLP
-4568 VTNTTTTNTVK
+4568 VTNTTTTNTVT

-4584 DNVIAFKSADVTNAL
+4584 DNVIAIKSVNATNAL
-4599 PGQTLTY
+4599 PSQTLTY

-4613 GNVTIEDLL
+4613 GNVTIEDLFVV
-4622 AIDAVPIDTTFV
+4622 DTVPVDTTFV
-4634 AGSVTINGIN
+4634 TSSVTINGIN
-4644 QPNENPE
+4644 QPNVNPE

-4662 EFVIIT
+4662 ESAIIT
-4668 FQVTISSSTLQSTIN
+4668 FQVTISSSTLQPTIN
-4683 NDASVSYTVI
+4683 NNASVSYTVT
-4693 IDPTKPP
+4693 IDPDEPP

-4710 TTTVIDP
+4710 TTTLIEP
-4717 MVRIEKTADKSIVVI
+4717 MISIEKTADKSIVVI

-4739 LAVFNHSPIPTI
+4739 LDVFNHSPIPTV
-4751 STSVIDTIPAGTTFI
+4751 STSVLDMIPAGTTFI
-4766 ENSVTINGTP
+4766 ENSVTINGTS
-4776 VPNVRPDTGINIG
+4776 VPNIRPDTGINIG
-4789 SLSAGTVATITFQVL
+4789 ALPADGVATITFKVL
-4804 ATSIPSNST
+4804 VTSIPSNSA

-4830 PIITFIVNSNIV
+4830 PIIIFIVNSNIV
-4842 RIPVQFITAT
+4842 RIPVQFITAA
-4852 VTKNASVSSA
+4852 VIKNASVSSA

-4896 FINGTVFINGER
+4896 FMNGTVFINGER

-4930 IVLFTVQVISPPVN
+4930 IVLFTVQVISPPIN
-4944 NPFKNT
+4944 NEFKNT

-4974 NIVTFVPENPDEALP
+4974 NIVTFISENPDETLP

-5000 IRITPRNVRNYL
+5000 IRITPRNIRNYF
-5012 WTWIWWK
+5012 WAWIWWK

>member
-42 FITTNTA
+42 FVTTNTA

-61 TYTQNSSTA
+61 NYTQNSSTA

-93 RDQNITSVLGNPVS
+93 RDQNITSILGNPVS

-115 SITPSAVTASN
+115 SITPSAITASN
-126 QTFVSNSIT
+126 QTFVSGSVT

-142 ADVTTLI
+142 ADVTSLV
-149 QAGGSGS
+149 QAAGSGS
-156 YTTGAVPGLVDPLDA
+156 YTTGSVPGLVDPLDA
-171 SNGSINSA
+171 SNGAINSS
-179 GWTLIVAYQNGT
+179 GWTLIVAYQNGS

-262 PNNAINNFFGS
+262 PNNAVNNFFGS

-295 STSTNIS
+295 STGTNIS

-383 ANNAIFIDSLPS
+383 ANNAIFIDSLPN

-407 NVPQTNANPAA
+407 NIPQTNANPAG

-514 AATNVIFTDPIPSG
+514 AATNVIYTDPIPSG

-557 AANSTTTISFQVL
+557 AANSTTTISFQVF

-600 GTDKTNIVSTQV
+600 GTDTTNIVSTQV
-612 NNATVTMTKA
+612 NNATVTMAKA

-647 ANNVIFTDVIPTG
+647 ANNVIFTDIIPTG

-680 ANGVNIGSIPSG
+680 ATGVNIGSIPSG
-692 TTKNVAFQVVVNTIP
+692 TIKNVVFQVVVNTIP

-719 YQYTVNPSQS
+719 YQYTVNPSQP

-745 NANVTLTKSTNK
+745 NANLTLTKSTNK

-776 NTAANNVQ
+776 NAAANNVQ

-796 PGTVTLNGVLQNVDS
+796 LGTVTLNGFLQNVDS

-837 TTPNPIINNAFA
+837 TAQNPIINNAFA
-849 SYLYTVNPNL
+849 SYIYTVNPSL

-881 ANKSVDK
+881 VNKSVDK
-888 TFAEVGDVLTYTFSL
+888 TFAEVGDVLTYTFAL
-903 TNDGNVAANNVLLS
+903 TNDGNVAANNILLS

-934 GVTQPGATPA
+934 SVTQPGVTPA
-944 SINIGSINANTTIT
+944 SINIGNINANTTIT

-981 YNFIVDPNASPV
+981 YNFIVDPNTSPV

-1013 AKTVNRAF
+1013 AKTVDRAF
-1021 ATVGDTLTYTVTLT
+1021 ATVGDILTYTVTLT

-1120 GDPPTVET
+1120 GDPPTIET

-1165 LANLGNTIANNVIV
+1165 LANLGNTTANNVIV

-1198 ALQLGADPSTGLPVG
+1198 ALQLGADPSTGLQVG

-1224 FQIST
+1224 FQISA

-1251 PNLPALVRNAASN
+1251 PNLPALVRNTASN

-1283 NFADVGDVILYATI
+1283 NFADIGDVILYATI

-1308 VTFTDIIPAGTL
+1308 VTFTDIIPTGTL
-1320 FIPNTVTINNVPVAN
+1320 FIPNTVTINNVPIAN
-1335 ANPAT
+1335 ANPANG
-1340 SISIG
+1340 ISIG

-1354 VAFQVFVPTIP
+1354 VAFQIFVPTIP

-1446 IPNGTSFIANSVTV
+1446 IPNGTSFIPNSVTV

-1481 NANTLISFQVQVNS
+1481 NAHTIISFQVQVNS

-1515 PNLPPAS
+1515 PNLPPTS

-1557 YTIAVTNTGNTPAS
+1557 YTIAVTNTGNIPAS

-1602 SLGIHLADIS
+1602 SLGVHLADIS

-1653 VNSTITNTTVTPI
+1653 VGSTITNTTVTPI

-1724 NGTTITNANPQNGIN
+1724 NGTTIPNANPQNGIN
-1739 IGNLNSN
+1739 ISNINSN
-1746 ASATLSFQVNITTLP
+1746 TSVILSFQVNITTIP

-1787 TVQSNKTFTQV
+1787 TVKSNKTFTQV

-1824 ILTNS
+1824 TLTNS
-1829 GNTSAN
+1829 GNTAAN

-1867 SEISLDSIPVGGTT
+1867 SGISLDSIPVGGTT

-1892 PATNPT
+1892 PVTNPT

-1907 IIIDPTQP
+1907 IIVDPTQP
-1915 PVIETATSNPT
+1915 PVTETATSNPT

-1947 VAPGNSFL
+1947 IAPGNSFL
-1955 TYTVLLD
+1955 TYTVLLE
-1962 NIGNATATNIIFTDP
+1962 NVGNTTATNIIFTDP

-2011 AEDFINVT
+2011 AGDFINVT

-2059 PLVSRSTTSNPVSTQ
+2059 PLVSRSTTSNPVSTH

-2121 DGTTFISGTLTND
+2121 DGTTFI
-2134 LSGTLTNDSGTQQIG
+2134 SGTLTNDSGTQQIG

-2200 AVSQTNVSNTVS
+2200 AVSQTNVSNAVS

-2224 SADKSIISVGDTITY
+2224 SADKSIVSVGDTITY
-2239 TTTIRNTGN
+2239 TTTITNTGN

-2257 SAIPANTT
+2257 SAIPASTT
-2265 FIPNSVTINSVQQSG
+2265 FIPNSVTINGVQQSG

-2297 VTVTFQVNVISVS
+2297 VTVTFQVNVISVP

-2322 YSYTVDPNSAPAT
+2322 YSYTVNPNSAPAT

-2344 NPVLDAMITMVKSVD
+2344 NPVLNAMITIVKSVD

-2364 LGDTITYTTIL
+2364 LGDNITYTTIL

-2434 QVTATSTPV
+2434 QVNATSTPV

-2473 TVFTTINTANILSLK
+2473 TVFTTINTATILSLK

-2504 VVLTNNGNS
+2504 VALTNNGNS
-2513 SAQNVIFTDTVPSVT
+2513 SAQNVIFTDTVPSGT

-2539 VPQSGADPS
+2539 VPQSEADPS

-2566 QVTVTSLPTA
+2566 QVTVTSLPTE

-2603 STQINEAILS
+2603 STQIKEAILS

-2699 NIPPSNPAPN
+2699 SIPPSNPAPN

-2718 VDPVNPP
+2718 VNPSNPP
-2725 VSSAATSN
+2725 ASSAATSN

-2742 TIISTKTANLT
+2742 TIITTKTANLT
-2753 FADVGNT
+2753 FADIGNT

-2774 ATDVTIIDILDSN
+2774 ATDVTIIDILNSN
-2787 LSFVPNSFTANGQT
+2787 LSFVPNSFTVNGQT
-2801 IPNADLSTGV
+2801 ILNADLSTGV

-2836 NPISNSASITYHY
+2836 NPISISNSASTTYHY

-2898 ITNSG
+2898 ITNGG

-2959 IIANEIPPINPITN
+2959 IIANEIPPINPLTN

-3006 ILNTIKIGDK
+3006 ILNTIKIADK

-3110 VNFQYNVGNVLLA
+3110 VNFQYNVGNALLA

-3193 AVNGSTIPG
+3193 AVNGNTIPG

-3248 VDPASPPVT
+3248 VDPTSPPVT

-3284 VSIGDVITYT
+3284 VSIGDIITYT

-3383 SQPPVTA
+3383 NQPPVTA

-3414 LVQSTDGIITY
+3414 LVQSTDGTITY

-3437 NTVTLTDLVPEGTAF
+3437 NTATLTDLVPEGTAF

-3464 PGADPNVGIPLNSIT
+3464 PDADPNVGIPLNSIA
-3479 PSEIVTVT
+3479 PSDNVTVT

-3540 LKAVNAPQTTTGD
+3540 LKGVNSQQATTGD

-3576 TIPQDTTFVENS
+3576 TIPQNTTFVENS
-3588 FTLNGTAIL
+3588 FTLNGTTIL

-3622 LIKDSFSRESIT
+3622 LINDSFSQESIT

-3657 SNIVITNFVQAQL
+3657 SNIVITNVVQAQL

-3704 VFTDSIPA
+3704 NFTDSIPA

-3727 QPGLNPENGIPIGT
+3727 QPGVNPENGIPIGT

-3762 TEIVNQS
+3762 TEIANQS

-3781 PPVNRSA
+3781 PPVNRSV

-3796 LQNANIISVKSADVT
+3796 LQNANIISVKSADVN
-3811 FASIGQIITY
+3811 FISIGQIITY

-3858 IQPGANPENGVT
+3858 TQPGANPENGVT

-3891 PVGNVVINISDTS
+3891 PEGNTVINISDTS

-3910 PSSQIIQRRSLS
+3910 PSSPIIQRRSLS

-3984 ILVDGVPRLNENP
+3984 ILVDGVPRPNENP

-4044 TPPISET
+4044 GPPISET
-4051 TSSNATNIQ
+4051 TSSNSTNIQ
-4060 FIDAILIATKST
+4060 FIDAILIATKSA

-4086 VFIQNNGSATTNSIF
+4086 VFIQNNGSTTTNSIF

-4116 VVVNNTVLPAAD
+4116 VIVNNTVLPAAD

-4138 AAGQMATITFQVSVT
+4138 ASGQMATITFQVSVT

-4165 NVVYDFIFNPDFAPI
+4165 NIVYDFIFNPDFAPI

-4226 TDATAVVFTDNIPN
+4226 TDATAVVFTDNIPD

-4255 QLNANPSAGIL
+4255 QLNANPGAGIL

-4314 TFTEVISANVIA
+4314 TSTEVISANVIA

-4359 VTDIIPA
+4359 ATDIIPV

-4386 PLNGIQIDNIPP
+4386 PLNGIQIDTIPP

-4424 IEYEYT
+4424 IKYEYT
-4430 VPNRPPITET
+4430 VPDRPPITET
-4440 IISSAALT
+4440 IISSAAAT

-4485 VNDVIIQDIIPQGTT
+4485 TNDVIIQDIIPQGTT

-4514 GVNPVSGI
+4514 GANPVSGI
-4522 PIGTITIGGDAIV
+4522 PLGTITIDGNAII

-4568 VTNTTTTNTVK
+4568 VTNTTTTNTVT

-4599 PGQTLTY
+4599 PDQTLTY

>member
-42 FITTNTA
+42 FVTTNTA
-49 LQVPTFPAGTTL
+49 LQVTTFPAGTTL
-61 TYTQNSSTA
+61 NYTQNSSTA

-126 QTFVSNSIT
+126 QTFVSGSVT

-142 ADVTTLI
+142 ADVTSLV
-149 QAGGSGS
+149 QAAGSGS
-156 YTTGAVPGLVDPLDA
+156 YTTGSVPGLVDPLDA
-171 SNGSINSA
+171 SNGAINSS
-179 GWTLIVAYQNGT
+179 GWTLIVAYQNGS

-207 AETGSADV
+207 VETGSADV

-222 PSGGPVSGRLF
+222 PAGGPVSGRLF
-233 LSSTEGDADLTGD
+233 ISSTEGDADLTGD

-262 PNNAINNFFGS
+262 PNNAVNNFFGS
-273 QVNNAA
+273 QINNAA

-368 ILTYTVTIPNTGLLP
+368 VLTYTVTVPNTGLLP
-383 ANNAIFIDSLPS
+383 ANNVTFIDILPN
-395 GTSFIPGTVTVD
+395 GTSFIPGSVTID
-407 NVPQTNANPAA
+407 NLPQTNANPIA
-418 GISLGTINNGASRTV
+418 GISLGTINNNASRTI

-444 QNPISNTANITFQY
+444 QNPISNTATITFQY
-458 TPIAGGTTFNGLATS
+458 TPIAGGTTFNGIATS

-499 ETLTYSIALANIGNI
+499 ETLTYSISLANVGNI
-514 AATNVIFTDPIPSG
+514 AATNVIYTDPIPSG

-541 TQAGA
+541 TQAGV
-546 NPANGISIGSI
+546 NPANGISVGTI
-557 AANSTTTISFQVL
+557 AANSTATIAFQVT
-570 VPSIPQTNPILN
+570 VPTIPQTNPILN
-582 SGTTTYQYIP
+582 SGTTTYQYVPI
-592 VPNQPAVS
+592 PNQPVVNGS
-600 GTDKTNIVSTQV
+600 DTTNTVSTQV
-612 NNATVTMTKA
+612 NNATVTMAKA

-637 VSFTG
+637 VSFVG
-642 TGNTN
+642 TGNTT
-647 ANNVIFTDVIPTG
+647 ANNVIFTDIIPTG

-680 ANGVNIGSIPSG
+680 ANGVNIGSIPTG
-692 TTKNVAFQVVVNTIP
+692 TTKNVSFQVVVNTIP

-745 NANVTLTKSTNK
+745 NANLTLTKSTNK

-796 PGTVTLNGVLQNVDS
+796 LGTVTLNGVLQNVDS

-837 TTPNPIINNAFA
+837 TAQNPIINNAFA
-849 SYLYTVNPNL
+849 SYIYTVNPSL

-881 ANKSVDK
+881 AIKSVDK
-888 TFAEVGDVLTYTFSL
+888 TFAEVGDVLTYTFAL

-917 DSIANGTAFV
+917 DSIANGTSFV
-927 PNSVIVN
+927 PNSVTIN
-934 GVTQPGATPA
+934 SVTQPGITPA
-944 SINIGSINANTTIT
+944 SINIGSINAGTTIT
-958 ASFQVVI
+958 ASFQVLI

-993 SKNTTSTT
+993 SANTTSTT

-1013 AKTVNRAF
+1013 AKTVDRAF
-1021 ATVGDTLTYTVTLT
+1021 ATVGDILTYTVILT

-1046 FVDTNPDGTT
+1046 FVDTNPDGTI
-1056 FIPNTFLINGVLQNN
+1056 FIPNTFLINSVLQNN
-1071 ADPNIGVPLPSIAA
+1071 ADPNIGVPLPSIPA

-1092 YQVTVTSLPTQ
+1092 YQVTITSLPTQ
-1103 NPTLNSS
+1103 NPTINSS

-1120 GDPPTVET
+1120 GDPPTIET
-1128 SVSNTVSTQI
+1128 SLSNTVSTQI

-1165 LANLGNTIANNVIV
+1165 LANLGNTTANTVVV
-1179 TDIIP
+1179 TDILP
-1184 NGTTIVPNS
+1184 AGTTLVPNS

-1198 ALQLGADPSTGLPVG
+1198 ALQLGADPSAGLQVG
-1213 SIPSGGFTTIV
+1213 TITAGGITTIV
-1224 FQIST
+1224 FQISA
-1229 NGLPSPNPIQNSAS
+1229 NGIPSPNPIQNSAS
-1243 LQYSFIAD
+1243 IQYSFIAD
-1251 PNLPALVRNAASN
+1251 PSLPALVRNATSN
-1264 IVTTQINTANIVA
+1264 IVTTQINTATIVA
-1277 TKLTST
+1277 NKLTST
-1283 NFADVGDVILYATI
+1283 NFADVGDSITYATV
-1297 LTNNGNIPAAN
+1297 LTNNGNIPATN
-1308 VTFTDIIPAGTL
+1308 VIFTDVIPSGTL
-1320 FIPNTVTINNVPVAN
+1320 FIPDSVAIDNVPVAN
-1335 ANPAT
+1335 VNPANG
-1340 SISIG
+1340 ISIG

-1354 VAFQVFVPTIP
+1354 VSFQVNVPAIP
-1365 AVNPITNQ
+1365 SINPITNQ

-1390 QMVASNTVQT
+1390 QMTSSNTVQT
-1400 TINNASI
+1400 TINNATV

-1431 NNGNTLAS
+1431 NSGNTLAS
-1439 NVIFTDV
+1439 TVIFTDV
-1446 IPNGTSFIANSVTV
+1446 IPNGTSFIPNSVTV

-1466 NVNPASGIAIDPINP
+1466 NVNPANGIAIDPINP
-1481 NANTLISFQVQVNS
+1481 NANTIISFQIKVNS

-1503 NQSNTTYQYVVD
+1503 NQSNTTYQYIVS

-1522 ANTLSNVIT
+1522 ANALSNLIT

-1537 TIVATKSVNTPTAAI
+1537 TIIATKSVNTPTAAI

-1557 YTIAVTNTGNTPAS
+1557 YTIAVANTGNTPAS

-1582 ASFIQN
+1582 ASFIPD

-1594 VPQPGLDP
+1594 VSQPGLDP
-1602 SLGIHLADIS
+1602 SLGIPLNDI
-1612 PGDTVFITFQ
+1612 PPANTIFITFQ
-1622 AQILAIPPSG
+1622 VKILAIPPSG
-1632 TLTNNALVNYEYTVN
+1632 ALTNNALVNYEYTVN

-1653 VNSTITNTTVTPI
+1653 VGSTVTNTTATPI
-1666 IDATLSINK
+1666 VDATLVLNK
-1675 TVNSTFATIGD
+1675 NASTTFATIGD
-1686 TLTFTSTITNSG
+1686 TITFTSSVTNTG
-1698 NTTANNVIFTDVI
+1698 NTTANNIVFTDSI
-1711 PNGTTFIPNSFTV
+1711 PNGTAFVPNSFKINGVTV
-1724 NGTTITNANPQNGIN
+1724 PNANPQNGIN
-1739 IGNLNSN
+1739 IGNMNSN
-1746 ASATLSFQVNITTLP
+1746 ASVTLSFQVNITTIP

-1811 AFAAVGDTITYTT
+1811 DFAAVGDTITYTT
-1824 ILTNS
+1824 TLTNS
-1829 GNTSAN
+1829 GNTTAN

-1867 SEISLDSIPVGGTT
+1867 SGISLDSIPVGGTT

-1892 PATNPT
+1892 PAINPT

-1907 IIIDPTQP
+1907 IIVDPTQP
-1915 PVIETATSNPT
+1915 PVTETATSNPT

-1955 TYTVLLD
+1955 TYTVLLE
-1962 NIGNATATNIIFTDP
+1962 NIGNTTATNIIFTDP

-2045 SASINYQFMTGPNL
+2045 GASINYQFIKGPNL
-2059 PLVSRSTTSNPVSTQ
+2059 PLVSKSTTSNPASTQ

-2082 IKSVNKTFATIGD
+2082 VKSVDKTFATIGD
-2095 TISYTIT
+2095 TISYTIS

-2121 DGTTFISGTLTND
+2121 DGTTFISGTLT
-2134 LSGTLTNDSGTQQIG
+2134 SDSGTQQIG
-2149 NPANGIQ
+2149 NPASGIQ
-2156 IGNINPNGTAV
+2156 IGNINPGGTV
-2167 ITLNVLVTNIPS
+2167 TITINVLVTNIPS
-2179 INPISNSSSVQF
+2179 INPISNSSSIQF
-2191 AHVVDPSQP
+2191 QHIVDPSQP
-2200 AVSQTNVSNTVS
+2200 AITQTASSNTVT

-2219 LTTKK
+2219 LTTTK
-2224 SADKSIISVGDTITY
+2224 SVDKSIISVGDTVTY
-2239 TTTIRNTGN
+2239 TTTITNTGN
-2248 TAATNITFT
+2248 TPATNVTFT
-2257 SAIPANTT
+2257 SAIPASTT
-2265 FIPNSVTINSVQQSG
+2265 FIPNSFTINGIQQLG

-2291 IAPGET
+2291 IAPSET
-2297 VTVTFQVNVISVS
+2297 VTVTFQVNVISVP
-2310 PSSSIMGNDTIL
+2310 PSNSIMGNDTIL
-2322 YSYTVDPNSAPAT
+2322 YSYTVDPNGTPVT
-2335 TSTSTNIAT
+2335 TSTSTNIVT

-2364 LGDTITYTTIL
+2364 LGDTITYTTVL
-2375 TNNGNTNATN
+2375 TNSGNTNATN
-2385 ITFTDLI
+2385 ITFTDLS
-2392 PNGTTFITDSVTI
+2392 TTFITDSVTI
-2405 NGLTQ
+2405 DGITQ

-2419 TIGSIAPNSSISIAF
+2419 TIGAIAPNNSISIAF

-2443 QNPIANSATASYT
+2443 QNPIANSASASYT

-2465 VSRNVTSN
+2465 VSRSTTSN
-2473 TVFTTINTANILSLK
+2473 TVFTTINTASILSSK

-2504 VVLTNNGNS
+2504 VNLTNIGNS
-2513 SAQNVIFTDTVPSVT
+2513 STQNVIFTDTPPNGT

-2539 VPQSGADPS
+2539 VPQMGANPA
-2548 NGVNIGTI
+2548 NGVDIGLI

-2566 QVTVTSLPTA
+2566 QVTITSLPTE

-2594 SETSISNPV
+2594 AETSISNPV
-2603 STQINEAILS
+2603 STQIKEAILS
-2613 MTKNESVSFADIGQ
+2613 MTKNESVSYADIGQ
-2627 TAFYTTSITNV
+2627 TAFYTTSIANL
-2638 GNTDATNIVFTDA
+2638 GNTDATNIVFTDV

-2658 VPNTLT
+2658 IPSTLT
-2664 VDGVLQ
+2664 VDGILQ
-2670 PNADPN
+2670 PDANPN
-2676 TGVLLATL
+2676 TGVVLATL
-2684 PPNEIYSIVFQVTVN
+2684 PPTEIYSIVFQVIVN
-2699 NIPPSNPAPN
+2699 SISPINPAPN

-2718 VDPVNPP
+2718 VDPGNPP
-2725 VSSAATSN
+2725 VSNTASSN

-2742 TIISTKTANLT
+2742 NIISTKTANLT
-2753 FADVGNT
+2753 FADVGDT
-2760 ITFTLNLPNTGNVT
+2760 ITFTLNLPNTGNVA

-2787 LSFVPNSFTANGQT
+2787 LTFVPNSFTVNGQT
-2801 IPNADLSTGV
+2801 IPNTNLSTGV
-2811 NIGSINGG
+2811 NIGSISGG
-2819 NTAIV
+2819 NAAIV
-2824 TFQATVITLPTL
+2824 TFQATVTTLPTL
-2836 NPISNSASITYHY
+2836 NPISNSASTTYHY
-2849 VVDPSQPPITT
+2849 VVDPIQPPITT

-2885 TVDIGQDITYTVT
+2885 TVDIGQNIVYTVT

-2928 LNGTSIPNADII
+2928 LNGTSIPNANII

-2948 APNESVIVAFH
+2948 APNQSVIVAFH
-2959 IIANEIPPINPITN
+2959 INANGIPPINPITN

-2987 PPVSKNII
+2987 PPVSKNIT
-2995 SNNVTTKIESA
+2995 SNSVSTQIESA

-3016 TFATIGDTITY
+3016 AFATIGDTITY

-3038 ANNAIFSDPLP
+3038 ANNVIFSDPLP
-3049 SWTQFVAGSV
+3049 TWTQFVAGSV

-3069 SIINGVGIN
+3069 SIIDGVGIN
-3078 TINPNQT
+3078 TITPNQI
-3085 VTIIFQVQIVS
+3085 VTIVFQVQIVS

-3110 VNFQYNVGNVLLA
+3110 VNFQYNVGNSLQA

-3138 TAILSAVKTAN
+3138 SAILSAVKTAN

-3156 DTITYTVSIQNNGN
+3156 DTITYTVIIQNNGN
-3170 TNATNVNFSDPVPTG
+3170 TNATNLNFSDIIPAG

-3193 AVNGSTIPG
+3193 SVNGSTIPG

-3207 GVNIGTVSAGSSLTV
+3207 GVNIGTVNADSSLTV

-3248 VDPASPPVT
+3248 VDPTAPPVT
-3257 GTINSNS
+3257 GTISSNS

-3278 QANRSI
+3278 EANRTI

-3312 GVPEGALFVPNSVT
+3312 GVPVGAVFVPNSVT
-3326 LNGISLPD
+3326 LNGIPLPD

-3368 IINQALTSYTYIVDP
+3368 IINQAITSYTYIVDP

-3404 SLSVIKSTDS
+3404 SLSATKNTDS
-3414 LVQSTDGIITY
+3414 LVQSTNGTITY
-3425 TVVVQNNGNTTA
+3425 TVVVRNNGNTTT
-3437 NTVTLTDLVPEGTAF
+3437 NTVILTDLVPEGTAF
-3452 IPNSVTINSVSV
+3452 IPNSVTINTVSV
-3464 PGADPNVGIPLNSIT
+3464 PGADPNVGIPLNAIA

-3487 FQVIVQSIPSV
+3487 FQVIVQFIPSV

-3504 ARIDYTFIAD
+3504 ARIDYTFISD
-3514 PTAPII
+3514 PTTPII
-3520 SRTITSNPAFTQI
+3520 SRTIMSNPAFTQI

-3540 LKAVNAPQTTTGD
+3540 LKAVNVQQATTGD
-3553 ILTYTITLENTG
+3553 ILTYTITLENNG
-3565 NIPATNLIFSD
+3565 NISATNLSFLDSTPD
-3576 TIPQDTTFVENS
+3576 GTTFVENS
-3588 FTLNGTAIL
+3588 FTLNGTAIP
-3597 GANPNVGVTLPT
+3597 GANPNVGVTLPN

-3622 LIKDSFSRESIT
+3622 LINDPFSQESIT

-3670 TITKTSNPTTVDI
+3670 TITKTSNPITVDI

-3704 VFTDSIPA
+3704 IFTDSIPA

-3727 QPGLNPENGIPIGT
+3727 QPGVNPENGIPIET
-3741 IPANSSKTILFQVQ
+3741 IPSNSSKTILFQVH

-3769 SATYQYVSIPTA
+3769 SANYQYVSIPTA

-3788 NSNIVTTS
+3788 NSNVVTTS

-3811 FASIGQIITY
+3811 FISIGQNITY

-3849 EDSLAINNV
+3849 EDSLSINNV

-3880 TISFQVQLTNI
+3880 TISFQVQLTSI
-3891 PVGNVVINISDTS
+3891 PSGNTVINISDTS

-3910 PSSQIIQRRSLS
+3910 PSSPIIQRRSLS

-3951 TYTVAVTNAGTIPI
+3951 TYTVAVTNSGTVPI

-3970 LDAIASGTTFVPNS
+3970 IDAIAAGTTFVPNS
-3984 ILVDGVPRLNENP
+3984 ILVDGIPRPDENP
-3997 ITGIN
+3997 ITGIA

-4014 TFQVSVVSIPPQNN
+4014 TFQVNVVSIPSQNN

-4033 VIHYEYRPDPS
+4033 VIHYEYQPEPS
-4044 TPPISET
+4044 APPISET
-4051 TSSNATNIQ
+4051 ISSNSTNIQ
-4060 FIDAILIATKST
+4060 FIDAILIATKSA
-4072 NTVLAN
+4072 NKVLAN

-4086 VFIQNNGSATTNSIF
+4086 VLIQNNGSTTTNSIF
-4101 FTDTIADGTV
+4101 FTDTIEDGTI

-4116 VVVNNTVLPAAD
+4116 VIVNNTVLPAAD
-4128 PNIGFSIPNV
+4128 PNIGFSIPNI
-4138 AAGQMATITFQVSVT
+4138 ASGQSTTITFQVSVT

-4165 NVVYDFIFNPDFAPI
+4165 NIVYDFIFNPDFAPI

-4226 TDATAVVFTDNIPN
+4226 TDATAVVFTDNIPD

-4266 VGTIAPNISIPV
+4266 VGTIAPDISIPV
-4278 TFSVTVVALPASGHV
+4278 TFSVTVVALPASGHI

-4302 INVEEQISTSNI
+4302 INGEEKISTSNI

-4347 TNNGNIQVENII
+4347 INNGNIQVENII

-4386 PLNGIQIDNIPP
+4386 PLSGIQIDNIPP

-4412 IPQTNPISNTST
+4412 IPQINPISNTST

-4430 VPNRPPITET
+4430 LPNRPPITET
-4440 IISSAALT
+4440 IISAAAVT
-4448 EINHANLNSN
+4448 EINHANLTSN
-4458 KAVDLAFATV
+4458 KAVDLVFATV

-4479 QTGNVA
+4479 QTGNVSA
-4485 VNDVIIQDIIPQGTT
+4485 NDVIIQDIIPQGTT

-4506 IVNGETLP
+4506 IVNGTALP
-4514 GVNPVSGI
+4514 GINPVSGI
-4522 PIGTITIGGDAIV
+4522 PIDTIIV
-4535 SFQVTVTSIPTPN
+4535 GESATASFQVTVTSIPIPN
-4548 ELNNNAIT
+4548 ELNNQAIT
-4556 TFNYIVNPNNVP
+4556 TFNYIVNPNNLP
-4568 VTNTTTTNTVK
+4568 VTNTTTTNTVT

-4584 DNVIAFKSADVTNAL
+4584 DNVVAIKSVNATNAL
-4599 PGQTLTY
+4599 PSQTLTY
-4606 TITITNS
+4606 TITISNS

-4622 AIDAVPIDTTFV
+4622 AIDTVPVDTTFV
-4634 AGSVTINGIN
+4634 TSSVTINGIN
-4644 QPNENPE
+4644 QPNANPE

-4662 EFVIIT
+4662 ESVIIT
-4668 FQVTISSSTLQSTIN
+4668 FQITISSSTLQSAIN
-4683 NDASVSYTVI
+4683 NDASVSYTVT
-4693 IDPTKPP
+4693 IDPNEPP

-4710 TTTVIDP
+4710 TTTLIDP
-4717 MVRIEKTADKSIVVI
+4717 MVRIEKNADKSIVVI

-4739 LAVFNHSPIPTI
+4739 LEIFNHSPIPTVN
-4751 STSVIDTIPAGTTFI
+4751 TSVLDMIPAGTTFI
-4766 ENSVTINGTP
+4766 ENSVTINGTQIS
-4776 VPNVRPDTGINIG
+4776 NIRPDTGINIG
-4789 SLSAGTVATITFQVL
+4789 ALPADGVATITFKVL
-4804 ATSIPSNST
+4804 VTSIPSNSA

-4852 VTKNASVSSA
+4852 VLKNASVSSA

-4872 RITNTSEISLSNISL
+4872 HITNTSEFSITNISL
-4887 QDTIPAGLQ
+4887 QDTIPAGLR
-4896 FINGTVFINGER
+4896 FIGR
-4908 SPLANPNI
+4908 SVIVDGISLPLADPNF

-4921 TNLEPNETI
+4921 TNFEPNEVI
-4930 IVLFTVQVISPPVN
+4930 IVSFTVQVMDQPVN
-4944 NPFKNT
+4944 NKFVNT
-4950 ANISLQLQV
+4950 ANISLQLQT
-4959 SPTDPPI
+4959 SPAEPPI
-4966 TVTVTSNE
+4966 TITIVSNE
-4974 NIVTFVPENPDEALP
+4974 NIVSFLPPNIERVLP
-4989 NLNCF
+4989 NLSCF

-5000 IRITPRNVRNYL
+5000 IRITPRNIRKYFGP
-5012 WTWIWWK
+5012 WIWWN

>member
-42 FITTNTA
+42 FVTTNTA
-49 LQVPTFPAGTTL
+49 LQVTTFPAGTTL
-61 TYTQNSSTA
+61 NYTQNSSTA

-93 RDQNITSVLGNPVS
+93 RDQNITSLLGNPVS

-115 SITPSAVTASN
+115 SIPPSAVTASN
-126 QTFVSNSIT
+126 QTFVSGSVT

-142 ADVTTLI
+142 ADVTSLV

-156 YTTGAVPGLVDPLDA
+156 YTTGSVPGLVDPLDA
-171 SNGSINSA
+171 SNGAINSS
-179 GWTLIVAYQNGT
+179 GWTLIVAYQNGS

-207 AETGSADV
+207 VETGSADV

-262 PNNAINNFFGS
+262 PNNAVSNFFGS

-368 ILTYTVTIPNTGLLP
+368 VLTYTVTIPNTGLLP
-383 ANNAIFIDSLPS
+383 ANNVIFIDNLPT

-418 GISLGTINNGASRTV
+418 GISLGTINNSASRTV
-433 TFQATVVSLPS
+433 TFQATVVSLPNP
-444 QNPISNTANITFQY
+444 NPISNTANITFQY

-486 GTKSVNKL
+486 GTKSVNKI

-514 AATNVIFTDPIPSG
+514 TATNVIYTDPIPSG

-546 NPANGISIGSI
+546 NPATGIAIGSI
-557 AANSTTTISFQVL
+557 AANSTTTISFQVF

-582 SGTTTYQYIP
+582 SGTTTYQYTP

-600 GTDKTNIVSTQV
+600 GTDTTNIVSTQV
-612 NNATVTMTKA
+612 NNAIVTMTKA
-622 VDKNFADIGDTLTYT
+622 VDKNYADIGDTLTYT

-669 IDGTTQVGANP
+669 IDGTTQVGSNP
-680 ANGVNIGSIPSG
+680 ANGVNIGSIPAG
-692 TTKNVAFQVVVNTIP
+692 TTKNISFQVVVNTIP

-776 NTAANNVQ
+776 NTATTNVQ

-817 GTIPGGATFT
+817 GTIPAGATFT
-827 LSFQVTVINI
+827 LAFQVTVINI
-837 TTPNPIINNAFA
+837 TAQNPIINNAFA
-849 SYLYTVNPNL
+849 SYLYTVNPSL

-871 TSTIRLANLH
+871 TSTIRLANLQ
-881 ANKSVDK
+881 ATKSVDK
-888 TFAEVGDVLTYTFSL
+888 TFAEVGDILTYTFSL
-903 TNDGNVAANNVLLS
+903 TNNGNVTANNVLLS
-917 DSIANGTAFV
+917 DSIANGTSFV
-927 PNSVIVN
+927 PDSVIVN
-934 GVTQPGATPA
+934 NVAQPGVTPA
-944 SINIGSINANTTIT
+944 NINIGSINANTTIT

-971 NPISNSASIS
+971 NPISNNASIS

-1013 AKTVNRAF
+1013 TKTVDRAF
-1021 ATVGDTLTYTVTLT
+1021 ATVGDVLTYTILLM
-1035 NAGSVSADSPT
+1035 NAGSVTADNPT

-1071 ADPNIGVPLPSIAA
+1071 ADPNVGVPLPSIPA

-1092 YQVTVTSLPTQ
+1092 YQVTVTSFPTQ
-1103 NPTLNSS
+1103 NPTINSS

-1120 GDPPTVET
+1120 GDPPTIET
-1128 SVSNTVSTQI
+1128 SLSNTVSTQI
-1138 NLANVVIVKEVDLT
+1138 NLANVVIVKQVDLT
-1152 IADVGQPITYTIS
+1152 IADVGQPITYTIA
-1165 LANLGNTIANNVIV
+1165 LANPGNTSANNVVV
-1179 TDIIP
+1179 TDILP
-1184 NGTTIVPNS
+1184 PGTTLVPNS

-1198 ALQLGADPSTGLPVG
+1198 ALQLGADPSVGLQVG
-1213 SIPSGGFTTIV
+1213 TIPAGGITTIV
-1224 FQIST
+1224 FQISA
-1229 NGLPSPNPIQNSAS
+1229 NSLPSPNPVQNRAA

-1251 PNLPALVRNAASN
+1251 PILPAVVRNATSN

-1283 NFADVGDVILYATI
+1283 NFADVGDVITYATI
-1297 LTNNGNIPAAN
+1297 LTNNGNIPASN
-1308 VTFTDIIPAGTL
+1308 VMFTDIIPAGTIFL
-1320 FIPNTVTINNVPVAN
+1320 PNTVTINGVPIAN
-1335 ANPAT
+1335 ANPANG
-1340 SISIG
+1340 ILIG

-1390 QMVASNTVQT
+1390 QMVASNTVLT
-1400 TINNASI
+1400 TINNATITS
-1407 AATKSA
+1407 AKSA

-1425 YTTTLT
+1425 YTTTLA

-1439 NVIFTDV
+1439 NVIFTDL
-1446 IPNGTSFIANSVTV
+1446 IPSGTSFIPNSVTV
-1460 NGNTLP
+1460 NGNILP
-1466 NVNPASGIAIDPINP
+1466 NVNPSNGIAIDPINP
-1481 NANTLISFQVQVNS
+1481 NANTIISFQVQVIS

-1503 NQSNTTYQYVVD
+1503 NQSNTAYEYVVN
-1515 PNLPPAS
+1515 PNLPPTS
-1522 ANTLSNVIT
+1522 ANALSNVIT

-1557 YTIAVTNTGNTPAS
+1557 YTIAVTNTGNIPAS

-1588 SVTINN
+1588 SVTIDN

-1602 SLGIHLADIS
+1602 SLGVHLADIS

-1653 VNSTITNTTVTPI
+1653 VSSTITNTTVTPI

-1698 NTTANNVIFTDVI
+1698 NTTANNVIFTDLI
-1711 PNGTTFIPNSFTV
+1711 PDGTTFIPNSFTV
-1724 NGTTITNANPQNGIN
+1724 NGTTIPNANPQNGIN
-1739 IGNLNSN
+1739 IGNINSN
-1746 ASATLSFQVNITTLP
+1746 ASVILSFQVNITTIP
-1761 NPNPIPNKSSL
+1761 NPNPIPNKSSV

-1787 TVQSNKTFTQV
+1787 TVKSNKTFTQV

-1824 ILTNS
+1824 TLTNS
-1829 GNTSAN
+1829 GNTTAN

-1852 SVQINTIP
+1852 SVQINSIP

-1867 SEISLDSIPVGGTT
+1867 SGISLDSIPVGGTT
-1881 TISFQAIVGSI
+1881 TISFQTIVGSI

-1907 IIIDPTQP
+1907 IIVDPTQP
-1915 PVIETATSNPT
+1915 PVTETATSNPT
-1926 LVQIN
+1926 LIQIN

-1947 VAPGNSFL
+1947 IAPGNSFL
-1955 TYTVLLD
+1955 TYTVLLE
-1962 NIGNATATNIIFTDP
+1962 NIGNTTATHITFTDS

-2011 AEDFINVT
+2011 AGDFINVT

-2045 SASINYQFMTGPNL
+2045 GASINYQFMTAPNL
-2059 PLVSRSTTSNPVSTQ
+2059 PLVSRNTSSNSVSTQ
-2074 INSGEIVA
+2074 INSGEIALV
-2082 IKSVNKTFATIGD
+2082 KSVDKAFATIGD

-2109 TSQNIIFTDTLP
+2109 TSQNIIFTDILP
-2121 DGTTFISGTLTND
+2121 DGTTFISGNLV
-2134 LSGTLTNDSGTQQIG
+2134 NDSGAQQIG

-2156 IGNINPNGTAV
+2156 IGNINPGSTV
-2167 ITLNVLVTNIPS
+2167 SITINVLVANIPS
-2179 INPISNSSSVQF
+2179 INPISNFSSVQF
-2191 AHVVDPSQP
+2191 AHVVDPGQP

-2212 TTINSAI
+2212 TKIKSAI
-2219 LTTKK
+2219 LTTTK

-2239 TTTIRNTGN
+2239 TTTITNTGN
-2248 TAATNITFT
+2248 TPATNITFT
-2257 SAIPANTT
+2257 SAIPASTT
-2265 FIPNSVTINSVQQSG
+2265 FIPNSVTINGVQQPG

-2291 IAPGET
+2291 IAPGQT
-2297 VTVTFQVNVISVS
+2297 VTVTFQVNVISIP
-2310 PSSSIMGNDTIL
+2310 PSSSIMGSDTIL
-2322 YSYTVDPNSAPAT
+2322 YSYTVDPSGAPAT
-2335 TSTSTNIAT
+2335 TSTNIVT
-2344 NPVLDAMITMVKSVD
+2344 NPVLDAMITMAKSVD

-2375 TNNGNTNATN
+2375 TNSGNTNATN

-2392 PNGTTFITDSVTI
+2392 PDGTTFVSDSVTI
-2405 NGLTQ
+2405 NGITQ
-2410 IGLNPNTGI
+2410 LGLNPNTGI
-2419 TIGSIAPNSSISIAF
+2419 TIGSIAPNSSIAIAF

-2443 QNPIANSATASYT
+2443 QNPIANTATASYT

-2465 VSRNVTSN
+2465 VSRTATSN
-2473 TVFTTINTANILSLK
+2473 TVFTTINTATILSSK
-2488 QVDKSFSRIG
+2488 QVDTSFSHIG
-2498 DTLTYT
+2498 DILTYT
-2504 VVLTNNGNS
+2504 VTLTNNGNS
-2513 SAQNVIFTDTVPSVT
+2513 SAQNVIFTDTVPNGT
-2528 TFIANTFSING
+2528 TFIANSFSING
-2539 VPQSGADPS
+2539 ILQSGANPV
-2548 NGVNIGTI
+2548 NGVNIGPI
-2556 TAGTTVTVSF
+2556 TAGTTVNVSF
-2566 QVTVTSLPTA
+2566 QVNVISLPTE

-2594 SETSISNPV
+2594 AETSISNPV
-2603 STQINEAILS
+2603 STQIREAILS
-2613 MTKNESVSFADIGQ
+2613 MTKNESVSYTDIGQ
-2627 TAFYTTSITNV
+2627 TAFYTTSISNI
-2638 GNTDATNIVFTDA
+2638 GNTDATNIVFTDV

-2670 PNADPN
+2670 PDANPN

-2699 NIPPSNPAPN
+2699 IIPPINPTPN
-2709 TASTTYEFT
+2709 TASTDYEFT
-2718 VDPVNPP
+2718 VDPNNPP
-2725 VSSAATSN
+2725 VSSTATSN

-2760 ITFTLNLPNTGNVT
+2760 ITFTLNLPNTGNVA

-2787 LSFVPNSFTANGQT
+2787 LSFVPNSFTVNGQT

-2811 NIGSINGG
+2811 NIGSIIGG
-2819 NTAIV
+2819 NAAIV
-2824 TFQATVITLPTL
+2824 TFQATVTTLPTL

-2849 VVDPSQPPITT
+2849 VVNPNLPPITT

-2866 TTTQINSAIL
+2866 TSTQINSAIL

-2885 TVDIGQDITYTVT
+2885 TVDIGQDIVYTVT

-2928 LNGTSIPNADII
+2928 LNGTSIPNANII

-2959 IIANEIPPINPITN
+2959 INANEIPPINPITN

-2987 PPVSKNII
+2987 PPVSKNIT
-2995 SNNVTTKIESA
+2995 SNSVTTKIESA

-3016 TFATIGDTITY
+3016 AFATIGDTITY
-3027 TTTITNTGNIP
+3027 TTTITNTGNIS
-3038 ANNAIFSDPLP
+3038 ANNVVFSDPIP
-3049 SWTQFVAGSV
+3049 TWTQFVAGSV
-3059 IVDGTPLPSA
+3059 IVNGTSLPSA
-3069 SIINGVGIN
+3069 SIIDGVGIN
-3078 TINPNQT
+3078 TITPNQI
-3085 VTIIFQVQIVS
+3085 VTIMFQVQIVS

-3110 VNFQYNVGNVLLA
+3110 VNFQYNVGNALQA

-3138 TAILSAVKTAN
+3138 SAILSAVKTAN

-3156 DTITYTVSIQNNGN
+3156 DTITYTVSIQNSGN
-3170 TNATNVNFSDPVPTG
+3170 TNATNLNFSDLIPAG
-3185 TTFVENSF
+3185 TTFIQNSF

-3207 GVNIGTVSAGSSLTV
+3207 GVNIGTVSASSSLTV

-3248 VDPASPPVT
+3248 VDPAAPPVT

-3278 QANRSI
+3278 EANRTI

-3294 ATLTNTGNFP
+3294 ATLTSTGNFP

-3312 GVPEGALFVPNSVT
+3312 GIPEGALFVPNSVT

-3368 IINQALTSYTYIVDP
+3368 IINQAITSYTYIVDP

-3390 TSSSNTVNTAVVDA
+3390 TSSSNTVTTAVVDA
-3404 SLSVIKSTDS
+3404 SLSAIKNTDS
-3414 LVQSTDGIITY
+3414 LVQSTDGTITY

-3437 NTVTLTDLVPEGTAF
+3437 NTVTLTDSVPEGTAF
-3452 IPNSVTINSVSV
+3452 IPNSVIINSVSV
-3464 PGADPNVGIPLNSIT
+3464 PGADPNVGIPLNSVA

-3514 PTAPII
+3514 PNDPII

-3540 LKAVNAPQTTTGD
+3540 LKAVNAPQATVGD
-3553 ILTYTITLENTG
+3553 ILTYTVTLENPG
-3565 NIPATNLIFSD
+3565 NIPASNLIFSD
-3576 TIPQDTTFVENS
+3576 TIPQGTTFVENS
-3588 FTLNGTAIL
+3588 FTLNGTTIL
-3597 GANPNVGVTLPT
+3597 GANPNVGVTLPN

-3622 LIKDSFSRESIT
+3622 LINNSFSQDSIT

-3642 IQPDPGQPPITETST
+3642 IQPDPSQPPITETST

-3670 TITKTSNPTTVDI
+3670 TITKASNPITVDI

-3691 EVKNIGNVDAINI
+3691 EVNNIGNVDAINTI
-3704 VFTDSIPA
+3704 FTDSIPA

-3719 SVTINGVL
+3719 SVTVNGVL
-3727 QPGLNPENGIPIGT
+3727 QPGVNPESGIPIGT
-3741 IPANSSKTILFQVQ
+3741 ISSNSSKTILFQVQ

-3762 TEIVNQS
+3762 TEIINQS
-3769 SATYQYVSIPTA
+3769 SVTYQYVSIPTA

-3796 LQNANIISVKSADVT
+3796 IQNANIISVKAADVT
-3811 FASIGQIITY
+3811 FVSIGQIITY

-3832 ANNTVFIDNI
+3832 ANNIVFIDNT

-3849 EDSLAINNV
+3849 EDSLTINNV

-3891 PVGNVVINISDTS
+3891 PSGNTVINISDTS

-3910 PSSQIIQRRSLS
+3910 PSSPIIQRRSLS

-3951 TYTVAVTNAGTIPI
+3951 TYTVAVTNAGTVPI

-3970 LDAIASGTTFVPNS
+3970 IDAIAAGTTFVPNS
-3984 ILVDGVPRLNENP
+3984 ILVDGIPRPNENP
-3997 ITGIN
+3997 ITGITLN
-4002 LDIILPNNTIIV
+4002 IILPNNTIIV
-4014 TFQVSVVSIPPQNN
+4014 TFQVNVVSIPSQNN

-4033 VIHYEYRPDPS
+4033 VIHYEYQPDPS
-4044 TPPISET
+4044 LPPISET
-4051 TSSNATNIQ
+4051 TSSNTTNIQ
-4060 FIDAILIATKST
+4060 FIDAILIATKSA
-4072 NTVLAN
+4072 NKVLAN

-4086 VFIQNNGSATTNSIF
+4086 VVIQNNGSTTTNSIF
-4101 FTDTIADGTV
+4101 FTDTIEDGTV

-4116 VVVNNTVLPAAD
+4116 VLVNNTVLPAAD
-4128 PNIGFSIPNV
+4128 PNIGFSIPNI
-4138 AAGQMATITFQVSVT
+4138 ASGQSTTITFQVSVT
-4153 NLPAVNPTPNTA
+4153 NLPAVNPTPNTV
-4165 NVVYDFIFNPDFAPI
+4165 NIVYDFIFNPDFAPI

-4226 TDATAVVFTDNIPN
+4226 TDATAVVFTDNIPD

-4255 QLNANPSAGIL
+4255 QLNANPSTGIL
-4266 VGTIAPNISIPV
+4266 VGTIAPDISIPV
-4278 TFSVTVVALPASGHV
+4278 TFSVTVVALPASGRI

-4302 INVEEQISTSNI
+4302 INGEDQISNSNI

-4347 TNNGNIQVENII
+4347 INNGNIQVENII

-4386 PLNGIQIDNIPP
+4386 PLSGILIDNIPP

-4430 VPNRPPITET
+4430 VPDRPPITET
-4440 IISSAALT
+4440 ILSSAAVT
-4448 EINHANLNSN
+4448 EIHHANLNSN
-4458 KAVDLAFATV
+4458 KAVNLAFATV

-4479 QTGNVA
+4479 QTGNISA
-4485 VNDVIIQDIIPQGTT
+4485 NDIIIQDIIPQGTT

-4522 PIGTITIGGDAIV
+4522 PIGTIIVGGNTIA

-4548 ELNNNAIT
+4548 ELNNKAIT
-4556 TFNYIVNPNNVP
+4556 TFNYIVNPNNLP
-4568 VTNTTTTNTVK
+4568 VANTTTTNTVT

-4584 DNVIAFKSADVTNAL
+4584 DNVVAIKSVNAANAL
-4599 PGQTLTY
+4599 PSQTLTY

-4622 AIDAVPIDTTFV
+4622 VIDTVPVDTTFV
-4634 AGSVTINGIN
+4634 TSSVTINGIN
-4644 QPNENPE
+4644 QPNANPE

-4662 EFVIIT
+4662 ESAIIT
-4668 FQVTISSSTLQSTIN
+4668 FQVTISSSTLQPTIN
-4683 NDASVSYTVI
+4683 NNASVSYTVI
-4693 IDPTKPP
+4693 IDPDEPP

-4710 TTTVIDP
+4710 TTTLIEP
-4717 MVRIEKTADKSIVVI
+4717 MISIEKTADKSIVVI

-4739 LAVFNHSPIPTI
+4739 LEIFNHSPIPTV
-4751 STSVIDTIPAGTTFI
+4751 STSVLDMIPAGTRFI

-4776 VPNVRPDTGINIG
+4776 VPNIRPDTGINIG
-4789 SLSAGTVATITFQVL
+4789 SLAADGVATITFQVL
-4804 ATSIPSNST
+4804 VTSIPSNST

-4821 AAFQLTPQD
+4821 VAFQLTPQD

-4852 VTKNASVSSA
+4852 VTKTASVSSA

-4896 FINGTVFINGER
+4896 FMNGTVFINGER

-4930 IVLFTVQVISPPVN
+4930 IVLFTVQVISPPIN
-4944 NPFKNT
+4944 NEFKNT
-4950 ANISLQLQV
+4950 ANVSLQLQV

-4974 NIVTFVPENPDEALP
+4974 NIVTFIPENPDETLP

-5000 IRITPRNVRNYL
+5000 IRITPRNIRNYF
-5012 WTWIWWK
+5012 WTWIWWR

>member
-42 FITTNTA
+42 FATTNTA

-61 TYTQNSSTA
+61 NYTQNSSTA

-115 SITPSAVTASN
+115 SIPPSAVTASN
-126 QTFVSNSIT
+126 QTFVSGSVT

-142 ADVTTLI
+142 ADVTSLV
-149 QAGGSGS
+149 QAAGSGS
-156 YTTGAVPGLVDPLDA
+156 YTTGSVPGLVDPIDA
-171 SNGSINSA
+171 SNGTINSA

-273 QVNNAA
+273 QINNAA

-315 SPYLTNS
+315 SSYLTNS

-354 ATKSVNKSVAAIGD
+354 ATKTVNKSVAAIGD

-383 ANNAIFIDSLPS
+383 ANNVIFIDSLPN

-418 GISLGTINNGASRTV
+418 GISLGTINNSASRTI
-433 TFQATVVSLPS
+433 TFQATVVSLPN

-499 ETLTYSIALANIGNI
+499 ETLTYSIALANVGNI
-514 AATNVIFTDPIPSG
+514 AATNVIYTDTIPSG

-557 AANSTTTISFQVL
+557 AANSTTTISFQVFA
-570 VPSIPQTNPILN
+570 PSIPQTNPILN

-600 GTDKTNIVSTQV
+600 GTDTTNIVSTQV
-612 NNATVTMTKA
+612 NNATVTMAKA

-669 IDGTTQVGANP
+669 IDGTTQAGTNP
-680 ANGVNIGSIPSG
+680 ANGVNIGSIPTG
-692 TTKNVAFQVVVNTIP
+692 TTKNVSFQVVVNAIP

-737 NLVSTQIN
+737 NVVTTQIN
-745 NANVTLTKSTNK
+745 NANLTLTKSTNK

-837 TTPNPIINNAFA
+837 TTQNPIINNAFA
-849 SYLYTVNPNL
+849 SYLYTVNPSL

-888 TFAEVGDVLTYTFSL
+888 TFAEVGDVLTYTFTL

-934 GVTQPGATPA
+934 GVSQPGATPA
-944 SINIGSINANTTIT
+944 SITIGSINANATIT

-1013 AKTVNRAF
+1013 AKTVDKVF
-1021 ATVGDTLTYTVTLT
+1021 ATVGDVLTYTVVLT
-1035 NAGSVSADSPT
+1035 NAGSVSADNPT

-1071 ADPNIGVPLPSIAA
+1071 ADPNIGVPLPAIPA
-1085 NGSLTVS
+1085 NSSLTVS
-1092 YQVTVTSLPTQ
+1092 YQVTVISLPAQ
-1103 NPTLNSS
+1103 NPTTNSS

-1120 GDPPTVET
+1120 GDPPTIET
-1128 SVSNTVSTQI
+1128 SLSNTVSTQI
-1138 NLANVVIVKEVDLT
+1138 NVANVVIVKQVDLT
-1152 IADVGQPITYTIS
+1152 IADVGQPITYTIA
-1165 LANLGNTIANNVIV
+1165 LANPGNTPANNVVV
-1179 TDIIP
+1179 TDILP
-1184 NGTTIVPNS
+1184 PGTTLVPNS

-1198 ALQLGADPSTGLPVG
+1198 ALQLGADPSVGLQVG
-1213 SIPSGGFTTIV
+1213 TIPAGGITTIV
-1224 FQIST
+1224 FQISA
-1229 NGLPSPNPIQNSAS
+1229 NSLPLSNPFQNSAA

-1251 PNLPALVRNAASN
+1251 PNLPAVVRNATSN

-1283 NFADVGDVILYATI
+1283 DFADVSDVITYATI
-1297 LTNNGNIPAAN
+1297 LTNNGNIPASN
-1308 VTFTDIIPAGTL
+1308 ITFTDIIPAGTIFL
-1320 FIPNTVTINNVPVAN
+1320 PNTVTINGVPIAN
-1335 ANPAT
+1335 ANPANG
-1340 SISIG
+1340 IFIG

-1354 VAFQVFVPTIP
+1354 VSFQVSVPTIP
-1365 AVNPITNQ
+1365 SPNPITNQ
-1373 SGTTFQYTYD
+1373 SSTTFQYTYD
-1383 PSKPAVM
+1383 PSKPVVM
-1390 QMVASNTVQT
+1390 QMIASNTVQT
-1400 TINNASI
+1400 TINNATI
-1407 AATKSA
+1407 TAAKSA

-1425 YTTTLT
+1425 YTTTLM
-1431 NNGNTLAS
+1431 NNGNTLTS

-1446 IPNGTSFIANSVTV
+1446 IPNGTSFIPNSVTV

-1481 NANTLISFQVQVNS
+1481 NANTIISFQVQVNS

-1522 ANTLSNVIT
+1522 ANALSNVIT

-1653 VNSTITNTTVTPI
+1653 VGSTITNTTVTPI

-1698 NTTANNVIFTDVI
+1698 NTTANNVIFTDLI
-1711 PNGTTFIPNSFTV
+1711 PNGTTFIPNSFTI
-1724 NGTTITNANPQNGIN
+1724 NGTTIPNANPQNGIN
-1739 IGNLNSN
+1739 IGNMNSN
-1746 ASATLSFQVNITTLP
+1746 ASVTLSFQVNITTLP

-1787 TVQSNKTFTQV
+1787 TVKSNKTFTQV

-1824 ILTNS
+1824 TLTNS
-1829 GNTSAN
+1829 GNTTAN

-1867 SEISLDSIPVGGTT
+1867 SGISLDSIPVGGTT

-1907 IIIDPTQP
+1907 IIVDPTQP
-1915 PVIETATSNPT
+1915 PVTETATSNPT

-1937 TKSVDRLFSD
+1937 KKSVDRLFSD

-1955 TYTVLLD
+1955 TYTVLLE
-1962 NIGNATATNIIFTDP
+1962 NIGNTTATNIIFTDP
-1977 IPNNTVFIEDSVR
+1977 IPNNAVFIEDSVR

-2011 AEDFINVT
+2011 AGDFINVT

-2045 SASINYQFMTGPNL
+2045 GASINYQFMTGPNL
-2059 PLVSRSTTSNPVSTQ
+2059 PLVSRSTTSNSVSTQ

-2082 IKSVNKTFATIGD
+2082 IKSVDKTFATIGD

-2109 TSQNIIFTDTLP
+2109 TSQKIIFTDTLP

-2134 LSGTLTNDSGTQQIG
+2134 SGTQQIG
-2149 NPANGIQ
+2149 NPGNGIQ
-2156 IGNINPNGTAV
+2156 IGNINPSGTA
-2167 ITLNVLVTNIPS
+2167 IIALNVLVTNIPS
-2179 INPISNSSSVQF
+2179 INPIFNFSSVQF

-2200 AVSQTNVSNTVS
+2200 AVTQTNISNAVS

-2239 TTTIRNTGN
+2239 TTTITNTGN
-2248 TAATNITFT
+2248 TVATNITFT

-2265 FIPNSVTINSVQQSG
+2265 FIPNSVTINGVQQSG
-2280 AQPALGVNIPN
+2280 VQPALGVNITN

-2297 VTVTFQVNVISVS
+2297 VTVTFQVTVLSVP

-2322 YSYTVDPNSAPAT
+2322 YSYTVDPNGIPVT

-2364 LGDTITYTTIL
+2364 LGDTITYTTFF
-2375 TNNGNTNATN
+2375 TNTGNTSATN

-2405 NGLTQ
+2405 GGITQ

-2456 FIADPNAPI
+2456 FIVDPNAPI

-2473 TVFTTINTANILSLK
+2473 TTFTTINTATILSSK
-2488 QVDKSFSRIG
+2488 QVDKAFSHIG

-2504 VVLTNNGNS
+2504 VALTNNGNS
-2513 SAQNVIFTDTVPSVT
+2513 SAQNVIFTDTMPSGT

-2539 VPQSGADPS
+2539 VPQSGANPT
-2548 NGVNIGTI
+2548 NGVNIGPI
-2556 TAGTTVTVSF
+2556 TAGATVNVSF
-2566 QVTVTSLPTA
+2566 QVNVTSLPTA

-2594 SETSISNPV
+2594 AEISISNPV
-2603 STQINEAILS
+2603 STQIKEAILS

-2627 TAFYTTSITNV
+2627 TTFYTTSISNI
-2638 GNTDATNIVFTDA
+2638 GNTDATNIVFTDV

-2670 PNADPN
+2670 PNANPN

-2684 PPNEIYSIVFQVTVN
+2684 PPNEIYSIVFQVKVN
-2699 NIPPSNPAPN
+2699 SIPLSNPAPN

-2725 VSSAATSN
+2725 ASSTANSN

-2742 TIISTKTANLT
+2742 NIISTKTADLT

-2760 ITFTLNLPNTGNVT
+2760 ITFTLNLPNTGNAA
-2774 ATDVTIIDILDSN
+2774 ATDVTVIDILSN
-2787 LSFVPNSFTANGQT
+2787 LSFVPNSFAVNGQT

-2836 NPISNSASITYHY
+2836 NPISNSASTTYHY

-2903 NVSATN
+2903 DVSATD

-2928 LNGTSIPNADII
+2928 LNGTSIPNADIV

-2948 APNESVIVAFH
+2948 APNESAIVAFH
-2959 IIANEIPPINPITN
+2959 INANEIPPINPITN

-2987 PPVSKNII
+2987 PPVSKNIT

-3006 ILNTIKIGDK
+3006 ILNTMKIGDK
-3016 TFATIGDTITY
+3016 AFATIGDTITY

-3038 ANNAIFSDPLP
+3038 ANNVVFSDPLP
-3049 SWTQFVAGSV
+3049 TWTQFVAESV
-3059 IVDGTPLPSA
+3059 VVDGTPFSSA
-3069 SIINGVGIN
+3069 SIIDGVGIN

-3110 VNFQYNVGNVLLA
+3110 VNFQYNVGNALQA

-3138 TAILSAVKTAN
+3138 SAILSAVKTAS

-3156 DTITYTVSIQNNGN
+3156 DTITYTVLIQNSGN
-3170 TNATNVNFSDPVPTG
+3170 TNATNVNFSDLLPAG

-3207 GVNIGTVSAGSSLTV
+3207 GVNIGTVSTNSSLTV

-3239 VASIQYAFI
+3239 VASIQFAFI
-3248 VDPASPPVT
+3248 VDPASSPVT
-3257 GTINSNS
+3257 GTVTSNS
-3264 ASTQINNATVTTVL
+3264 ASTQINNATVTTIL
-3278 QANRSI
+3278 EANRTI
-3284 VSIGDVITYT
+3284 VSIGDIITYT

-3312 GVPEGALFVPNSVT
+3312 GIPEGALFVPNSVT

-3368 IINQALTSYTYIVDP
+3368 IINQALTNYTYIVDP

-3390 TSSSNTVNTAVVDA
+3390 TSSSNTVTTAVVDA
-3404 SLSVIKSTDS
+3404 SLSAIKNTDS
-3414 LVQSTDGIITY
+3414 LVQSTNGTITY

-3452 IPNSVTINSVSV
+3452 IPNSVTINNISV
-3464 PGADPNVGIPLNSIT
+3464 PGADPNVGIPLNSIAS
-3479 PSEIVTVT
+3479 SEIVTVT

-3498 NPISNT
+3498 NPISNI

-3533 SDATILS
+3533 SDANVLS
-3540 LKAVNAPQTTTGD
+3540 LKAVNAHQATTGD

-3576 TIPQDTTFVENS
+3576 TIPEGTTFVENS

-3609 LAANATHLISFQI
+3609 LAANATHLIAFQI
-3622 LIKDSFSRESIT
+3622 LINDPFSQESIT

-3670 TITKTSNPTTVDI
+3670 TITKTSNPITVDI

-3704 VFTDSIPA
+3704 IFTDSIPA

-3727 QPGLNPENGIPIGT
+3727 QPGVIPENGIPIGT

-3762 TEIVNQS
+3762 TEIANQS

-3781 PPVNRSA
+3781 PPVNRSV

-3796 LQNANIISVKSADVT
+3796 LQNANIISVKSADVN
-3811 FASIGQIITY
+3811 FISIGQIITY

-3858 IQPGANPENGVT
+3858 TQPGANPENGVA

-3891 PVGNVVINISDTS
+3891 SEGNTVINISDTS

-3910 PSSQIIQRRSLS
+3910 PSSPIIQRRSLS

-3970 LDAIASGTTFVPNS
+3970 LDAIAAGTTFVPNS
-3984 ILVDGVPRLNENP
+3984 ILVDGVPRPNENP

-4033 VIHYEYRPDPS
+4033 VIHYEYQLDPS
-4044 TPPISET
+4044 LPPISET
-4051 TSSNATNIQ
+4051 TSSNTTNIQ
-4060 FIDAILIATKST
+4060 FIDVILIATKSA

-4078 IDETIEYT
+4078 IDETIAYT
-4086 VFIQNNGSATTNSIF
+4086 VLIQNNGSTTTNSIF
-4101 FTDTIADGTV
+4101 FTDTIEDGTV

-4116 VVVNNTVLPAAD
+4116 VIVNNTVFPTAD
-4128 PNIGFSIPNV
+4128 PNIGFSIPNI
-4138 AAGQMATITFQVSVT
+4138 ASSQSTTITFQVSVT

-4165 NVVYDFIFNPDFAPI
+4165 NIVYDFIFNPDFAPI

-4226 TDATAVVFTDNIPN
+4226 TDATAIVFTDNIPD

-4255 QLNANPSAGIL
+4255 QLNANPSNGIL
-4266 VGTIAPNISIPV
+4266 VGTIAPNVTITV

-4293 QNQSTSRYT
+4293 QNQATSRYT
-4302 INVEEQISTSNI
+4302 INGEEQISSSNI

-4403 ILFQVRVTS
+4403 VLFQVRITS

-4424 IEYEYT
+4424 IQYEYT
-4430 VPNRPPITET
+4430 VPDRPPITET
-4440 IISSAALT
+4440 IISSAAAT

-4485 VNDVIIQDIIPQGTT
+4485 TNDVIIQDIIPQGTT

-4506 IVNGETLP
+4506 IVNGETLL
-4514 GVNPVSGI
+4514 GVNPVRGI
-4522 PIGTITIGGDAIV
+4522 PIGTIIVGGDAIA
-4535 SFQVTVTSIPTPN
+4535 SFQVSVTSIPTPN
-4548 ELNNNAIT
+4548 ELNNEAIT
-4556 TFNYIVNPNNVP
+4556 TFNYIVNPNNLP
-4568 VTNTTTTNTVK
+4568 ITNTTTTNTVT

-4584 DNVIAFKSADVTNAL
+4584 DNVIAIKSADVTNAL

-4622 AIDAVPIDTTFV
+4622 AIDTVPIDTAFV
-4634 AGSVTINGIN
+4634 TSSVTINGIN
-4644 QPNENPE
+4644 QPNANPE

-4662 EFVIIT
+4662 ESAIIT
-4668 FQVTISSSTLQSTIN
+4668 FQVRISSSTTQSVIN
-4683 NDASVSYTVI
+4683 NDASVSYTVT
-4693 IDPTKPP
+4693 IDPNEPP

-4710 TTTVIDP
+4710 TITIVDP
-4717 MVRIEKTADKSIVVI
+4717 MVSIEKNADKSTVVI

-4739 LAVFNHSPIPTI
+4739 LEIFNHSPIPTV
-4751 STSVIDTIPAGTTFI
+4751 STSVSDTIPAGTTFI

-4789 SLSAGTVATITFQVL
+4789 SLSADAVATITFQVL
-4804 ATSIPSNST
+4804 VTSIPSNST
-4813 IINSATVT
+4813 IINFATVT

-4930 IVLFTVQVISPPVN
+4930 IVLFTVQVISPPIHN
-4944 NPFKNT
+4944 EFKNT
-4950 ANISLQLQV
+4950 ANVSLQLQI
-4959 SPTDPPI
+4959 SPTNPPI

-4974 NIVTFVPENPDEALP
+4974 NIVTFIPENPDETLP
-4989 NLNCF
+4989 NFNCF

-5000 IRITPRNVRNYL
+5000 IRITPRNIRNYF
-5012 WTWIWWK
+5012 WTWIWWR

>member
-42 FITTNTA
+42 FVTTNTA
-49 LQVPTFPAGTTL
+49 LQVTSFPAGTTL
-61 TYTQNSSTA
+61 NYTQNSSTA
-70 ILNIPAGSTILYAE
+70 LLNIPAGSTILYAE

-115 SITPSAVTASN
+115 SITPSTVTASN
-126 QTFVSNSIT
+126 QTFVSGSVT

-142 ADVTTLI
+142 ADVTSLV

-156 YTTGAVPGLVDPLDA
+156 YTTGSVPGLVDPLDA
-171 SNGSINSA
+171 SNGAINSS
-179 GWTLIVAYQNGT
+179 GWTLIVAYQNGS

-207 AETGSADV
+207 VETGSADV

-222 PSGGPVSGRLF
+222 PAGGPVSGRLF
-233 LSSTEGDADLTGD
+233 ISSTEGDADLTGD

-262 PNNAINNFFGS
+262 PNNAVNNFFGS

-368 ILTYTVTIPNTGLLP
+368 VLTYTVTIPNTGLLP
-383 ANNAIFIDSLPS
+383 ANNVIFTDILPN
-395 GTSFIPGTVTVD
+395 GTSFIPGTVTID

-418 GISLGTINNGASRTV
+418 GISLGTINNNASRTV

-486 GTKSVNKL
+486 GTKSVNKI

-499 ETLTYSIALANIGNI
+499 ETLTYSIALANVGNI
-514 AATNVIFTDPIPSG
+514 AATNVIYTDPFPSG

-541 TQAGA
+541 IQAGA
-546 NPANGISIGSI
+546 NPANGISIGTI
-557 AANSTTTISFQVL
+557 AANSTTTVLFQVF

-600 GTDKTNIVSTQV
+600 GTDTTNIVSTQV

-647 ANNVIFTDVIPTG
+647 ANNVIFTDIIPTG

-680 ANGVNIGSIPSG
+680 ANGVNVGSIPTG
-692 TTKNVAFQVVVNTIP
+692 TTKNVSFQVVVNTIP
-707 ASNVVSNGSSAS
+707 ASSVVSNGSSAS

-745 NANVTLTKSTNK
+745 NANLTLTKSTNK

-776 NTAANNVQ
+776 NTAATNVQ

-796 PGTVTLNGVLQNVDS
+796 PGTVTLNGVLQNVNS

-817 GTIPGGATFT
+817 GTIPGGATVT
-827 LSFQVTVINI
+827 LSFQVTIINI
-837 TTPNPIINNAFA
+837 TAQNPIINNAFA
-849 SYLYTVNPNL
+849 SYLYTVNPSL

-871 TSTIRLANLH
+871 TSTIRLANLQ
-881 ANKSVDK
+881 ATKSVDK
-888 TFAEVGDVLTYTFSL
+888 TFAEVGDVLTYTFAL
-903 TNDGNVAANNVLLS
+903 TNDGNVAANNVVLS

-927 PNSVIVN
+927 PNSVTINNVA
-934 GVTQPGATPA
+934 QPGVTPA

-958 ASFQVVI
+958 ASFQVLI

-981 YNFIVDPNASPV
+981 YNFIVDPNALPV

-1013 AKTVNRAF
+1013 AKTVDRAF
-1021 ATVGDTLTYTVTLT
+1021 ATVGDVLTYTILLT
-1035 NAGSVSADSPT
+1035 NAGSVTADSPT

-1056 FIPNTFLINGVLQNN
+1056 FIPNTFLINSVLQNN
-1071 ADPNIGVPLPSIAA
+1071 ADPNAGVPLPSIPA
-1085 NGSLTVS
+1085 NGEITVS
-1092 YQVTVTSLPTQ
+1092 YQVTVTALPTQ
-1103 NPTLNSS
+1103 NPTTNSS

-1120 GDPPTVET
+1120 GDPPTIET
-1128 SVSNTVSTQI
+1128 SLSNTVSTQI
-1138 NLANVVIVKEVDLT
+1138 NLANVVIVKQVDLT
-1152 IADVGQPITYTIS
+1152 IADVGQPITYTIA
-1165 LANLGNTIANNVIV
+1165 LANLGNTPANNVVV
-1179 TDIIP
+1179 TDILP
-1184 NGTTIVPNS
+1184 PGTTLVPNS

-1198 ALQLGADPSTGLPVG
+1198 ALQLGADPSVGLQVGTIPTGG
-1213 SIPSGGFTTIV
+1213 ITTIV
-1224 FQIST
+1224 FQISA
-1229 NGLPSPNPIQNSAS
+1229 NSLPSPNPVQNSAA

-1251 PNLPALVRNAASN
+1251 PNLPAVVRNATSN
-1264 IVTTQINTANIVA
+1264 IVTTQINTANLVA

-1283 NFADVGDVILYATI
+1283 NFADVGDVITYATI
-1297 LTNNGNIPAAN
+1297 LTNNGNIPATN
-1308 VTFTDIIPAGTL
+1308 VTFTDIIPDGTIFL
-1320 FIPNTVTINNVPVAN
+1320 PNTVTINGVPIAN
-1335 ANPAT
+1335 ANPANG
-1340 SISIG
+1340 ILIG
-1345 TIGANSSRT
+1345 TIVANSSRT
-1354 VAFQVFVPTIP
+1354 VSFQVFVPTIP

-1383 PSKPAVM
+1383 PSKPAIM

-1400 TINNASI
+1400 AINNATITS
-1407 AATKSA
+1407 AKSA

-1439 NVIFTDV
+1439 SIVFTDT
-1446 IPNGTSFIANSVTV
+1446 IPSGTSFIPNSVTV
-1460 NGNTLP
+1460 NGTTLS
-1466 NVNPASGIAIDPINP
+1466 NANPANGIAIDPINP
-1481 NANTLISFQVQVNS
+1481 NANTTISFQVQVNS

-1503 NQSNTTYQYVVD
+1503 NQSNTTYQYFVN
-1515 PNLPPAS
+1515 PNLPPTSSNA
-1522 ANTLSNVIT
+1522 LSNVIT

-1537 TIVATKSVNTPTAAI
+1537 TIIATKSVNTPTAAI

-1557 YTIAVTNTGNTPAS
+1557 YTIAVTNTGNIPAS

-1582 ASFIQN
+1582 ASFIEN

-1602 SLGIHLADIS
+1602 SLGIHLADIP
-1612 PGDTVFITFQ
+1612 PGDTIFITFQ

-1632 TLTNNALVNYEYTVN
+1632 TLTNNALVNYEYNVN

-1653 VNSTITNTTVTPI
+1653 VGSTITNTTVTPI

-1686 TLTFTSTITNSG
+1686 TLTFTSTIINSG
-1698 NTTANNVIFTDVI
+1698 NTTANNVIFTDLI
-1711 PNGTTFIPNSFTV
+1711 PDGTTFIPNSFTV
-1724 NGTTITNANPQNGIN
+1724 NGITIPNTNPQNGIN
-1739 IGNLNSN
+1739 IGNINSN
-1746 ASATLSFQVNITTLP
+1746 ASVILSFQVNIKTIP

-1824 ILTNS
+1824 TLTNS
-1829 GNTSAN
+1829 GNTTAN

-1852 SVQINTIP
+1852 SLQINTIP

-1867 SEISLDSIPVGGTT
+1867 SGISLDPIPVGGTT

-1907 IIIDPTQP
+1907 IIVDPTQP
-1915 PVIETATSNPT
+1915 PVTETATSNPT

-1937 TKSVDRLFSD
+1937 TKSVDRIFSD
-1947 VAPGNSFL
+1947 IAPGNSFL

-1962 NIGNATATNIIFTDP
+1962 NIGNTTATNITFTDP

-2011 AEDFINVT
+2011 AGDFINVT

-2045 SASINYQFMTGPNL
+2045 GASINYQFMTGPNL
-2059 PLVSRSTTSNPVSTQ
+2059 PLVSRSTTSNSVSTQ

-2082 IKSVNKTFATIGD
+2082 VKSANKNFATIGD

-2102 LSNPGNV
+2102 LNNPGNV
-2109 TSQNIIFTDTLP
+2109 TSQNIIFTDILP
-2121 DGTTFISGTLTND
+2121 DGTTFI
-2134 LSGTLTNDSGTQQIG
+2134 SGTLTNDSGTQQIG
-2149 NPANGIQ
+2149 NPGNGIQ
-2156 IGNINPNGTAV
+2156 IGNINPGSTAT
-2167 ITLNVLVTNIPS
+2167 ITINVLVTNIPS
-2179 INPISNSSSVQF
+2179 INPISNSSSIQF
-2191 AHVVDPSQP
+2191 QHIVDPSQP
-2200 AVSQTNVSNTVS
+2200 AITQTTSSNTAT

-2219 LTTKK
+2219 LTTTK
-2224 SADKSIISVGDTITY
+2224 SADKSIVSVGDTITY
-2239 TTTIRNTGN
+2239 TTTITNTGN
-2248 TAATNITFT
+2248 TPATNITFT

-2265 FIPNSVTINSVQQSG
+2265 FIPNSVTINGLQQIG
-2280 AQPALGVNIPN
+2280 AQPALGVIIPN

-2297 VTVTFQVNVISVS
+2297 VTVTFQVNVISVP

-2322 YSYTVDPNSAPAT
+2322 YSYTVDPSAAPAT
-2335 TSTSTNIAT
+2335 TSTSTNIVT

-2375 TNNGNTNATN
+2375 TNSGNTNATN

-2392 PNGTTFITDSVTI
+2392 PDGTTFIIDSVTI
-2405 NGLTQ
+2405 DGITQ

-2419 TIGSIAPNSSISIAF
+2419 TIGAIAPNNSIAIAF

-2443 QNPIANSATASYT
+2443 QNPIANSASASYT

-2473 TVFTTINTANILSLK
+2473 TVFTTINTATILSLK
-2488 QVDKSFSRIG
+2488 QVDKPFSRIG

-2504 VVLTNNGNS
+2504 VTLSNNGNS
-2513 SAQNVIFTDTVPSVT
+2513 TAQNVIFTDTMPSGT
-2528 TFIANTFSING
+2528 TFITNSFSING
-2539 VPQSGADPS
+2539 IPQSGADPS
-2548 NGVNIGTI
+2548 NGVNIGPI
-2556 TAGTTVTVSF
+2556 TAGSTVTVSF
-2566 QVTVTSLPTA
+2566 QVNVASLPTE
-2576 NPIVNFSSTS
+2576 NQIVNFSSTS

-2594 SETSISNPV
+2594 PETSISNPV
-2603 STQINEAILS
+2603 STQIKEAILS

-2627 TAFYTTSITNV
+2627 TAFYTTSISNI

-2670 PNADPN
+2670 PNANPN

-2699 NIPPSNPAPN
+2699 SIPPINPAPN
-2709 TASTTYEFT
+2709 TSSTTYEFT

-2725 VSSAATSN
+2725 VSSTANSN

-2760 ITFTLNLPNTGNVT
+2760 ITFTLTLPNSGNVA
-2774 ATDVTIIDILDSN
+2774 ATDVTVIDILDSN
-2787 LSFVPNSFTANGQT
+2787 LSFVPNSFTVNGQT

-2819 NTAIV
+2819 NTSIV
-2824 TFQATVITLPTL
+2824 TFQAIVSTLPIN
-2836 NPISNSASITYHY
+2836 NPISNSALTTYRY
-2849 VVDPSQPPITT
+2849 IVDPDQPFIST

-2866 TTTQINSAIL
+2866 TTTQVNSAIL
-2876 TAQKNSNVS
+2876 TAQKNSNVEA
-2885 TVDIGQDITYTVT
+2885 VDIGQDIVYSVT

-2928 LNGTSIPNADII
+2928 LNGTTIPNADLI

-2948 APNESVIVAFH
+2948 GPNESVIVTFH
-2959 IIANEIPPINPITN
+2959 ISADEIPPINPITN

-2987 PPVSKNII
+2987 PPVSKNIT
-2995 SNNVTTKIESA
+2995 SNSVTTTIESA
-3006 ILNTIKIGDK
+3006 ILTTTKIGDK
-3016 TFATIGDTITY
+3016 AFATIGDTITY

-3038 ANNAIFSDPLP
+3038 ANNVIFSDPIP

-3069 SIINGVGIN
+3069 SIIDGIGIN
-3078 TINPNQT
+3078 TIIPNQT
-3085 VTIIFQVQIVS
+3085 VTIMFQVQITS

-3110 VNFQYNVGNVLLA
+3110 VNFQYNVGNALQA

-3138 TAILSAVKTAN
+3138 SAILSAVKTAN

-3156 DTITYTVSIQNNGN
+3156 DTITYTVLIQNSGN
-3170 TNATNVNFSDPVPTG
+3170 TNATNLNFSDLIPAG

-3193 AVNGSTIPG
+3193 SVNGSIIPG

-3207 GVNIGTVSAGSSLTV
+3207 GVNIGTVNAGSSSAV

-3239 VASIQYAFI
+3239 VAAIQYEFI

-3257 GTINSNS
+3257 GTITSNS

-3278 QANRSI
+3278 EANRTI
-3284 VSIGDVITYT
+3284 VSTLDIITYT

-3404 SLSVIKSTDS
+3404 SLSVIKNTDS
-3414 LVQSTDGIITY
+3414 LVQSTDGTITY

-3452 IPNSVTINSVSV
+3452 IPNSVTINGVSA
-3464 PGADPNVGIPLNSIT
+3464 PGADPNVGISLNAIA

-3498 NPISNT
+3498 NPISNI

-3514 PTAPII
+3514 PAAPII
-3520 SRTITSNPAFTQI
+3520 ARTITSNPAFTQI
-3533 SDATILS
+3533 SDANVLS
-3540 LKAVNAPQTTTGD
+3540 LKAVNAQQATTGD

-3576 TIPQDTTFVENS
+3576 TLPEGTTFVENS

-3597 GANPNVGVTLPT
+3597 GANPNAGVTLPN
-3609 LAANATHLISFQI
+3609 LVANATHLISFQI
-3622 LIKDSFSRESIT
+3622 LINDSFSQQSIT

-3670 TITKTSNPTTVDI
+3670 TVTKTSNPITVDI

-3691 EVKNIGNVDAINI
+3691 EVKNNGNVDAINI
-3704 VFTDSIPA
+3704 TFTDAIPA

-3727 QPGLNPENGIPIGT
+3727 QPDANPENGIPIGT
-3741 IPANSSKTILFQVQ
+3741 IPPNSSKTILFQVQ

-3769 SATYQYVSIPTA
+3769 SVNYQYVSIPTA

-3796 LQNANIISVKSADVT
+3796 LQNANIISVKQADVT
-3811 FASIGQIITY
+3811 FVSIGQNITY

-3832 ANNTVFIDNI
+3832 ANNTLFIDNI

-3849 EDSLAINNV
+3849 EDSLSINNV
-3858 IQPGANPENGVT
+3858 IQPGVNPENGVT
-3870 LGTIQPNETV
+3870 LGTIQLNETV

-3891 PVGNVVINISDTS
+3891 PEGNTVINISDTS

-3910 PSSQIIQRRSLS
+3910 PSSPIIQRRSLS

-3951 TYTVAVTNAGTIPI
+3951 TYTVAVTNAGTVPI

-3970 LDAIASGTTFVPNS
+3970 IDAIAAGTTFVPNS
-3984 ILVDGVPRLNENP
+3984 ILVDGIPRPNENP
-3997 ITGIN
+3997 ITGIT

-4014 TFQVSVVSIPPQNN
+4014 TFQVNVVSAPSQNN

-4033 VIHYEYRPDPS
+4033 VIHYEYQPDPS
-4044 TPPISET
+4044 LPPISET
-4051 TSSNATNIQ
+4051 TSSNTTNIQ
-4060 FIDAILIATKST
+4060 FIDVILIATKSA

-4086 VFIQNNGSATTNSIF
+4086 VLIQNNGSTTTNSIF
-4101 FTDTIADGTV
+4101 FTDTIEDGTV

-4116 VVVNNTVLPAAD
+4116 VTVNNTALPAAD
-4128 PNIGFSIPNV
+4128 PNIGFSIPNITSDQV
-4138 AAGQMATITFQVSVT
+4138 TTITFQVSVT

-4165 NVVYDFIFNPDFAPI
+4165 NIVYDFIFNPDFAPI

-4206 TSVTIGDILTYTTTL
+4206 NSVTIGDILTYTTTL
-4221 TNTGN
+4221 TNIGN
-4226 TDATAVVFTDNIPN
+4226 ADATAVVFTDNIPV

-4255 QLNANPSAGIL
+4255 QLNANPSTGIL
-4266 VGTIAPNISIPV
+4266 VGTIAPNDSIPV
-4278 TFSVTVVALPASGHV
+4278 TFSVTVVSLPASSRI

-4302 INVEEQISTSNI
+4302 ISGEEQISTSNI
-4314 TFTEVISANVIA
+4314 TFTEVISANVLAI
-4326 TKTTPIQYADLQTII
+4326 KTTPIQYADLQTII

-4366 NTSFIENSVIVNGNA
+4366 NTSFIENSVIVNGTA

-4386 PLNGIQIDNIPP
+4386 PLNGIQLDNIPP

-4424 IEYEYT
+4424 IEYQYT
-4430 VPNRPPITET
+4430 IPNQPPITET
-4440 IISSAALT
+4440 ILSSAAVT
-4448 EINHANLNSN
+4448 AINHANLNSN

-4485 VNDVIIQDIIPQGTT
+4485 ANDVVIQDMIPQGTT

-4506 IVNGETLP
+4506 MVNGETLP

-4522 PIGTITIGGDAIV
+4522 PIGTIIVGGNAIA
-4535 SFQVTVTSIPTPN
+4535 SFQVSVTSIPTPN

-4556 TFNYIVNPNNVP
+4556 TFNYIVNPNNIP
-4568 VTNTTTTNTVK
+4568 VTNTTTTNTV
-4579 TTVQN
+4579 TTIVQN
-4584 DNVIAFKSADVTNAL
+4584 DNVFAIKSVDVTNVL

-4622 AIDAVPIDTTFV
+4622 AIDTAPVDTTFV
-4634 AGSVTINGIN
+4634 TGSVTINGIN
-4644 QPNENPE
+4644 QPNANPE
-4651 NGITLGNLAPN
+4651 NGITLGNLSPN
-4662 EFVIIT
+4662 ESTIIT
-4668 FQVTISSSTLQSTIN
+4668 FQVTISPSTLQSTIN
-4683 NDASVSYTVI
+4683 NNASVSYTVT
-4693 IDPTKPP
+4693 IDPNEPP

-4710 TTTVIDP
+4710 TTTIIDP
-4717 MVRIEKTADKSIVVI
+4717 MVRINKTADTSIAVI
-4732 GDIITFT
+4732 GDVITFT
-4739 LAVFNHSPIPTI
+4739 LEVLNHSPIPTI
-4751 STSVIDTIPAGTTFI
+4751 STSILDTIPTGTTFI
-4766 ENSVTINGTP
+4766 ENSVTINGTS

-4789 SLSAGTVATITFQVL
+4789 ALPADGVATITFKVL
-4804 ATSIPSNST
+4804 VTSIPSNST

-4852 VTKNASVSSA
+4852 VVKNTSVSSA
-4862 YLNQYFDYTV
+4862 YLKQYFDYTV
-4872 RITNTSEISLSNISL
+4872 RITNTSDISLSNVSL

-4896 FINGTVFINGER
+4896 FMNGTVFINGER
-4908 SPLANPNI
+4908 SPIANPNI

-4921 TNLEPNETI
+4921 NNLEPDETI
-4930 IVLFTVQVISPPVN
+4930 IVLFTVQVISPPVTN
-4944 NPFKNT
+4944 EFKNT

-4966 TVTVTSNE
+4966 TVTITSNE
-4974 NIVTFVPENPDEALP
+4974 NIVTFISENPNETLP

-5000 IRITPRNVRNYL
+5000 IRITPRNIRNYF

>member
-42 FITTNTA
+42 FVTTNTA

-61 TYTQNSSTA
+61 NYTQNSSTA
-70 ILNIPAGSTILYAE
+70 VLNIPAGSTILYAE

-115 SITPSAVTASN
+115 PITPSAVTASN
-126 QTFVSNSIT
+126 QTFVSGSVT

-142 ADVTTLI
+142 ADVTSLV
-149 QAGGSGS
+149 QAAGSGS
-156 YTTGAVPGLVDPLDA
+156 YTTGSVPGLVDPLDA
-171 SNGSINSA
+171 SNGAINSS

-207 AETGSADV
+207 ADTGSADV
-215 SVSGFLT
+215 AVSGFLT

-233 LSSTEGDADLTGD
+233 LSSTEGDADLIGD

-273 QVNNAA
+273 QINNAA

-295 STSTNIS
+295 SSGTNIS

-354 ATKSVNKSVAAIGD
+354 ATKSVNKSVATIGD

-383 ANNAIFIDSLPS
+383 ANNVILTDILPN
-395 GTSFIPGTVTVD
+395 GTSFIPGTVMVD
-407 NVPQTNANPAA
+407 NIPQTNANPAA

-433 TFQATVVSLPS
+433 TFQATVVSLPNP
-444 QNPISNTANITFQY
+444 NPISNTANITFQY

-473 NSAGTQINLADIN
+473 NSAGTQVNLADIN

-514 AATNVIFTDPIPSG
+514 AATNVIYTDPIPSG

-546 NPANGISIGSI
+546 NPATGISIGSI
-557 AANSTTTISFQVL
+557 AANSTTTVSFQVF

-600 GTDKTNIVSTQV
+600 GTDTTNIVSTQV

-622 VDKNFADIGDTLTYT
+622 VDKNFADIGDILTYT

-660 TTFVLNSLT
+660 TTFVVNSVT

-680 ANGVNIGSIPSG
+680 ANGVNIGSIPTG
-692 TTKNVAFQVVVNTIP
+692 TTKNVSFQVVVNTIP
-707 ASNVVSNGSSAS
+707 ASNVVFNGSSAS

-776 NTAANNVQ
+776 NTAATNVQ
-784 LTDPLPNGTILT
+784 LTDSLPNGTILT
-796 PGTVTLNGVLQNVDS
+796 PGSVTLNGVLQNVDS
-811 LVALPI
+811 LVFVPI

-837 TTPNPIINNAFA
+837 TTQNPIINNAFA
-849 SYLYTVNPNL
+849 SYLYTVNPSL

-888 TFAEVGDVLTYTFSL
+888 TFAEVGDVLTYTFAL

-934 GVTQPGATPA
+934 SVTQPGVTPA

-981 YNFIVDPNASPV
+981 YNFIVDPNTSPV

-1013 AKTVNRAF
+1013 AKTVDRAF
-1021 ATVGDTLTYTVTLT
+1021 ATVGDILTYTVTLT

-1120 GDPPTVET
+1120 GDPPTIET

-1165 LANLGNTIANNVIV
+1165 LANLGNTTANNVIV

-1184 NGTTIVPNS
+1184 NGSTIVPNS

-1198 ALQLGADPSTGLPVG
+1198 TLQQGADPSTGLQVG

-1224 FQIST
+1224 FQISA
-1229 NGLPSPNPIQNSAS
+1229 NSLPSPNPVQNSAA

-1251 PNLPALVRNAASN
+1251 PSLPAVVRNATSN

-1283 NFADVGDVILYATI
+1283 NFADVGAVITYATI
-1297 LTNNGNIPAAN
+1297 LTNNGNIPASN
-1308 VTFTDIIPAGTL
+1308 VTFTDIIPAGTIFL
-1320 FIPNTVTINNVPVAN
+1320 PNTVTINGVPIAN
-1335 ANPAT
+1335 ANPANG
-1340 SISIG
+1340 ILIG

-1354 VAFQVFVPTIP
+1354 VAFQVSVPTIP
-1365 AVNPITNQ
+1365 SPNPITNQ
-1373 SGTTFQYTYD
+1373 SSTTFQYTYD
-1383 PSKPAVM
+1383 ASKSVVT

-1400 TINNASI
+1400 TINNATI
-1407 AATKSA
+1407 AAVKSA
-1413 DKQFANVNDIIT
+1413 DKHFANVNDIIT

-1446 IPNGTSFIANSVTV
+1446 IPNGTSFIPNSVTV

-1466 NVNPASGIAIDPINP
+1466 NTNPASGIAIDPINP
-1481 NANTLISFQVQVNS
+1481 NTSATISFQVIVNS
-1495 IPNPNPIP
+1495 IPSPNPIP
-1503 NQSNTTYQYVVD
+1503 NQSNTAYQYVID

-1522 ANTLSNVIT
+1522 ANALSNVIT

-1557 YTIAVTNTGNTPAS
+1557 YTIAVTNTGNIPAS

-1582 ASFIQN
+1582 ASFVPN
-1588 SVTINN
+1588 SVTIDNI
-1594 VPQPGLDP
+1594 PQPGLDP
-1602 SLGIHLADIS
+1602 SLGIHLADIP

-1653 VNSTITNTTVTPI
+1653 VGSTVTNTTVTPI

-1675 TVNSTFATIGD
+1675 TVNSRFATIGD
-1686 TLTFTSTITNSG
+1686 TLTFTAIITNSG

-1711 PNGTTFIPNSFTV
+1711 PNGTSFIPNSFTV
-1724 NGTTITNANPQNGIN
+1724 NGTTIPNANPQNGIN

-1746 ASATLSFQVNITTLP
+1746 ASATLSFQVNITSLP
-1761 NPNPIPNKSSL
+1761 NPNPIPNQSSL
-1772 QYSFIVDINE
+1772 QYSFIVGINE

-1824 ILTNS
+1824 TLTNS
-1829 GNTSAN
+1829 GNTTAN

-1867 SEISLDSIPVGGTT
+1867 SGISLDSIPVGGTT

-1892 PATNPT
+1892 PVTNPT

-1907 IIIDPTQP
+1907 IIVDPTQP
-1915 PVIETATSNPT
+1915 PVTETATSNPT

-1955 TYTVLLD
+1955 TYTVLLE
-1962 NIGNATATNIIFTDP
+1962 NIGNTTATNIIFTDP
-1977 IPNNTVFIEDSVR
+1977 IPNNTVFIADSVR

-2003 GIPIGDII
+2003 GVPIGDII
-2011 AEDFINVT
+2011 AGDFTNIT

-2045 SASINYQFMTGPNL
+2045 GASIDYQFMTGPNL

-2074 INSGEIVA
+2074 INSGEITLV
-2082 IKSVNKTFATIGD
+2082 KSVDKTFATIGD

-2109 TSQNIIFTDTLP
+2109 TSQNIIFTDILP
-2121 DGTTFISGTLTND
+2121 DGTTFI
-2134 LSGTLTNDSGTQQIG
+2134 SGTLTNDSGTQQIG

-2191 AHVVDPSQP
+2191 SHVVDPSQP
-2200 AVSQTNVSNTVS
+2200 SVSQMNVSNAVS

-2219 LTTKK
+2219 LTTQK
-2224 SADKSIISVGDTITY
+2224 SADKSIVSVGDTITY
-2239 TTTIRNTGN
+2239 TTTITNTGN

-2257 SAIPANTT
+2257 SAIPASIT
-2265 FIPNSVTINSVQQSG
+2265 FIPNSFTINGVQQSG
-2280 AQPALGVNIPN
+2280 AQPALGVTIPN

-2297 VTVTFQVNVISVS
+2297 VTVTFQVNVISVP
-2310 PSSSIMGNDTIL
+2310 PSNSIMGNDTIL
-2322 YSYTVDPNSAPAT
+2322 YSYTVDPNGTPIT
-2335 TSTSTNIAT
+2335 TSISTNIVT

-2375 TNNGNTNATN
+2375 TNSGNTNATN

-2392 PNGTTFITDSVTI
+2392 PDGTTFITDSVTI
-2405 NGLTQ
+2405 DGITQ

-2419 TIGSIAPNSSISIAF
+2419 TIGLIAPNSSISIAF
-2434 QVTATSTPV
+2434 QVTATSTPA

-2465 VSRNVTSN
+2465 VSRTVTSN
-2473 TVFTTINTANILSLK
+2473 TVFTTINTATILSLK

-2504 VVLTNNGNS
+2504 VALTNNGNS
-2513 SAQNVIFTDTVPSVT
+2513 SAQNVIFTDTVPSGT
-2528 TFIANTFSING
+2528 AFIADTFSING
-2539 VPQSGADPS
+2539 ILQSGANPV

-2556 TAGTTVTVSF
+2556 TAGTTVTISF
-2566 QVTVTSLPTA
+2566 QVTVTSLPTE

-2594 SETSISNPV
+2594 AETSISNPV
-2603 STQINEAILS
+2603 STQIKEALLS

-2627 TAFYTTSITNV
+2627 TAFYTTSISNI
-2638 GNTDATNIVFTDA
+2638 GNTDATNIVFTDV
-2651 LPSGLTF
+2651 LPNGVTF

-2670 PNADPN
+2670 PDANPN

-2699 NIPPSNPAPN
+2699 SIPPINPAPN

-2725 VSSAATSN
+2725 VLSAATSN

-2742 TIISTKTANLT
+2742 NIISTKTTDLT

-2774 ATDVTIIDILDSN
+2774 ATDVTVIDTLDSN
-2787 LSFVPNSFTANGQT
+2787 LTFVPNSFTVNGQT

-2819 NTAIV
+2819 TAAII
-2824 TFQATVITLPTL
+2824 TFQATVTTLPIN
-2836 NPISNSASITYHY
+2836 NPISNSALTTYRY
-2849 VVDPSQPPITT
+2849 IVDPDQSPITT

-2885 TVDIGQDITYTVT
+2885 TVDIGQDIIYSVT

-2903 NVSATN
+2903 NVNATN
-2909 VIFTDLIPDGT
+2909 VIFTDVIPDGT

-2928 LNGTSIPNADII
+2928 LNGTIIENANTI

-2948 APNESVIVAFH
+2948 APNESAIVEFH
-2959 IIANEIPPINPITN
+2959 ITSNEIPAINPITN
-2973 QASVSFQHIVNPAN
+2973 QASVSFQHIVNPDN
-2987 PPVSKNII
+2987 PPVSKNIT
-2995 SNNVTTKIESA
+2995 SNSVITTIESA
-3006 ILNTIKIGDK
+3006 ILTTTKIGDK
-3016 TFATIGDTITY
+3016 AFATIGDTITY

-3038 ANNAIFSDPLP
+3038 ANNVIFSDPIP

-3059 IVDGTPLPSA
+3059 IVDGTPLPST
-3069 SIINGVGIN
+3069 SITSGIGIN
-3078 TINPNQT
+3078 TIIPNQT

-3096 NPTTFTPELQNLGF
+3096 NPSTFTPELQNLAF
-3110 VNFQYNVGNVLLA
+3110 VNFQYNVGNALQA
-3123 QPGNVETNVFVTSIN
+3123 QPGNVETNVFVTSIHS
-3138 TAILSAVKTAN
+3138 AILSAVKTAS

-3156 DTITYTVSIQNNGN
+3156 DTITYTVLIQNSGS
-3170 TNATNVNFSDPVPTG
+3170 TNATNVNFSDLIPAG
-3185 TTFVENSF
+3185 TTFIENSF

-3207 GVNIGTVSAGSSLTV
+3207 GVNIGTVSTNSSLTV

-3239 VASIQYAFI
+3239 VASVQYEFL
-3248 VDPASPPVT
+3248 VDPTSPPVT
-3257 GTINSNS
+3257 GTITSNS

-3278 QANRSI
+3278 EANRTI
-3284 VSIGDVITYT
+3284 VSIGD
-3294 ATLTNTGNFP
+3294 
-3304 ANSVLLIN
+3304 
-3312 GVPEGALFVPNSVT
+3312 
-3326 LNGISLPD
+3326 
-3334 ASPTLGI
+3334 
-3341 PVGIIAPG
+3341 
-3349 DSATITFQ
+3349 
-3357 FLASSIPPQGA
+3357 
-3368 IINQALTSYTYIVDP
+3368 
-3383 SQPPVTA
+3383 
-3390 TSSSNTVNTAVVDA
+3390 
-3404 SLSVIKSTDS
+3404 
-3414 LVQSTDGIITY
+3414 
-3425 TVVVQNNGNTTA
+3425 
-3437 NTVTLTDLVPEGTAF
+3437 
-3452 IPNSVTINSVSV
+3452 
-3464 PGADPNVGIPLNSIT
+3464 
-3479 PSEIVTVT
+3479 
-3487 FQVIVQSIPSV
+3487 
-3498 NPISNT
+3498 
-3504 ARIDYTFIAD
+3504 
-3514 PTAPII
+3514 
-3520 SRTITSNPAFTQI
+3520 
-3533 SDATILS
+3533 
-3540 LKAVNAPQTTTGD
+3540 
-3553 ILTYTITLENTG
+3553 
-3565 NIPATNLIFSD
+3565 
-3576 TIPQDTTFVENS
+3576 
-3588 FTLNGTAIL
+3588 
-3597 GANPNVGVTLPT
+3597 
-3609 LAANATHLISFQI
+3609 
-3622 LIKDSFSRESIT
+3622 
-3634 NQSNTTYT
+3634 
-3642 IQPDPGQPPITETST
+3642 
-3657 SNIVITNFVQAQL
+3657 
-3670 TITKTSNPTTVDI
+3670 
-3683 GGTILYIS
+3683 
-3691 EVKNIGNVDAINI
+3691 
-3704 VFTDSIPA
+3704 
-3712 GTTFVPD
+3712 
-3719 SVTINGVL
+3719 
-3727 QPGLNPENGIPIGT
+3727 
-3741 IPANSSKTILFQVQ
+3741 
-3755 TNNPPTE
+3755 
-3762 TEIVNQS
+3762 
-3769 SATYQYVSIPTA
+3769 
-3781 PPVNRSA
+3781 
-3788 NSNIVTTS
+3788 
-3796 LQNANIISVKSADVT
+3796 
-3811 FASIGQIITY
+3811 
-3821 TNTLQNIGTVP
+3821 
-3832 ANNTVFIDNI
+3832 
-3842 PEGTIFI
+3842 
-3849 EDSLAINNV
+3849 
-3858 IQPGANPENGVT
+3858 
-3870 LGTIQPNETV
+3870 
-3880 TISFQVQLTNI
+3880 
-3891 PVGNVVINISDTS
+3891 
-3904 YEYQID
+3904 
-3910 PSSQIIQRRSLS
+3910 
-3922 NAVNTE
+3922 
-3928 VRTANVSA
+3928 
-3936 IKSANRSITRIGQII
+3936 
-3951 TYTVAVTNAGTIPI
+3951 
-3965 TNTLL
+3965 
-3970 LDAIASGTTFVPNS
+3970 
-3984 ILVDGVPRLNENP
+3984 
-3997 ITGIN
+3997 
-4002 LDIILPNNTIIV
+4002 
-4014 TFQVSVVSIPPQNN
+4014 
-4028 INNIA
+4028 
-4033 VIHYEYRPDPS
+4033 
-4044 TPPISET
+4044 
-4051 TSSNATNIQ
+4051 
-4060 FIDAILIATKST
+4060 
-4072 NTVLAN
+4072 
-4078 IDETIEYT
+4078 
-4086 VFIQNNGSATTNSIF
+4086 
-4101 FTDTIADGTV
+4101 
-4111 FIPGS
+4111 
-4116 VVVNNTVLPAAD
+4116 
-4128 PNIGFSIPNV
+4128 
-4138 AAGQMATITFQVSVT
+4138 
-4153 NLPAVNPTPNTA
+4153 
-4165 NVVYDFIFNPDFAPI
+4165 
-4180 QKSTT
+4180 
-4185 SNTTFVQINDADIV
+4185 
-4199 SLKTVDL
+4199 
-4206 TSVTIGDILTYTTTL
+4206 
-4221 TNTGN
+4221 
-4226 TDATAVVFTDNIPN
+4226 
-4240 GTTFIDGSVLVNNIP
+4240 
-4255 QLNANPSAGIL
+4255 
-4266 VGTIAPNISIPV
+4266 
-4278 TFSVTVVALPASGHV
+4278 
-4293 QNQSTSRYT
+4293 
-4302 INVEEQISTSNI
+4302 
-4314 TFTEVISANVIA
+4314 
-4326 TKTTPIQYADLQTII
+4326 
-4341 PYTISI
+4341 
-4347 TNNGNIQVENII
+4347 
-4359 VTDIIPA
+4359 
-4366 NTSFIENSVIVNGNA
+4366 
-4381 RPNDN
+4381 
-4386 PLNGIQIDNIPP
+4386 
-4398 NTTAT
+4398 
-4403 ILFQVRVTS
+4403 
-4412 IPQTNPISNTST
+4412 
-4424 IEYEYT
+4424 
-4430 VPNRPPITET
+4430 
-4440 IISSAALT
+4440 
-4448 EINHANLNSN
+4448 
-4458 KAVDLAFATV
+4458 
-4468 GDTLTYTITLN
+4468 
-4479 QTGNVA
+4479 
-4485 VNDVIIQDIIPQGTT
+4485 
-4500 FIENSV
+4500 
-4506 IVNGETLP
+4506 
-4514 GVNPVSGI
+4514 
-4522 PIGTITIGGDAIV
+4522 
-4535 SFQVTVTSIPTPN
+4535 
-4548 ELNNNAIT
+4548 
-4556 TFNYIVNPNNVP
+4556 
-4568 VTNTTTTNTVK
+4568 
-4579 TTVQN
+4579 
-4584 DNVIAFKSADVTNAL
+4584 
-4599 PGQTLTY
+4599 
-4606 TITITNS
+4606 
-4613 GNVTIEDLL
+4613 
-4622 AIDAVPIDTTFV
+4622 
-4634 AGSVTINGIN
+4634 
-4644 QPNENPE
+4644 
-4651 NGITLGNLAPN
+4651 
-4662 EFVIIT
+4662 
-4668 FQVTISSSTLQSTIN
+4668 
-4683 NDASVSYTVI
+4683 
-4693 IDPTKPP
+4693 
-4700 ITITKQTNTV
+4700 
-4710 TTTVIDP
+4710 
-4717 MVRIEKTADKSIVVI
+4717 
-4732 GDIITFT
+4732 
-4739 LAVFNHSPIPTI
+4739 
-4751 STSVIDTIPAGTTFI
+4751 
-4766 ENSVTINGTP
+4766 
-4776 VPNVRPDTGINIG
+4776 
-4789 SLSAGTVATITFQVL
+4789 
-4804 ATSIPSNST
+4804 
-4813 IINSATVT
+4813 
-4821 AAFQLTPQD
+4821 
-4830 PIITFIVNSNIV
+4830 
-4842 RIPVQFITAT
+4842 
-4852 VTKNASVSSA
+4852 
-4862 YLNQYFDYTV
+4862 
-4872 RITNTSEISLSNISL
+4872 
-4887 QDTIPAGLQ
+4887 
-4896 FINGTVFINGER
+4896 
-4908 SPLANPNI
+4908 
-4916 GFLVA
+4916 
-4921 TNLEPNETI
+4921 
-4930 IVLFTVQVISPPVN
+4930 
-4944 NPFKNT
+4944 
-4950 ANISLQLQV
+4950 
-4959 SPTDPPI
+4959 
-4966 TVTVTSNE
+4966 
-4974 NIVTFVPENPDEALP
+4974 
-4989 NLNCF
+4989 
-4994 FDGERF
+4994 
-5000 IRITPRNVRNYL
+5000 
-5012 WTWIWWK
+5012 

>member
-42 FITTNTA
+42 FVTTNTA

-61 TYTQNSSTA
+61 NYTQNSSTA
-70 ILNIPAGSTILYAE
+70 VLNIPAGSTILYAE

-115 SITPSAVTASN
+115 PITPSAVTASN
-126 QTFVSNSIT
+126 QTFVSGSVT

-142 ADVTTLI
+142 ADVTSLV
-149 QAGGSGS
+149 QAAGSGS
-156 YTTGAVPGLVDPLDA
+156 YTTGSVPGLVDPLDA
-171 SNGSINSA
+171 SNGAINSS

-207 AETGSADV
+207 ADTGSADV
-215 SVSGFLT
+215 AVSGFLT

-233 LSSTEGDADLTGD
+233 LSSTEGDADLIGD

-273 QVNNAA
+273 QINNAA

-295 STSTNIS
+295 SSGTNIS

-354 ATKSVNKSVAAIGD
+354 ATKSVNKSVATIGD

-383 ANNAIFIDSLPS
+383 ANNVILTDILPN
-395 GTSFIPGTVTVD
+395 GTSFIPGTVMVD
-407 NVPQTNANPAA
+407 NIPQTNANPAA

-433 TFQATVVSLPS
+433 TFQATVVSLPNP
-444 QNPISNTANITFQY
+444 NPISNTANITFQY

-473 NSAGTQINLADIN
+473 NSAGTQVNLADIN

-514 AATNVIFTDPIPSG
+514 AATNVIYTDPIPSG

-546 NPANGISIGSI
+546 NPATGISIGSI
-557 AANSTTTISFQVL
+557 AANSTTTVSFQVF

-600 GTDKTNIVSTQV
+600 GTDTTNIVSTQV

-622 VDKNFADIGDTLTYT
+622 VDKNFADIGDILTYT

-660 TTFVLNSLT
+660 TTFVVNSVT

-680 ANGVNIGSIPSG
+680 ANGVNIGSIPTG
-692 TTKNVAFQVVVNTIP
+692 TTKNVSFQVVVNTIP
-707 ASNVVSNGSSAS
+707 ASNVVFNGSSAS

-776 NTAANNVQ
+776 NTAATNVQ
-784 LTDPLPNGTILT
+784 LTDSLPNGTILT
-796 PGTVTLNGVLQNVDS
+796 PGSVTLNGVLQNVDS
-811 LVALPI
+811 LVFVPI

-837 TTPNPIINNAFA
+837 TTQNPIINNAFA
-849 SYLYTVNPNL
+849 SYLYTVNPSL

-888 TFAEVGDVLTYTFSL
+888 TFAEVGDVLTYTFAL

-934 GVTQPGATPA
+934 SVTQPGVTPA

-981 YNFIVDPNASPV
+981 YNFIVDPNTSPV

-1013 AKTVNRAF
+1013 AKTVDRAF
-1021 ATVGDTLTYTVTLT
+1021 ATVGDILTYTVTLT

-1120 GDPPTVET
+1120 GDPPTIET

-1165 LANLGNTIANNVIV
+1165 LANLGNTTANNVIV

-1184 NGTTIVPNS
+1184 NGSTIVPNS

-1198 ALQLGADPSTGLPVG
+1198 TLQQGADPSTGLQVG

-1224 FQIST
+1224 FQISA
-1229 NGLPSPNPIQNSAS
+1229 NSLPSPNPVQNSAA

-1251 PNLPALVRNAASN
+1251 PSLPAVVRNATSN

-1283 NFADVGDVILYATI
+1283 NFADVGAVITYATI
-1297 LTNNGNIPAAN
+1297 LTNNGNIPASN
-1308 VTFTDIIPAGTL
+1308 VTFTDIIPAGTIFL
-1320 FIPNTVTINNVPVAN
+1320 PNTVTINGVPIAN
-1335 ANPAT
+1335 ANPANG
-1340 SISIG
+1340 ILIG

-1354 VAFQVFVPTIP
+1354 VAFQVSVPTIP
-1365 AVNPITNQ
+1365 SPNPITNQ
-1373 SGTTFQYTYD
+1373 SSTTFQYTYD
-1383 PSKPAVM
+1383 ASKSVVT

-1400 TINNASI
+1400 TINNATI
-1407 AATKSA
+1407 AAVKSA
-1413 DKQFANVNDIIT
+1413 DKHFANVNDIIT

-1446 IPNGTSFIANSVTV
+1446 IPNGTSFIPNSVTV

-1466 NVNPASGIAIDPINP
+1466 NTNPASGIAIDPINP
-1481 NANTLISFQVQVNS
+1481 NTSATISFQVIVNS
-1495 IPNPNPIP
+1495 IPSPNPIP
-1503 NQSNTTYQYVVD
+1503 NQSNTAYQYVID

-1522 ANTLSNVIT
+1522 ANALSNVIT

-1557 YTIAVTNTGNTPAS
+1557 YTIAVTNTGNIPAS

-1582 ASFIQN
+1582 ASFVPN
-1588 SVTINN
+1588 SVTIDNI
-1594 VPQPGLDP
+1594 PQPGLDP
-1602 SLGIHLADIS
+1602 SLGIHLADIP

-1653 VNSTITNTTVTPI
+1653 VGSTVTNTTVTPI

-1675 TVNSTFATIGD
+1675 TVNSRFATIGD
-1686 TLTFTSTITNSG
+1686 TLTFTAIITNSG

-1711 PNGTTFIPNSFTV
+1711 PNGTSFIPNSFTV
-1724 NGTTITNANPQNGIN
+1724 NGTTIPNANPQNGIN

-1746 ASATLSFQVNITTLP
+1746 ASATLSFQVNITSLP
-1761 NPNPIPNKSSL
+1761 NPNPIPNQSSL
-1772 QYSFIVDINE
+1772 QYSFIVGINE

-1824 ILTNS
+1824 TLTNS
-1829 GNTSAN
+1829 GNTTAN

-1867 SEISLDSIPVGGTT
+1867 SGISLDSIPVGGTT

-1892 PATNPT
+1892 PVTNPT

-1907 IIIDPTQP
+1907 IIVDPTQP
-1915 PVIETATSNPT
+1915 PVTETATSNPT

-1955 TYTVLLD
+1955 TYTVLLE
-1962 NIGNATATNIIFTDP
+1962 NIGNTTATNIIFTDP
-1977 IPNNTVFIEDSVR
+1977 IPNNTVFIADSVR

-2003 GIPIGDII
+2003 GVPIGDII
-2011 AEDFINVT
+2011 AGDFTNIT

-2045 SASINYQFMTGPNL
+2045 GASIDYQFMTGPNL

-2074 INSGEIVA
+2074 INSGEITLV
-2082 IKSVNKTFATIGD
+2082 KSVDKTFATIGD

-2109 TSQNIIFTDTLP
+2109 TSQNIIFTDILP
-2121 DGTTFISGTLTND
+2121 DGTTFI
-2134 LSGTLTNDSGTQQIG
+2134 SGTLTNDSGTQQIG

-2191 AHVVDPSQP
+2191 SHVVDPSQP
-2200 AVSQTNVSNTVS
+2200 SVSQMNVSNAVS

-2219 LTTKK
+2219 LTTQK
-2224 SADKSIISVGDTITY
+2224 SADKSIVSVGDTITY
-2239 TTTIRNTGN
+2239 TTTITNTGN

-2257 SAIPANTT
+2257 SAIPASIT
-2265 FIPNSVTINSVQQSG
+2265 FIPNSFTINGVQQSG
-2280 AQPALGVNIPN
+2280 AQPALGVTIPN

-2297 VTVTFQVNVISVS
+2297 VTVTFQVNVISVP
-2310 PSSSIMGNDTIL
+2310 PSNSIMGNDTIL
-2322 YSYTVDPNSAPAT
+2322 YSYTVDPNGTPIT
-2335 TSTSTNIAT
+2335 TSISTNIVT

-2375 TNNGNTNATN
+2375 TNSGNTNATN

-2392 PNGTTFITDSVTI
+2392 PDGTTFITDSVTI
-2405 NGLTQ
+2405 DGITQ

-2419 TIGSIAPNSSISIAF
+2419 TIGLIAPNSSISIAF
-2434 QVTATSTPV
+2434 QVTATSTPA

-2465 VSRNVTSN
+2465 VSRTVTSN
-2473 TVFTTINTANILSLK
+2473 TVFTTINTATILSLK

-2504 VVLTNNGNS
+2504 VALTNNGNS
-2513 SAQNVIFTDTVPSVT
+2513 SAQNVIFTDTVPSGT

-2539 VPQSGADPS
+2539 VPQSGANPV
-2548 NGVNIGTI
+2548 NGVNIGPI
-2556 TAGTTVTVSF
+2556 TAGATVNVSF
-2566 QVTVTSLPTA
+2566 QVNVTSLPTE

-2594 SETSISNPV
+2594 TETSISNPV
-2603 STQINEAILS
+2603 STQIKEAILS
-2613 MTKNESVSFADIGQ
+2613 MTKNESASFADIGQ
-2627 TAFYTTSITNV
+2627 TAFYTTSISNI
-2638 GNTDATNIVFTDA
+2638 GNTDATNIVFTDV

-2670 PNADPN
+2670 PNANPN
-2676 TGVLLATL
+2676 TGVLLAAL
-2684 PPNEIYSIVFQVTVN
+2684 PPNEIYSIVFQVTVSS
-2699 NIPPSNPAPN
+2699 IPPINPAPN
-2709 TASTTYEFT
+2709 IASTTYEFT

-2725 VSSAATSN
+2725 VSSSATSN

-2742 TIISTKTANLT
+2742 NIISTKTADLT
-2753 FADVGNT
+2753 FADVSNT
-2760 ITFTLNLPNTGNVT
+2760 ITFTLNLPNTGNVA
-2774 ATDVTIIDILDSN
+2774 ATDVTVIDILDSN
-2787 LSFVPNSFTANGQT
+2787 LSFVPNSFTVNGQT

-2824 TFQATVITLPTL
+2824 TFQATVTTLPTL

-2849 VVDPSQPPITT
+2849 VVDPSQPSITT

-2885 TVDIGQDITYTVT
+2885 TVDIGQDIVYSVT

-2928 LNGTSIPNADII
+2928 LNGTSIPTADIV

-2948 APNESVIVAFH
+2948 APNQSVIVAFN
-2959 IIANEIPPINPITN
+2959 IIAHEIPPINPITN
-2973 QASVSFQHIVNPAN
+2973 QASVNFQHIVNPKN
-2987 PPVSKNII
+2987 PPVSKNIT

-3016 TFATIGDTITY
+3016 AFATIGDTITY

-3038 ANNAIFSDPLP
+3038 ANNVVFSDPLP
-3049 SWTQFVAGSV
+3049 SWAQLVAGSV
-3059 IVDGTPLPSA
+3059 VVDGTSLPSA
-3069 SIINGVGIN
+3069 SITSGIGIN
-3078 TINPNQT
+3078 TVNPDQT

-3096 NPTTFTPELQNLGF
+3096 NPTTFTPELQNLAF
-3110 VNFQYNVGNVLLA
+3110 VNFQYNVGNALQA
-3123 QPGNVETNVFVTSIN
+3123 QPGNVETNVFVTSIHS
-3138 TAILSAVKTAN
+3138 AILSAVKTAS

-3156 DTITYTVSIQNNGN
+3156 DTITYTVLIQNSGS
-3170 TNATNVNFSDPVPTG
+3170 TNATNVNFSDLIPAG
-3185 TTFVENSF
+3185 TTFIENSF

-3207 GVNIGTVSAGSSLTV
+3207 GVNIGTVSTNSSLTV

-3239 VASIQYAFI
+3239 VASVQYEFL
-3248 VDPASPPVT
+3248 VDPTSPPVT
-3257 GTINSNS
+3257 GTITSNS
-3264 ASTQINNATVTTVL
+3264 ASTQINNATVTTL
-3278 QANRSI
+3278 LEADRTI
-3284 VSIGDVITYT
+3284 VSIGDIITYT

-3326 LNGISLPD
+3326 LNGIS
-3334 ASPTLGI
+3334 
-3341 PVGIIAPG
+3341 
-3349 DSATITFQ
+3349 
-3357 FLASSIPPQGA
+3357 
-3368 IINQALTSYTYIVDP
+3368 
-3383 SQPPVTA
+3383 
-3390 TSSSNTVNTAVVDA
+3390 
-3404 SLSVIKSTDS
+3404 
-3414 LVQSTDGIITY
+3414 
-3425 TVVVQNNGNTTA
+3425 
-3437 NTVTLTDLVPEGTAF
+3437 
-3452 IPNSVTINSVSV
+3452 
-3464 PGADPNVGIPLNSIT
+3464 
-3479 PSEIVTVT
+3479 
-3487 FQVIVQSIPSV
+3487 
-3498 NPISNT
+3498 
-3504 ARIDYTFIAD
+3504 
-3514 PTAPII
+3514 
-3520 SRTITSNPAFTQI
+3520 
-3533 SDATILS
+3533 
-3540 LKAVNAPQTTTGD
+3540 
-3553 ILTYTITLENTG
+3553 
-3565 NIPATNLIFSD
+3565 
-3576 TIPQDTTFVENS
+3576 
-3588 FTLNGTAIL
+3588 
-3597 GANPNVGVTLPT
+3597 
-3609 LAANATHLISFQI
+3609 
-3622 LIKDSFSRESIT
+3622 
-3634 NQSNTTYT
+3634 
-3642 IQPDPGQPPITETST
+3642 
-3657 SNIVITNFVQAQL
+3657 
-3670 TITKTSNPTTVDI
+3670 
-3683 GGTILYIS
+3683 
-3691 EVKNIGNVDAINI
+3691 
-3704 VFTDSIPA
+3704 
-3712 GTTFVPD
+3712 
-3719 SVTINGVL
+3719 
-3727 QPGLNPENGIPIGT
+3727 
-3741 IPANSSKTILFQVQ
+3741 
-3755 TNNPPTE
+3755 
-3762 TEIVNQS
+3762 
-3769 SATYQYVSIPTA
+3769 
-3781 PPVNRSA
+3781 
-3788 NSNIVTTS
+3788 
-3796 LQNANIISVKSADVT
+3796 
-3811 FASIGQIITY
+3811 
-3821 TNTLQNIGTVP
+3821 
-3832 ANNTVFIDNI
+3832 
-3842 PEGTIFI
+3842 
-3849 EDSLAINNV
+3849 
-3858 IQPGANPENGVT
+3858 
-3870 LGTIQPNETV
+3870 
-3880 TISFQVQLTNI
+3880 
-3891 PVGNVVINISDTS
+3891 
-3904 YEYQID
+3904 
-3910 PSSQIIQRRSLS
+3910 
-3922 NAVNTE
+3922 
-3928 VRTANVSA
+3928 
-3936 IKSANRSITRIGQII
+3936 
-3951 TYTVAVTNAGTIPI
+3951 
-3965 TNTLL
+3965 
-3970 LDAIASGTTFVPNS
+3970 
-3984 ILVDGVPRLNENP
+3984 
-3997 ITGIN
+3997 
-4002 LDIILPNNTIIV
+4002 
-4014 TFQVSVVSIPPQNN
+4014 
-4028 INNIA
+4028 
-4033 VIHYEYRPDPS
+4033 
-4044 TPPISET
+4044 
-4051 TSSNATNIQ
+4051 
-4060 FIDAILIATKST
+4060 
-4072 NTVLAN
+4072 
-4078 IDETIEYT
+4078 
-4086 VFIQNNGSATTNSIF
+4086 
-4101 FTDTIADGTV
+4101 
-4111 FIPGS
+4111 
-4116 VVVNNTVLPAAD
+4116 
-4128 PNIGFSIPNV
+4128 
-4138 AAGQMATITFQVSVT
+4138 
-4153 NLPAVNPTPNTA
+4153 
-4165 NVVYDFIFNPDFAPI
+4165 
-4180 QKSTT
+4180 
-4185 SNTTFVQINDADIV
+4185 
-4199 SLKTVDL
+4199 
-4206 TSVTIGDILTYTTTL
+4206 
-4221 TNTGN
+4221 
-4226 TDATAVVFTDNIPN
+4226 
-4240 GTTFIDGSVLVNNIP
+4240 
-4255 QLNANPSAGIL
+4255 
-4266 VGTIAPNISIPV
+4266 
-4278 TFSVTVVALPASGHV
+4278 
-4293 QNQSTSRYT
+4293 
-4302 INVEEQISTSNI
+4302 
-4314 TFTEVISANVIA
+4314 
-4326 TKTTPIQYADLQTII
+4326 
-4341 PYTISI
+4341 
-4347 TNNGNIQVENII
+4347 
-4359 VTDIIPA
+4359 
-4366 NTSFIENSVIVNGNA
+4366 
-4381 RPNDN
+4381 
-4386 PLNGIQIDNIPP
+4386 
-4398 NTTAT
+4398 
-4403 ILFQVRVTS
+4403 
-4412 IPQTNPISNTST
+4412 
-4424 IEYEYT
+4424 
-4430 VPNRPPITET
+4430 
-4440 IISSAALT
+4440 
-4448 EINHANLNSN
+4448 
-4458 KAVDLAFATV
+4458 
-4468 GDTLTYTITLN
+4468 
-4479 QTGNVA
+4479 
-4485 VNDVIIQDIIPQGTT
+4485 
-4500 FIENSV
+4500 
-4506 IVNGETLP
+4506 
-4514 GVNPVSGI
+4514 
-4522 PIGTITIGGDAIV
+4522 
-4535 SFQVTVTSIPTPN
+4535 
-4548 ELNNNAIT
+4548 
-4556 TFNYIVNPNNVP
+4556 
-4568 VTNTTTTNTVK
+4568 
-4579 TTVQN
+4579 
-4584 DNVIAFKSADVTNAL
+4584 
-4599 PGQTLTY
+4599 
-4606 TITITNS
+4606 
-4613 GNVTIEDLL
+4613 
-4622 AIDAVPIDTTFV
+4622 
-4634 AGSVTINGIN
+4634 
-4644 QPNENPE
+4644 
-4651 NGITLGNLAPN
+4651 
-4662 EFVIIT
+4662 
-4668 FQVTISSSTLQSTIN
+4668 
-4683 NDASVSYTVI
+4683 
-4693 IDPTKPP
+4693 
-4700 ITITKQTNTV
+4700 
-4710 TTTVIDP
+4710 
-4717 MVRIEKTADKSIVVI
+4717 
-4732 GDIITFT
+4732 
-4739 LAVFNHSPIPTI
+4739 
-4751 STSVIDTIPAGTTFI
+4751 
-4766 ENSVTINGTP
+4766 
-4776 VPNVRPDTGINIG
+4776 
-4789 SLSAGTVATITFQVL
+4789 
-4804 ATSIPSNST
+4804 
-4813 IINSATVT
+4813 
-4821 AAFQLTPQD
+4821 
-4830 PIITFIVNSNIV
+4830 
-4842 RIPVQFITAT
+4842 
-4852 VTKNASVSSA
+4852 
-4862 YLNQYFDYTV
+4862 
-4872 RITNTSEISLSNISL
+4872 
-4887 QDTIPAGLQ
+4887 
-4896 FINGTVFINGER
+4896 
-4908 SPLANPNI
+4908 
-4916 GFLVA
+4916 
-4921 TNLEPNETI
+4921 
-4930 IVLFTVQVISPPVN
+4930 
-4944 NPFKNT
+4944 
-4950 ANISLQLQV
+4950 
-4959 SPTDPPI
+4959 
-4966 TVTVTSNE
+4966 
-4974 NIVTFVPENPDEALP
+4974 
-4989 NLNCF
+4989 
-4994 FDGERF
+4994 
-5000 IRITPRNVRNYL
+5000 
-5012 WTWIWWK
+5012 

>member
-42 FITTNTA
+42 FVTTNTA

-61 TYTQNSSTA
+61 NYTQNSSTA
-70 ILNIPAGSTILYAE
+70 VLNIPAGSTILYAE

-115 SITPSAVTASN
+115 PITPSAVTASN
-126 QTFVSNSIT
+126 QTFVSGSVT

-142 ADVTTLI
+142 ADVTSLV
-149 QAGGSGS
+149 QAAGSGS
-156 YTTGAVPGLVDPLDA
+156 YTTGSVPGLVDPLDA
-171 SNGSINSA
+171 SNGAINSS

-207 AETGSADV
+207 ADTGSADV
-215 SVSGFLT
+215 AVSGFLT

-233 LSSTEGDADLTGD
+233 LSSTEGDADLIGD

-273 QVNNAA
+273 QINNAA

-295 STSTNIS
+295 SSGTNIS

-354 ATKSVNKSVAAIGD
+354 ATKSVNKSVATIGD

-383 ANNAIFIDSLPS
+383 ANNVILTDILPN
-395 GTSFIPGTVTVD
+395 GTSFIPGTVMVD
-407 NVPQTNANPAA
+407 NIPQTNANPAA

-433 TFQATVVSLPS
+433 TFQATVVSLPNP
-444 QNPISNTANITFQY
+444 NPISNTANITFQY

-473 NSAGTQINLADIN
+473 NSAGTQVNLADIN

-514 AATNVIFTDPIPSG
+514 AATNVIYTDPIPSG

-546 NPANGISIGSI
+546 NPATGISIGSI
-557 AANSTTTISFQVL
+557 AANSTTTVSFQVF

-600 GTDKTNIVSTQV
+600 GTDTTNIVSTQV

-622 VDKNFADIGDTLTYT
+622 VDKNFADIGDILTYT

-660 TTFVLNSLT
+660 TTFVVNSVT

-680 ANGVNIGSIPSG
+680 ANGVNIGSIPTG
-692 TTKNVAFQVVVNTIP
+692 TTKNVSFQVVVNTIP
-707 ASNVVSNGSSAS
+707 ASNVVFNGSSAS

-776 NTAANNVQ
+776 NTAATNVQ
-784 LTDPLPNGTILT
+784 LTDSLPNGTILT
-796 PGTVTLNGVLQNVDS
+796 PGSVTLNGVLQNVDS
-811 LVALPI
+811 LVFVPI

-837 TTPNPIINNAFA
+837 TTQNPIINNAFA
-849 SYLYTVNPNL
+849 SYLYTVNPSL

-888 TFAEVGDVLTYTFSL
+888 TFAEVGDVLTYTFAL

-934 GVTQPGATPA
+934 SVTQPGVTPA

-981 YNFIVDPNASPV
+981 YNFIVDPNTSPV

-1013 AKTVNRAF
+1013 AKTVDRAF
-1021 ATVGDTLTYTVTLT
+1021 ATVGDILTYTVTLT

-1120 GDPPTVET
+1120 GDPPTIET

-1165 LANLGNTIANNVIV
+1165 LANLGNTTANNVIV

-1184 NGTTIVPNS
+1184 NGSTIVPNS

-1198 ALQLGADPSTGLPVG
+1198 TLQQGADPSTGLQVG

-1224 FQIST
+1224 FQISA
-1229 NGLPSPNPIQNSAS
+1229 NSLPSPNPVQNSAA

-1251 PNLPALVRNAASN
+1251 PSLPAVVRNATSN

-1283 NFADVGDVILYATI
+1283 NFADVGAVITYATI
-1297 LTNNGNIPAAN
+1297 LTNNGNIPASN
-1308 VTFTDIIPAGTL
+1308 VTFTDIIPAGTIFL
-1320 FIPNTVTINNVPVAN
+1320 PNTVTINGVPIAN
-1335 ANPAT
+1335 ANPANG
-1340 SISIG
+1340 ILIG

-1354 VAFQVFVPTIP
+1354 VAFQVSVPTIP
-1365 AVNPITNQ
+1365 SPNPITNQ
-1373 SGTTFQYTYD
+1373 SSTTFQYTYD
-1383 PSKPAVM
+1383 ASKSVVT

-1400 TINNASI
+1400 TINNATI
-1407 AATKSA
+1407 AAVKSA
-1413 DKQFANVNDIIT
+1413 DKHFANVNDIIT

-1446 IPNGTSFIANSVTV
+1446 IPNGTSFIPNSVTV

-1466 NVNPASGIAIDPINP
+1466 NTNPASGIAIDPINP
-1481 NANTLISFQVQVNS
+1481 NTSATISFQVIVNS
-1495 IPNPNPIP
+1495 IPSPNPIP
-1503 NQSNTTYQYVVD
+1503 NQSNTAYQYVID

-1522 ANTLSNVIT
+1522 ANALSNVIT

-1557 YTIAVTNTGNTPAS
+1557 YTIAVTNTGNIPAS

-1582 ASFIQN
+1582 ASFVPN
-1588 SVTINN
+1588 SVTIDNI
-1594 VPQPGLDP
+1594 PQPGLDP
-1602 SLGIHLADIS
+1602 SLGIHLADIP

-1653 VNSTITNTTVTPI
+1653 VGSTVTNTTVTPI

-1675 TVNSTFATIGD
+1675 TVNSRFATIGD
-1686 TLTFTSTITNSG
+1686 TLTFTAIITNSG

-1711 PNGTTFIPNSFTV
+1711 PNGTSFIPNSFTV
-1724 NGTTITNANPQNGIN
+1724 NGTTIPNANPQNGIN

-1746 ASATLSFQVNITTLP
+1746 ASATLSFQVNITSLP
-1761 NPNPIPNKSSL
+1761 NPNPIPNQSSL
-1772 QYSFIVDINE
+1772 QYSFIVGINE

-1824 ILTNS
+1824 TLTNS
-1829 GNTSAN
+1829 GNTTAN

-1867 SEISLDSIPVGGTT
+1867 SGISLDSIPVGGTT

-1892 PATNPT
+1892 PVTNPT

-1907 IIIDPTQP
+1907 IIVDPTQP
-1915 PVIETATSNPT
+1915 PVTETATSNPT

-1955 TYTVLLD
+1955 TYTVLLE
-1962 NIGNATATNIIFTDP
+1962 NIGNTTATNIIFTDP
-1977 IPNNTVFIEDSVR
+1977 IPNNTVFIADSVR

-2003 GIPIGDII
+2003 GVPIGDII
-2011 AEDFINVT
+2011 AGDFTNIT

-2045 SASINYQFMTGPNL
+2045 GASIDYQFMTGPNL

-2074 INSGEIVA
+2074 INSGEITLV
-2082 IKSVNKTFATIGD
+2082 KSVDKTFATIGD

-2109 TSQNIIFTDTLP
+2109 TSQNIIFTDILP
-2121 DGTTFISGTLTND
+2121 DGTTFI
-2134 LSGTLTNDSGTQQIG
+2134 SGTLTNDSGTQQIG

-2191 AHVVDPSQP
+2191 SHVVDPSQP
-2200 AVSQTNVSNTVS
+2200 SVSQMNVSNAVS

-2219 LTTKK
+2219 LTTQK
-2224 SADKSIISVGDTITY
+2224 SADKSIVSVGDTITY
-2239 TTTIRNTGN
+2239 TTTITNTGN

-2257 SAIPANTT
+2257 SAIPASIT
-2265 FIPNSVTINSVQQSG
+2265 FIPNSFTINGVQQSG
-2280 AQPALGVNIPN
+2280 AQPALGVTIPN

-2297 VTVTFQVNVISVS
+2297 VTVTFQVNVISVP
-2310 PSSSIMGNDTIL
+2310 PSNSIMGNDTIL
-2322 YSYTVDPNSAPAT
+2322 YSYTVDPNGTPIT
-2335 TSTSTNIAT
+2335 TSISTNIVT

-2375 TNNGNTNATN
+2375 TNSGNTNATN

-2392 PNGTTFITDSVTI
+2392 PDGTTFITDSVTI
-2405 NGLTQ
+2405 DGITQ

-2419 TIGSIAPNSSISIAF
+2419 TIGLIAPNSSISIAF
-2434 QVTATSTPV
+2434 QVTATSTPA

-2465 VSRNVTSN
+2465 VSRTVTSN
-2473 TVFTTINTANILSLK
+2473 TVFTTINTATILSLK

-2504 VVLTNNGNS
+2504 VALTNNGNS
-2513 SAQNVIFTDTVPSVT
+2513 SAQNVIFTDTVPSGT
-2528 TFIANTFSING
+2528 AFIADTFSING
-2539 VPQSGADPS
+2539 ILQSGANPV

-2556 TAGTTVTVSF
+2556 TAGTTVTISF
-2566 QVTVTSLPTA
+2566 QVTVTSLPTE

-2594 SETSISNPV
+2594 AETSISNPV
-2603 STQINEAILS
+2603 STQIKEALLS

-2627 TAFYTTSITNV
+2627 TAFYTTSISNI
-2638 GNTDATNIVFTDA
+2638 GNTDATNIVFTDV
-2651 LPSGLTF
+2651 LPNGVTF

-2670 PNADPN
+2670 PDANPN

-2699 NIPPSNPAPN
+2699 SIPPINPAPN

-2725 VSSAATSN
+2725 VLSAATSN

-2742 TIISTKTANLT
+2742 NIISTKTTDLT

-2774 ATDVTIIDILDSN
+2774 ATDVTVIDTLDSN
-2787 LSFVPNSFTANGQT
+2787 LTFVPNSFTVNGQT

-2819 NTAIV
+2819 TAAII
-2824 TFQATVITLPTL
+2824 TFQATVTTLPIN
-2836 NPISNSASITYHY
+2836 NPISNSALTTYRY
-2849 VVDPSQPPITT
+2849 IVDPDQSPITT

-2885 TVDIGQDITYTVT
+2885 TVDIGQDIIYSVT

-2903 NVSATN
+2903 NVNATN
-2909 VIFTDLIPDGT
+2909 VIFTDVIPDGT

-2928 LNGTSIPNADII
+2928 LNGTIIENANTI

-2948 APNESVIVAFH
+2948 APNESAIVEFH
-2959 IIANEIPPINPITN
+2959 ITSNEIPAINPITN
-2973 QASVSFQHIVNPAN
+2973 QASVSFQHIVNPDN
-2987 PPVSKNII
+2987 PPVSKNIT
-2995 SNNVTTKIESA
+2995 SNSVITTIESA
-3006 ILNTIKIGDK
+3006 ILTTTKIGDK
-3016 TFATIGDTITY
+3016 AFATIGDTITY

-3038 ANNAIFSDPLP
+3038 ANNVIFSDPIP

-3059 IVDGTPLPSA
+3059 IVDGTPLPST
-3069 SIINGVGIN
+3069 SITSGIGIN
-3078 TINPNQT
+3078 TIIPNQT

-3096 NPTTFTPELQNLGF
+3096 NPSTFTPELQNLAF
-3110 VNFQYNVGNVLLA
+3110 VNFQYNVGNALQA
-3123 QPGNVETNVFVTSIN
+3123 QPGNVETNVFVTSIHS
-3138 TAILSAVKTAN
+3138 AILSAVKTAS

-3156 DTITYTVSIQNNGN
+3156 DTITYTVLIQNSGS
-3170 TNATNVNFSDPVPTG
+3170 TNATNVNFSDLIPAG
-3185 TTFVENSF
+3185 TTFIENSF

-3207 GVNIGTVSAGSSLTV
+3207 GVNIGTVSTNSSLTV

-3239 VASIQYAFI
+3239 VASVQYEFL
-3248 VDPASPPVT
+3248 VDPTSPPVT
-3257 GTINSNS
+3257 GTITSNS

-3278 QANRSI
+3278 EANRTI
-3284 VSIGDVITYT
+3284 VSIGDIITYT

-3357 FLASSIPPQGA
+3357 FLANSIPPQGA

-3404 SLSVIKSTDS
+3404 SLSV
-3414 LVQSTDGIITY
+3414 
-3425 TVVVQNNGNTTA
+3425 
-3437 NTVTLTDLVPEGTAF
+3437 
-3452 IPNSVTINSVSV
+3452 
-3464 PGADPNVGIPLNSIT
+3464 
-3479 PSEIVTVT
+3479 
-3487 FQVIVQSIPSV
+3487 
-3498 NPISNT
+3498 
-3504 ARIDYTFIAD
+3504 
-3514 PTAPII
+3514 
-3520 SRTITSNPAFTQI
+3520 
-3533 SDATILS
+3533 
-3540 LKAVNAPQTTTGD
+3540 
-3553 ILTYTITLENTG
+3553 
-3565 NIPATNLIFSD
+3565 
-3576 TIPQDTTFVENS
+3576 
-3588 FTLNGTAIL
+3588 
-3597 GANPNVGVTLPT
+3597 
-3609 LAANATHLISFQI
+3609 
-3622 LIKDSFSRESIT
+3622 
-3634 NQSNTTYT
+3634 
-3642 IQPDPGQPPITETST
+3642 
-3657 SNIVITNFVQAQL
+3657 
-3670 TITKTSNPTTVDI
+3670 
-3683 GGTILYIS
+3683 
-3691 EVKNIGNVDAINI
+3691 
-3704 VFTDSIPA
+3704 
-3712 GTTFVPD
+3712 
-3719 SVTINGVL
+3719 
-3727 QPGLNPENGIPIGT
+3727 
-3741 IPANSSKTILFQVQ
+3741 
-3755 TNNPPTE
+3755 
-3762 TEIVNQS
+3762 
-3769 SATYQYVSIPTA
+3769 
-3781 PPVNRSA
+3781 
-3788 NSNIVTTS
+3788 
-3796 LQNANIISVKSADVT
+3796 
-3811 FASIGQIITY
+3811 
-3821 TNTLQNIGTVP
+3821 
-3832 ANNTVFIDNI
+3832 
-3842 PEGTIFI
+3842 
-3849 EDSLAINNV
+3849 
-3858 IQPGANPENGVT
+3858 
-3870 LGTIQPNETV
+3870 
-3880 TISFQVQLTNI
+3880 
-3891 PVGNVVINISDTS
+3891 
-3904 YEYQID
+3904 
-3910 PSSQIIQRRSLS
+3910 
-3922 NAVNTE
+3922 
-3928 VRTANVSA
+3928 
-3936 IKSANRSITRIGQII
+3936 
-3951 TYTVAVTNAGTIPI
+3951 
-3965 TNTLL
+3965 
-3970 LDAIASGTTFVPNS
+3970 
-3984 ILVDGVPRLNENP
+3984 
-3997 ITGIN
+3997 
-4002 LDIILPNNTIIV
+4002 
-4014 TFQVSVVSIPPQNN
+4014 
-4028 INNIA
+4028 
-4033 VIHYEYRPDPS
+4033 
-4044 TPPISET
+4044 
-4051 TSSNATNIQ
+4051 
-4060 FIDAILIATKST
+4060 
-4072 NTVLAN
+4072 
-4078 IDETIEYT
+4078 
-4086 VFIQNNGSATTNSIF
+4086 
-4101 FTDTIADGTV
+4101 
-4111 FIPGS
+4111 
-4116 VVVNNTVLPAAD
+4116 
-4128 PNIGFSIPNV
+4128 
-4138 AAGQMATITFQVSVT
+4138 
-4153 NLPAVNPTPNTA
+4153 
-4165 NVVYDFIFNPDFAPI
+4165 
-4180 QKSTT
+4180 
-4185 SNTTFVQINDADIV
+4185 
-4199 SLKTVDL
+4199 
-4206 TSVTIGDILTYTTTL
+4206 
-4221 TNTGN
+4221 
-4226 TDATAVVFTDNIPN
+4226 
-4240 GTTFIDGSVLVNNIP
+4240 
-4255 QLNANPSAGIL
+4255 
-4266 VGTIAPNISIPV
+4266 
-4278 TFSVTVVALPASGHV
+4278 
-4293 QNQSTSRYT
+4293 
-4302 INVEEQISTSNI
+4302 
-4314 TFTEVISANVIA
+4314 
-4326 TKTTPIQYADLQTII
+4326 
-4341 PYTISI
+4341 
-4347 TNNGNIQVENII
+4347 
-4359 VTDIIPA
+4359 
-4366 NTSFIENSVIVNGNA
+4366 
-4381 RPNDN
+4381 
-4386 PLNGIQIDNIPP
+4386 
-4398 NTTAT
+4398 
-4403 ILFQVRVTS
+4403 
-4412 IPQTNPISNTST
+4412 
-4424 IEYEYT
+4424 
-4430 VPNRPPITET
+4430 
-4440 IISSAALT
+4440 
-4448 EINHANLNSN
+4448 
-4458 KAVDLAFATV
+4458 
-4468 GDTLTYTITLN
+4468 
-4479 QTGNVA
+4479 
-4485 VNDVIIQDIIPQGTT
+4485 
-4500 FIENSV
+4500 
-4506 IVNGETLP
+4506 
-4514 GVNPVSGI
+4514 
-4522 PIGTITIGGDAIV
+4522 
-4535 SFQVTVTSIPTPN
+4535 
-4548 ELNNNAIT
+4548 
-4556 TFNYIVNPNNVP
+4556 
-4568 VTNTTTTNTVK
+4568 
-4579 TTVQN
+4579 
-4584 DNVIAFKSADVTNAL
+4584 
-4599 PGQTLTY
+4599 
-4606 TITITNS
+4606 
-4613 GNVTIEDLL
+4613 
-4622 AIDAVPIDTTFV
+4622 
-4634 AGSVTINGIN
+4634 
-4644 QPNENPE
+4644 
-4651 NGITLGNLAPN
+4651 
-4662 EFVIIT
+4662 
-4668 FQVTISSSTLQSTIN
+4668 
-4683 NDASVSYTVI
+4683 
-4693 IDPTKPP
+4693 
-4700 ITITKQTNTV
+4700 
-4710 TTTVIDP
+4710 
-4717 MVRIEKTADKSIVVI
+4717 
-4732 GDIITFT
+4732 
-4739 LAVFNHSPIPTI
+4739 
-4751 STSVIDTIPAGTTFI
+4751 
-4766 ENSVTINGTP
+4766 
-4776 VPNVRPDTGINIG
+4776 
-4789 SLSAGTVATITFQVL
+4789 
-4804 ATSIPSNST
+4804 
-4813 IINSATVT
+4813 
-4821 AAFQLTPQD
+4821 
-4830 PIITFIVNSNIV
+4830 
-4842 RIPVQFITAT
+4842 
-4852 VTKNASVSSA
+4852 
-4862 YLNQYFDYTV
+4862 
-4872 RITNTSEISLSNISL
+4872 
-4887 QDTIPAGLQ
+4887 
-4896 FINGTVFINGER
+4896 
-4908 SPLANPNI
+4908 
-4916 GFLVA
+4916 
-4921 TNLEPNETI
+4921 
-4930 IVLFTVQVISPPVN
+4930 
-4944 NPFKNT
+4944 
-4950 ANISLQLQV
+4950 
-4959 SPTDPPI
+4959 
-4966 TVTVTSNE
+4966 
-4974 NIVTFVPENPDEALP
+4974 
-4989 NLNCF
+4989 
-4994 FDGERF
+4994 
-5000 IRITPRNVRNYL
+5000 
-5012 WTWIWWK
+5012 

>member
-1 MPITNRFSTT
+1 
-11 TNGAL
+11 
-16 AITGNT
+16 
-22 LGLSKI
+22 
-28 SNQNRAGTIGAIGA
+28 
-42 FITTNTA
+42 
-49 LQVPTFPAGTTL
+49 
-61 TYTQNSSTA
+61 
-70 ILNIPAGSTILYAE
+70 
-84 LVWGGNYLS
+84 
-93 RDQNITSVLGNPVS
+93 
-107 FTTPVSTY
+107 
-115 SITPSAVTASN
+115 
-126 QTFVSNSIT
+126 
-135 FGFYTRS
+135 
-142 ADVTTLI
+142 
-149 QAGGSGS
+149 
-156 YTTGAVPGLVDPLDA
+156 
-171 SNGSINSA
+171 
-179 GWTLIVAYQNGT
+179 
-191 LPARNLTIY
+191 
-200 VAGNRVS
+200 
-207 AETGSADV
+207 
-215 SVSGFLT
+215 
-222 PSGGPVSGRLF
+222 
-233 LSSTEGDADLTGD
+233 
-246 QALFGPNFS
+246 
-255 SLNALSG
+255 
-262 PNNAINNFFGS
+262 
-273 QVNNAA
+273 
-279 GNLDT
+279 
-284 TGTFGTRNQSA
+284 
-295 STSTNIS
+295 
-302 AGRQGWD
+302 
-309 ITSIDI
+309 
-315 SPYLTNS
+315 
-322 QVSAAIR
+322 
-329 LTTNGDAYM
+329 
-338 LNTVGLQINI
+338 
-348 NSPNIQ
+348 
-354 ATKSVNKSVAAIGD
+354 
-368 ILTYTVTIPNTGLLP
+368 
-383 ANNAIFIDSLPS
+383 
-395 GTSFIPGTVTVD
+395 
-407 NVPQTNANPAA
+407 
-418 GISLGTINNGASRTV
+418 
-433 TFQATVVSLPS
+433 
-444 QNPISNTANITFQY
+444 
-458 TPIAGGTTFNGLATS
+458 
-473 NSAGTQINLADIN
+473 
-486 GTKSVNKL
+486 
-494 FTDIG
+494 
-499 ETLTYSIALANIGNI
+499 
-514 AATNVIFTDPIPSG
+514 
-528 TTFIPGSVTVNGV
+528 
-541 TQAGA
+541 
-546 NPANGISIGSI
+546 
-557 AANSTTTISFQVL
+557 
-570 VPSIPQTNPILN
+570 
-582 SGTTTYQYIP
+582 YIP

-600 GTDKTNIVSTQV
+600 GTDTTNIVSTQV

-622 VDKNFADIGDTLTYT
+622 VDKNFADIGDILTYT

-660 TTFVLNSLT
+660 TTFVVNSVT

-680 ANGVNIGSIPSG
+680 ANGVNIGSIPTG
-692 TTKNVAFQVVVNTIP
+692 TTKNVSFQVVVNTIP
-707 ASNVVSNGSSAS
+707 ASNVVFNGSSAS

-776 NTAANNVQ
+776 NTAATNVQ
-784 LTDPLPNGTILT
+784 LTDSLPNGTILT
-796 PGTVTLNGVLQNVDS
+796 PGSVTLNGVLQNVDS
-811 LVALPI
+811 LVFVPI

-837 TTPNPIINNAFA
+837 TTQNPIINNAFA
-849 SYLYTVNPNL
+849 SYLYTVNPSL

-888 TFAEVGDVLTYTFSL
+888 TFAEVGDVLTYTFAL

-934 GVTQPGATPA
+934 SVTQPGVTPA

-981 YNFIVDPNASPV
+981 YNFIVDPNTSPV

-1013 AKTVNRAF
+1013 AKTVDRAF
-1021 ATVGDTLTYTVTLT
+1021 ATVGDILTYTVTLT

-1120 GDPPTVET
+1120 GDPPTIET

-1165 LANLGNTIANNVIV
+1165 LANLGNTTANNVIV

-1184 NGTTIVPNS
+1184 NGSTIVPNS

-1198 ALQLGADPSTGLPVG
+1198 TLQQGADPSTGLQVG

-1224 FQIST
+1224 FQISA
-1229 NGLPSPNPIQNSAS
+1229 NSLPSPNPVQNSAA

-1251 PNLPALVRNAASN
+1251 PSLPAVVRNATSN

-1283 NFADVGDVILYATI
+1283 NFADVGAVITYATI
-1297 LTNNGNIPAAN
+1297 LTNNGNIPASN
-1308 VTFTDIIPAGTL
+1308 VTFTDIIPAGTIFL
-1320 FIPNTVTINNVPVAN
+1320 PNTVTINGVPIAN
-1335 ANPAT
+1335 ANPANG
-1340 SISIG
+1340 ILIG

-1354 VAFQVFVPTIP
+1354 VAFQVSVPTIP
-1365 AVNPITNQ
+1365 SPNPITNQ
-1373 SGTTFQYTYD
+1373 SSTTFQYTYD
-1383 PSKPAVM
+1383 ASKSVVT

-1400 TINNASI
+1400 TINNATI
-1407 AATKSA
+1407 AAVKSA
-1413 DKQFANVNDIIT
+1413 DKHFANVNDIIT

-1446 IPNGTSFIANSVTV
+1446 IPNGTSFIPNSVTV

-1466 NVNPASGIAIDPINP
+1466 NTNPASGIAIDPINP
-1481 NANTLISFQVQVNS
+1481 NTSATISFQVIVNS
-1495 IPNPNPIP
+1495 IPSPNPIP
-1503 NQSNTTYQYVVD
+1503 NQSNTAYQYVID

-1522 ANTLSNVIT
+1522 ANALSNVIT

-1557 YTIAVTNTGNTPAS
+1557 YTIAVTNTGNIPAS

-1582 ASFIQN
+1582 ASFVPN
-1588 SVTINN
+1588 SVTIDNI
-1594 VPQPGLDP
+1594 PQPGLDP
-1602 SLGIHLADIS
+1602 SLGIHLADIP

-1653 VNSTITNTTVTPI
+1653 VGSTVTNTTVTPI

-1675 TVNSTFATIGD
+1675 TVNSRFATIGD
-1686 TLTFTSTITNSG
+1686 TLTFTAIITNSG

-1711 PNGTTFIPNSFTV
+1711 PNGTSFIPNSFTV
-1724 NGTTITNANPQNGIN
+1724 NGTTIPNANPQNGIN

-1746 ASATLSFQVNITTLP
+1746 ASATLSFQVNITSLP
-1761 NPNPIPNKSSL
+1761 NPNPIPNQSSL
-1772 QYSFIVDINE
+1772 QYSFIVGINE

-1824 ILTNS
+1824 TLTNS
-1829 GNTSAN
+1829 GNTTAN

-1867 SEISLDSIPVGGTT
+1867 SGISLDSIPVGGTT

-1892 PATNPT
+1892 PVTNPT

-1907 IIIDPTQP
+1907 IIVDPTQP
-1915 PVIETATSNPT
+1915 PVTETATSNPT

-1955 TYTVLLD
+1955 TYTVLLE
-1962 NIGNATATNIIFTDP
+1962 NIGNTTATNIIFTDP
-1977 IPNNTVFIEDSVR
+1977 IPNNTVFIADSVR

-2003 GIPIGDII
+2003 GVPIGDII
-2011 AEDFINVT
+2011 AGDFTNIT

-2045 SASINYQFMTGPNL
+2045 GASIDYQFMTGPNL

-2074 INSGEIVA
+2074 INSGEITLV
-2082 IKSVNKTFATIGD
+2082 KSVDKTFATIGD

-2109 TSQNIIFTDTLP
+2109 TSQNIIFTDILP
-2121 DGTTFISGTLTND
+2121 DGTTFI
-2134 LSGTLTNDSGTQQIG
+2134 SGTLTNDSGTQQIG

-2191 AHVVDPSQP
+2191 SHVVDPSQP
-2200 AVSQTNVSNTVS
+2200 SVSQMNVSNAVS

-2219 LTTKK
+2219 LTTQK
-2224 SADKSIISVGDTITY
+2224 SADKSIVSVGDTITY
-2239 TTTIRNTGN
+2239 TTTITNTGN

-2257 SAIPANTT
+2257 SAIPASIT
-2265 FIPNSVTINSVQQSG
+2265 FIPNSFTINGVQQSG
-2280 AQPALGVNIPN
+2280 AQPALGVTIPN

-2297 VTVTFQVNVISVS
+2297 VTVTFQVNVISVP
-2310 PSSSIMGNDTIL
+2310 PSNSIMGNDTIL
-2322 YSYTVDPNSAPAT
+2322 YSYTVDPNGTPIT
-2335 TSTSTNIAT
+2335 TSISTNIVT

-2375 TNNGNTNATN
+2375 TNSGNTNATN

-2392 PNGTTFITDSVTI
+2392 PDGTTFITDSVTI
-2405 NGLTQ
+2405 DGITQ

-2419 TIGSIAPNSSISIAF
+2419 TIGLIAPNSSISIAF
-2434 QVTATSTPV
+2434 QVTATSTPA

-2473 TVFTTINTANILSLK
+2473 TTFTTINTATILSSK
-2488 QVDKSFSRIG
+2488 QVDKAFSHIG

-2504 VVLTNNGNS
+2504 VTLTNNGNS
-2513 SAQNVIFTDTVPSVT
+2513 SAQNVIFTDTMPSGT

-2539 VPQSGADPS
+2539 VPQSGANPV
-2548 NGVNIGTI
+2548 NGVNIGPI
-2556 TAGTTVTVSF
+2556 TAGATVNVSF
-2566 QVTVTSLPTA
+2566 QVNVTSLPTE

-2594 SETSISNPV
+2594 TETSISNPV
-2603 STQINEAILS
+2603 STQIKEAILS
-2613 MTKNESVSFADIGQ
+2613 MTKNESASFADIGQ
-2627 TAFYTTSITNV
+2627 TAFYTTSISNI
-2638 GNTDATNIVFTDA
+2638 GNTDATNIVFTDV

-2670 PNADPN
+2670 PNANPN
-2676 TGVLLATL
+2676 TGVLLAAL
-2684 PPNEIYSIVFQVTVN
+2684 PPNEIYSIVFQVTVSS
-2699 NIPPSNPAPN
+2699 IPPINPAPN
-2709 TASTTYEFT
+2709 IASTTYEFT

-2725 VSSAATSN
+2725 VSSSATSN

-2742 TIISTKTANLT
+2742 NIISTKTADLT
-2753 FADVGNT
+2753 FADVSNT
-2760 ITFTLNLPNTGNVT
+2760 ITFTLNLPNTGNVA
-2774 ATDVTIIDILDSN
+2774 ATDVTVIDILDSN
-2787 LSFVPNSFTANGQT
+2787 LSFVPNSFTVNGQT

-2824 TFQATVITLPTL
+2824 TFQATVTTLPTL

-2849 VVDPSQPPITT
+2849 VVDPSQPSITT

-2885 TVDIGQDITYTVT
+2885 TVDIGQDIVYSVT

-2928 LNGTSIPNADII
+2928 LNGTSIPTADIV

-2948 APNESVIVAFH
+2948 APNQSVIVAFN
-2959 IIANEIPPINPITN
+2959 IIAHEIPPINPITN
-2973 QASVSFQHIVNPAN
+2973 QASVNFQHIVNPKN
-2987 PPVSKNII
+2987 PPVSKNIT

-3016 TFATIGDTITY
+3016 AFATIGDTITY

-3038 ANNAIFSDPLP
+3038 ANNVVFSDPLP
-3049 SWTQFVAGSV
+3049 SWAQLVAGSV
-3059 IVDGTPLPSA
+3059 VVDGTSLPSA
-3069 SIINGVGIN
+3069 SITSGIGIN
-3078 TINPNQT
+3078 TVNPDQT

-3096 NPTTFTPELQNLGF
+3096 NPTTFTPELQNLAF
-3110 VNFQYNVGNVLLA
+3110 VNFQYNVGNALQA
-3123 QPGNVETNVFVTSIN
+3123 QPGNVETNVFVTSIHS
-3138 TAILSAVKTAN
+3138 AILSAVKTAS

-3156 DTITYTVSIQNNGN
+3156 DTITYTVLIQNSGS
-3170 TNATNVNFSDPVPTG
+3170 TNATNVNFSDLIPAG
-3185 TTFVENSF
+3185 TTFIENSF

-3207 GVNIGTVSAGSSLTV
+3207 GVNIGTVSTNSSLTV

-3239 VASIQYAFI
+3239 VASVQYEFL
-3248 VDPASPPVT
+3248 VDPTSPPVT
-3257 GTINSNS
+3257 GTITSNS

-3278 QANRSI
+3278 EANRTI
-3284 VSIGDVITYT
+3284 VSIGDIITYT

-3357 FLASSIPPQGA
+3357 FLANSIPPQGA

-3404 SLSVIKSTDS
+3404 SLSVIKNTDS
-3414 LVQSTDGIITY
+3414 LVQSTDGTITY

-3452 IPNSVTINSVSV
+3452 IPDSVTINGVSA
-3464 PGADPNVGIPLNSIT
+3464 PGTDPNVGISLNSIA

-3498 NPISNT
+3498 NPISNI

-3533 SDATILS
+3533 SDANVLS
-3540 LKAVNAPQTTTGD
+3540 LKAVNAQQATTGD

-3576 TIPQDTTFVENS
+3576 TLPEGTTFVDNS
-3588 FTLNGTAIL
+3588 FTLNGTTIL
-3597 GANPNVGVTLPT
+3597 GANPNVGVTLPN
-3609 LAANATHLISFQI
+3609 LAANATHLIAFQV
-3622 LIKDSFSRESIT
+3622 LINDPFSQQSIT

-3670 TITKTSNPTTVDI
+3670 TITKTSNPITVDI

-3691 EVKNIGNVDAINI
+3691 EVKNSGNVDAINI
-3704 VFTDSIPA
+3704 IFTDSIPV
-3712 GTTFVPD
+3712 GTTFVLD

-3727 QPGLNPENGIPIGT
+3727 QPDANPENGIPIGK
-3741 IPANSSKTILFQVQ
+3741 IPPNSSKTILFQVQ

-3769 SATYQYVSIPTA
+3769 SVTYQYISIPTA

-3811 FASIGQIITY
+3811 FVSIGQFITY

-3849 EDSLAINNV
+3849 EDSLSINNV
-3858 IQPGANPENGVT
+3858 IQPGTNPENGVT
-3870 LGTIQPNETV
+3870 LGTIQPDETV

-3891 PVGNVVINISDTS
+3891 PEDNTVINISDTS

-3910 PSSQIIQRRSLS
+3910 PSSPIIQRRSLS
-3922 NAVNTE
+3922 NTVNTE

-3951 TYTVAVTNAGTIPI
+3951 TYTIAVTNAGTVPI

-3970 LDAIASGTTFVPNS
+3970 IDAIAAGTTFVPDS
-3984 ILVDGVPRLNENP
+3984 ILVDGIPRPNENP
-3997 ITGIN
+3997 STGISLN
-4002 LDIILPNNTIIV
+4002 IILPNNTIIV
-4014 TFQVSVVSIPPQNN
+4014 TFQVNVDSIPSQNN
-4028 INNIA
+4028 MNNIA
-4033 VIHYEYRPDPS
+4033 VIHYEYQPDQS
-4044 TPPISET
+4044 LPPISET
-4051 TSSNATNIQ
+4051 TSSNTTNIQ
-4060 FIDAILIATKST
+4060 FIDAILIATKSA

-4086 VFIQNNGSATTNSIF
+4086 VLIQNNGSTTTNSIF
-4101 FTDTIADGTV
+4101 FTDIIEDGTV
-4111 FIPGS
+4111 FISGS
-4116 VVVNNTVLPAAD
+4116 VTVNNTVLPAAD
-4128 PNIGFSIPNV
+4128 PNIGFSIPNITS
-4138 AAGQMATITFQVSVT
+4138 GQVATITFQVSVT
-4153 NLPAVNPTPNTA
+4153 NLPAANPTPNTA
-4165 NVVYDFIFNPDFAPI
+4165 NIVYDFIFNPDFAPI

-4206 TSVTIGDILTYTTTL
+4206 TSVTIGDVLTYTTTL

-4226 TDATAVVFTDNIPN
+4226 TDATALVFTDNIPG

-4255 QLNANPSAGIL
+4255 QLNANPSTGIL
-4266 VGTIAPNISIPV
+4266 LGTIAPNISIPV
-4278 TFSVTVVALPASGHV
+4278 TFSVTVVALPASGRI

-4302 INVEEQISTSNI
+4302 INSEEQISTSNI
-4314 TFTEVISANVIA
+4314 TFTEVISANIIA

-4366 NTSFIENSVIVNGNA
+4366 NTSFIENSVIVNGSA

-4386 PLNGIQIDNIPP
+4386 PLSGIQLDNIPP

-4424 IEYEYT
+4424 IEYQYT
-4430 VPNRPPITET
+4430 LPNQPPITET
-4440 IISSAALT
+4440 IISSAAVT
-4448 EINHANLNSN
+4448 TINHATLNSN
-4458 KAVDLAFATV
+4458 KTVDLAFATV
-4468 GDTLTYTITLN
+4468 GDALTYTIILN

-4522 PIGTITIGGDAIV
+4522 PIGTIIVDGDAIV
-4535 SFQVTVTSIPTPN
+4535 SFQVTVTTIPTPN

-4568 VTNTTTTNTVK
+4568 VTNTTTTNTVT

-4584 DNVIAFKSADVTNAL
+4584 DNVIAIKSVDVTNAL
-4599 PGQTLTY
+4599 PAQTLTY
-4606 TITITNS
+4606 TITIMNS

-4622 AIDAVPIDTTFV
+4622 VIDTIPIDTTFV

-4651 NGITLGNLAPN
+4651 NGITLGNLAHN
-4662 EFVIIT
+4662 DSVIIT
-4668 FQVTISSSTLQSTIN
+4668 FQVTISSSTLQPTIN
-4683 NDASVSYTVI
+4683 NDATVSYTVI
-4693 IDPTKPP
+4693 IDPDEPP

-4710 TTTVIDP
+4710 TTTLIEP
-4717 MVRIEKTADKSIVVI
+4717 IINIEKTADKSIVVI
-4732 GDIITFT
+4732 GDVITFT
-4739 LAVFNHSPIPTI
+4739 LEVFNDSTIPTI

-4766 ENSVTINGTP
+4766 ENSVTINGTS

-4804 ATSIPSNST
+4804 VTSIPSNST

-4842 RIPVQFITAT
+4842 RIPVQFITTT

-4872 RITNTSEISLSNISL
+4872 RITNTSKISLSNISL

-4944 NPFKNT
+4944 NEFKNT

-4974 NIVTFVPENPDEALP
+4974 NIVTFVPENPDETLP

-5000 IRITPRNVRNYL
+5000 IRITPRNIRNYL
-5012 WTWIWWK
+5012 WAWIWWQ

>member
-42 FITTNTA
+42 FVTTNTA
-49 LQVPTFPAGTTL
+49 LQVTTFPAGTTL
-61 TYTQNSSTA
+61 NYTQNSSTA

-126 QTFVSNSIT
+126 QTFVSGSVT

-142 ADVTTLI
+142 ADVTSLV
-149 QAGGSGS
+149 QAAGSGS
-156 YTTGAVPGLVDPLDA
+156 YTTGSVPGLVDPLDA
-171 SNGSINSA
+171 SNGAINSA
-179 GWTLIVAYQNGT
+179 GWTLIVAYQNGS

-207 AETGSADV
+207 VETGSADV

-222 PSGGPVSGRLF
+222 PAGGPVSGRLF

-262 PNNAINNFFGS
+262 PNNAVNNFFGS
-273 QVNNAA
+273 QINNAA

-322 QVSAAIR
+322 QVSASIR

-354 ATKSVNKSVAAIGD
+354 ATKSVNKSVATIGD
-368 ILTYTVTIPNTGLLP
+368 ILTYTVTVPNTGLLP
-383 ANNAIFIDSLPS
+383 ANNVTFTDVLPN
-395 GTSFIPGTVTVD
+395 GTSFIPGSVTID
-407 NVPQTNANPAA
+407 NVPQANANPVA
-418 GISLGTINNGASRTV
+418 GISLGTINNGSSRTV
-433 TFQATVVSLPS
+433 AFQATVVSLPS

-514 AATNVIFTDPIPSG
+514 AATNVIYTDPIPSG

-541 TQAGA
+541 TQGGA

-557 AANSTTTISFQVL
+557 AANSTTTISFQVF

-600 GTDKTNIVSTQV
+600 GTDTTNIVSTQV
-612 NNATVTMTKA
+612 NNATVTMAKA
-622 VDKNFADIGDTLTYT
+622 VDKNYADIGDTLTYT
-637 VSFTG
+637 VAFTG

-669 IDGTTQVGANP
+669 IDGSTQVGANP
-680 ANGVNIGSIPSG
+680 ANGVNIGSIPTG
-692 TTKNVAFQVVVNTIP
+692 TTKNVSFQVVVSTIP

-737 NLVSTQIN
+737 NLASTQIN
-745 NANVTLTKSTNK
+745 NANLTLTKSTNK

-796 PGTVTLNGVLQNVDS
+796 LGSVTLNGVLQNVDS

-837 TTPNPIINNAFA
+837 TAQNPIINNAFS
-849 SYLYTVNPNL
+849 SYIYTVNPSL

-881 ANKSVDK
+881 ANKSVSQ
-888 TFAEVGDVLTYTFSL
+888 TFAEVGDVLTYTFAL
-903 TNDGNVAANNVLLS
+903 TNDGNVTANNVLLS
-917 DSIANGTAFV
+917 DSIANGTSFV

-958 ASFQVVI
+958 ASFQILI

-971 NPISNSASIS
+971 NPILNSASIS

-993 SKNTTSTT
+993 STNTTTNT
-1001 TFTQVNDANVIS
+1001 TFIQVNDANVIS
-1013 AKTVNRAF
+1013 AKSVDREF
-1021 ATVGDTLTYTVTLT
+1021 ATVGDILTYTVILT
-1035 NAGSVSADSPT
+1035 NAGSVSADNPT
-1046 FVDTNPDGTT
+1046 FIDINPDGTT

-1071 ADPNIGVPLPSIAA
+1071 ADPNIGVLLPSIPAS
-1085 NGSLTVS
+1085 GLITVS
-1092 YQVTVTSLPTQ
+1092 YQVTVTALPAQ
-1103 NPTLNSS
+1103 NPTTNSS

-1115 FILNP
+1115 FVLNP
-1120 GDPPTVET
+1120 GDPPIIET
-1128 SVSNTVSTQI
+1128 SLSNTVSTQI

-1165 LANLGNTIANNVIV
+1165 LANLGNTTANNVVV

-1184 NGTTIVPNS
+1184 PGTTIVPNS

-1198 ALQLGADPSTGLPVG
+1198 ALQLGADPSTGLQVG
-1213 SIPSGGFTTIV
+1213 SIPAGGFTTIV
-1224 FQIST
+1224 FQISA

-1251 PNLPALVRNAASN
+1251 PSLPAVVRNAASN

-1297 LTNNGNIPAAN
+1297 LTNNGNIPASN
-1308 VTFTDIIPAGTL
+1308 VTFTDIIPAGIL
-1320 FIPNTVTINNVPVAN
+1320 FIPNTVTINNVPIAN
-1335 ANPAT
+1335 ANPANG
-1340 SISIG
+1340 ILIG

-1354 VAFQVFVPTIP
+1354 VSFQVFVPNIP

-1373 SGTTFQYTYD
+1373 SSTTFQYTYD
-1383 PSKPAVM
+1383 PSKPTVM

-1439 NVIFTDV
+1439 NIVFTDA
-1446 IPNGTSFIANSVTV
+1446 IPSGTSFIPNSVTV
-1460 NGNTLP
+1460 NGTTLP
-1466 NVNPASGIAIDPINP
+1466 NINPANGVAIDPINP
-1481 NANTLISFQVQVNS
+1481 NTNTTISFQVIVNS
-1495 IPNPNPIP
+1495 IPSPNPIP
-1503 NQSNTTYQYVVD
+1503 NQSNTTYQYVVN

-1522 ANTLSNVIT
+1522 ANALSNVIT

-1557 YTIAVTNTGNTPAS
+1557 YTIAVTNTGNIPAS
-1571 ATVLTDGLGAG
+1571 ANVLTDGLGAG

-1594 VPQPGLDP
+1594 VPQPGLNP
-1602 SLGIHLADIS
+1602 SLGIHLADIP
-1612 PGDTVFITFQ
+1612 PGNTVFIAFQ

-1653 VNSTITNTTVTPI
+1653 VGSTITNTTVTPI

-1698 NTTANNVIFTDVI
+1698 NTTANNVIFTDLI
-1711 PNGTTFIPNSFTV
+1711 PDGTTFIPNSFTV
-1724 NGTTITNANPQNGIN
+1724 NGTTIPNANPQNGIN
-1739 IGNLNSN
+1739 IGNINSN
-1746 ASATLSFQVNITTLP
+1746 ASVILSFQVNITTIP

-1787 TVQSNKTFTQV
+1787 TVKSNKTFTQV

-1824 ILTNS
+1824 TLTNN
-1829 GNTSAN
+1829 GNTTAN

-1852 SVQINTIP
+1852 SVQINTTP

-1867 SEISLDSIPVGGTT
+1867 NGVPLDPIPVGGTT

-1892 PATNPT
+1892 PASNPT
-1898 LNQSSTTYS
+1898 MNQSSTTYS
-1907 IIIDPTQP
+1907 IIIDPTEP
-1915 PVIETATSNPT
+1915 PVTETATSNPV

-1937 TKSVDRLFSD
+1937 TKSVDRIFSD

-1955 TYTVLLD
+1955 TYTVLLE
-1962 NIGNATATNIIFTDP
+1962 NIGNTTATNIIFTDP

-2011 AEDFINVT
+2011 AGDFINVT
-2019 FRVQVVSI
+2019 FLVQVVSI

-2045 SASINYQFMTGPNL
+2045 GASINYQFMTGPNL
-2059 PLVSRSTTSNPVSTQ
+2059 PLVSRSTTSNSVSTQ

-2082 IKSVNKTFATIGD
+2082 VKSADKNFATIGD

-2102 LSNPGNV
+2102 LNNPGNV
-2109 TSQNIIFTDTLP
+2109 TSQNIIFTDILP
-2121 DGTTFISGTLTND
+2121 DGTTYI
-2134 LSGTLTNDSGTQQIG
+2134 SGTLTNDSGTQQIG

-2156 IGNINPNGTAV
+2156 IGNINPGGTAT
-2167 ITLNVLVTNIPS
+2167 ITINVLVTNIPS

-2191 AHVVDPSQP
+2191 QHIVDPSQP
-2200 AVSQTNVSNTVS
+2200 AITQTVSSNTVT

-2219 LTTKK
+2219 LTTTK
-2224 SADKSIISVGDTITY
+2224 SADKSIVSVGDTITY
-2239 TTTIRNTGN
+2239 TTTITNTGN
-2248 TAATNITFT
+2248 TPATNITFT
-2257 SAIPANTT
+2257 SAIPASTT
-2265 FIPNSVTINSVQQSG
+2265 FTPNSVTINGVQQPG

-2291 IAPGET
+2291 IAPGQT
-2297 VTVTFQVNVISVS
+2297 VTVTFQVNVISIP

-2322 YSYTVDPNSAPAT
+2322 YSYTVDPNGAPAT
-2335 TSTSTNIAT
+2335 TSTSTNIVT
-2344 NPVLDAMITMVKSVD
+2344 TPVLDAMITMVKSVD

-2385 ITFTDLI
+2385 ITFIDLI
-2392 PNGTTFITDSVTI
+2392 PDGTTFITDSVTI
-2405 NGLTQ
+2405 NGITQ

-2473 TVFTTINTANILSLK
+2473 TTFTTINTATILSSK
-2488 QVDKSFSRIG
+2488 QVDKAFSHIG

-2504 VVLTNNGNS
+2504 VALTNNGNS
-2513 SAQNVIFTDTVPSVT
+2513 SAQNVIFTDTVPSGT
-2528 TFIANTFSING
+2528 AFIANTFSING
-2539 VPQSGADPS
+2539 IPQSGANPT
-2548 NGVNIGTI
+2548 NGVNIGPI
-2556 TAGTTVTVSF
+2556 TAGSTVNVSF
-2566 QVTVTSLPTA
+2566 QVNVTSLPTE

-2594 SETSISNPV
+2594 AETSISNPV
-2603 STQINEAILS
+2603 STQIREAILS
-2613 MTKNESVSFADIGQ
+2613 MTKNESVSFVDIGQ
-2627 TAFYTTSITNV
+2627 TAFYTTSIANV
-2638 GNTDATNIVFTDA
+2638 GNTDATNIVFTDV

-2664 VDGVLQ
+2664 VDGILQ

-2676 TGVLLATL
+2676 TGVLLAAL

-2699 NIPPSNPAPN
+2699 SIPPINPAPN

-2718 VDPVNPP
+2718 VDPGNPP
-2725 VSSAATSN
+2725 VSNTASSN

-2742 TIISTKTANLT
+2742 NIISTKTANLT

-2760 ITFTLNLPNTGNVT
+2760 ITFTLNLPNTGNAA

-2787 LSFVPNSFTANGQT
+2787 LSFIPNSFTVNGQT

-2819 NTAIV
+2819 NAAIV
-2824 TFQATVITLPTL
+2824 TFQATVTTLPTL
-2836 NPISNSASITYHY
+2836 NPISNFASTTYHY
-2849 VVDPSQPPITT
+2849 VVDPSQSPITT

-2876 TAQKNSNVS
+2876 TAQKNSNAE
-2885 TVDIGQDITYTVT
+2885 TVDIGQDIVYSVT

-2909 VIFTDLIPDGT
+2909 VIFTDLIPAGT

-2928 LNGTSIPNADII
+2928 LNGISIPNANII

-2948 APNESVIVAFH
+2948 APNQSVIVAFH
-2959 IIANEIPPINPITN
+2959 INANEIPPINPISN

-2987 PPVSKNII
+2987 PPVSKNIT
-2995 SNNVTTKIESA
+2995 SNSVTTKIESA

-3016 TFATIGDTITY
+3016 AFATIGDTITY

-3038 ANNAIFSDPLP
+3038 ANNVIFSDPLP
-3049 SWTQFVAGSV
+3049 TWTQFVAGSV
-3059 IVDGTPLPSA
+3059 VVDGTPLPSA
-3069 SIINGVGIN
+3069 SIISGVGIN
-3078 TINPNQT
+3078 TITPNQI

-3110 VNFQYNVGNVLLA
+3110 VNFQYNVGNSLQA

-3138 TAILSAVKTAN
+3138 SAILSAVKTAN

-3156 DTITYTVSIQNNGN
+3156 DTITYTVLIQNSGN
-3170 TNATNVNFSDPVPTG
+3170 TNATNLNFSDLIPAG

-3193 AVNGSTIPG
+3193 SVNGSIIPG
-3202 ANPNN
+3202 ADPNN
-3207 GVNIGTVSAGSSLTV
+3207 GVNIGTVSTNSSLTV
-3222 TFQVIVTSTPPS
+3222 TFQVMVASTPPS

-3239 VASIQYAFI
+3239 VGSIQFTFI
-3248 VDPASPPVT
+3248 VDPAAPPVT
-3257 GTINSNS
+3257 STINSNG

-3278 QANRSI
+3278 EANRSI
-3284 VSIGDVITYT
+3284 VSIGDIITYT

-3312 GVPEGALFVPNSVT
+3312 GVPVGAVFVPNSVT
-3326 LNGISLPD
+3326 LNGMSLPN

-3349 DSATITFQ
+3349 DFATITFQ

-3368 IINQALTSYTYIVDP
+3368 IINQAITSYTYIVDP

-3404 SLSVIKSTDS
+3404 SLSVIKNTDS
-3414 LVQSTDGIITY
+3414 LVQSTNGTITY

-3437 NTVTLTDLVPEGTAF
+3437 NTVNLTDLVPEGTTF

-3464 PGADPNVGIPLNSIT
+3464 PGADPNVGIPLNAIA

-3514 PTAPII
+3514 PTSPII
-3520 SRTITSNPAFTQI
+3520 SRTITSNPASTQI
-3533 SDATILS
+3533 SDATIIS
-3540 LKAVNAPQTTTGD
+3540 LKAVNAQQATTSD
-3553 ILTYTITLENTG
+3553 ILTYTITLENNG
-3565 NIPATNLIFSD
+3565 NISATNLSFLDS
-3576 TIPQDTTFVENS
+3576 TPNGTTFVENS
-3588 FTLNGTAIL
+3588 FTLNGTAIP
-3597 GANPNVGVTLPT
+3597 GANPNVGVTLPN

-3622 LIKDSFSRESIT
+3622 LINNLFSQDSIT
-3634 NQSNTTYT
+3634 NQANTTYT
-3642 IQPDPGQPPITETST
+3642 IQPDPSQPPITETST

-3670 TITKTSNPTTVDI
+3670 TITKTSNPITVDI

-3704 VFTDSIPA
+3704 IFTDSIPA

-3727 QPGLNPENGIPIGT
+3727 QPGVNPENGIPIGT

-3762 TEIVNQS
+3762 TEIINQS

-3796 LQNANIISVKSADVT
+3796 LQNANIISVKNADVT
-3811 FASIGQIITY
+3811 FVSIGQIITY

-3832 ANNTVFIDNI
+3832 ANNTMFIDNI

-3849 EDSLAINNV
+3849 EDSLSINNV

-3880 TISFQVQLTNI
+3880 TISFQVQLTSI
-3891 PVGNVVINISDTS
+3891 PSGNTVINISDTS

-3910 PSSQIIQRRSLS
+3910 PSSPIIQRRSLS

-3951 TYTVAVTNAGTIPI
+3951 TYTVAVTNAGTVAI
-3965 TNTLL
+3965 TNALL
-3970 LDAIASGTTFVPNS
+3970 IDAIAAGTTFVPNS
-3984 ILVDGVPRLNENP
+3984 ILVDGITRPNENP
-3997 ITGIN
+3997 ITGIT
-4002 LDIILPNNTIIV
+4002 LGIILPNNTIIV
-4014 TFQVSVVSIPPQNN
+4014 TFQVNVVSIPSQNN

-4033 VIHYEYRPDPS
+4033 VIHYEYQPDPS
-4044 TPPISET
+4044 SPPISET
-4051 TSSNATNIQ
+4051 TSSNSTNIQ
-4060 FIDAILIATKST
+4060 FIDAILIATKSA
-4072 NTVLAN
+4072 NKVLAN
-4078 IDETIEYT
+4078 IDEIIEYT
-4086 VFIQNNGSATTNSIF
+4086 VLIQNNGSTTTNSIF
-4101 FTDTIADGTV
+4101 FTDTIEDGTV

-4116 VVVNNTVLPAAD
+4116 VIVNNTVLPAAD
-4128 PNIGFSIPNV
+4128 PNIGFSIANI
-4138 AAGQMATITFQVSVT
+4138 ASGQSTTITFQVSVT

-4165 NVVYDFIFNPDFAPI
+4165 NIVYDFIFNPDFAPI

-4226 TDATAVVFTDNIPN
+4226 TDATAVVFTDNIPD

-4266 VGTIAPNISIPV
+4266 VGTIAPDISIPV

-4302 INVEEQISTSNI
+4302 INGEEQISTSNI

-4347 TNNGNIQVENII
+4347 INNGNIQVENII

-4386 PLNGIQIDNIPP
+4386 PLSGIPIDNIPP

-4430 VPNRPPITET
+4430 VPDRPPITET
-4440 IISSAALT
+4440 IISSAAVT
-4448 EINHANLNSN
+4448 EIHHANLNSN
-4458 KAVDLAFATV
+4458 KTVDLAFATI

-4479 QTGNVA
+4479 QTGNVSA
-4485 VNDVIIQDIIPQGTT
+4485 DDVVIQDIIPQSTT

-4506 IVNGETLP
+4506 IVNGETVP

-4522 PIGTITIGGDAIV
+4522 PIGTIIVGGDAIA

-4548 ELNNNAIT
+4548 ELNNKAIT
-4556 TFNYIVNPNNVP
+4556 TFNYIVNSNNLP
-4568 VTNTTTTNTVK
+4568 VTNTTTTNTVT

-4584 DNVIAFKSADVTNAL
+4584 DNVVAIKSVNATNAL
-4599 PGQTLTY
+4599 PSQTLTY

-4622 AIDAVPIDTTFV
+4622 AIDTVPVDTIFIT
-4634 AGSVTINGIN
+4634 GSVTINGIN
-4644 QPNENPE
+4644 QPNANPE
-4651 NGITLGNLAPN
+4651 NGIPLGNLAPN
-4662 EFVIIT
+4662 ESVVIT
-4668 FQVTISSSTLQSTIN
+4668 FQVTISSSTLQTAIN
-4683 NDASVSYTVI
+4683 NDASVSYTVT
-4693 IDPTKPP
+4693 IDPNEPP

-4710 TTTVIDP
+4710 TTTIVDP
-4717 MVRIEKTADKSIVVI
+4717 MVRIEKNADKSSVVI

-4739 LAVFNHSPIPTI
+4739 LEVFNHSPIPTV
-4751 STSVIDTIPAGTTFI
+4751 STSVLDMIPAGTTFI

-4776 VPNVRPDTGINIG
+4776 VPNIRPDTGINIG
-4789 SLSAGTVATITFQVL
+4789 SLSADGVATITFKVL
-4804 ATSIPSNST
+4804 VTSIPSNST

-4830 PIITFIVNSNIV
+4830 PIIIFIVNSNIV
-4842 RIPVQFITAT
+4842 RIPVQFITAA
-4852 VTKNASVSSA
+4852 VIKNASVSSA

-4896 FINGTVFINGER
+4896 FMNGTVFINGER

-4930 IVLFTVQVISPPVN
+4930 IVLFTVQVISPPIN
-4944 NPFKNT
+4944 NEFKNT
-4950 ANISLQLQV
+4950 ANVSLQLQV

-4966 TVTVTSNE
+4966 TVTITSNE
-4974 NIVTFVPENPDEALP
+4974 NIVTFIPENPDETLP

-5000 IRITPRNVRNYL
+5000 IRITPRNIRNYF
-5012 WTWIWWK
+5012 WTWIWWR

>member
-28 SNQNRAGTIGAIGA
+28 SNLNRAGTIGAIGA
-42 FITTNTA
+42 FVTTNTA

-61 TYTQNSSTA
+61 NYTQNSSTA
-70 ILNIPAGSTILYAE
+70 LLNIPAGSTILYAE

-126 QTFVSNSIT
+126 QTFVSGSVT

-142 ADVTTLI
+142 ADVTSLV
-149 QAGGSGS
+149 QAAGSGS
-156 YTTGAVPGLVDPLDA
+156 YTTGSVPGLVDPLDA
-171 SNGSINSA
+171 SNGAINSA
-179 GWTLIVAYQNGT
+179 GWTLIVAYQNGS

-207 AETGSADV
+207 VETGSADV

-222 PSGGPVSGRLF
+222 PAGGPVSGRLF

-262 PNNAINNFFGS
+262 PNNAVNNFFGS
-273 QVNNAA
+273 QINNAA

-354 ATKSVNKSVAAIGD
+354 ATKSVNKSVATIGD
-368 ILTYTVTIPNTGLLP
+368 ILTYTVTVPNIGLLP
-383 ANNAIFIDSLPS
+383 ANNVTFTDVLPN
-395 GTSFIPGTVTVD
+395 GTSFIPGSVTID
-407 NVPQTNANPAA
+407 NVPQANANPVA
-418 GISLGTINNGASRTV
+418 GISLGTINNGSSRTV
-433 TFQATVVSLPS
+433 AFQATVVSLPS

-514 AATNVIFTDPIPSG
+514 AATNVIYTDPIPSG
-528 TTFIPGSVTVNGV
+528 TTFIPGSITVNGV
-541 TQAGA
+541 TQGGA

-557 AANSTTTISFQVL
+557 AANSTTTISFQVF

-600 GTDKTNIVSTQV
+600 GTDTTNIISTQV

-622 VDKNFADIGDTLTYT
+622 VDKNYADIGDTLTYT
-637 VSFTG
+637 VAFTG

-680 ANGVNIGSIPSG
+680 ANGVNIGSIATG
-692 TTKNVAFQVVVNTIP
+692 TTKNVSFQVVVNTIP

-745 NANVTLTKSTNK
+745 NANLSLTKSTNK

-762 GETISYTILITNSG
+762 SETISYTILITNSG
-776 NTAANNVQ
+776 NTPANNVQ

-796 PGTVTLNGVLQNVDS
+796 LGSVTLNGVLQNVDS

-837 TTPNPIINNAFA
+837 TAQNPIINNAFS
-849 SYLYTVNPNL
+849 SYIYTVNPSL

-881 ANKSVDK
+881 ANKSVSQ
-888 TFAEVGDVLTYTFSL
+888 TFAEVGDVLTYTFAL
-903 TNDGNVAANNVLLS
+903 TNDGNVTANNVLLS
-917 DSIANGTAFV
+917 DSIATGTSFV

-958 ASFQVVI
+958 ASFQILI

-971 NPISNSASIS
+971 NPILNSASIS

-993 SKNTTSTT
+993 STNTTTNT
-1001 TFTQVNDANVIS
+1001 TFIQVNDANVIS
-1013 AKTVNRAF
+1013 AKSVDRAF
-1021 ATVGDTLTYTVTLT
+1021 ATVGDILTYTVILT
-1035 NAGSVSADSPT
+1035 NAGSVSADNPT
-1046 FVDTNPDGTT
+1046 FIDINPDGTT

-1071 ADPNIGVPLPSIAA
+1071 ADPNIGVLLPSIPAS
-1085 NGSLTVS
+1085 GLITVS
-1092 YQVTVTSLPTQ
+1092 YQVTVTALPAQ
-1103 NPTLNSS
+1103 NPTTNSS

-1115 FILNP
+1115 FVLNP
-1120 GDPPTVET
+1120 GDPPIIET
-1128 SVSNTVSTQI
+1128 SLSNTVSTQI

-1165 LANLGNTIANNVIV
+1165 LANLGNTTANNVVV

-1184 NGTTIVPNS
+1184 PGTTIVPNS

-1198 ALQLGADPSTGLPVG
+1198 ALQLGADPSTGLQVG
-1213 SIPSGGFTTIV
+1213 SIPAGGFTTIV
-1224 FQIST
+1224 FQISA

-1251 PNLPALVRNAASN
+1251 PNLPVVVKNATSN

-1297 LTNNGNIPAAN
+1297 LTNNGNIPASN

-1320 FIPNTVTINNVPVAN
+1320 FIPNTVTINNVPIAN
-1335 ANPAT
+1335 ANPANG
-1340 SISIG
+1340 ILIG

-1354 VAFQVFVPTIP
+1354 VSFQVFVPNIP

-1383 PSKPAVM
+1383 SSKPAVM

-1431 NNGNTLAS
+1431 NSGNTLAS

-1446 IPNGTSFIANSVTV
+1446 IPNGTSFIPNSVTV

-1466 NVNPASGIAIDPINP
+1466 NVNPANGVAIDPINP
-1481 NANTLISFQVQVNS
+1481 NTNTTISFQVIVNS

-1503 NQSNTTYQYVVD
+1503 NQSNTTYQYFVN

-1522 ANTLSNVIT
+1522 ANALSNVIT

-1557 YTIAVTNTGNTPAS
+1557 YTIAVTNTGNIPAS
-1571 ATVLTDGLGAG
+1571 ANVLTDGLGAG

-1602 SLGIHLADIS
+1602 SLGIHLADIP
-1612 PGDTVFITFQ
+1612 PGNTVFISFQ
-1622 AQILAIPPSG
+1622 AQILAIPLSG

-1653 VNSTITNTTVTPI
+1653 VGSTITNTTVTPI

-1698 NTTANNVIFTDVI
+1698 NTTANNVIFTDLI
-1711 PNGTTFIPNSFTV
+1711 PDGTTFIPNSFTI
-1724 NGTTITNANPQNGIN
+1724 NGTTIPNANPQNGIN
-1739 IGNLNSN
+1739 IGNINSN
-1746 ASATLSFQVNITTLP
+1746 ASVILSFQVNITTIP

-1787 TVQSNKTFTQV
+1787 TVKSNKTFTQV

-1824 ILTNS
+1824 TLTNN
-1829 GNTSAN
+1829 GNTTAN

-1852 SVQINTIP
+1852 SVQINTTP

-1867 SEISLDSIPVGGTT
+1867 NGIPLDPIPVGGTT

-1907 IIIDPTQP
+1907 IIVDPTQP
-1915 PVIETATSNPT
+1915 PVTETATSNPT

-1947 VAPGNSFL
+1947 IAPGNSFL
-1955 TYTVLLD
+1955 TYTVLLE
-1962 NIGNATATNIIFTDP
+1962 NIGNTTATNITFTDP

-2011 AEDFINVT
+2011 AGDFINVT

-2045 SASINYQFMTGPNL
+2045 GASINYQFMTGPNL

-2074 INSGEIVA
+2074 INSGEILAV
-2082 IKSVNKTFATIGD
+2082 KSVDKTFAKIGD
-2095 TISYTIT
+2095 TLSYTIS

-2109 TSQNIIFTDTLP
+2109 TSQNIIFTDILP
-2121 DGTTFISGTLTND
+2121 DGTTFISGTLV
-2134 LSGTLTNDSGTQQIG
+2134 NDSGAQQIG

-2156 IGNINPNGTAV
+2156 IGNINPGSTIA
-2167 ITLNVLVTNIPS
+2167 ITINVLVTNIPS
-2179 INPISNSSSVQF
+2179 INPISNFSSVQYS
-2191 AHVVDPSQP
+2191 HVVDPSQP
-2200 AVSQTNVSNTVS
+2200 AVSQTNISNTVS

-2219 LTTKK
+2219 LTTTK
-2224 SADKSIISVGDTITY
+2224 SADKSILSVGDTITY
-2239 TTTIRNTGN
+2239 TTTITNTGN

-2265 FIPNSVTINSVQQSG
+2265 FIPNSVTINGMQQLG
-2280 AQPALGVNIPN
+2280 ARPALGVNIPN
-2291 IAPGET
+2291 IAPGAT
-2297 VTVTFQVNVISVS
+2297 VTVTFQVTVISVP
-2310 PSSSIMGNDTIL
+2310 PSSSIMDNDTIL
-2322 YSYTVDPNSAPAT
+2322 YSYTVDPSAAPVT
-2335 TSTSTNIAT
+2335 TSTSTNIVT
-2344 NPVLDAMITMVKSVD
+2344 NPVLDAMITMIKSVD

-2364 LGDTITYTTIL
+2364 LGDTITYTTLL
-2375 TNNGNTNATN
+2375 TNSGNTNATN

-2392 PNGTTFITDSVTI
+2392 PDGTTFVSDSVTI
-2405 NGLTQ
+2405 NGITQ
-2410 IGLNPNTGI
+2410 LGLNPNTGI
-2419 TIGSIAPNSSISIAF
+2419 TIGSIAPNSSIAIAF

-2443 QNPIANSATASYT
+2443 QNPIANSASASYT

-2473 TVFTTINTANILSLK
+2473 TVFTTINTATILSLK
-2488 QVDKSFSRIG
+2488 QVDKSFSRVG

-2504 VVLTNNGNS
+2504 VTLTNNGNS
-2513 SAQNVIFTDTVPSVT
+2513 SAQNVIFSDTMPSGT
-2528 TFIANTFSING
+2528 TFIANSFSING
-2539 VPQSGADPS
+2539 VSQSGADPS
-2548 NGVNIGTI
+2548 NGVNIGPI
-2556 TAGTTVTVSF
+2556 TAGSTVTVSF
-2566 QVTVTSLPTA
+2566 QVNVASLPTE

-2594 SETSISNPV
+2594 AETSISNPV
-2603 STQINEAILS
+2603 STQIREAILS
-2613 MTKNESVSFADIGQ
+2613 MTKNESLSFADVGQ
-2627 TAFYTTSITNV
+2627 TAFYTTSIANV
-2638 GNTDATNIVFTDA
+2638 GNTDATNIVFTDV

-2664 VDGVLQ
+2664 VDGILQ

-2676 TGVLLATL
+2676 TGVLLAAL

-2699 NIPPSNPAPN
+2699 SIPPINPAPN

-2718 VDPVNPP
+2718 VDPGNPP
-2725 VSSAATSN
+2725 VSNTASSN

-2742 TIISTKTANLT
+2742 NIISTKTANLT

-2760 ITFTLNLPNTGNVT
+2760 ITFTLNLPNTGNAA

-2787 LSFVPNSFTANGQT
+2787 LSFIPNSFTVNGQT

-2824 TFQATVITLPTL
+2824 TFQATVTTLPTL
-2836 NPISNSASITYHY
+2836 NPISNFASTTYHY
-2849 VVDPSQPPITT
+2849 VVDPSQPSITT

-2876 TAQKNSNVS
+2876 TAQKNSNAE
-2885 TVDIGQDITYTVT
+2885 TVDIGQDIVYSVT

-2909 VIFTDLIPDGT
+2909 VIFTDLIPAGT

-2928 LNGTSIPNADII
+2928 LNGISIPNANII

-2959 IIANEIPPINPITN
+2959 INANEIPPINPITN

-2987 PPVSKNII
+2987 PPVSKNIT
-2995 SNNVTTKIESA
+2995 SNSVTTKIESA

-3016 TFATIGDTITY
+3016 AFATIGDTITY
-3027 TTTITNTGNIP
+3027 TTTITNTGNIS
-3038 ANNAIFSDPLP
+3038 ANNVVFSDPIP
-3049 SWTQFVAGSV
+3049 TWTQFVAGSV
-3059 IVDGTPLPSA
+3059 VVDGTPLPSA
-3069 SIINGVGIN
+3069 SIISGVGIN
-3078 TINPNQT
+3078 TITPNQI
-3085 VTIIFQVQIVS
+3085 VTIMFQVQIIS

-3110 VNFQYNVGNVLLA
+3110 VNFQYNVGNSLQA

-3138 TAILSAVKTAN
+3138 SAILSAVKTAN
-3149 TAFANIG
+3149 TAFSNIG
-3156 DTITYTVSIQNNGN
+3156 DTITYTVLIQNSGN
-3170 TNATNVNFSDPVPTG
+3170 TNATNVNFSDLIPAG

-3193 AVNGSTIPG
+3193 SVNGSIIPG

-3207 GVNIGTVSAGSSLTV
+3207 GVNIGTVSTNSSLTV

-3239 VASIQYAFI
+3239 VASIQFTFI
-3248 VDPASPPVT
+3248 VDPAAPPVT
-3257 GTINSNS
+3257 STINSNG

-3278 QANRSI
+3278 EANRSI
-3284 VSIGDVITYT
+3284 VSIGDIITYT

-3312 GVPEGALFVPNSVT
+3312 GIPEGALFVPNSVT

-3404 SLSVIKSTDS
+3404 SLSVIKNTDS
-3414 LVQSTDGIITY
+3414 LVQSTDGTITY

-3452 IPNSVTINSVSV
+3452 IPNSVTINGVSA
-3464 PGADPNVGIPLNSIT
+3464 PGADPNVGISLNAIA

-3498 NPISNT
+3498 NPISNI

-3533 SDATILS
+3533 SDANVLS
-3540 LKAVNAPQTTTGD
+3540 LKAVNAQQATTGD

-3576 TIPQDTTFVENS
+3576 TIPEGTTFVENS

-3597 GANPNVGVTLPT
+3597 GANPNAGVTLPN
-3609 LAANATHLISFQI
+3609 LVANATHLISFQI
-3622 LIKDSFSRESIT
+3622 LINDSFSQQSIT

-3670 TITKTSNPTTVDI
+3670 TVTKTSNPITVDI

-3704 VFTDSIPA
+3704 IFTDSIPA

-3727 QPGLNPENGIPIGT
+3727 QPGANPENGIPIGT
-3741 IPANSSKTILFQVQ
+3741 IPPNSSKTILFQVQ

-3769 SATYQYVSIPTA
+3769 SVNYQYVSIPTA

-3796 LQNANIISVKSADVT
+3796 LQNANIISVKQADVT
-3811 FASIGQIITY
+3811 FVAIGQNITY

-3849 EDSLAINNV
+3849 EDSLSINNV
-3858 IQPGANPENGVT
+3858 IQPGANPQNGVT
-3870 LGTIQPNETV
+3870 LGTIQQNETV

-3891 PVGNVVINISDTS
+3891 PEGNTVINISDTS

-3910 PSSQIIQRRSLS
+3910 PSSPIIQRRSLS

-3951 TYTVAVTNAGTIPI
+3951 TYTVAVTNAGTVPI

-3970 LDAIASGTTFVPNS
+3970 IDAIAAGTTFVPNS
-3984 ILVDGVPRLNENP
+3984 ILVDGIPRPNENP

-4002 LDIILPNNTIIV
+4002 LGIILPNNTIIV
-4014 TFQVSVVSIPPQNN
+4014 TFQVNVVSIPTQNT

-4033 VIHYEYRPDPS
+4033 VIHYEYKPEPS
-4044 TPPISET
+4044 APPISET
-4051 TSSNATNIQ
+4051 TSSNTTNIQ
-4060 FIDAILIATKST
+4060 FIDVILIATKSA
-4072 NTVLAN
+4072 NKVLAN
-4078 IDETIEYT
+4078 IDDTIEYT
-4086 VFIQNNGSATTNSIF
+4086 VFIQNNGSTTTNSIF
-4101 FTDTIADGTV
+4101 FTDTIEDGTV

-4116 VVVNNTVLPAAD
+4116 VTVNNTVLPVAD
-4128 PNIGFSIPNV
+4128 PNIGFFIPNI
-4138 AAGQMATITFQVSVT
+4138 ASGQATTITFQVSVT
-4153 NLPAVNPTPNTA
+4153 NLPALNPTPNTT
-4165 NVVYDFIFNPDFAPI
+4165 NIVYDFIFNPDFAPI

-4221 TNTGN
+4221 TNIGN
-4226 TDATAVVFTDNIPN
+4226 TDATAVVFTDNIPD
-4240 GTTFIDGSVLVNNIP
+4240 GTTFIEGSVLVNNIP
-4255 QLNANPSAGIL
+4255 QLNANPSTGIL
-4266 VGTIAPNISIPV
+4266 VGTIAPNVSIPV
-4278 TFSVTVVALPASGHV
+4278 TFSITVVALPASDRI

-4302 INVEEQISTSNI
+4302 INGEEQISTSNI

-4326 TKTTPIQYADLQTII
+4326 TKTTSIQYADLQTII

-4386 PLNGIQIDNIPP
+4386 PLSGIPIDNILP

-4403 ILFQVRVTS
+4403 ILLQVRVTS

-4424 IEYEYT
+4424 IEYQYT
-4430 VPNRPPITET
+4430 LPNQPPITET
-4440 IISSAALT
+4440 TISSAT
-4448 EINHANLNSN
+4448 VTTINHANLNSN
-4458 KAVDLAFATV
+4458 KAVDRAFATV

-4479 QTGNVA
+4479 QTGNVSA
-4485 VNDVIIQDIIPQGTT
+4485 DDVVIQDIIPQGTT

-4506 IVNGETLP
+4506 IVNGETVP

-4522 PIGTITIGGDAIV
+4522 PIGTIIVGGDAIA

-4548 ELNNNAIT
+4548 ELSNKAIT
-4556 TFNYIVNPNNVP
+4556 TFNYIVNPNNLP
-4568 VTNTTTTNTVK
+4568 VTNTTTTNTVT

-4584 DNVIAFKSADVTNAL
+4584 DNVVAIKSVNATNAL
-4599 PGQTLTY
+4599 PSQTLTY

-4622 AIDAVPIDTTFV
+4622 AIDTVPVDTIFIT
-4634 AGSVTINGIN
+4634 GSVTINGIN
-4644 QPNENPE
+4644 QPNANPE
-4651 NGITLGNLAPN
+4651 NGIPLGNLAPN
-4662 EFVIIT
+4662 ESVVIT
-4668 FQVTISSSTLQSTIN
+4668 FQVTISSSTLLPAIN

-4693 IDPTKPP
+4693 IDPNEPP
-4700 ITITKQTNTV
+4700 ITMTKQTNVV
-4710 TTTVIDP
+4710 TTTIVDP
-4717 MVRIEKTADKSIVVI
+4717 MVGIAKIANKSITI
-4732 GDIITFT
+4732 TGDIITFT
-4739 LAVFNHSPIPTI
+4739 LDVFNHSPIPTI
-4751 STSVIDTIPAGTTFI
+4751 STSILDTIPVGTTFI
-4766 ENSVTINGTP
+4766 ENSVTINGILF
-4776 VPNVRPDTGINIG
+4776 PNIRPDTGINIG
-4789 SLSAGTVATITFQVL
+4789 SLSADGVATITFKVL
-4804 ATSIPSNST
+4804 VTSIPSNST

-4852 VTKNASVSSA
+4852 VLKNASVSSA

-4872 RITNTSEISLSNISL
+4872 HITNTSEFSITNISL

-4896 FINGTVFINGER
+4896 FMNGTVFINGER

-4930 IVLFTVQVISPPVN
+4930 IVLFTVQVISPPIN
-4944 NPFKNT
+4944 NEFKNT
-4950 ANISLQLQV
+4950 ANVSLQLQV

-4966 TVTVTSNE
+4966 TVTITSNE
-4974 NIVTFVPENPDEALP
+4974 NIVTFIPENPDETLP

-5000 IRITPRNVRNYL
+5000 IRITPRNIRNYF
-5012 WTWIWWK
+5012 WTWIWWR

>member
-1 MPITNRFSTT
+1 M
-11 TNGAL
+11 A
-16 AITGNT
+16 
-22 LGLSKI
+22 
-28 SNQNRAGTIGAIGA
+28 
-42 FITTNTA
+42 
-49 LQVPTFPAGTTL
+49 
-61 TYTQNSSTA
+61 
-70 ILNIPAGSTILYAE
+70 
-84 LVWGGNYLS
+84 
-93 RDQNITSVLGNPVS
+93 
-107 FTTPVSTY
+107 
-115 SITPSAVTASN
+115 
-126 QTFVSNSIT
+126 
-135 FGFYTRS
+135 
-142 ADVTTLI
+142 
-149 QAGGSGS
+149 
-156 YTTGAVPGLVDPLDA
+156 
-171 SNGSINSA
+171 
-179 GWTLIVAYQNGT
+179 
-191 LPARNLTIY
+191 
-200 VAGNRVS
+200 
-207 AETGSADV
+207 
-215 SVSGFLT
+215 
-222 PSGGPVSGRLF
+222 
-233 LSSTEGDADLTGD
+233 
-246 QALFGPNFS
+246 
-255 SLNALSG
+255 
-262 PNNAINNFFGS
+262 
-273 QVNNAA
+273 
-279 GNLDT
+279 
-284 TGTFGTRNQSA
+284 
-295 STSTNIS
+295 
-302 AGRQGWD
+302 
-309 ITSIDI
+309 
-315 SPYLTNS
+315 
-322 QVSAAIR
+322 
-329 LTTNGDAYM
+329 
-338 LNTVGLQINI
+338 
-348 NSPNIQ
+348 
-354 ATKSVNKSVAAIGD
+354 KS
-368 ILTYTVTIPNTGLLP
+368 
-383 ANNAIFIDSLPS
+383 
-395 GTSFIPGTVTVD
+395 
-407 NVPQTNANPAA
+407 
-418 GISLGTINNGASRTV
+418 
-433 TFQATVVSLPS
+433 
-444 QNPISNTANITFQY
+444 
-458 TPIAGGTTFNGLATS
+458 
-473 NSAGTQINLADIN
+473 
-486 GTKSVNKL
+486 
-494 FTDIG
+494 
-499 ETLTYSIALANIGNI
+499 
-514 AATNVIFTDPIPSG
+514 
-528 TTFIPGSVTVNGV
+528 
-541 TQAGA
+541 
-546 NPANGISIGSI
+546 
-557 AANSTTTISFQVL
+557 
-570 VPSIPQTNPILN
+570 
-582 SGTTTYQYIP
+582 
-592 VPNQPAVS
+592 
-600 GTDKTNIVSTQV
+600 
-612 NNATVTMTKA
+612 

-637 VSFTG
+637 VSFTS
-642 TGNTN
+642 TGNTS
-647 ANNVIFTDVIPTG
+647 ANNVIFKDVIPTG

-669 IDGTTQVGANP
+669 IDGTTQGGANP
-680 ANGVNIGSIPSG
+680 ANGVNIGSIPTG
-692 TTKNVAFQVVVNTIP
+692 TTKNVSFQVVVNTIP

-776 NTAANNVQ
+776 NTAATNVQ
-784 LTDPLPNGTILT
+784 LTDSLPNGTILT
-796 PGTVTLNGVLQNVDS
+796 PGSVTLNGVLQNVDS
-811 LVALPI
+811 LVSVPI

-837 TTPNPIINNAFA
+837 TTQNPIINNAFA
-849 SYLYTVNPNL
+849 SYLYTVNASL

-888 TFAEVGDVLTYTFSL
+888 TFAEVGDVLTYTFAL

-934 GVTQPGATPA
+934 SVTQPGVTPA

-981 YNFIVDPNASPV
+981 YNFIVDPNTSPV

-1013 AKTVNRAF
+1013 AKTVDRAF
-1021 ATVGDTLTYTVTLT
+1021 ATVGDILTYTVTLT

-1085 NGSLTVS
+1085 NGSLNVS
-1092 YQVTVTSLPTQ
+1092 YQVTVTSLPAQ

-1120 GDPPTVET
+1120 GDPPTIET
-1128 SVSNTVSTQI
+1128 SLSNTVSTQI
-1138 NLANVVIVKEVDLT
+1138 NLANVVIVKQVDVT
-1152 IADVGQPITYTIS
+1152 IADVGQPITYTIA
-1165 LANLGNTIANNVIV
+1165 LANTGNTPANNVVV
-1179 TDIIP
+1179 TDILP
-1184 NGTTIVPNS
+1184 PGTTLVPNS
-1193 IFIGG
+1193 IFIGD
-1198 ALQLGADPSTGLPVG
+1198 ALQLGADPSVGLQVG
-1213 SIPSGGFTTIV
+1213 TIPAGGITTIV
-1224 FQIST
+1224 FQITT
-1229 NGLPSPNPIQNSAS
+1229 NGIPSPNPVQNSAA

-1251 PNLPALVRNAASN
+1251 SNLPAVVRNATSN

-1283 NFADVGDVILYATI
+1283 NFADVGDVITYATI
-1297 LTNNGNIPAAN
+1297 LTNNGNIPASN
-1308 VTFTDIIPAGTL
+1308 VTFTDIIPAGTIFL
-1320 FIPNTVTINNVPVAN
+1320 PNTVMINGVPIAN
-1335 ANPAT
+1335 ANPANG
-1340 SISIG
+1340 ILIG

-1354 VAFQVFVPTIP
+1354 VAFQVSVPTIP
-1365 AVNPITNQ
+1365 SPNPITNQ
-1373 SGTTFQYTYD
+1373 SSTTFQYTYD
-1383 PSKPAVM
+1383 ASKSVVT

-1400 TINNASI
+1400 TINNATI
-1407 AATKSA
+1407 AAVKSA
-1413 DKQFANVNDIIT
+1413 DKHFANVNDIIT

-1446 IPNGTSFIANSVTV
+1446 IPNGTSFIPNSVTV

-1466 NVNPASGIAIDPINP
+1466 NTNPASGIAIDPINP
-1481 NANTLISFQVQVNS
+1481 NTSATISFQVIVNS
-1495 IPNPNPIP
+1495 IPSPNPIP
-1503 NQSNTTYQYVVD
+1503 NQSNTAYQYVID

-1522 ANTLSNVIT
+1522 ANALSNVIT
-1531 TQINNA
+1531 IQINNA

-1557 YTIAVTNTGNTPAS
+1557 YTIAVTNTGNIPAS

-1602 SLGIHLADIS
+1602 SLGVHLADIS

-1653 VNSTITNTTVTPI
+1653 VGSTVTNTTVTPI

-1686 TLTFTSTITNSG
+1686 TLTFTAIITNSG

-1711 PNGTTFIPNSFTV
+1711 PNGTSFIPNSFTV
-1724 NGTTITNANPQNGIN
+1724 NGTTIPNANPQNGIN

-1746 ASATLSFQVNITTLP
+1746 ASATLSFQVNITSLP
-1761 NPNPIPNKSSL
+1761 NPNPIPNQSSL
-1772 QYSFIVDINE
+1772 QYSFIVGINE

-1824 ILTNS
+1824 TLTNS
-1829 GNTSAN
+1829 GNTTAN

-1867 SEISLDSIPVGGTT
+1867 SGISLDSIPVGGTT

-1892 PATNPT
+1892 PVTNPT

-1907 IIIDPTQP
+1907 IIVDPTQP
-1915 PVIETATSNPT
+1915 PVTETATSNPT

-1955 TYTVLLD
+1955 TYTVLLE
-1962 NIGNATATNIIFTDP
+1962 NIGNTTATNIIFTDP
-1977 IPNNTVFIEDSVR
+1977 IPNNTVFIADSVR

-2003 GIPIGDII
+2003 GVPIGDII
-2011 AEDFINVT
+2011 AGDFTNIT

-2045 SASINYQFMTGPNL
+2045 GASIDYQFMTGPNL
-2059 PLVSRSTTSNPVSTQ
+2059 PLVSRNTTSNSVSTQ

-2082 IKSVNKTFATIGD
+2082 LVKSVDKTFATIGD

-2109 TSQNIIFTDTLP
+2109 TSQNIIFTDILP
-2121 DGTTFISGTLTND
+2121 DGTTFI
-2134 LSGTLTNDSGTQQIG
+2134 SGTLTNDSGTQQIG

-2191 AHVVDPSQP
+2191 SHVVDPSQP
-2200 AVSQTNVSNTVS
+2200 SVSQMNVSNAVS

-2219 LTTKK
+2219 LTTQK
-2224 SADKSIISVGDTITY
+2224 SADKSIVSVGDTITY
-2239 TTTIRNTGN
+2239 TTTITNTGN

-2257 SAIPANTT
+2257 SAIPASIT
-2265 FIPNSVTINSVQQSG
+2265 FIPNSFTINGVQQSG
-2280 AQPALGVNIPN
+2280 AQPALGVTIPN

-2297 VTVTFQVNVISVS
+2297 VTVTFQVNVISVP
-2310 PSSSIMGNDTIL
+2310 PSNSIMGNDTIL
-2322 YSYTVDPNSAPAT
+2322 YSYTVDPNGTPIT
-2335 TSTSTNIAT
+2335 TSISTNIVT

-2375 TNNGNTNATN
+2375 TNSGNTNATN

-2392 PNGTTFITDSVTI
+2392 PDGTTFITDSVTI
-2405 NGLTQ
+2405 DGITQ

-2419 TIGSIAPNSSISIAF
+2419 TIGLIAPNSSISIAF
-2434 QVTATSTPV
+2434 QVTATSTPA
-2443 QNPIANSATASYT
+2443 QNPIVNSATASYT

-2473 TVFTTINTANILSLK
+2473 TTFTTINTATILSSK
-2488 QVDKSFSRIG
+2488 QVDKAFSHIG

-2504 VVLTNNGNS
+2504 VTLTNNGNS
-2513 SAQNVIFTDTVPSVT
+2513 SAQNVIFTDTMPSGT

-2539 VPQSGADPS
+2539 VPQSGANPV
-2548 NGVNIGTI
+2548 NGVNIGPI
-2556 TAGTTVTVSF
+2556 TAGATVNVSF
-2566 QVTVTSLPTA
+2566 QVNVTSLPTE

-2586 YQLVSPPD
+2586 YQLISPPD
-2594 SETSISNPV
+2594 TETSISNPV
-2603 STQINEAILS
+2603 STQIKEAILS
-2613 MTKNESVSFADIGQ
+2613 MTKNESASFADIGQ
-2627 TAFYTTSITNV
+2627 TAFYTTSITNI
-2638 GNTDATNIVFTDA
+2638 GNTDATNIVFTDV

-2670 PNADPN
+2670 PNANPN
-2676 TGVLLATL
+2676 TGVLLAAL
-2684 PPNEIYSIVFQVTVN
+2684 PPNEIYSIVFQVTVSS
-2699 NIPPSNPAPN
+2699 IPPINPAPN

-2725 VSSAATSN
+2725 VSSSATSN

-2742 TIISTKTANLT
+2742 NIISTKTADLT
-2753 FADVGNT
+2753 FADVSNT
-2760 ITFTLNLPNTGNVT
+2760 ITFTLNLPNTGNVA
-2774 ATDVTIIDILDSN
+2774 ATDVTVIDILDSN
-2787 LSFVPNSFTANGQT
+2787 LSFVPNSFTVNGQT

-2824 TFQATVITLPTL
+2824 TFQATVTTLPTL

-2849 VVDPSQPPITT
+2849 VVDPSQPSITT

-2885 TVDIGQDITYTVT
+2885 TVDIGQDIVYSVT

-2928 LNGTSIPNADII
+2928 LNGTSIPTADIV

-2948 APNESVIVAFH
+2948 APNQSVIVAFN
-2959 IIANEIPPINPITN
+2959 IIADEIPPINPITN
-2973 QASVSFQHIVNPAN
+2973 QASVNFQHIVNPAN
-2987 PPVSKNII
+2987 PPVSKNIT
-2995 SNNVTTKIESA
+2995 STTVSTKIESA

-3016 TFATIGDTITY
+3016 AFATIGDTITY

-3038 ANNAIFSDPLP
+3038 ANNVVFSDPLP
-3049 SWTQFVAGSV
+3049 SWTQFVTGSV
-3059 IVDGTPLPSA
+3059 VVDGTSLPSA
-3069 SIINGVGIN
+3069 SITSGIGIN
-3078 TINPNQT
+3078 TVNPDQT

-3110 VNFQYNVGNVLLA
+3110 VNFQYNVGNALQA
-3123 QPGNVETNVFVTSIN
+3123 QPGNVETNVFVTSIHS
-3138 TAILSAVKTAN
+3138 AILSAVKTAS

-3156 DTITYTVSIQNNGN
+3156 DTITYTVLIQNSGN
-3170 TNATNVNFSDPVPTG
+3170 TNATNVNFSDLIPAG

-3193 AVNGSTIPG
+3193 TVNGNTIPG
-3202 ANPNN
+3202 ANPNS
-3207 GVNIGTVSAGSSLTV
+3207 GVTIGTVSAGSSLTV

-3248 VDPASPPVT
+3248 VDPAAPPVT
-3257 GTINSNS
+3257 GTITSNS
-3264 ASTQINNATVTTVL
+3264 ASTQINNATVTTIL
-3278 QANRSI
+3278 EANRTI
-3284 VSIGDVITYT
+3284 VSTLDIITYT

-3357 FLASSIPPQGA
+3357 FLANSIPPQGA

-3390 TSSSNTVNTAVVDA
+3390 TSSSNTVSTAVVDA
-3404 SLSVIKSTDS
+3404 SLSVIKNTDS
-3414 LVQSTDGIITY
+3414 LVQSTNGTITY

-3452 IPNSVTINSVSV
+3452 IPNSVTINGVSA
-3464 PGADPNVGIPLNSIT
+3464 PGADPNVGIPLNSIA
-3479 PSEIVTVT
+3479 PSDIITIT

-3498 NPISNT
+3498 NPISNI
-3504 ARIDYTFIAD
+3504 ARIAYTFIAD
-3514 PTAPII
+3514 PNAPII
-3520 SRTITSNPAFTQI
+3520 SRTITSNPAVTQI
-3533 SDATILS
+3533 SDANVLS
-3540 LKAVNAPQTTTGD
+3540 LKAVNAQQATTGD

-3565 NIPATNLIFSD
+3565 NIPASNLIFSD
-3576 TIPQDTTFVENS
+3576 TLPEGTTFVDNS

-3597 GANPNVGVTLPT
+3597 GANPNAGVTLPN

-3622 LIKDSFSRESIT
+3622 LINDPFSQQSIT

-3704 VFTDSIPA
+3704 IFTDSIPA

-3727 QPGLNPENGIPIGT
+3727 QPDTNPENGISIGT
-3741 IPANSSKTILFQVQ
+3741 IPSNSSKTILFQVQ

-3788 NSNIVTTS
+3788 TSNIVTTS
-3796 LQNANIISVKSADVT
+3796 LQNANIISVKQADVT
-3811 FASIGQIITY
+3811 FVSIGQNITY

-3832 ANNTVFIDNI
+3832 ANNTLFIDNI

-3849 EDSLAINNV
+3849 EDSLSINNV
-3858 IQPGANPENGVT
+3858 IQPGANPENGIT
-3870 LGTIQPNETV
+3870 LGTIQPDETV
-3880 TISFQVQLTNI
+3880 TISFQVQLTSI
-3891 PVGNVVINISDTS
+3891 PPGNTVINISDTS
-3904 YEYQID
+3904 YEYQIE
-3910 PSSQIIQRRSLS
+3910 PSSPIIQRRSLS
-3922 NAVNTE
+3922 NAVTTE

-3936 IKSANRSITRIGQII
+3936 LKSANRSITRIGQII
-3951 TYTVAVTNAGTIPI
+3951 TYTVAVTNAGTVPI

-3970 LDAIASGTTFVPNS
+3970 IDAISAGTTFIPNS
-3984 ILVDGVPRLNENP
+3984 ILVDGIPRPNENP
-3997 ITGIN
+3997 STGITLN
-4002 LDIILPNNTIIV
+4002 IILPNNTIIV
-4014 TFQVSVVSIPPQNN
+4014 TFQVNVVSIPPQNN

-4033 VIHYEYRPDPS
+4033 VIHYEYQPDPS
-4044 TPPISET
+4044 LPPISET
-4051 TSSNATNIQ
+4051 TSSNTTNIQ
-4060 FIDAILIATKST
+4060 FIDAILIATKSA
-4072 NTVLAN
+4072 NTIVAN

-4086 VFIQNNGSATTNSIF
+4086 VLIQNNGSTTTNSIF
-4101 FTDTIADGTV
+4101 FTDTIEDGTV

-4116 VVVNNTVLPAAD
+4116 VIVNNTVLPAAD
-4128 PNIGFSIPNV
+4128 PNIGFSIPNI
-4138 AAGQMATITFQVSVT
+4138 ASSQATTITFQVSVT

-4165 NVVYDFIFNPDFAPI
+4165 NIVYDFIFNPDFAPI
-4180 QKSTT
+4180 QKSTN

-4226 TDATAVVFTDNIPN
+4226 TDATAVVFTDNIPG

-4255 QLNANPSAGIL
+4255 QLNANPSTGIL

-4278 TFSVTVVALPASGHV
+4278 TFSVTVIALPASGHV

-4302 INVEEQISTSNI
+4302 INGEEQISTSNI
-4314 TFTEVISANVIA
+4314 TFTEVITANVIA

-4386 PLNGIQIDNIPP
+4386 PLSGIQLITFRLIQQQ
-4398 NTTAT
+4398 
-4403 ILFQVRVTS
+4403 LFYSKYGLLRFRKQIQSLIRV
-4412 IPQTNPISNTST
+4412 Q
-4424 IEYEYT
+4424 
-4430 VPNRPPITET
+4430 
-4440 IISSAALT
+4440 
-4448 EINHANLNSN
+4448 LN
-4458 KAVDLAFATV
+4458 
-4468 GDTLTYTITLN
+4468 
-4479 QTGNVA
+4479 
-4485 VNDVIIQDIIPQGTT
+4485 
-4500 FIENSV
+4500 
-4506 IVNGETLP
+4506 
-4514 GVNPVSGI
+4514 
-4522 PIGTITIGGDAIV
+4522 
-4535 SFQVTVTSIPTPN
+4535 
-4548 ELNNNAIT
+4548 
-4556 TFNYIVNPNNVP
+4556 
-4568 VTNTTTTNTVK
+4568 TNTRY
-4579 TTVQN
+4579 QI
-4584 DNVIAFKSADVTNAL
+4584 DHLL
-4599 PGQTLTY
+4599 PK
-4606 TITITNS
+4606 
-4613 GNVTIEDLL
+4613 LL
-4622 AIDAVPIDTTFV
+4622 F
-4634 AGSVTINGIN
+4634 
-4644 QPNENPE
+4644 
-4651 NGITLGNLAPN
+4651 
-4662 EFVIIT
+4662 
-4668 FQVTISSSTLQSTIN
+4668 
-4683 NDASVSYTVI
+4683 
-4693 IDPTKPP
+4693 
-4700 ITITKQTNTV
+4700 
-4710 TTTVIDP
+4710 
-4717 MVRIEKTADKSIVVI
+4717 
-4732 GDIITFT
+4732 
-4739 LAVFNHSPIPTI
+4739 H
-4751 STSVIDTIPAGTTFI
+4751 
-4766 ENSVTINGTP
+4766 
-4776 VPNVRPDTGINIG
+4776 
-4789 SLSAGTVATITFQVL
+4789 
-4804 ATSIPSNST
+4804 
-4813 IINSATVT
+4813 
-4821 AAFQLTPQD
+4821 QLP
-4830 PIITFIVNSNIV
+4830 
-4842 RIPVQFITAT
+4842 
-4852 VTKNASVSSA
+4852 
-4862 YLNQYFDYTV
+4862 
-4872 RITNTSEISLSNISL
+4872 
-4887 QDTIPAGLQ
+4887 
-4896 FINGTVFINGER
+4896 
-4908 SPLANPNI
+4908 
-4916 GFLVA
+4916 
-4921 TNLEPNETI
+4921 
-4930 IVLFTVQVISPPVN
+4930 
-4944 NPFKNT
+4944 
-4950 ANISLQLQV
+4950 
-4959 SPTDPPI
+4959 
-4966 TVTVTSNE
+4966 
-4974 NIVTFVPENPDEALP
+4974 
-4989 NLNCF
+4989 
-4994 FDGERF
+4994 
-5000 IRITPRNVRNYL
+5000 
-5012 WTWIWWK
+5012 

>member
-42 FITTNTA
+42 FATTNTA

-61 TYTQNSSTA
+61 NYTQNSSTA
-70 ILNIPAGSTILYAE
+70 LLNIPAGSTILYAE

-115 SITPSAVTASN
+115 SITPSSVTASN
-126 QTFVSNSIT
+126 QTFVSGSVT

-142 ADVTTLI
+142 ADVTSLI
-149 QAGGSGS
+149 QAAGSGS
-156 YTTGAVPGLVDPLDA
+156 YTTGSVPGLVDPLDA
-171 SNGSINSA
+171 SNGAINSA

-262 PNNAINNFFGS
+262 PNNAVNNFFGS

-383 ANNAIFIDSLPS
+383 ANNVTFTDILPN

-418 GISLGTINNGASRTV
+418 GISLGTINNSASRTV

-444 QNPISNTANITFQY
+444 QNPISNTATITFQY

-473 NSAGTQINLADIN
+473 NSAGTQINLADMN
-486 GTKSVNKL
+486 GTKSVNKI

-499 ETLTYSIALANIGNI
+499 ETLTYSIALTNIGNI
-514 AATNVIFTDPIPSG
+514 TATNVIYTDPIPSG
-528 TTFIPGSVTVNGV
+528 TTFVPGSVTVNGI

-582 SGTTTYQYIP
+582 SGTTTYQYTPI
-592 VPNQPAVS
+592 PNQPAVS
-600 GTDKTNIVSTQV
+600 GTDTTNIVSTQV

-642 TGNTN
+642 TGNTS
-647 ANNVIFTDVIPTG
+647 ANNVIFTDAIPTG

-680 ANGVNIGSIPSG
+680 ANGVNIGSIPTG
-692 TTKNVAFQVVVNTIP
+692 TTKNVSFQVVVNTIP
-707 ASNVVSNGSSAS
+707 ASNVVSNGSNAS
-719 YQYTVNPSQS
+719 YQYIVNPSQS

-745 NANVTLTKSTNK
+745 NANVTVTKSTNK

-762 GETISYTILITNSG
+762 GETISYTILISNSG
-776 NTAANNVQ
+776 NTAATNVQ

-796 PGTVTLNGVLQNVDS
+796 PGTVTLNGVLQNVNS
-811 LVALPI
+811 LVAFPI
-817 GTIPGGATFT
+817 GTIPSGATFT

-837 TTPNPIINNAFA
+837 PAQNPIINNAFA
-849 SYLYTVNPNL
+849 SYLYTVNPGL

-871 TSTIRLANLH
+871 TSTIRLANLQ
-881 ANKSVDK
+881 ATKSVDK
-888 TFAEVGDVLTYTFSL
+888 TFAEVGDVLTYTLAL
-903 TNDGNVAANNVLLS
+903 TNNGNVTANNVLLS
-917 DSIANGTAFV
+917 DSIANGTSFV

-934 GVTQPGATPA
+934 GTTQPGATPA
-944 SINIGSINANTTIT
+944 SINIGNINANTTLT

-1013 AKTVNRAF
+1013 AKTVDKGF
-1021 ATVGDTLTYTVTLT
+1021 ATVGDVLTYTVVLT

-1046 FVDTNPDGTT
+1046 FVDTNPNGTT
-1056 FIPNTFLINGVLQNN
+1056 FIQNTFLINGVLQNN
-1071 ADPNIGVPLPSIAA
+1071 ADPNVGVPLPSIPA

-1103 NPTLNSS
+1103 NPTINSS

-1120 GDPPTVET
+1120 GDPPTIET
-1128 SVSNTVSTQI
+1128 SLSNTVSTQI
-1138 NLANVVIVKEVDLT
+1138 NLANVVIVKQVDLT

-1165 LANLGNTIANNVIV
+1165 LANPGNTPANNVVV
-1179 TDIIP
+1179 TDILP
-1184 NGTTIVPNS
+1184 SGTTLVPNS
-1193 IFIGG
+1193 TFIGG
-1198 ALQLGADPSTGLPVG
+1198 ALQLGADPSTGLQVG
-1213 SIPSGGFTTIV
+1213 TIPAGGFTTIV
-1224 FQIST
+1224 FQISASS
-1229 NGLPSPNPIQNSAS
+1229 LPTQNPIQNSAA
-1243 LQYSFIAD
+1243 LQYNFIAD
-1251 PNLPALVRNAASN
+1251 PNLPAVVRNATSN
-1264 IVTTQINTANIVA
+1264 IVTSQINTANIVA

-1283 NFADVGDVILYATI
+1283 NFADVGNVITYATI
-1297 LTNNGNIPAAN
+1297 LTNNGNIPASN
-1308 VTFTDIIPAGTL
+1308 VTFSDIIPAGTIFL
-1320 FIPNTVTINNVPVAN
+1320 PNTVTINGVPLAN
-1335 ANPAT
+1335 TNPANG
-1340 SISIG
+1340 ILIG

-1354 VAFQVFVPTIP
+1354 VSFQVSVPTIP
-1365 AVNPITNQ
+1365 SPNPITNQ
-1373 SGTTFQYTYD
+1373 SSTTFQYTYD
-1383 PSKPAVM
+1383 ASKPVVT

-1400 TINNASI
+1400 TINNATI
-1407 AATKSA
+1407 AAVKSA
-1413 DKQFANVNDIIT
+1413 DKQFANVNDMIT

-1446 IPNGTSFIANSVTV
+1446 IPNGTSFIPNSVTV

-1466 NVNPASGIAIDPINP
+1466 NTNPASGIAIDPINP
-1481 NANTLISFQVQVNS
+1481 NTSATISFQVIVNS
-1495 IPNPNPIP
+1495 IPSPNPIP
-1503 NQSNTTYQYVVD
+1503 NQSNTAYQYVID

-1522 ANTLSNVIT
+1522 SNALSNVIT

-1557 YTIAVTNTGNTPAS
+1557 YTIAVTNTGNIPAS

-1602 SLGIHLADIS
+1602 SLGIHLADIP
-1612 PGDTVFITFQ
+1612 PGDTVLITFQ

-1653 VNSTITNTTVTPI
+1653 VGSTITNTTVTPI
-1666 IDATLSINK
+1666 IDATLVLNK
-1675 TVNSTFATIGD
+1675 NASTTFATIGD
-1686 TLTFTSTITNSG
+1686 TITFTSSVTNTG
-1698 NTTANNVIFTDVI
+1698 NTTANNIVFTDTI
-1711 PNGTTFIPNSFTV
+1711 PNGTTFIPNSFKIDGVTV
-1724 NGTTITNANPQNGIN
+1724 PNANPQNGIN
-1739 IGNLNSN
+1739 IGNLNAN
-1746 ASATLSFQVNITTLP
+1746 ASITLSFQVNITTIP
-1761 NPNPIPNKSSL
+1761 NPNPMPNKSSL

-1811 AFAAVGDTITYTT
+1811 AFAAVGDIITYTT

-1829 GNTSAN
+1829 GNTTAN

-1852 SVQINTIP
+1852 SVQINSSP

-1867 SEISLDSIPVGGTT
+1867 SGISLDAIPVGGTI

-1907 IIIDPTQP
+1907 IIVDPTQP
-1915 PVIETATSNPT
+1915 PVTETATSNPT

-1955 TYTVLLD
+1955 TYTVLLE
-1962 NIGNATATNIIFTDP
+1962 NIGNTTATNIIFTDS

-2011 AEDFINVT
+2011 AGDFINVT

-2045 SASINYQFMTGPNL
+2045 GASIDYQFMAGPNL
-2059 PLVSRSTTSNPVSTQ
+2059 PLVSRNTTSNSVSTQ
-2074 INSGEIVA
+2074 INSGEIALV
-2082 IKSVNKTFATIGD
+2082 KSVDKTFATIGD

-2109 TSQNIIFTDTLP
+2109 TSQNIIFTDILP
-2121 DGTTFISGTLTND
+2121 NGTTFISGTLV
-2134 LSGTLTNDSGTQQIG
+2134 NDSGTQQIG

-2156 IGNINPNGTAV
+2156 IGNINPSGMAV
-2167 ITLNVLVTNIPS
+2167 ITINALVINIPS

-2191 AHVVDPSQP
+2191 QHIVNPSQP
-2200 AVSQTNVSNTVS
+2200 VITQTASSNTVT

-2219 LTTKK
+2219 LTTTK

-2239 TTTIRNTGN
+2239 TTTITNTGN
-2248 TAATNITFT
+2248 TTAKNITFT

-2265 FIPNSVTINSVQQSG
+2265 FIPNSITINGVQQLG

-2297 VTVTFQVNVISVS
+2297 VTVTFQANVLSVP

-2322 YSYTVDPNSAPAT
+2322 YSYTVDPNGTPVT
-2335 TSTSTNIAT
+2335 TSTSTNIVT

-2364 LGDTITYTTIL
+2364 LGDTITYTTLL
-2375 TNNGNTNATN
+2375 TNTGNTNATN

-2392 PNGTTFITDSVTI
+2392 PDGTSFVSGSVTI

-2410 IGLNPNTGI
+2410 LGLNPNTGI

-2434 QVTATSTPV
+2434 QVTATSTPP

-2473 TVFTTINTANILSLK
+2473 TTFTTINTATILSSK
-2488 QVDKSFSRIG
+2488 QVDKAFSHIG

-2504 VVLTNNGNS
+2504 VTLTNNGNS
-2513 SAQNVIFTDTVPSVT
+2513 SAQNVIFSDTIPSGT
-2528 TFIANTFSING
+2528 TFITSTFSING
-2539 VPQSGADPS
+2539 IPQIGADPS
-2548 NGVNIGTI
+2548 NGVNVGTI
-2556 TAGTTVTVSF
+2556 TAGNTITVSF
-2566 QVTVTSLPTA
+2566 QVTVTSLPTE

-2594 SETSISNPV
+2594 PETSISNPV
-2603 STQINEAILS
+2603 STQIKEAILS
-2613 MTKNESVSFADIGQ
+2613 MTKNENISFADIGQ
-2627 TAFYTTSITNV
+2627 TAFYTTSISNI
-2638 GNTDATNIVFTDA
+2638 GNTDATSIVFTDV

-2670 PNADPN
+2670 PDANPN
-2676 TGVLLATL
+2676 TGVSLATL

-2699 NIPPSNPAPN
+2699 SIPPINPAPN
-2709 TASTTYEFT
+2709 TASTTYEFI

-2725 VSSAATSN
+2725 VSSSATSN

-2742 TIISTKTANLT
+2742 NIISTKTADLT

-2760 ITFTLNLPNTGNVT
+2760 ITFTLNLPNTGNVA
-2774 ATDVTIIDILDSN
+2774 ATDVTVIDILDSN
-2787 LSFVPNSFTANGQT
+2787 LSFVSNSFTVNGQT

-2819 NTAIV
+2819 DAAII
-2824 TFQATVITLPTL
+2824 TFQATVTTLPTL

-2849 VVDPSQPPITT
+2849 VVNPSQSPITT

-2885 TVDIGQDITYTVT
+2885 TVNIGQDIIYSVT

-2903 NVSATN
+2903 NVSASN

-2928 LNGTSIPNADII
+2928 LNGTSIPNADIV

-2948 APNESVIVAFH
+2948 APNQSVIVAFH
-2959 IIANEIPPINPITN
+2959 INTNEIPPINPITN
-2973 QASVSFQHIVNPAN
+2973 QASVNFQHIVNPAN
-2987 PPVSKNII
+2987 PPVSKSIASTTI
-2995 SNNVTTKIESA
+2995 STKIESA

-3016 TFATIGDTITY
+3016 AFATIGDTITY
-3027 TTTITNTGNIP
+3027 TTTIMNTGNIP
-3038 ANNAIFSDPLP
+3038 ANNVVFSDPLP
-3049 SWTQFVAGSV
+3049 SWAQFVAGSV
-3059 IVDGTPLPSA
+3059 VVDGTSLPSA

-3078 TINPNQT
+3078 TVNPNQT

-3096 NPTTFTPELQNLGF
+3096 NPTTFTPELQNLAF
-3110 VNFQYNVGNVLLA
+3110 VNFQYNVGNTLQA

-3138 TAILSAVKTAN
+3138 TAILSAIKTAS

-3156 DTITYTVSIQNNGN
+3156 DTITYTVLIQNSGN
-3170 TNATNVNFSDPVPTG
+3170 TNAANVNFSDLIPEG
-3185 TTFVENSF
+3185 TTFIENSF
-3193 AVNGSTIPG
+3193 AVNGSTIPD

-3207 GVNIGTVSAGSSLTV
+3207 GVNIGTVSTNSSLIV

-3239 VASIQYAFI
+3239 VASIQYEFI

-3257 GTINSNS
+3257 GTITSNS
-3264 ASTQINNATVTTVL
+3264 ASTQINNATVTTL
-3278 QANRSI
+3278 LEANRTI
-3284 VSIGDVITYT
+3284 VSIGDIITYT

-3312 GVPEGALFVPNSVT
+3312 GVPEGALFIPNSVT

-3341 PVGIIAPG
+3341 PVGIVAPG
-3349 DSATITFQ
+3349 NSATITFQ
-3357 FLASSIPPQGA
+3357 FRASSIPPQGA
-3368 IINQALTSYTYIVDP
+3368 IINQALTSYTYTVDP

-3390 TSSSNTVNTAVVDA
+3390 TSSSNTVSTAVVDA
-3404 SLSVIKSTDS
+3404 SLSVIKNTDS
-3414 LVQSTDGIITY
+3414 LVQSTNGTITY
-3425 TVVVQNNGNTTA
+3425 TVVIQNNGNTTA
-3437 NTVTLTDLVPEGTAF
+3437 NTVTLTDLVPEGTAL
-3452 IPNSVTINSVSV
+3452 IPNSVTINSISI
-3464 PGADPNVGIPLNSIT
+3464 PGADPNVGIPINSIA

-3487 FQVIVQSIPSV
+3487 FQVIVQSIPTA
-3498 NPISNT
+3498 NPISNI

-3514 PTAPII
+3514 PNAPII
-3520 SRTITSNPAFTQI
+3520 SRTIASNPAFTQI
-3533 SDATILS
+3533 SDANVLS
-3540 LKAVNAPQTTTGD
+3540 LKAVNAQQATTGD

-3576 TIPQDTTFVENS
+3576 TISEGTTFIENS

-3597 GANPNVGVTLPT
+3597 GANPNAGVTLPN
-3609 LAANATHLISFQI
+3609 LAANATHLISFQV
-3622 LIKDSFSRESIT
+3622 LINDPFSQQSIT

-3642 IQPDPGQPPITETST
+3642 IQPDPEQPPIKETST

-3691 EVKNIGNVDAINI
+3691 EVKNLGNVDAINI
-3704 VFTDSIPA
+3704 IFTDSIPA
-3712 GTTFVPD
+3712 GTTFVTD

-3727 QPGLNPENGIPIGT
+3727 QPGVNPENGIAIGT
-3741 IPANSSKTILFQVQ
+3741 IQANSSKTILFQVQ

-3769 SATYQYVSIPTA
+3769 SATYQYVSIPAA
-3781 PPVNRSA
+3781 PPVNRSVT
-3788 NSNIVTTS
+3788 SNIVTTS
-3796 LQNANIISVKSADVT
+3796 LQNANIISVKQANVT
-3811 FASIGQIITY
+3811 FVSIGQNITY

-3849 EDSLAINNV
+3849 KDSLSINNV
-3858 IQPGANPENGVT
+3858 IQPGANPEIGIT
-3870 LGTIQPNETV
+3870 LDTIQPNETV
-3880 TISFQVQLTNI
+3880 TISFQVQLTSI
-3891 PVGNVVINISDTS
+3891 PPDNTVINISDTS
-3904 YEYQID
+3904 YEYQIE
-3910 PSSQIIQRRSLS
+3910 PSSPIIQRRSLS

-3928 VRTANVSA
+3928 VRTANVIA

-3951 TYTVAVTNAGTIPI
+3951 TYTVAVTNTGTVPI

-3970 LDAIASGTTFVPNS
+3970 IDAIAAGTTFVPNS
-3984 ILVDGVPRLNENP
+3984 ILVDGIPRPNENP
-3997 ITGIN
+3997 ITGITLN
-4002 LDIILPNNTIIV
+4002 IILPNNTIIV
-4014 TFQVSVVSIPPQNN
+4014 TFQVNVVSIPSQNN
-4028 INNIA
+4028 MNNIA
-4033 VIHYEYRPDPS
+4033 VIHYEYEPDPS
-4044 TPPISET
+4044 LPPISET
-4051 TSSNATNIQ
+4051 AFSNTTNIQ
-4060 FIDAILIATKST
+4060 FIDVILTATKSA

-4078 IDETIEYT
+4078 IDETVAYT
-4086 VFIQNNGSATTNSIF
+4086 VFIQNNGSTTTNSIF
-4101 FTDTIADGTV
+4101 FTDTIEDGTV

-4116 VVVNNTVLPAAD
+4116 VIVNNTVLPAAD
-4128 PNIGFSIPNV
+4128 PNIGFSIPNI
-4138 AAGQMATITFQVSVT
+4138 ASGQMATITFQVSVT
-4153 NLPAVNPTPNTA
+4153 NLPDVNPTPNTA
-4165 NVVYDFIFNPDFAPI
+4165 NIIYDFVFTPDFAPI

-4206 TSVTIGDILTYTTTL
+4206 TSVAIGDILTYTTTL

-4226 TDATAVVFTDNIPN
+4226 TDATAVVFTDNIPG
-4240 GTTFIDGSVLVNNIP
+4240 GTTFIDGSVLINNIP
-4255 QLNANPSAGIL
+4255 QLNANPSTGIL
-4266 VGTIAPNISIPV
+4266 VGTIAPNISISV
-4278 TFSVTVVALPASGHV
+4278 TFSVTVIALPATGHV

-4347 TNNGNIQVENII
+4347 INNGNIQVENII
-4359 VTDIIPA
+4359 ATDIIPA
-4366 NTSFIENSVIVNGNA
+4366 DTSFIENSVIVNGNA
-4381 RPNDN
+4381 RPNDS
-4386 PLNGIQIDNIPP
+4386 PLHGIQIDTIPP

-4424 IEYEYT
+4424 IEFQYT
-4430 VPNRPPITET
+4430 LPDRPPITET
-4440 IISSAALT
+4440 IISSAAVT
-4448 EINHANLNSN
+4448 EINHATLNSN

-4485 VNDVIIQDIIPQGTT
+4485 ANDVVIQDIIPQGTT

-4506 IVNGETLP
+4506 IVNGKTLP

-4522 PIGTITIGGDAIV
+4522 PIDTIIVGGDAIA
-4535 SFQVTVTSIPTPN
+4535 SFQVSVTSIPTPN

-4556 TFNYIVNPNNVP
+4556 TFNYTVNPNNAP
-4568 VTNTTTTNTVK
+4568 VTNTTTTNTVT

-4584 DNVIAFKSADVTNAL
+4584 DNVIAIKAVDFTSAL
-4599 PGQTLTY
+4599 PDQTLTY

-4613 GNVTIEDLL
+4613 GNITIEDLL
-4622 AIDAVPIDTTFV
+4622 LVDTAPVDTTFV
-4634 AGSVTINGIN
+4634 IGSVTINGIN
-4644 QPNENPE
+4644 QPNTNPE
-4651 NGITLGNLAPN
+4651 NGITLGTLAPS
-4662 EFVIIT
+4662 ESVIIT
-4668 FQVTISSSTLQSTIN
+4668 FQITISSSTLQPTIN

-4751 STSVIDTIPAGTTFI
+4751 NTSVIDTIPAGTTFI

-4776 VPNVRPDTGINIG
+4776 VPTVRPDTGMNIG
-4789 SLSAGTVATITFQVL
+4789 ALPAGSVATITFQVL
-4804 ATSIPSNST
+4804 VTSIPSKNT

-4830 PIITFIVNSNIV
+4830 PIITFVVNSNIV
-4842 RIPVQFITAT
+4842 RIPVQFVTAT

-4872 RITNTSEISLSNISL
+4872 RITNTSEISLLNISL

-4896 FINGTVFINGER
+4896 FINGTVSINGEH

-4930 IVLFTVQVISPPVN
+4930 IVLFTVQVISPPVTN
-4944 NPFKNT
+4944 EFKNT
-4950 ANISLQLQV
+4950 TTISLQLQV

-4966 TVTVTSNE
+4966 TVSVISNE
-4974 NIVTFVPENPDEALP
+4974 NIVTFVPENPDETLP

-5000 IRITPRNVRNYL
+5000 IRITPRNVRNYF
-5012 WTWIWWK
+5012 WAWIWWK

>member
-383 ANNAIFIDSLPS
+383 ANNAIFIDSLPN

-433 TFQATVVSLPS
+433 TFQATVVSLPN

-514 AATNVIFTDPIPSG
+514 AATNVIYTDPIPSG

-546 NPANGISIGSI
+546 NPANGIPIGSI
-557 AANSTTTISFQVL
+557 AANSTTTVSFQVL

-600 GTDKTNIVSTQV
+600 GTDTTNIVSTQV

-669 IDGTTQVGANP
+669 IDGTTQVGATP

-784 LTDPLPNGTILT
+784 LTDPLPNGTILN

-837 TTPNPIINNAFA
+837 TAQNPIINNAFA
-849 SYLYTVNPNL
+849 SYIYTVNPSL

-881 ANKSVDK
+881 VNKSVDK
-888 TFAEVGDVLTYTFSL
+888 TFAEVSDVLTYTFAL

-934 GVTQPGATPA
+934 GVTQPGVTPT

-1092 YQVTVTSLPTQ
+1092 YQVTITSLPTQ

-1120 GDPPTVET
+1120 GDPPTIET

-1138 NLANVVIVKEVDLT
+1138 NLANVVIIKEVDLT

-1184 NGTTIVPNS
+1184 NGSTIVPNS

-1198 ALQLGADPSTGLPVG
+1198 TLQQGADPSTGLQVG

-1224 FQIST
+1224 FQISA

-1243 LQYSFIAD
+1243 LQYSFITD

-1283 NFADVGDVILYATI
+1283 NFADIGDVILYATI

-1340 SISIG
+1340 GISIG

-1407 AATKSA
+1407 AATKSV

-1439 NVIFTDV
+1439 NIVFTDA
-1446 IPNGTSFIANSVTV
+1446 IPSGTSFIPNSVTV
-1460 NGNTLP
+1460 NGNILP

-1481 NANTLISFQVQVNS
+1481 NANTIISFQVQVNS

-1557 YTIAVTNTGNTPAS
+1557 YTIAVANTGNTPAS

-1811 AFAAVGDTITYTT
+1811 AFAAVGDTIAYTT

-1867 SEISLDSIPVGGTT
+1867 SGISLDSIPVGGTT

-1915 PVIETATSNPT
+1915 PVTETATSNPT

-2011 AEDFINVT
+2011 AGDFINVT

-2134 LSGTLTNDSGTQQIG
+2134 SGTQQIG

-2200 AVSQTNVSNTVS
+2200 AVSQTNVSNAVS

-2224 SADKSIISVGDTITY
+2224 SADKSIVSVGDTITY
-2239 TTTIRNTGN
+2239 TTTITNTGN

-2257 SAIPANTT
+2257 SAIPASTT
-2265 FIPNSVTINSVQQSG
+2265 FIPNSVTINGVQQSS

-2297 VTVTFQVNVISVS
+2297 VTVTFQVNVISVP

-2322 YSYTVDPNSAPAT
+2322 YSYTVNPNSAPAT

-2344 NPVLDAMITMVKSVD
+2344 NPVLNAMITMVKSVD

-2473 TVFTTINTANILSLK
+2473 TVFTTINTATILSLK

-2504 VVLTNNGNS
+2504 VALTNNGNS
-2513 SAQNVIFTDTVPSVT
+2513 SAQNVIFTDTVPSGT

-2539 VPQSGADPS
+2539 VPQSEADPS
-2548 NGVNIGTI
+2548 NGVNIGII

-2566 QVTVTSLPTA
+2566 QVTVTSLPTE

-2603 STQINEAILS
+2603 STQIKEAILS

-2627 TAFYTTSITNV
+2627 TAFYTTSITNI

-2670 PNADPN
+2670 PNANPN

-2699 NIPPSNPAPN
+2699 SIPPSNPAPN

-2718 VDPVNPP
+2718 VNPSNPP
-2725 VSSAATSN
+2725 ASSAATSN

-2742 TIISTKTANLT
+2742 TIITTKTANLT
-2753 FADVGNT
+2753 FADIGNT

-2836 NPISNSASITYHY
+2836 NPISISNSASTTYHY

-2898 ITNSG
+2898 ITNGG

-2959 IIANEIPPINPITN
+2959 IIANEIPPINPLTN

-3110 VNFQYNVGNVLLA
+3110 VNFQYNVGNALLA

-3294 ATLTNTGNFP
+3294 ASLTNTGNFP

-3414 LVQSTDGIITY
+3414 LVQSTDGTITY

-3464 PGADPNVGIPLNSIT
+3464 PGANPNVGIPLNSIA
-3479 PSEIVTVT
+3479 PSENVTVT

-3540 LKAVNAPQTTTGD
+3540 LKAVNAPQATTGD

-3565 NIPATNLIFSD
+3565 NIPAANLIFSD

-3597 GANPNVGVTLPT
+3597 DANPNVGVTLPT
-3609 LAANATHLISFQI
+3609 LAANDTHLISFQI
-3622 LIKDSFSRESIT
+3622 LINDSFSRESIT
-3634 NQSNTTYT
+3634 NQSNTTYA

-3811 FASIGQIITY
+3811 FVSIGQIITY

-3858 IQPGANPENGVT
+3858 TQPGANPENGVT

-3891 PVGNVVINISDTS
+3891 PEGNTVINISDTS

-3910 PSSQIIQRRSLS
+3910 PSSPIIQRRSLS

-3984 ILVDGVPRLNENP
+3984 ILVDGVPRPNENP

-4044 TPPISET
+4044 GPPISET
-4051 TSSNATNIQ
+4051 TSSNSTNIQ
-4060 FIDAILIATKST
+4060 FIDAILIATKSA

-4086 VFIQNNGSATTNSIF
+4086 VFIQNNGSTTTNSIF

-4116 VVVNNTVLPAAD
+4116 VIVNNTVLPAAD

-4138 AAGQMATITFQVSVT
+4138 VAGQMATITFQVSVT

-4165 NVVYDFIFNPDFAPI
+4165 NIVYDFIFNPDFAPI

-4185 SNTTFVQINDADIV
+4185 SNTTFVQINDADII

-4226 TDATAVVFTDNIPN
+4226 TDATTVVFTDNIPD

-4717 MVRIEKTADKSIVVI
+4717 MVRIEKTTDKSIVVI

-4789 SLSAGTVATITFQVL
+4789 SLPADSVATITFQVL
-4804 ATSIPSNST
+4804 VTSIPSNST

-4842 RIPVQFITAT
+4842 RIPVQFITTT

-4872 RITNTSEISLSNISL
+4872 RITNTSKISLSNISL

-4974 NIVTFVPENPDEALP
+4974 NIVTFVSENPDETLP